1 MMWKMSNKKRKMAF
15 LTALIGSLMAGSSV
29 GAANLMATIP
39 SDYTNSQM
47 GGVTGSRV
55 TTKVDAAPVVG
66 AVKGLNKDPAT
77 FSVML
82 DGKSKIFLRQYVSG
96 DTELKGSI
104 LMDADGDWASS
115 SNPTGVTQAVPNAH
129 AVTGF
134 GNTIYAAGYDQGQV
148 GIAHVVGNRIVE
160 DINKTVDLKQDIK
173 EKTGDV
179 DAKKYDT
186 YTDTNGSIQ
195 KTSVHGEGLLV
206 KDGYLYVAASVNLK
220 GGYDNYDN
228 GYLMQY
234 KINSDGGLSYNG
246 YARIG
251 KNTDQVRL
259 NNYNNFILNTSVGG
273 YQNYGSRN
281 EETSLDYVDI
291 NGNNIGNLHDKNSII
306 LPEQVKNDGYDFRDM
321 KILPD
326 GTVYVMKY
334 TLSGGGGTGR
344 QGDSGFNGKVYKTT
358 MANLMSEKPDDWQ
371 VVLDGKVADGGG
383 WFGKLNAEYY
393 TKRLWVEWGNNLY
406 VYEDGDTNPT
416 HQWETKDFS
425 TDTQFYQFNSVT
437 MLPTDQVWGNLA
449 KLTTY
454 RPEGLTASSETKITV
469 ENADAKVGTVTRK
482 AGITGTSADQTTFSD
497 ATLDYGKYS
506 FTKDEVLS
514 INLEKEGDH
523 ATNAVAVIQAKDG
536 KNITIDASGHTLQL
550 ASKNYIASPV
560 GIYAGNGKNVSIT
573 ADKVDVVTAGYS
585 NGNSLTNAI
594 WNDGG
599 KNTASQI
606 TVNGDVNI
614 SMSGGYGG
622 NGIAVQK
629 SDRWGE
635 NSQESTQSSTVTIN
649 GNLKIA
655 GGDSA
660 TWGIPVNRENVLS
673 RFNNAGI
680 LTNIEKSKVT
690 VTGDVDMA
698 VYGNG
703 ITTNALGSEVSIGG
717 GHIAVPQGTKYG
729 YYTLGAYVGTINV
742 NMNETGSAAGT
753 HDVQLDGDVFALKS
767 TGTIN
772 LGLTTKNSYLHGIVD
787 NGGKVNM
794 WLQNGAVWTNEAKN
808 TRYKQD
814 DEDVGS
820 NEVSRVT
827 FLHGGTKS
835 GTSDTAGVIIQTEN
849 SKSLTIDKFSGA
861 AKVLYSHDSNT
872 PTKILGGDVNIG
884 TASSGSE
891 IVLRTDY
898 DDNMQSDAV
907 KNQVLNALAEKLYY
921 KNAVYGEK
929 FLSGKVEIAEGLT
942 ASSVA
947 KYTGNIA
954 FNQTNGQGSFAGSGE
969 TPEPPAEQSKTLFT
983 SSITGGDDKEYKDD
997 HVWQDQV
1004 YTFTKDK
1011 TTVQVEGGAAVDAV
1025 KDVTITADGN
1035 ELDLTGGE
1043 AGIRAAAGKTVDITA
1058 GTLKVNGKTGIDAAG
1073 TVTLKGKSEI
1083 TGTEKAVNVQ
1093 KGGSVTLGTSTISGD
1108 VENSGHLTLDAATTV
1123 SGSIANAGVLAVN
1136 GETHAKDLTTTGTM
1150 TVGTDGVLAADNI
1163 NVNGGTFTAN
1173 GSVSS
1178 TVKADEGG
1186 KAILKG
1192 KKTALK
1198 GLVSGDHSSIEAT
1211 LSGKDSALNGSL
1223 EGAGSVTLSL
1233 ADQANWT
1240 GNAVGNGAY
1249 AVTIGKDS
1257 TWTGSSAGNNTSL
1270 TLGGTWN
1277 NRGTSSLKQMAGNGG
1292 VIDMTDAKAGTVTIQ
1307 NYGGSSTYIYKHDT
1321 TKPADANSG
1330 YAILGGDVKIS
1341 HADKGSEI
1349 TLLTDRAGLDFTST
1363 KADEKNLISG
1373 TLNALA
1379 GKLYYT
1385 GYADGNLSGT
1395 VKIAEGLTA
1404 SSASLRSETITFSTA
1419 DTGTKQAGQG
1429 FYDYTPATDD
1439 KPYETGPIVKSENI
1453 GETRESDVNGIVSIN
1468 VTEAQDSV
1476 ASSAPSAMY
1485 VAGDAVSPLVVDLQ
1499 GHTLKL
1505 NANNQTANYVSTV
1518 YVDENK
1524 SMEIKDTKGNGVL
1537 KVSAGLG
1544 ADGNADT
1551 KANYVYGIRVGENG
1565 SFTASTDVEIDGV
1578 KSGSN
1583 QRAYGL
1589 YVSTK
1594 GNVVFEKDLTIK
1606 NVQTG
1611 NKVAPNTAGIY
1622 ADSSS
1627 SADAPINIT
1636 VKGNLNIENVLGSAI
1651 RALNS
1656 STISTAGATI
1666 KAADMSNGT
1675 DYSQYYA
1682 LQANKGTINLNTG
1695 EGITAG
1701 VLDVT
1706 GDMKVTDNKASVIN
1720 VNMTKGSQWTGA
1732 VSNIPGSTY
1741 NAPAGQFN
1749 LTMAEGSVWNHETGR
1764 SVDTLKTTFA
1774 GSNVSKL
1781 DGSGV
1786 IYQNSDKGITVYD
1799 YSGDTTVVYGHD
1811 ANDPLTIHGGDFTIK
1826 AAAADSKITLVTDSQ
1841 GITGGFADGDTAA
1854 EKNHVKEVLNK
1865 LANKLFYTGY
1875 KDANLSGVVKIA
1887 DGLTAS
1893 SVSATV
1899 KASGDVTFS
1908 DGTNGTKKAGQGF
1921 YAYTPEQEKPNY
1933 KTGAITKSEDIS
1945 LSRELDESGVAH
1957 VAVTESNVTSNFAS
1971 AIYAGESTSPSSP
1984 MTVKMS
1990 GKGLALNAAQSSG
2003 QAAVIYAGANTYIKV
2018 INPSADQ
2025 KLTITANNT
2034 DTRASHG
2041 IYALGNAHL
2050 NISGPVEITDVIT
2063 QGDSATGIN
2072 IQGQQSEITID
2083 GPLTI
2088 SNVKGLRERGA
2099 GVSASGILVT
2109 GDSSTVTVSG
2119 PVDIS
2124 GVRGSGIKLVGANT
2138 KVSVGGGTITAAED
2152 SDHSHNF
2159 YAVRVDKG
2167 TLDINM
2173 KDGAAGDTTTK
2184 ITGDMYAT
2192 GQYGKKVVEYTGG
2205 ELIDWND
2212 AGILNVALTDKDS
2225 FWKGVAA
2232 YDMYNDNYGTG
2243 GNTVHDIG
2251 QFNLYLQNG
2260 ATWTNEQQSHVT
2272 TTTIASKNPVWA
2284 GSTLATLHG
2293 GKDADNAGLIYQKD
2307 NHPISVVNYSG
2318 HTTVFYEHDANDPTK
2333 MIGGSFHIT
2342 NAAEG
2347 SAITFITDNK
2357 GITSGFADG
2366 DSSVAKD
2373 KVANVL
2379 NSLAGKLFYTN
2390 YTDGHL
2396 AGVVKIADG
2405 LTASSAA
2412 LKTGDIS
2419 FSTDQTGTGVAGQG
2433 YYAYTTSKPGSQ
2445 TNKEFTAA
2453 ITGDAS
2459 VDTVYVDK
2467 GVLKDDGTYVF
2478 TADSTTITPEK
2489 HLVAG
2494 GAGVPQ
2500 IGAAISGSDENH
2512 NVTMDMNGNKLTVDT
2527 TTDTHTTG
2535 IAAIGKGVV
2544 NIKNAGAMSVSATST
2559 KGGQTGAL
2567 FVNAGGT
2574 INIHN
2579 AGADHVLTL
2588 RAKSTAPANAA
2599 VIKSMNGVSG
2609 VMSSITVDGLV
2620 DVVADK
2626 SNASGAN
2633 EAISAVAS
2641 KIEVGGGVIKAV
2653 NGAEYAIRA
2662 YGEYNSKNRGQVN
2675 VNVKKDAEGAIIG
2688 AGNNNVQ
2695 LEGNVYL
2702 GGGMDNAG
2710 ANADVSLGLNTKDS
2724 FWKGDVSNANGSSA
2738 GIVNLYM
2745 GSGASWTGNNLSG
2758 NTVNADLDHAT
2769 WTGSS
2774 SGNAMHLKL
2783 DNSIWHVNGAS
2794 KLASFSGNKGSI
2806 FVASDA
2812 GDISVGDY
2820 SGNTTVIYNHDADH
2834 PTNILGGSFTIG
2846 QAKDG
2851 SAITLITDNQG
2862 ITKGF
2867 TAKDKAEDQN
2877 TVNEVLNKLAQ
2888 KLFYTANDGKLA
2900 GTVKI
2905 AEGLTASSIALKT
2918 GDISFS
2924 TDTTG
2929 TKTPGQGFYEYTA
2942 ADDSVLT
2949 AKITGGNDTKY
2960 ENLGIETEKGI
2971 YNFTDDATIAVTQG
2985 TYDSN
2990 LGAIESSG
2998 GPITINAAGKSLD
3011 VSYHVLKGSNVARAV
3026 ATGLRTGIKDVTIKA
3041 KSLKLST
3048 DTTGFR
3054 AQGVYA
3060 TGGKISIDADTTIST
3075 SAQTESNGIYSGNG
3089 GTVTMNGNLT
3099 IQKDSKA
3106 ANYIALK
3113 SDDNGVINVNMK
3125 DGKAGTGVV
3134 KIDGDV
3140 FTKSAESYDYWE
3152 DETTSTTS
3160 TVNLALQGKDSS
3172 WNGRSLY
3179 EVTSSGDDSTS
3190 YGTFNLWL
3198 ADGASWTNEK
3208 NGKEVPSG
3216 FTGSRVTK
3224 FTGGSDAAH
3233 AGNIFQ
3239 KDSKAL
3245 TIDNYSGNTNIYY
3258 AHTGN
3263 GEAASDYAAGDTII
3277 KHAEKDSVVSLITD
3291 NSGVNMSSADSIVNV
3306 LNSLAGKLTYSNF
3319 TKDENNL
3326 TGYVKIADG
3335 LTSSSAAM
3343 YTGDMA
3349 FSKKD
3354 GKGSLK
3360 DEDSIRPDLPAPDH
3374 QIKNEF
3380 TTTLTGVKSKD
3391 KEYYKAGVI
3400 KSDGLY
3406 QFTQNS
3412 SITTTNAHGAD
3423 MNQVTTIDAKGKTL
3437 TFNTD
3442 LTYGTTVHAIGAN
3455 STDGVTINAGKLVL
3469 NAHSTNGRIEG
3480 INVGQG
3486 ALTIN
3491 GNTEMN
3497 IKGVGYT
3504 LGLYAAGDSALTFNG
3519 NVTAMGDETSE
3530 WGLTAKNGAWGYYRC
3545 SLVYSD
3551 SNYGLQKGPK
3561 VTINGD
3567 VNAKIDG
3574 NCLFAKG
3581 GHAKLTIN
3589 GGGNIEINKDN
3600 EHTYYAM
3607 IAECGTTSMNVN
3619 LDENYDAVSARDN
3632 KLVLKGNIG
3641 ASTGAI
3647 SAHETELY
3655 TKVNLGL
3662 ATADSVWTGVA
3673 HNRFNDDGNSAYS
3686 SDKKFYGAINVFL
3699 QNGAT
3704 WNNEKWGATY
3714 KPWGSSG
3721 FAGSHV
3727 AKFVGGSDVAHAGNI
3742 FQNDQNTLTIDN
3754 YSGNTNIYYAHTG
3767 NGEAASD
3774 YVAGDTIIRSAAE
3787 GSAVSLITD
3796 NSGIAMDNEY
3806 SVANVLNALAGK
3818 LTYSSF
3824 VTGEK
3829 NLTGYV
3835 KIADGLTAS
3844 SAAKQTG
3851 NIAFN
3856 ADTGKGSLE
3865 NGSMKPGFTY
3875 PETQKPEAT
3884 EKNQGITGDA
3894 KTDYQ
3899 YKKDGILKEDG
3910 SYVFTQNPTKI
3921 EVESG
3926 AAVDATEN
3934 NINIDSTQAKLELK
3948 GETGIHA
3955 NGADVTVNGNTGIS
3969 GKVGIDAANGN
3980 VTLNGSTDIVGTDA
3994 AINAGEGGNVDINT
4008 NNSALNIKG
4017 DINADGGSIT
4027 VDSGKATGVIDGDVS
4042 ASNGGSVEIS
4052 LNDAKSSLTGSYR
4065 VDDSSSIVMNIANGA
4080 TWNLT
4085 DDEDDAEGMSLFRM
4099 AKAPAATADK
4109 GLTINGGESKAKT
4122 GYLNMTKRTKNL
4134 NIASYSGWET
4144 IIYGHE
4150 NAGEK
4155 DEDYKSGNTIINK
4168 AAKDSGVILSTD
4180 NSGINMGDKVAVEA
4194 TLKALAHKLTYTDH
4208 EENGSNLTGK
4218 VQIADGLTASSAS
4231 KYLGNMRWD
4240 ENGKGQLVAGSIQWE
4255 PTIETGD
4262 YETFVMKGAR
4272 SAVTTSF
4279 HSWRDNMQDTYTG
4292 ADLAD
4297 EDGIFA
4303 KALGGKTSSD
4313 VSGLKDSNSYWGA
4326 QIGYDKALANGWHT
4340 GVAFDYR
4347 DGDSDY
4353 LLGGKGD
4360 NKLYSFGVYG
4370 VKKMDNGS
4378 YFRVAAKA
4386 GRVENEY
4393 DVYTELRNKLH
4404 ADYKANAYGLTAEYG
4419 KTFGSEM
4426 SYITPKVQL
4435 TWSRVGSKDYTGSA
4449 NNGAIMNIYQDS
4461 YDSLVGRLGFE
4472 AGMKKA
4478 HGSLH
4483 AGLYLAHEFNG
4494 DIDTRYFAKD
4504 GGWKSTSFDGDDTWA
4519 ELVLGGE
4526 YRLGGNSQLYAD
4538 FARDLGGDFQ
4548 RKWKLN
4554 AGIRL
4559 RF

>member
-39 SDYTNSQM
+39 SDFNNSQM

-66 AVKGLNKDPAT
+66 AVKNLNGDPAT
-77 FSVML
+77 FSVFIN
-82 DGKSKIFLRQYVSG
+82 GESQIFLRQYTYSTVA
-96 DTELKGSI
+96 LKGSV
-104 LMDADGDWASS
+104 LMDADGDWASVN
-115 SNPTGVTQAVPNAH
+115 NPTGEITAVPNAH
-129 AVTGF
+129 AAVGYW
-134 GNTIYAAGYDQGQV
+134 NTLYTTGYDKGQIGLAKV
-148 GIAHVVGNRIVE
+148 NGKQLVE
-160 DINKTVDLKQDIK
+160 NKLKTVNLKTDIK

-179 DAKKYDT
+179 DAASYDT
-186 YTDTNGSIQ
+186 YKDTNGEVQ
-195 KTSVHGEGLLV
+195 FTSVHGEGLLI

-234 KINSDGGLSYNG
+234 KINSDGGLSYHG

-251 KNTDQVRL
+251 KNAEQVKL
-259 NNYNNFILNTSVGG
+259 NNYNHLILNTSAGG
-273 YQNYGSRN
+273 YQNYGSGN
-281 EETSLDYVDI
+281 EETSLDYVNI
-291 NGNNIGNLHDKNSII
+291 TGNNIGNLHDKKSII

-321 KILPD
+321 KVLPD

-334 TLSGGGGTGR
+334 TLSGTGR
-344 QGDSGFNGKVYKTT
+344 KFTGRVYQTT
-358 MANLMSEKPDDWQ
+358 MANLMSKNPDDWQ
-371 VVLDGKVADGGG
+371 VVLDGEVDDGS
-383 WFGKLNAEYY
+383 FGKLNAEYY

-406 VYEDGDTNPT
+406 VYEDGDTKPT

-425 TDTQFYQFNSVT
+425 TDKQFYNFNSVT

-482 AGITGTSADQTTFSD
+482 AGITGTSADQTAFSD
-497 ATLDYGKYS
+497 VTSDDGTYS

-514 INLEKEGDH
+514 INLGKEGDH
-523 ATNAVAVIQAKDG
+523 ATNAAAVIQAKDG
-536 KNITIDASGHTLQL
+536 KDITIDASGHSLQL

-573 ADKVDVVTAGYS
+573 ADKVDVVTSGYS
-585 NGNSLTNAI
+585 SGNSLTNAI

-622 NGIAVQK
+622 NGVAIQK
-629 SDRWGE
+629 SFRWGE
-635 NSQESTQSSTVTIN
+635 NSQESTASSAITIH

-655 GGDSA
+655 GEDSA

-703 ITTNALGSEVSIGG
+703 ITTNARDSEVSIGG
-717 GHIAVPQGTKYG
+717 GHIVVPQGTKYG
-729 YYTLGAYVGTINV
+729 YYTLGAYAGTINV
-742 NMNETGSAAGT
+742 NMNEAGSAAGT

-767 TGTIN
+767 TGAIN
-772 LGLTTKNSYLHGIVD
+772 LGLATKNSYLHGIVD

-814 DEDVGS
+814 DEDVGN

-835 GTSDTAGVIIQTEN
+835 GTGDTAGVIIQKEN

-861 AKVLYSHDSNT
+861 AKVLYSHDSDT

-921 KNAVYGEK
+921 KNAVNGEK

-1178 TVKADEGG
+1178 TVKADKGG

-1192 KKTALK
+1192 KKTVLK

-1223 EGAGSVTLSL
+1223 DGAGSVTLSL

-1292 VIDMTDAKAGTVTIQ
+1292 VIDMKDAKAGTVTIQ

-1349 TLLTDRAGLDFTST
+1349 TLLTDRAGLDFDST

-1404 SSASLRSETITFSTA
+1404 SSTSLRSETITFSTA
-1419 DTGTKQAGQG
+1419 DT
-1429 FYDYTPATDD
+1429 
-1439 KPYETGPIVKSENI
+1439 
-1453 GETRESDVNGIVSIN
+1453 
-1468 VTEAQDSV
+1468 
-1476 ASSAPSAMY
+1476 
-1485 VAGDAVSPLVVDLQ
+1485 
-1499 GHTLKL
+1499 
-1505 NANNQTANYVSTV
+1505 
-1518 YVDENK
+1518 
-1524 SMEIKDTKGNGVL
+1524 
-1537 KVSAGLG
+1537 
-1544 ADGNADT
+1544 
-1551 KANYVYGIRVGENG
+1551 
-1565 SFTASTDVEIDGV
+1565 
-1578 KSGSN
+1578 
-1583 QRAYGL
+1583 
-1589 YVSTK
+1589 
-1594 GNVVFEKDLTIK
+1594 
-1606 NVQTG
+1606 
-1611 NKVAPNTAGIY
+1611 
-1622 ADSSS
+1622 
-1627 SADAPINIT
+1627 
-1636 VKGNLNIENVLGSAI
+1636 
-1651 RALNS
+1651 
-1656 STISTAGATI
+1656 
-1666 KAADMSNGT
+1666 
-1675 DYSQYYA
+1675 
-1682 LQANKGTINLNTG
+1682 
-1695 EGITAG
+1695 
-1701 VLDVT
+1701 
-1706 GDMKVTDNKASVIN
+1706 
-1720 VNMTKGSQWTGA
+1720 
-1732 VSNIPGSTY
+1732 
-1741 NAPAGQFN
+1741 
-1749 LTMAEGSVWNHETGR
+1749 
-1764 SVDTLKTTFA
+1764 
-1774 GSNVSKL
+1774 
-1781 DGSGV
+1781 
-1786 IYQNSDKGITVYD
+1786 
-1799 YSGDTTVVYGHD
+1799 
-1811 ANDPLTIHGGDFTIK
+1811 
-1826 AAAADSKITLVTDSQ
+1826 
-1841 GITGGFADGDTAA
+1841 
-1854 EKNHVKEVLNK
+1854 
-1865 LANKLFYTGY
+1865 
-1875 KDANLSGVVKIA
+1875 
-1887 DGLTAS
+1887 
-1893 SVSATV
+1893 
-1899 KASGDVTFS
+1899 
-1908 DGTNGTKKAGQGF
+1908 GTKKAGQGF

-1945 LSRELDESGVAH
+1945 LSRELDENGVAH
-1957 VAVTESNVTSNFAS
+1957 VNVAELNAGNNKFAS
-1971 AIYAGESTSPSSP
+1971 ALYAGEETSPSKP
-1984 MTVKMS
+1984 MTVNMS
-1990 GKGLALNAAQSSG
+1990 GKGLALSSAISGG
-2003 QAAVIYAGANTYIKV
+2003 QAAAIYAGANTYIKV

-2034 DTRASHG
+2034 ETKGAHG
-2041 IYALGNAHL
+2041 IYADINAHL
-2050 NISGPVEITDVIT
+2050 NISGPVEITDIVT
-2063 QGDSATGIN
+2063 KGDAATGIN
-2072 IQGQQSEITID
+2072 IQGQRSEITID

-2088 SNVKGLRERGA
+2088 RNVKGLKERGA
-2099 GVSASGILVT
+2099 GMNAAGILVT
-2109 GDSSTVTVSG
+2109 GSSSTVTVSG
-2119 PVDIS
+2119 AVDIS
-2124 GVRGSGIKLVGANT
+2124 GVRGSGIKLAGEDT

-2167 TLDINM
+2167 ALDINM

-2205 ELIDWND
+2205 ELIDWNA

-2232 YDMYNDNYGTG
+2232 YDMYNENYGAG
-2243 GNTVHDIG
+2243 GNTTHDIG

-2260 ATWTNEQQSHVT
+2260 AAWTNEQQSHVT

-2293 GKDADNAGLIYQKD
+2293 GKDADNAGLIYQK
-2307 NHPISVVNYSG
+2307 NNNPISVVNYSG
-2318 HTTVFYEHDANDPTK
+2318 HTTVFYEHDASDPTK

-2366 DSSVAKD
+2366 DSADAKD

-2379 NSLAGKLFYTN
+2379 NNLAGKLFYKN

-2396 AGVVKIADG
+2396 SGVVKIAEG
-2405 LTASSAA
+2405 LTASSRA

-2419 FSTDQTGTGVAGQG
+2419 FSTDATGTKTPGQG
-2433 YYAYTTSKPGSQ
+2433 YYEYKTSKPGSQ
-2445 TNKEFTAA
+2445 ITKEFTTA
-2453 ITGDAS
+2453 ITGDAAA
-2459 VDTVYVDK
+2459 DTVYVEK

-2489 HLVAG
+2489 HLIAG
-2494 GAGVPQ
+2494 GGYLPQ
-2500 IGAAISGSDENH
+2500 ISAGISGSDENH
-2512 NVTMDMNGNKLTVDT
+2512 NVTMDMNGNKLTVET

-2535 IAAIGKGVV
+2535 IAAISKGVV

-2567 FVNAGGT
+2567 FVNGGGT
-2574 INIHN
+2574 IQIHN
-2579 AGADHVLTL
+2579 DGADHVLTL
-2588 RAKSTAPANAA
+2588 RAKSTDPANTA

-2609 VMSSITVDGLV
+2609 VMSAITVDGLV

-2641 KIEVGGGVIKAV
+2641 KVEIGGGVIKAI

-2662 YGEYNSKNRGQVN
+2662 YGESVSNNRGQVN

-2688 AGNNNVQ
+2688 AGSNHVQ
-2695 LEGNVYL
+2695 LEGNIYL

-2758 NTVNADLDHAT
+2758 NTVNANLDHAT
-2769 WTGSS
+2769 WTGYSN
-2774 SGNAMHLKL
+2774 GNAMHLKL

-2812 GDISVGDY
+2812 GDVSVGDY

-2851 SAITLITDNQG
+2851 SAITFITDNQG

-2867 TAKDKAEDQN
+2867 NAYDKAEDQN

-2905 AEGLTASSIALKT
+2905 AEGLTASSKALKT
-2918 GDISFS
+2918 GNISFS
-2924 TDTTG
+2924 TDASG

-2942 ADDSVLT
+2942 KDDSVIT
-2949 AKITGGNDTKY
+2949 DPITGDLDKKY
-2960 ENLGIETEKGI
+2960 VNLGIETEKGI
-2971 YNFTDDATIAVTQG
+2971 YNFTQDAVIDVTKG
-2985 TYDSN
+2985 DYSSN
-2990 LGAIESSG
+2990 QGAIESSS
-2998 GPITINAAGKSLD
+2998 GPITINAKGQDLNVA
-3011 VSYHVLKGSNVARAV
+3011 YHVLKHSYVARAV
-3026 ATGLRTGIKDVTIKA
+3026 ATGLRTGIIKDVTIKA

-3048 DTTGFR
+3048 DTTGFY

-3060 TGGKISIDADTTIST
+3060 TGGKITIDADTTIST

-3125 DGKAGTGVV
+3125 DGKEGAGIV

-3140 FTKSAESYDYWE
+3140 YTKSAESYDYWE
-3152 DETTSTTS
+3152 EETTSTSS

-3179 EVTSSGDDSTS
+3179 EVTSGDDSTS

-3198 ADGASWTNEK
+3198 TDGATWTNEK

-3216 FTGSRVTK
+3216 FTGSHVTK
-3224 FTGGSDAAH
+3224 LTGGSDAAH

-3239 KDSKAL
+3239 NDTKKI
-3245 TIDNYSGNTNIYY
+3245 TIDNYSGYANIYY
-3258 AHTGN
+3258 AHEGN
-3263 GEAASDYAAGDTII
+3263 GEAAENYKAGDTII
-3277 KHAEKDSVVSLITD
+3277 TKAAAGSQISLITD
-3291 NSGVNMSSADSIVNV
+3291 NTNV
-3306 LNSLAGKLTYSNF
+3306 
-3319 TKDENNL
+3319 
-3326 TGYVKIADG
+3326 
-3335 LTSSSAAM
+3335 
-3343 YTGDMA
+3343 
-3349 FSKKD
+3349 
-3354 GKGSLK
+3354 
-3360 DEDSIRPDLPAPDH
+3360 
-3374 QIKNEF
+3374 
-3380 TTTLTGVKSKD
+3380 
-3391 KEYYKAGVI
+3391 
-3400 KSDGLY
+3400 
-3406 QFTQNS
+3406 
-3412 SITTTNAHGAD
+3412 
-3423 MNQVTTIDAKGKTL
+3423 
-3437 TFNTD
+3437 
-3442 LTYGTTVHAIGAN
+3442 
-3455 STDGVTINAGKLVL
+3455 
-3469 NAHSTNGRIEG
+3469 
-3480 INVGQG
+3480 
-3486 ALTIN
+3486 
-3491 GNTEMN
+3491 
-3497 IKGVGYT
+3497 
-3504 LGLYAAGDSALTFNG
+3504 
-3519 NVTAMGDETSE
+3519 
-3530 WGLTAKNGAWGYYRC
+3530 
-3545 SLVYSD
+3545 
-3551 SNYGLQKGPK
+3551 
-3561 VTINGD
+3561 
-3567 VNAKIDG
+3567 
-3574 NCLFAKG
+3574 
-3581 GHAKLTIN
+3581 
-3589 GGGNIEINKDN
+3589 
-3600 EHTYYAM
+3600 
-3607 IAECGTTSMNVN
+3607 
-3619 LDENYDAVSARDN
+3619 
-3632 KLVLKGNIG
+3632 
-3641 ASTGAI
+3641 
-3647 SAHETELY
+3647 
-3655 TKVNLGL
+3655 
-3662 ATADSVWTGVA
+3662 
-3673 HNRFNDDGNSAYS
+3673 
-3686 SDKKFYGAINVFL
+3686 
-3699 QNGAT
+3699 
-3704 WNNEKWGATY
+3704 
-3714 KPWGSSG
+3714 
-3721 FAGSHV
+3721 
-3727 AKFVGGSDVAHAGNI
+3727 
-3742 FQNDQNTLTIDN
+3742 
-3754 YSGNTNIYYAHTG
+3754 
-3767 NGEAASD
+3767 
-3774 YVAGDTIIRSAAE
+3774 
-3787 GSAVSLITD
+3787 
-3796 NSGIAMDNEY
+3796 AMDNEY
-3806 SVANVLNALAGK
+3806 SVANVLNALASK
-3818 LTYSSF
+3818 LTYSNF
-3824 VTGEK
+3824 TKGEK

-3835 KIADGLTAS
+3835 KIAGGLTAS
-3844 SAAKQTG
+3844 SQTLQTG
-3851 NIAFN
+3851 SIAFSKK
-3856 ADTGKGSLE
+3856 DGKGSYKD
-3865 NGSMKPGFTY
+3865 GTMTPGITY
-3875 PETQKPEAT
+3875 PEEQVKNSYTQA
-3884 EKNQGITGDA
+3884 ITGNT
-3894 KTDYQ
+3894 KEDYL
-3899 YKKDGILKEDG
+3899 YKQNGVLKEEG
-3910 SYVFTQNPTKI
+3910 KYTFTKDPTKI
-3921 EVESG
+3921 AVAEG
-3926 AAVDATEN
+3926 AAVNAKADIT
-3934 NINIDSTQAKLELK
+3934 IDTTKAKLELK
-3948 GETGIHA
+3948 GADAGINA
-3955 NGADVTVNGNTGIS
+3955 EGASVTVNGNTSIS
-3969 GKVGIDAANGN
+3969 GATGINAANGN
-3980 VTLNGSTDIVGTDA
+3980 VTLTGSTVINGTDA
-3994 AINAGEGGNVDINT
+3994 AINAGADANVVVNG
-4008 NNSALNIKG
+4008 NNSALT
-4017 DINADGGSIT
+4017 INGGIHADGGSIT
-4027 VDSGKATGVIDGDVS
+4027 VDSGKATGIINGDVS

-4052 LNDAKSSLTGSYR
+4052 LNDAQSKLTGSYK
-4065 VDDSSSIVMNIANGA
+4065 VDANSGIVMNIKNGA
-4080 TWNLT
+4080 TWVLT
-4085 DDEDDAEGMSLFRM
+4085 DDRDETAGMSLLRM
-4099 AKAPAATADK
+4099 AKAPAAASAA
-4109 GLTINGGESKAKT
+4109 GLTVNGGATKADT
-4122 GYLNMTKRTKNL
+4122 GYIDMTKRTQEL
-4134 NIASYSGWET
+4134 NISNYSGYET
-4144 IIYGHE
+4144 FILAHKDDGTFTSGDVKITKAK
-4150 NAGEK
+4150 AG
-4155 DEDYKSGNTIINK
+4155 SGMTLFTANN
-4168 AAKDSGVILSTD
+4168 
-4180 NSGINMGDKVAVEA
+4180 GINMADKDAV
-4194 TLKALAHKLTYTDH
+4194 TGMLKALAKKAFYAEGNDAG
-4208 EENGSNLTGK
+4208 NGKNLTGEVK
-4218 VQIADGLTASSAS
+4218 IGEGLTSSSA
-4231 KYLGNMRWD
+4231 KTGLINFA
-4240 ENGKGQLVAGSIQWE
+4240 EKQGQLVAGSIQWE

-4370 VKKMDNGS
+4370 VKKMEDGS

-4404 ADYKANAYGLTAEYG
+4404 ADYKASAYGLTAEYG

>member
-39 SDYTNSQM
+39 SDYANSQM

-66 AVKGLNKDPAT
+66 AVKDLNRDPAT

-82 DGKSKIFLRQYVSG
+82 DGESKIFLRQYVYG
-96 DTELKGSI
+96 NTELKGSI
-104 LMDADGDWASS
+104 LMDADGDWASGA
-115 SNPTGVTQAVPNAH
+115 NPTGVIKAVTNAH

-134 GNTIYAAGYDQGQV
+134 GNTIYATGYDLGQV
-148 GIAHVVGNRIVE
+148 GIAHVVDDQIAE
-160 DINKTVDLKQDIK
+160 DTTKTVNLKQDIK
-173 EKTGDV
+173 EKTGDI
-179 DAKKYDT
+179 DAKAYDT

-195 KTSVHGEGLLV
+195 TTTVHGEGLLV

-251 KNTDQVRL
+251 KNTDQLKL
-259 NNYNNFILNTSVGG
+259 NNYNHLILSTSIGG
-273 YQNYGSRN
+273 YQNYGFGN
-281 EETSLDYVDI
+281 KETSLDYVNI
-291 NGNNIGNLHDKNSII
+291 NGNNIGNLHDKKSII

-321 KILPD
+321 KVLPD

-334 TLSGGGGTGR
+334 TLSDVGGDNKSGFTGR
-344 QGDSGFNGKVYKTT
+344 VYQTT
-358 MANLMSEKPDDWQ
+358 MANLMSKNPDDWNI
-371 VVLDGKVADGGG
+371 VLAGTVGEDGG
-383 WFGKLNAEYY
+383 WFGRLNAEYY

-406 VYEDGDTNPT
+406 VYEDGDTKPT

-425 TDTQFYQFNSVT
+425 TDKQFYQFNSVT
-437 MLPTDQVWGNLA
+437 MLPTDQVWGSLA

-454 RPEGLTASSETKITV
+454 RPEGFTASSETKITL
-469 ENADAKVGTVTRK
+469 ENADAKIGTVTRK
-482 AGITGTSADQTTFSD
+482 AGITGTSADQTAFSD
-497 ATLDYGKYS
+497 VISDDGTYS

-514 INLEKEGDH
+514 INLGKEGDH
-523 ATNAVAVIQAKDG
+523 ATNAAAVIQAKDG
-536 KNITIDASGHTLQL
+536 KDITIDASGHTLQL

-560 GIYAGNGKNVSIT
+560 GIYAGNGKNVTIT
-573 ADKVDVVTAGYS
+573 ADKVDVVTSGYS
-585 NGNSLTNAI
+585 SGNSLTNAI

-622 NGIAVQK
+622 NGVAIQK
-629 SDRWGE
+629 SFRWGE
-635 NSQESTQSSTVTIN
+635 NSQESKVSSVVTIH

-655 GGDSA
+655 GEDSA
-660 TWGIPVNRENVLS
+660 TWGIPVNQENVLS

-680 LTNIEKSKVT
+680 LTNIENSKVT

-703 ITTNALGSEVSIGG
+703 ITTNAVGSEVSIGG
-717 GHIAVPQGTKYG
+717 GHITVPQGTKYG
-729 YYTLGAYVGTINV
+729 YYTLGAYAGTINV
-742 NMNETGSAAGT
+742 NMNAAGSAAGT
-753 HDVQLDGDVFALKS
+753 HDVRLDGDVFALKS
-767 TGTIN
+767 TGAIN
-772 LGLTTKNSYLHGIVD
+772 LGLATKNSYLNGIID

-814 DEDVGS
+814 DEDVGN

-835 GTSDTAGVIIQTEN
+835 GTGDTAGVIIQTAN

-861 AKVLYSHDSNT
+861 VKVLYSHDSNT

-884 TASSGSE
+884 SAIRRSE

-921 KNAVYGEK
+921 KNAVNGEK

-969 TPEPPAEQSKTLFT
+969 TPKPPAEQTKTLFT
-983 SSITGGDDKEYKDD
+983 SSMTGGDDKEYKDD

-1011 TTVQVEGGAAVDAV
+1011 TTVQVEGGAAVDAA

-1035 ELDLTGGE
+1035 ELDLNGGE

-1058 GTLKVNGKTGIDAAG
+1058 GILKVNGKTGIDAAG

-1093 KGGSVTLGTSTISGD
+1093 KGGSVTLGTSTISGN

-1150 TVGTDGVLAADNI
+1150 TVGTDGVLAAENL

-1178 TVKADEGG
+1178 TVKADKGG

-1223 EGAGSVTLSL
+1223 DGAGSVTLSL

-1349 TLLTDRAGLDFTST
+1349 TLLTDRIGLDFAST

-1419 DTGTKQAGQG
+1419 DTGTKKAGQG
-1429 FYDYTPATDD
+1429 FYDYTPATDE
-1439 KPYETGPIVKSENI
+1439 KPHETGPIVKSENI
-1453 GETRESDVNGIVSIN
+1453 DETRVGDVNGIVSIN

-1476 ASSAPSAMY
+1476 AASAPSAMY

-1505 NANNQTANYVSTV
+1505 NTSGDAKKYLSTV
-1518 YVDENK
+1518 YVAGGK
-1524 SMEIKDTKGNGVL
+1524 TIQIKDSSGSGSVKI
-1537 KVSAGLG
+1537 SAGVG
-1544 ADGNADT
+1544 NDGNADNKT
-1551 KANYVYGIRVGENG
+1551 NYTYGIQVSSEG
-1565 SFTASTDVEIDGV
+1565 SLISDANVEVDGV
-1578 KSGSN
+1578 KSNGSSK
-1583 QRAYGL
+1583 AYGI
-1589 YVSTK
+1589 YVNRS
-1594 GNVVFEKDLTIK
+1594 GQVAFNKDLTIK
-1606 NVQTG
+1606 GVQNA
-1611 NKVAPNTAGIY
+1611 NKVGPNTAGIY
-1622 ADSSS
+1622 LDTNANMT
-1627 SADAPINIT
+1627 IH
-1636 VKGNLNIENVLGSAI
+1636 GNMDIENVAGYAI
-1651 RALNS
+1651 S
-1656 STISTAGATI
+1656 VMSGATLTTSGGVI
-1666 KAADMSNGT
+1666 KAMDMANGT
-1675 DYSQYYA
+1675 ANSNYYA
-1682 LQANKGTINLNTG
+1682 LFANKGTINLNTG
-1695 EGITAG
+1695 DGITAG
-1701 VLDVT
+1701 VLDMT
-1706 GDMKVTDNKASVIN
+1706 GDMKVTDNAASVIN

-1732 VSNIPGSTY
+1732 VSNIPSSTY
-1741 NAPAGQFN
+1741 NAPDGQFN
-1749 LTMAEGSVWNHETGR
+1749 LTMAEGSVWKHETGR

-1786 IYQNSDKGITVYD
+1786 IYQNSDKGITVYN

-1957 VAVTESNVTSNFAS
+1957 VSVTESNAGGGKFAS
-1971 AIYAGESTSPSSP
+1971 ALYAGESTDPSSP
-1984 MTVKMS
+1984 LTVKMS
-1990 GKGLALNAAQSSG
+1990 GKGLALNAAQSDG
-2003 QAAVIYAGANTYIKV
+2003 QAAAIYAGANTYIKV
-2018 INPSADQ
+2018 VNPSADQ
-2025 KLTITANNT
+2025 KLSITATNT

-2050 NISGPVEITDVIT
+2050 NISGPVEITEVIT
-2063 QGDSATGIN
+2063 KGDSATGIN

-2088 SNVKGLRERGA
+2088 SNVKGLRERGK
-2099 GVSASGILVT
+2099 GMSASGILVT

-2119 PVDIS
+2119 SVDIS

-2167 TLDINM
+2167 ALDINM

-2232 YDMYNDNYGTG
+2232 YDQYNSDYGAG
-2243 GNTVHDIG
+2243 GNTTHDIG

-2260 ATWTNEQQSHVT
+2260 AAWTNEQQSHVT
-2272 TTTIASKNPVWA
+2272 TTTVSKAEWG

-2307 NHPISVVNYSG
+2307 TNPISVVNYSG
-2318 HTTVFYEHDANDPTK
+2318 HTTVFYDHDAADPTK

-2366 DSSVAKD
+2366 DSADAKD

-2379 NSLAGKLFYTN
+2379 NNLAGKLFYKN

-2396 AGVVKIADG
+2396 SGVVKIAEG

-2419 FSTDQTGTGVAGQG
+2419 FSTEDTGTFTPGQG
-2433 YYAYTTSKPGSQ
+2433 YYAYKTSKPGSQ
-2445 TNKEFTAA
+2445 ITKEFTTA
-2453 ITGDAS
+2453 ITGDAAA
-2459 VDTVYVDK
+2459 DAVYIEK

-2489 HLVAG
+2489 HLIAG
-2494 GAGVPQ
+2494 GAYVPQ
-2500 IGAAISGSDENH
+2500 IGAAISGSDETH

-2544 NIKNAGAMSVSATST
+2544 NINNAGAMSVSATST

-2579 AGADHVLTL
+2579 AGADNVLTL

-2620 DVVADK
+2620 DILAEK

-2641 KIEVGGGVIKAV
+2641 KVEIGGGIIKAI

-2662 YGEYNSKNRGQVN
+2662 YGEFASKNRGQVN
-2675 VNVKKDAEGAIIG
+2675 VNVKKDAKGAIIG
-2688 AGNNNVQ
+2688 AGSNTVQ

-2710 ANADVSLGLNTKDS
+2710 AKADVSLGLNTKDS
-2724 FWKGDVSNANGSSA
+2724 FWKGDVSNANGSNA

-2745 GSGASWTGNNLSG
+2745 GSDASWTGNNLSG

-2783 DNSIWHVNGAS
+2783 DNSIWNVNGAS
-2794 KLASFSGNKGSI
+2794 KLASFSGDKGSI
-2806 FVASDA
+2806 FVASNA
-2812 GDISVGDY
+2812 GNISVGDY
-2820 SGNTTVIYNHDADH
+2820 SGNTTVIYSHDAAH
-2834 PTNILGGSFTIG
+2834 PTDILGGSFTIG

-2867 TAKDKAEDQN
+2867 TAQDKAKDQN

-2905 AEGLTASSIALKT
+2905 AEGLTASSKALKT

-2924 TDTTG
+2924 TDATG

-2942 ADDSVLT
+2942 KDDSVIT
-2949 AKITGGNDTKY
+2949 DPITGNLDKKY
-2960 ENLGIETEKGI
+2960 VNLGIETEKGI
-2971 YNFTDDATIAVTQG
+2971 YNFTQDTVINVTKG
-2985 TYDSN
+2985 DYSSN
-2990 LGAIESSG
+2990 LSAIESSG
-2998 GPITINAAGKSLD
+2998 GPITIHADGKNLD

-3026 ATGLRTGIKDVTIKA
+3026 ATGLSYGKSKDVTITA

-3060 TGGKISIDADTTIST
+3060 TGGKITIDADTTIST

-3089 GTVTMNGNLT
+3089 GTVTMNGNLD
-3099 IQKDSKA
+3099 IHKDSKA

-3125 DGKAGTGVV
+3125 DGKAGAGIV

-3140 FTKSAESYDYWE
+3140 YTKSAETYDYWE
-3152 DETTSTTS
+3152 DETTSTSS

-3179 EVTSSGDDSTS
+3179 EVTSGDDSTS

-3198 ADGASWTNEK
+3198 TDGATWTNEK

-3216 FTGSRVTK
+3216 FAGSHVTN

-3239 KDSKAL
+3239 NDTKKI
-3245 TIDNYSGNTNIYY
+3245 TIDNYSGYANIYY
-3258 AHTGN
+3258 AHEGN
-3263 GEAASDYAAGDTII
+3263 GEAAENYKAGDTII
-3277 KHAEKDSVVSLITD
+3277 TTAAAGSQISLITD
-3291 NSGVNMSSADSIVNV
+3291 NA
-3306 LNSLAGKLTYSNF
+3306 
-3319 TKDENNL
+3319 
-3326 TGYVKIADG
+3326 
-3335 LTSSSAAM
+3335 
-3343 YTGDMA
+3343 
-3349 FSKKD
+3349 
-3354 GKGSLK
+3354 
-3360 DEDSIRPDLPAPDH
+3360 
-3374 QIKNEF
+3374 
-3380 TTTLTGVKSKD
+3380 
-3391 KEYYKAGVI
+3391 
-3400 KSDGLY
+3400 
-3406 QFTQNS
+3406 
-3412 SITTTNAHGAD
+3412 
-3423 MNQVTTIDAKGKTL
+3423 
-3437 TFNTD
+3437 
-3442 LTYGTTVHAIGAN
+3442 
-3455 STDGVTINAGKLVL
+3455 
-3469 NAHSTNGRIEG
+3469 
-3480 INVGQG
+3480 
-3486 ALTIN
+3486 
-3491 GNTEMN
+3491 
-3497 IKGVGYT
+3497 
-3504 LGLYAAGDSALTFNG
+3504 
-3519 NVTAMGDETSE
+3519 
-3530 WGLTAKNGAWGYYRC
+3530 
-3545 SLVYSD
+3545 
-3551 SNYGLQKGPK
+3551 
-3561 VTINGD
+3561 
-3567 VNAKIDG
+3567 
-3574 NCLFAKG
+3574 
-3581 GHAKLTIN
+3581 
-3589 GGGNIEINKDN
+3589 
-3600 EHTYYAM
+3600 
-3607 IAECGTTSMNVN
+3607 
-3619 LDENYDAVSARDN
+3619 
-3632 KLVLKGNIG
+3632 
-3641 ASTGAI
+3641 
-3647 SAHETELY
+3647 
-3655 TKVNLGL
+3655 
-3662 ATADSVWTGVA
+3662 
-3673 HNRFNDDGNSAYS
+3673 
-3686 SDKKFYGAINVFL
+3686 
-3699 QNGAT
+3699 
-3704 WNNEKWGATY
+3704 
-3714 KPWGSSG
+3714 
-3721 FAGSHV
+3721 
-3727 AKFVGGSDVAHAGNI
+3727 
-3742 FQNDQNTLTIDN
+3742 
-3754 YSGNTNIYYAHTG
+3754 
-3767 NGEAASD
+3767 
-3774 YVAGDTIIRSAAE
+3774 
-3787 GSAVSLITD
+3787 
-3796 NSGIAMDNEY
+3796 GIAMDNEY

-3818 LTYSSF
+3818 LTYSAYA
-3824 VTGEK
+3824 TKGEK
-3829 NLTGYV
+3829 NLTGFV

-3844 SAAKQTG
+3844 SKALQTG
-3851 NIAFN
+3851 NIAFS
-3856 ADTGKGSLE
+3856 DKDGKGSLAE
-3865 NGSMKPGFTY
+3865 GTVTPGVTY
-3875 PETQKPEAT
+3875 PEEQVKDTYTQAIT
-3884 EKNQGITGDA
+3884 GITKD
-3894 KTDYQ
+3894 DYI
-3899 YKKDGILKEDG
+3899 YKQNGVLKEEG
-3910 SYVFTQNPTKI
+3910 KYTFTKDPTKI
-3921 EVESG
+3921 TVEKGS
-3926 AAVDATEN
+3926 AIDAKADIT
-3934 NINIDSTQAKLELK
+3934 IDTSKAKLEL
-3948 GETGIHA
+3948 
-3955 NGADVTVNGNTGIS
+3955 S
-3969 GKVGIDAANGN
+3969 GKDAGIKADGHQ
-3980 VTLNGSTDIVGTDA
+3980 VSITGSTVITGKDA
-3994 AINAGEGGNVDINT
+3994 I
-4008 NNSALNIKG
+4008 
-4017 DINADGGSIT
+4017 
-4027 VDSGKATGVIDGDVS
+4027 S
-4042 ASNGGSVEIS
+4042 ASNGGKVTLNGMTDIKAAGEDGTAISVADKDSEVAITGNVAAS
-4052 LNDAKSSLTGSYR
+4052 ITGAVYVAGGNLTVNTGATTMTGDVVIDGGKADITLGDKASTLTGDLSVSKGGQLTLNVTNGAKATGSYAAS
-4065 VDDSSSIVMNIANGA
+4065 DGTLTMNVKDGGYWI
-4080 TWNLT
+4080 LK
-4085 DDEDDAEGMSLFRM
+4085 DAENTTSLY
-4099 AKAPAATADK
+4099 ATSLADAAEDANAPAAGKLIVNGGSDK
-4109 GLTINGGESKAKT
+4109 AHTGYIDMTERTQNLDIANFSGHGTFIMEHKDDGTFTSGNVNIAKAANGSGLTLYTANNGIQ
-4122 GYLNMTKRTKNL
+4122 MTDKSAVTK
-4134 NIASYSGWET
+4134 I
-4144 IIYGHE
+4144 
-4150 NAGEK
+4150 
-4155 DEDYKSGNTIINK
+4155 
-4168 AAKDSGVILSTD
+4168 
-4180 NSGINMGDKVAVEA
+4180 
-4194 TLKALAHKLTYTDH
+4194 LKALAQKAIYAEGNDAGNGKKLTG
-4208 EENGSNLTGK
+4208 EVKIGE
-4218 VQIADGLTASSAS
+4218 GLTSSSA
-4231 KYLGNMRWD
+4231 KT
-4240 ENGKGQLVAGSIQWE
+4240 GSISFEDKTGGLVDGSIKWE
-4255 PTIETGD
+4255 PTIEEGD

-4370 VKKMDNGS
+4370 VKKMEDGS

-4449 NNGAIMNIYQDS
+4449 NNGATMNIYQDS

-4483 AGLYLAHEFNG
+4483 AGLYLAHEFSG

-4526 YRLGGNSQLYAD
+4526 YRLGRNSQLYAD

>member
-39 SDYTNSQM
+39 SDYANSQM

-66 AVKGLNKDPAT
+66 AVKDLNRDPAT

-82 DGKSKIFLRQYVSG
+82 DGESKIFLRQYVYN
-96 DTELKGSI
+96 DTELKGNI
-104 LMDADGDWASS
+104 LMDADGDWASGA
-115 SNPTGVTQAVPNAH
+115 NPTGVIKAVPNVH

-134 GNTIYAAGYDQGQV
+134 GNTIYATGYDQGQV
-148 GIAHVVGNRIVE
+148 GIAHVVDHRIAE
-160 DINKTVDLKQDIK
+160 DTTKTVNLKQDIK

-186 YTDTNGSIQ
+186 YTDTDGSLQ
-195 KTSVHGEGLLV
+195 TPTVHGEGLLV
-206 KDGYLYVAASVNLK
+206 KDGYLYVAASVNLT
-220 GGYDNYDN
+220 GDYHNYDN

-234 KINSDGGLSYNG
+234 KINSDGGLSYHG

-251 KNTDQVRL
+251 KNTDQVKL
-259 NNYNNFILNTSVGG
+259 NNYNHLILNTSIGG
-273 YQNYGSRN
+273 YQNYGFGN
-281 EETSLDYVDI
+281 KETSLDYVNI
-291 NGNNIGNLHDKNSII
+291 TGNNIGNLHDKKSII

-321 KILPD
+321 KVLPD

-334 TLSGGGGTGR
+334 ILSEAGGDNQSGFTGR
-344 QGDSGFNGKVYKTT
+344 VYQTT
-358 MANLMSEKPDDWQ
+358 MANLMSKNPDDWQ
-371 VVLDGKVADGGG
+371 VVLDGKVVDGGG
-383 WFGKLNAEYY
+383 WFGRLNAEYY

-406 VYEDGDTNPT
+406 VYEDGDTKPT
-416 HQWETKDFS
+416 HQWATKDFS
-425 TDTQFYQFNSVT
+425 TDKQFYQFNSVT
-437 MLPTDQVWGNLA
+437 MLPTDQVWGSLA

-454 RPEGLTASSETKITV
+454 RPEGFTASSETKITL
-469 ENADAKVGTVTRK
+469 ENADAKIGTVTRK
-482 AGITGTSADQTTFSD
+482 AGITGTSADQTAFSD
-497 ATLDYGKYS
+497 VTSDDGTYS

-514 INLEKEGDH
+514 INLRKEGDH
-523 ATNAVAVIQAKDG
+523 ATNAAAVIQAKDG
-536 KNITIDASGHTLQL
+536 KDITIDASGHTLQL

-560 GIYAGNGKNVSIT
+560 GIYAGNGKNVTVT
-573 ADKVDVVTAGYS
+573 ADKVNIITEGYQD
-585 NGNSLTNAI
+585 GNSLTNAI

-622 NGIAVQK
+622 NGVAIQK
-629 SDRWGE
+629 SFRWGE
-635 NSQESTQSSTVTIN
+635 NSQESTASSAITIH

-655 GGDSA
+655 GEDSA

-703 ITTNALGSEVSIGG
+703 ITTNARDSEVSIGG
-717 GHIAVPQGTKYG
+717 GHIVVPQGTKYG

-742 NMNETGSAAGT
+742 NMNEAGSAAGT

-767 TGTIN
+767 TGAIN
-772 LGLTTKNSYLHGIVD
+772 LGLATKHSYLNGIID

-814 DEDVGS
+814 DEDVGN

-835 GTSDTAGVIIQTEN
+835 GTGDTAGVIIQTAN

-861 AKVLYSHDSNT
+861 AKVLYSHDSDT

-921 KNAVYGEK
+921 KDAVNGQTA
-929 FLSGKVEIAEGLT
+929 LSGKVEIAEGLT

-1178 TVKADEGG
+1178 TVKADKGG

-1223 EGAGSVTLSL
+1223 DGAGSVTLSL

-1277 NRGTSSLKQMAGNGG
+1277 NRGTSSLKQMEGNGG

-1341 HADKGSEI
+1341 QADKGSEI
-1349 TLLTDRAGLDFTST
+1349 TLLTDRAGLDFAST

-1395 VKIAEGLTA
+1395 VKIVEGLTA

-1419 DTGTKQAGQG
+1419 DTGTKKAGQG
-1429 FYDYTPATDD
+1429 FYAYTPEEDT
-1439 KPYETGPIVKSENI
+1439 KTYETGAIKKSENI
-1453 GETRESDVNGIVSIN
+1453 GETRESDVNGLVSVK
-1468 VTEAQDSV
+1468 VTDAQTGV
-1476 ASSAPSAMY
+1476 ANGAPSALY
-1485 VAGDAVSPLVVDLQ
+1485 ASSDLVDSLVVDLQ
-1499 GHTLKL
+1499 GHALQLSTGGD
-1505 NANNQTANYVSTV
+1505 ANKYLSTV
-1518 YVDENK
+1518 YVAGGK
-1524 SMEIKDTKGNGVL
+1524 TIQIKDSSGNGAV
-1537 KVSAGLG
+1537 KISAGVG
-1544 ADGNADT
+1544 NDGNADNKT
-1551 KANYVYGIRVGENG
+1551 NYTYGIQVSSEG
-1565 SFTASTDVEIDGV
+1565 SLISDANVEVDGV
-1578 KSGSN
+1578 KSNGSS
-1583 QRAYGL
+1583 RAYGV
-1589 YVSTK
+1589 YVNRS
-1594 GNVVFEKDLTIK
+1594 GQVAFNKDLTIK
-1606 NVQTG
+1606 GVQNA
-1611 NKVAPNTAGIY
+1611 NKVGPNTAGIY
-1622 ADSSS
+1622 LDSS
-1627 SADAPINIT
+1627 ANMTIH
-1636 VKGNLNIENVLGSAI
+1636 GNMDIENVAGYSI
-1651 RALNS
+1651 RVMS
-1656 STISTAGATI
+1656 GATLTTSGGVI
-1666 KAADMSNGT
+1666 KAMDMANGT
-1675 DYSQYYA
+1675 ANSNYYA
-1682 LQANKGTINLNTG
+1682 LFANKGTINLNTG

-1732 VSNIPGSTY
+1732 VSNIPSSTY
-1741 NAPAGQFN
+1741 NAPDGQFN

-1764 SVDTLKTTFA
+1764 SVDTLNTTFA

-1786 IYQNSDKGITVYD
+1786 IYQNSDKGITVYN
-1799 YSGDTTVVYGHD
+1799 YSGDTTVFYGHD
-1811 ANDPLTIHGGDFTIK
+1811 ANDPLTINGGDFTIK

-1921 YAYTPEQEKPNY
+1921 YDYTPEQEKPNY

-1945 LSRELDESGVAH
+1945 LSRELGESGVAH
-1957 VAVTESNVTSNFAS
+1957 VSVTESNAGNNKFAS

-2003 QAAVIYAGANTYIKV
+2003 QAAAIYAGANTYIKV

-2034 DTRASHG
+2034 DTRGAHG
-2041 IYALGNAHL
+2041 IYADAYAHL
-2050 NISGPVEITDVIT
+2050 NISGPVEITDIVT
-2063 QGDSATGIN
+2063 KGDAATGIN
-2072 IQGQQSEITID
+2072 IQGKQSEITID

-2088 SNVKGLRERGA
+2088 SNVKGVRERGA
-2099 GVSASGILVT
+2099 GMNAAGILVT

-2124 GVRGSGIKLVGANT
+2124 NVRGSGILLKGKDT
-2138 KVSVGGGTITAAED
+2138 KVAVGGGTITAAED

-2232 YDMYNDNYGTG
+2232 YDMYNDNYGAG
-2243 GNTVHDIG
+2243 GNTMHDIG

-2260 ATWTNEQQSHVT
+2260 AAWTNEQQSHVT

-2293 GKDADNAGLIYQKD
+2293 GSNAANAGLIYQKD
-2307 NHPISVVNYSG
+2307 TNPISVVNYSG
-2318 HTTVFYEHDANDPTK
+2318 HTTVFYDHDAADPTK

-2366 DSSVAKD
+2366 DSADAKD

-2379 NSLAGKLFYTN
+2379 NNLASKLFYKN

-2396 AGVVKIADG
+2396 SGVVKIAEG
-2405 LTASSAA
+2405 LTASSKA

-2419 FSTDQTGTGVAGQG
+2419 FSTDQTGIGVAGQG
-2433 YYAYTTSKPGSQ
+2433 YYAYTASKPGSQ
-2445 TNKEFTAA
+2445 TAKEFTAG

-2459 VDTVYVDK
+2459 VDTAYADK

-2489 HLVAG
+2489 HLIAG
-2494 GAGVPQ
+2494 GAWLPQ
-2500 IGAAISGSDENH
+2500 IGAAISGSDEKH

-2544 NIKNAGAMSVSATST
+2544 NINNAGAMSVSAAST

-2579 AGADHVLTL
+2579 AGADNVLTL
-2588 RAKSTAPANAA
+2588 RAKSTDPANTA

-2609 VMSSITVDGLV
+2609 VMSAITVDGLV
-2620 DVVADK
+2620 DILAEK

-2641 KIEVGGGVIKAV
+2641 KIEVGGGVIKAI

-2662 YGEYNSKNRGQVN
+2662 YGEYVSKNRGQVN
-2675 VNVKKDAEGAIIG
+2675 VNVEKDAEGAIIG
-2688 AGNNNVQ
+2688 AGSNHVQ
-2695 LEGNVYL
+2695 LEGNIYL

-2724 FWKGDVSNANGSSA
+2724 FWKGDVSNTKGSSA

-2745 GSGASWTGNNLSG
+2745 GNGASWTGNNLSG
-2758 NTVNADLDHAT
+2758 NTVNADLDNAT
-2769 WTGSS
+2769 WTGYSN
-2774 SGNAMHLKL
+2774 GNAMHLKL
-2783 DNSIWHVNGAS
+2783 DNSIWNVNGAS
-2794 KLASFSGNKGSI
+2794 KLASFSGDKGSI

-2812 GDISVGDY
+2812 GNISVGDY
-2820 SGNTTVIYNHDADH
+2820 SGNTTVIYSHDADH
-2834 PTNILGGSFTIG
+2834 PTDILGGSFTIG
-2846 QAKDG
+2846 QANTG
-2851 SAITLITDNQG
+2851 SHITLITDNQG

-2867 TAKDKAEDQN
+2867 NAYDKAEDQN

-2905 AEGLTASSIALKT
+2905 AEGLTAASKELKT

-2924 TDTTG
+2924 TDATG
-2929 TKTPGQGFYEYTA
+2929 TKTPGQGFYEYTVK
-2942 ADDSVLT
+2942 DDSVIT
-2949 AKITGGNDTKY
+2949 DPITGNLDKKY

-2971 YNFTDDATIAVTQG
+2971 YNFTQDTVINVTKG
-2985 TYDSN
+2985 AYSSY

-2998 GPITINAAGKSLD
+2998 GPITINADGKALD
-3011 VSYHVLKGSNVARAV
+3011 VSYTVPRGDNVARAV
-3026 ATGLRTGIKDVTIKA
+3026 ATGNSFGKSKDITIKA
-3041 KSLKLST
+3041 DSLKLSV

-3054 AQGVYA
+3054 AQGIYA
-3060 TGGKISIDADTTIST
+3060 VGGKITIDADTTISA
-3075 SAQTESNGIYSGNG
+3075 SAQRESNGIYSG
-3089 GTVTMNGNLT
+3089 GTVTMSGNLT
-3099 IQKDSKA
+3099 IQKDTKA
-3106 ANYIALK
+3106 DTYYALNA
-3113 SDDNGVINVNMK
+3113 DDNGVINVNMK
-3125 DGKAGTGVV
+3125 DGKAGAGIV

-3140 FTKSAESYDYWE
+3140 FTKSEEIYDE
-3152 DETTSTTS
+3152 DDDETTSTSS

-3179 EVTSSGDDSTS
+3179 KVTSGDDSTS

-3198 ADGASWTNEK
+3198 TDGATWTNEK
-3208 NGKEVPSG
+3208 NGKEVPRG
-3216 FTGSRVTK
+3216 FTGSHVTK
-3224 FTGGSDAAH
+3224 LTGGNDEAH

-3239 KDSKAL
+3239 NDANSL
-3245 TIDNYSGNTNIYY
+3245 TIDNYSGNTNIFY

-3263 GEAASDYAAGDTII
+3263 GEAAGDYAAGDTII

-3291 NSGVNMSSADSIVNV
+3291 N
-3306 LNSLAGKLTYSNF
+3306 
-3319 TKDENNL
+3319 
-3326 TGYVKIADG
+3326 
-3335 LTSSSAAM
+3335 
-3343 YTGDMA
+3343 
-3349 FSKKD
+3349 
-3354 GKGSLK
+3354 
-3360 DEDSIRPDLPAPDH
+3360 
-3374 QIKNEF
+3374 
-3380 TTTLTGVKSKD
+3380 
-3391 KEYYKAGVI
+3391 
-3400 KSDGLY
+3400 
-3406 QFTQNS
+3406 
-3412 SITTTNAHGAD
+3412 
-3423 MNQVTTIDAKGKTL
+3423 
-3437 TFNTD
+3437 
-3442 LTYGTTVHAIGAN
+3442 
-3455 STDGVTINAGKLVL
+3455 
-3469 NAHSTNGRIEG
+3469 NGIE
-3480 INVGQG
+3480 
-3486 ALTIN
+3486 
-3491 GNTEMN
+3491 
-3497 IKGVGYT
+3497 
-3504 LGLYAAGDSALTFNG
+3504 
-3519 NVTAMGDETSE
+3519 
-3530 WGLTAKNGAWGYYRC
+3530 
-3545 SLVYSD
+3545 
-3551 SNYGLQKGPK
+3551 
-3561 VTINGD
+3561 
-3567 VNAKIDG
+3567 
-3574 NCLFAKG
+3574 
-3581 GHAKLTIN
+3581 
-3589 GGGNIEINKDN
+3589 
-3600 EHTYYAM
+3600 
-3607 IAECGTTSMNVN
+3607 
-3619 LDENYDAVSARDN
+3619 
-3632 KLVLKGNIG
+3632 
-3641 ASTGAI
+3641 
-3647 SAHETELY
+3647 
-3655 TKVNLGL
+3655 
-3662 ATADSVWTGVA
+3662 
-3673 HNRFNDDGNSAYS
+3673 
-3686 SDKKFYGAINVFL
+3686 
-3699 QNGAT
+3699 
-3704 WNNEKWGATY
+3704 
-3714 KPWGSSG
+3714 
-3721 FAGSHV
+3721 
-3727 AKFVGGSDVAHAGNI
+3727 
-3742 FQNDQNTLTIDN
+3742 
-3754 YSGNTNIYYAHTG
+3754 
-3767 NGEAASD
+3767 
-3774 YVAGDTIIRSAAE
+3774 
-3787 GSAVSLITD
+3787 
-3796 NSGIAMDNEY
+3796 MDNEY

-3818 LTYSSF
+3818 LTYSAYA
-3824 VTGEK
+3824 TGEK
-3829 NLTGYV
+3829 HLTGYV

-3844 SAAKQTG
+3844 SKALQTG
-3851 NIAFN
+3851 NIAFS
-3856 ADTGKGSLE
+3856 DKDGKGSLAE
-3865 NGSMKPGFTY
+3865 GSVTPGVKY

-3899 YKKDGILKEDG
+3899 YKKDGILKKDG

-3921 EVESG
+3921 TVEEG
-3926 AAVDATEN
+3926 VAIDAKADIT
-3934 NINIDSTQAKLELK
+3934 IDTSKAKLEL
-3948 GETGIHA
+3948 TGKDAGIK
-3955 NGADVTVNGNTGIS
+3955 ADGHQVSIT
-3969 GKVGIDAANGN
+3969 
-3980 VTLNGSTDIVGTDA
+3980 GSTVITGKDA
-3994 AINAGEGGNVDINT
+3994 I
-4008 NNSALNIKG
+4008 
-4017 DINADGGSIT
+4017 
-4027 VDSGKATGVIDGDVS
+4027 S
-4042 ASNGGSVEIS
+4042 ASNGGKVTLNGMTDIKAAGEDGTAISVADKDSEVAITGNAAAS
-4052 LNDAKSSLTGSYR
+4052 ITGAVYVAGGNLTVNTGATTTMTGDVVIDGGKADITLGDKASTLTGNLTVSNNGQLTLNVTNGAKVTGSYAASAGTLTMNVKDGGCWILKDAENTTSLYATNLADAAEDANAPAVGTLNVNGGR
-4065 VDDSSSIVMNIANGA
+4065 DKAHTGYFDMTERTQNLDIANFSGHETFIMAHEDDGTFTSGDVNIATAETGSGLTLYTANNGIQMTDKAAVTNILTALAQKVIYAEGNDAGNGKNLTGEVKIGEGLTSSS
-4080 TWNLT
+4080 
-4085 DDEDDAEGMSLFRM
+4085 
-4099 AKAPAATADK
+4099 
-4109 GLTINGGESKAKT
+4109 AKT
-4122 GYLNMTKRTKNL
+4122 GK
-4134 NIASYSGWET
+4134 I
-4144 IIYGHE
+4144 
-4150 NAGEK
+4150 
-4155 DEDYKSGNTIINK
+4155 DF
-4168 AAKDSGVILSTD
+4168 
-4180 NSGINMGDKVAVEA
+4180 
-4194 TLKALAHKLTYTDH
+4194 
-4208 EENGSNLTGK
+4208 SNL
-4218 VQIADGLTASSAS
+4218 
-4231 KYLGNMRWD
+4231 R
-4240 ENGKGQLVAGSIQWE
+4240 GQLVAGSIQWE

-4326 QIGYDKALANGWHT
+4326 QVGYDKALANGWHT

-4370 VKKMDNGS
+4370 VKKMEDGS

-4449 NNGAIMNIYQDS
+4449 NNGATMNIYQDS

-4526 YRLGGNSQLYAD
+4526 YRLGRNSQLYAD

>member
-1 MMWKMSNKKRKMAF
+1 MWKMSNKKRKMAF

-39 SDYTNSQM
+39 SDYANSQM

-66 AVKGLNKDPAT
+66 AVKNLNRDPAT

-82 DGKSKIFLRQYVSG
+82 DGESKIFLRQYVYG
-96 DTELKGSI
+96 VTDLKGSI
-104 LMDADGDWASS
+104 LMDADGDWASGA
-115 SNPTGVTQAVPNAH
+115 NPTGVIKAVPNAH

-134 GNTIYAAGYDQGQV
+134 GNTIYATGYDQGQV
-148 GIAHVVGNRIVE
+148 GIAHIVDNQIAE
-160 DINKTVDLKQDIK
+160 DTTKTVDLKKDIK
-173 EKTGDV
+173 EKTGDI
-179 DAKKYDT
+179 DAKAYDT

-195 KTSVHGEGLLV
+195 TTTVHGEGLLV

-251 KNTDQVRL
+251 KNTDQVKL
-259 NNYNNFILNTSVGG
+259 NNYNHLILSTSIGG
-273 YQNYGSRN
+273 YQNYGFGN
-281 EETSLDYVDI
+281 KETSLDYVNI
-291 NGNNIGNLHDKNSII
+291 NGNNIGNLHDKKSII

-321 KILPD
+321 KVLPD

-334 TLSGGGGTGR
+334 TLSDVGGDNKSGFTGR
-344 QGDSGFNGKVYKTT
+344 VYQTT
-358 MANLMSEKPDDWQ
+358 MANLMSKNPDDWNI
-371 VVLDGKVADGGG
+371 VLAGTVGEDGG
-383 WFGKLNAEYY
+383 WFGRLNAEYY

-406 VYEDGDTNPT
+406 VYEDGDTKPT

-425 TDTQFYQFNSVT
+425 TDKQFYQFNSVT
-437 MLPTDQVWGNLA
+437 MLPTDQVWGSLA

-454 RPEGLTASSETKITV
+454 RPEGFTASSETKITL
-469 ENADAKVGTVTRK
+469 ENADAKIGTVTRK
-482 AGITGTSADQTTFSD
+482 AGITGTSADQTAFSD
-497 ATLDYGKYS
+497 VTSDDGTYS
-506 FTKDEVLS
+506 FNKDEVLS
-514 INLEKEGDH
+514 INLGKEGDH
-523 ATNAVAVIQAKDG
+523 ATNAAAVIQAKDG
-536 KNITIDASGHTLQL
+536 KDITIDASGHTLQL

-560 GIYAGNGKNVSIT
+560 GIYAGNGKNVTVT
-573 ADKVDVVTAGYS
+573 ADKVNIITEGYQD
-585 NGNSLTNAI
+585 GNSLTNAI

-622 NGIAVQK
+622 NGVAIQK
-629 SDRWGE
+629 SFRWGE
-635 NSQESTQSSTVTIN
+635 NSQESTASSAITIH

-655 GGDSA
+655 GEDSA

-703 ITTNALGSEVSIGG
+703 ITTNARDSEVSIGG
-717 GHIAVPQGTKYG
+717 GHIVVPQGTKYG
-729 YYTLGAYVGTINV
+729 YYTLGAYVGTIN
-742 NMNETGSAAGT
+742 MNTGEDGATPGT
-753 HDVQLDGDVFALKS
+753 HDVQLDGDLFALKT
-767 TGTIN
+767 TGHIN
-772 LGLTTKNSYLHGIVD
+772 LALTTEKSYLNGIID
-787 NGGKVNM
+787 NGGKVNL
-794 WLQNGAVWTNEAKN
+794 WLQNGAVWTNEANN

-814 DEDVGS
+814 DEDVG
-820 NEVSRVT
+820 NQGISRVT
-827 FLHGGTKS
+827 YLHGGTKS
-835 GTSDTAGVIIQTEN
+835 GTSDTAGVIIQTAN
-849 SKSLTIDKFSGA
+849 SNSLTIDKFSGA
-861 AKVLYSHDSNT
+861 AKVLYSHDSEN
-872 PTKILGGDVNIG
+872 PIKILGGDVTIG
-884 TASSGSE
+884 SASRGSE
-891 IVLRTDY
+891 IVLRTNY
-898 DDNMQSDAV
+898 DDHMQSDAIR
-907 KNQVLNALAEKLYY
+907 NQVLDALAEKLYY
-921 KNAVYGEK
+921 RDAVNK
-929 FLSGKVEIAEGLT
+929 RTSLSGKVEIAEGLT

-954 FNQTNGQGSFAGSGE
+954 FNQTDGQGSFAGSGE
-969 TPEPPAEQSKTLFT
+969 TPQPPAEQSKTLFT

-1150 TVGTDGVLAADNI
+1150 TVGTDDVLAADNI

-1178 TVKADEGG
+1178 TIKADKGG

-1192 KKTALK
+1192 KKTVLK
-1198 GLVSGDHSSIEAT
+1198 GLVSGDHSSIEAI
-1211 LSGKDSALNGSL
+1211 LSGKDSTLNGSL
-1223 EGAGSVTLSL
+1223 DGAGSVTLSL

-1341 HADKGSEI
+1341 QADKGSEI
-1349 TLLTDRAGLDFTST
+1349 TLLTDRAGLDFDST

-1404 SSASLRSETITFSTA
+1404 SSTSLRSETITFSTA
-1419 DTGTKQAGQG
+1419 DT
-1429 FYDYTPATDD
+1429 
-1439 KPYETGPIVKSENI
+1439 
-1453 GETRESDVNGIVSIN
+1453 
-1468 VTEAQDSV
+1468 
-1476 ASSAPSAMY
+1476 
-1485 VAGDAVSPLVVDLQ
+1485 
-1499 GHTLKL
+1499 
-1505 NANNQTANYVSTV
+1505 
-1518 YVDENK
+1518 
-1524 SMEIKDTKGNGVL
+1524 
-1537 KVSAGLG
+1537 
-1544 ADGNADT
+1544 
-1551 KANYVYGIRVGENG
+1551 
-1565 SFTASTDVEIDGV
+1565 
-1578 KSGSN
+1578 
-1583 QRAYGL
+1583 
-1589 YVSTK
+1589 
-1594 GNVVFEKDLTIK
+1594 
-1606 NVQTG
+1606 
-1611 NKVAPNTAGIY
+1611 
-1622 ADSSS
+1622 
-1627 SADAPINIT
+1627 
-1636 VKGNLNIENVLGSAI
+1636 
-1651 RALNS
+1651 
-1656 STISTAGATI
+1656 
-1666 KAADMSNGT
+1666 
-1675 DYSQYYA
+1675 
-1682 LQANKGTINLNTG
+1682 
-1695 EGITAG
+1695 
-1701 VLDVT
+1701 
-1706 GDMKVTDNKASVIN
+1706 
-1720 VNMTKGSQWTGA
+1720 
-1732 VSNIPGSTY
+1732 
-1741 NAPAGQFN
+1741 
-1749 LTMAEGSVWNHETGR
+1749 
-1764 SVDTLKTTFA
+1764 
-1774 GSNVSKL
+1774 
-1781 DGSGV
+1781 
-1786 IYQNSDKGITVYD
+1786 
-1799 YSGDTTVVYGHD
+1799 
-1811 ANDPLTIHGGDFTIK
+1811 
-1826 AAAADSKITLVTDSQ
+1826 
-1841 GITGGFADGDTAA
+1841 
-1854 EKNHVKEVLNK
+1854 
-1865 LANKLFYTGY
+1865 
-1875 KDANLSGVVKIA
+1875 
-1887 DGLTAS
+1887 
-1893 SVSATV
+1893 
-1899 KASGDVTFS
+1899 
-1908 DGTNGTKKAGQGF
+1908 GTKKAGQGF

-1957 VAVTESNVTSNFAS
+1957 VSVTESNVGNNKFAS
-1971 AIYAGESTSPSSP
+1971 ALYAGESTSLSSP

-1990 GKGLALNAAQSSG
+1990 GKGLALSAQQSSG
-2003 QAAVIYAGANTYIKV
+2003 QAAGIYVDANSYIKV
-2018 INPSADQ
+2018 VNPSADQ
-2025 KLTITANNT
+2025 KLAITASNT
-2034 DTRASHG
+2034 DTRGSHG

-2063 QGDSATGIN
+2063 KGDAATGIN

-2099 GVSASGILVT
+2099 GMNASGIQVT
-2109 GDSSTVTVSG
+2109 GDSSTVTVSS

-2124 GVRGSGIKLVGANT
+2124 GVRGSGIKLAGKDT

-2152 SDHSHNF
+2152 SGKSHNF

-2205 ELIDWND
+2205 ELIDWKD

-2232 YDMYNDNYGTG
+2232 YDMYNDNYGAG
-2243 GNTVHDIG
+2243 GNTMHDIG

-2307 NHPISVVNYSG
+2307 NNPISVVNYSG

-2366 DSSVAKD
+2366 DSADAKD

-2379 NSLAGKLFYTN
+2379 NNLAGKLFYKN

-2396 AGVVKIADG
+2396 SGVVKIAEG
-2405 LTASSAA
+2405 LTASSAE

-2419 FSTDQTGTGVAGQG
+2419 FSTEDTGTFTPGQG
-2433 YYAYTTSKPGSQ
+2433 YYDYKTSKPGSQ
-2445 TNKEFTAA
+2445 ITKEFTTA
-2453 ITGDAS
+2453 ITGDA
-2459 VDTVYVDK
+2459 VADTVYIEK
-2467 GVLKDDGTYVF
+2467 GVLKDDDTYVF

-2489 HLVAG
+2489 HLIAG
-2494 GAGVPQ
+2494 GAWLPQ
-2500 IGAAISGSDENH
+2500 ISAAISGSDENH

-2544 NIKNAGAMSVSATST
+2544 NINNAGAMSVTATST

-2574 INIHN
+2574 IQIHN
-2579 AGADHVLTL
+2579 AGADNVLTL

-2620 DVVADK
+2620 DILAEK

-2641 KIEVGGGVIKAV
+2641 KVEIGGGVIKAI

-2662 YGEYNSKNRGQVN
+2662 YGEFASKNRGQVN
-2675 VNVKKDAEGAIIG
+2675 VNVKKDAKGAIIG
-2688 AGNNNVQ
+2688 AGSNTVQ

-2724 FWKGDVSNANGSSA
+2724 FWKGDVSNANGSNA

-2758 NTVNADLDHAT
+2758 NTVNANLDNAT
-2769 WTGSS
+2769 WTGYSN
-2774 SGNAMHLKL
+2774 GNAMHLKL

-2794 KLASFSGNKGSI
+2794 KIAFFSGNKGSI

-2820 SGNTTVIYNHDADH
+2820 SGNATVIYNHDADH
-2834 PTNILGGSFTIG
+2834 PTNILGGNFTIG
-2846 QAKDG
+2846 QANTG
-2851 SAITLITDNQG
+2851 SHITLITDNQG

-2867 TAKDKAEDQN
+2867 NAYDKAEDQN

-2905 AEGLTASSIALKT
+2905 AEGLTASSKALKT
-2918 GDISFS
+2918 GKISFS
-2924 TDTTG
+2924 TDATG
-2929 TKTPGQGFYEYTA
+2929 TKTPGQGFYEYTVK
-2942 ADDSVLT
+2942 DDSVIT
-2949 AKITGGNDTKY
+2949 DPITGNLDKKY

-2971 YNFTDDATIAVTQG
+2971 YNFTQDTVIDVTKG
-2985 TYDSN
+2985 DYSSN
-2990 LGAIESSG
+2990 LSAIESSG
-2998 GPITINAAGKSLD
+2998 GPITINAKGQDLD
-3011 VSYHVLKGSNVARAV
+3011 VAYHVLKGSNVARAV
-3026 ATGLRTGIKDVTIKA
+3026 ATGLSYGKSKDVTITA
-3041 KSLKLST
+3041 KNLKLST

-3060 TGGKISIDADTTIST
+3060 TGGKITIDADTTIST

-3089 GTVTMNGNLT
+3089 GTVTMSGNLT

-3125 DGKAGTGVV
+3125 DGKEGAGIV

-3140 FTKSAESYDYWE
+3140 YTKSAESYDYWE
-3152 DETTSTTS
+3152 EETTSTSS
-3160 TVNLALQGKDSS
+3160 TVNLALQGKDSN

-3179 EVTSSGDDSTS
+3179 EVTSGDDSTS

-3198 ADGASWTNEK
+3198 TDGATWTNEK

-3216 FTGSRVTK
+3216 FTGSHVTK
-3224 FTGGSDAAH
+3224 LTGGSDAAH

-3239 KDSKAL
+3239 NDTKKI
-3245 TIDNYSGNTNIYY
+3245 TIDNYSGYANIYY
-3258 AHTGN
+3258 AHEGN
-3263 GEAASDYAAGDTII
+3263 GEAAENYKAGDTII
-3277 KHAEKDSVVSLITD
+3277 TKAAAGSQISLITD
-3291 NSGVNMSSADSIVNV
+3291 NTNV
-3306 LNSLAGKLTYSNF
+3306 
-3319 TKDENNL
+3319 
-3326 TGYVKIADG
+3326 
-3335 LTSSSAAM
+3335 
-3343 YTGDMA
+3343 
-3349 FSKKD
+3349 
-3354 GKGSLK
+3354 
-3360 DEDSIRPDLPAPDH
+3360 
-3374 QIKNEF
+3374 
-3380 TTTLTGVKSKD
+3380 
-3391 KEYYKAGVI
+3391 
-3400 KSDGLY
+3400 
-3406 QFTQNS
+3406 
-3412 SITTTNAHGAD
+3412 
-3423 MNQVTTIDAKGKTL
+3423 
-3437 TFNTD
+3437 
-3442 LTYGTTVHAIGAN
+3442 
-3455 STDGVTINAGKLVL
+3455 
-3469 NAHSTNGRIEG
+3469 
-3480 INVGQG
+3480 
-3486 ALTIN
+3486 
-3491 GNTEMN
+3491 
-3497 IKGVGYT
+3497 
-3504 LGLYAAGDSALTFNG
+3504 
-3519 NVTAMGDETSE
+3519 
-3530 WGLTAKNGAWGYYRC
+3530 
-3545 SLVYSD
+3545 
-3551 SNYGLQKGPK
+3551 
-3561 VTINGD
+3561 
-3567 VNAKIDG
+3567 
-3574 NCLFAKG
+3574 
-3581 GHAKLTIN
+3581 
-3589 GGGNIEINKDN
+3589 
-3600 EHTYYAM
+3600 
-3607 IAECGTTSMNVN
+3607 
-3619 LDENYDAVSARDN
+3619 
-3632 KLVLKGNIG
+3632 
-3641 ASTGAI
+3641 
-3647 SAHETELY
+3647 
-3655 TKVNLGL
+3655 
-3662 ATADSVWTGVA
+3662 
-3673 HNRFNDDGNSAYS
+3673 
-3686 SDKKFYGAINVFL
+3686 
-3699 QNGAT
+3699 
-3704 WNNEKWGATY
+3704 
-3714 KPWGSSG
+3714 
-3721 FAGSHV
+3721 
-3727 AKFVGGSDVAHAGNI
+3727 
-3742 FQNDQNTLTIDN
+3742 
-3754 YSGNTNIYYAHTG
+3754 
-3767 NGEAASD
+3767 
-3774 YVAGDTIIRSAAE
+3774 
-3787 GSAVSLITD
+3787 
-3796 NSGIAMDNEY
+3796 AMDNEY

-3818 LTYSSF
+3818 LTYSAYAK
-3824 VTGEK
+3824 GEK
-3829 NLTGYV
+3829 HLTGYV

-3844 SAAKQTG
+3844 SKALQTG
-3851 NIAFN
+3851 NIDFS
-3856 ADTGKGSLE
+3856 DKDGKGSLAE
-3865 NGSMKPGFTY
+3865 GTVTPGVTY
-3875 PETQKPEAT
+3875 PEEQVKDSYTQAIT
-3884 EKNQGITGDA
+3884 GITKD
-3894 KTDYQ
+3894 DYI
-3899 YKKDGILKEDG
+3899 YKQNGVLKEEG
-3910 SYVFTQNPTKI
+3910 KYTFTKDPTKI
-3921 EVESG
+3921 MVEKGS
-3926 AAVDATEN
+3926 AIDAKADIT
-3934 NINIDSTQAKLELK
+3934 IDTSKAKLEL
-3948 GETGIHA
+3948 
-3955 NGADVTVNGNTGIS
+3955 S
-3969 GKVGIDAANGN
+3969 GKDAGIKADGHQVSITGSTVITGKDAISVSNGGK
-3980 VTLNGSTDIVGTDA
+3980 VTLNGMTDIKA
-3994 AINAGEGGNVDINT
+3994 AGEDGTAISVADKDSEVAITGNAAASITGAVYVAGGNLTVNT
-4008 NNSALNIKG
+4008 GATTTMTG
-4017 DINADGGSIT
+4017 D
-4027 VDSGKATGVIDGDVS
+4027 VVIDGGKADITLGDKASTLTGDLSVS
-4042 ASNGGSVEIS
+4042 NNGQLTLNVSNGAKVTGSYAASNGTLTMNVKDGGYWI
-4052 LNDAKSSLTGSYR
+4052 LNDAENTTSLY
-4065 VDDSSSIVMNIANGA
+4065 A
-4080 TWNLT
+4080 TSLA
-4085 DDEDDAEGMSLFRM
+4085 DEAGDTN
-4099 AKAPAATADK
+4099 APAAGK
-4109 GLTINGGESKAKT
+4109 LIVNGGSDKAHTGYIDMTKRTQALDIANFSGHETFIMAHKDDGTFTSGNVNIAKAKT
-4122 GYLNMTKRTKNL
+4122 GSGLTLYTANNGIQMT
-4134 NIASYSGWET
+4134 
-4144 IIYGHE
+4144 
-4150 NAGEK
+4150 
-4155 DEDYKSGNTIINK
+4155 DK
-4168 AAKDSGVILSTD
+4168 AAVTKI
-4180 NSGINMGDKVAVEA
+4180 
-4194 TLKALAHKLTYTDH
+4194 LKALAQKAIYAEGNDAG
-4208 EENGSNLTGK
+4208 NGKNLTGEVK
-4218 VQIADGLTASSAS
+4218 IGEGLTSSSA
-4231 KYLGNMRWD
+4231 KT
-4240 ENGKGQLVAGSIQWE
+4240 GKIDFSNLSGQLVDGSIQWE
-4255 PTIETGD
+4255 PTIEEGD

-4326 QIGYDKALANGWHT
+4326 QVGYDKALANGWHT

-4494 DIDTRYFAKD
+4494 DINTRYFAKD

-4526 YRLGGNSQLYAD
+4526 YRLGRNSQLYAD

>member
-39 SDYTNSQM
+39 SDYHNSQM

-55 TTKVDAAPVVG
+55 TTTVDAAPVVG
-66 AVKGLNKDPAT
+66 TVKNLNGDPAT
-77 FSVML
+77 FSVFIN
-82 DGKSKIFLRQYVSG
+82 GESQIFLRQYTYSTVA
-96 DTELKGSI
+96 LKGSV
-104 LMDADGDWASS
+104 LMDADGDWASVN
-115 SNPTGVTQAVPNAH
+115 NPTGEITAVPNAH
-129 AVTGF
+129 AAVGY
-134 GNTIYAAGYDQGQV
+134 GNTLYTTGYDNGQIGLAKV
-148 GIAHVVGNRIVE
+148 NGKQLVE
-160 DINKTVDLKQDIK
+160 NKLKTVNLKTDIK

-179 DAKKYDT
+179 DAASYDT
-186 YTDTNGSIQ
+186 YKDTNGEVQ
-195 KTSVHGEGLLV
+195 FTSVHGEGLLI
-206 KDGYLYVAASVNLK
+206 KDGYLYVAASVNKK
-220 GGYDNYDN
+220 GRTDDYDN
-228 GYLMQY
+228 GYFLQY
-234 KINSDGGLSYNG
+234 KIKNDGSLEYRD

-251 KNTDQVRL
+251 KNTNNVRL
-259 NNYNNFILNTSVGG
+259 NSYNNLILATAVGG
-273 YQNYGSRN
+273 YQHYGKLNPESALN
-281 EETSLDYVDI
+281 YVDVSD
-291 NGNNIGNLHDKNSII
+291 NHIGQIHETRSVH

-321 KILPD
+321 KVLPD

-334 TLSGGGGTGR
+334 TLSATGGEFTGR
-344 QGDSGFNGKVYKTT
+344 VYQTT
-358 MANLMSEKPDDWQ
+358 MANLMSKNPDDWQ
-371 VVLDGKVADGGG
+371 VVLDGKVDDGS
-383 WFGKLNAEYY
+383 FGRLNAEYY
-393 TKRLWVEWGNNLY
+393 TKRLWVQWGNNLY
-406 VYEDGDTNPT
+406 VYEDGDTKPT
-416 HQWETKDFS
+416 HQWKAKDFS
-425 TDTQFYQFNSVT
+425 TDKQFYQFNSVT

-482 AGITGTSADQTTFSD
+482 AGITGTSADQTAFSD
-497 ATLDYGKYS
+497 VTSDDGTYS

-514 INLEKEGDH
+514 INLGKEGDH
-523 ATNAVAVIQAKDG
+523 ATNAAAVIQAKDG
-536 KNITIDASGHTLQL
+536 KNITIDASGHSLQL

-573 ADKVDVVTAGYS
+573 ADKVDVVTSGYS
-585 NGNSLTNAI
+585 SGNSLTNAI

-622 NGIAVQK
+622 NGVAIQK
-629 SDRWGE
+629 SFRWGE
-635 NSQESTQSSTVTIN
+635 NSQESTASSAITIH

-655 GGDSA
+655 GEDSA

-703 ITTNALGSEVSIGG
+703 ITTNARDSEVSIGG
-717 GHIAVPQGTKYG
+717 GHITVPQGTKYG
-729 YYTLGAYVGTINV
+729 YYTLGAYAGTINV
-742 NMNETGSAAGT
+742 NMNEAGSAAGT

-814 DEDVGS
+814 DEDVGN

-827 FLHGGTKS
+827 VLRGGTKS

-872 PTKILGGDVNIG
+872 PAKILGGDVTIG

-891 IVLRTDY
+891 IVLRTNY

-921 KNAVYGEK
+921 KDAVNRQTA
-929 FLSGKVEIAEGLT
+929 LSGKVEIAEGLT
-942 ASSVA
+942 ASSAA
-947 KYTGNIA
+947 KYIGNIA
-954 FNQTNGQGSFAGSGE
+954 FNQTNGQGSLGSGE

-983 SSITGGDDKEYKDD
+983 SSMTGGDDKEYKDD

-1011 TTVQVEGGAAVDAV
+1011 TTVQVEGGAAVDAA

-1043 AGIRAAAGKTVDITA
+1043 AGIRAVAGKTVDITA
-1058 GTLKVNGKTGIDAAG
+1058 GILKVNGKTGIDAAG

-1083 TGTEKAVNVQ
+1083 TGTEKAVVNVQ
-1093 KGGSVTLGTSTISGD
+1093 KGGSVMLDAATISGD
-1108 VENSGHLTLDAATTV
+1108 VANSGHLTLGAVTTV
-1123 SGSIANAGVLAVN
+1123 NGDITNAGVLDIN
-1136 GETHAKDLTTTGTM
+1136 GKTDAKDLTTTGTM
-1150 TVGTDGVLAADNI
+1150 TVGTDGVLAAENI

-1178 TVKADEGG
+1178 TVKADKGG

-1198 GLVSGDHSSIEAT
+1198 GLMSGDQSSIEAT

-1223 EGAGSVTLSL
+1223 DGAGSVTLSL

-1249 AVTIGKDS
+1249 AVTVGEDS
-1257 TWTGSSAGNNTSL
+1257 TWTGSSSGNNTSL

-1349 TLLTDRAGLDFTST
+1349 TLLTDRAGLDFDST

-1419 DTGTKQAGQG
+1419 DTGTKKAGQG
-1429 FYDYTPATDD
+1429 FYAYTPATDE

-1453 GETRESDVNGIVSIN
+1453 DETRVGDVNGIVSIN

-1505 NANNQTANYVSTV
+1505 NTSGDAKKYLSTV
-1518 YVDENK
+1518 YVDADK
-1524 SMEIKDTKGNGVL
+1524 SMEIKDSKGNGVL

-1544 ADGNADT
+1544 ADGNAET
-1551 KANYVYGIRVGENG
+1551 KANYVYGIRVGESG
-1565 SFTASTDVEIDGV
+1565 SFTANTDVEIDGI
-1578 KSGSN
+1578 KSGST

-1611 NKVAPNTAGIY
+1611 NNVAPNTAGIY

-1627 SADAPINIT
+1627 SADAPVNIT

-1651 RALNS
+1651 RALNT

-1701 VLDVT
+1701 ILDVT
-1706 GDMKVTDNKASVIN
+1706 GDMKVTDYAASVIN
-1720 VNMTKGSQWTGA
+1720 VNMTKGSKWTGA

-1786 IYQNSDKGITVYD
+1786 IYQNSDKGITVYN

-1811 ANDPLTIHGGDFTIK
+1811 AKDPLTINGGDFTIK

-1899 KASGDVTFS
+1899 KASGNVTFS

-1971 AIYAGESTSPSSP
+1971 ALYAGESTDPSSP

-2003 QAAVIYAGANTYIKV
+2003 QAAAIYAGANTYIKV

-2034 DTRASHG
+2034 ETRASHG

-2063 QGDSATGIN
+2063 QGDPATGIN
-2072 IQGQQSEITID
+2072 IQGQQSEITIE

-2088 SNVKGLRERGA
+2088 RNVKGIKERSKGMSAA
-2099 GVSASGILVT
+2099 GIQVT
-2109 GDSSTVTVSG
+2109 GESSTVTVSG

-2124 GVRGSGIKLVGANT
+2124 GVRGSGIKLTGADT

-2167 TLDINM
+2167 ALDINM

-2192 GQYGKKVVEYTGG
+2192 CQYGKKVVEYTGG
-2205 ELIDWND
+2205 ELIDWKD

-2232 YDMYNDNYGTG
+2232 YDQYNDDYGTG
-2243 GNTVHDIG
+2243 GNTAHDIG

-2260 ATWTNEQQSHVT
+2260 ATWTNEKQSHVT
-2272 TTTIASKNPVWA
+2272 TTTIAYKNPVWE

-2307 NHPISVVNYSG
+2307 TNPISVVNYSG

-2366 DSSVAKD
+2366 DSADAKD

-2379 NSLAGKLFYTN
+2379 NNLAGKLFYKN

-2396 AGVVKIADG
+2396 SGVVKIAEG
-2405 LTASSAA
+2405 LTASSEA

-2419 FSTDQTGTGVAGQG
+2419 FSTEDTGTFTPGQG
-2433 YYAYTTSKPGSQ
+2433 YYDYKTSKPGSQ
-2445 TNKEFTAA
+2445 ITKEFTTA
-2453 ITGDAS
+2453 ITGDAAA
-2459 VDTVYVDK
+2459 DTVYIEK
-2467 GVLKDDGTYVF
+2467 GVLKDDDTYVF

-2489 HLVAG
+2489 HLIAG
-2494 GAGVPQ
+2494 
-2500 IGAAISGSDENH
+2500 ISAAISGSDEKH

-2544 NIKNAGAMSVSATST
+2544 NIKNAGAMSVSAASA

-2567 FVNAGGT
+2567 FVNGGGT
-2574 INIHN
+2574 IQIHN
-2579 AGADHVLTL
+2579 AGADNVLTL
-2588 RAKSTAPANAA
+2588 RAKSADPANAA

-2609 VMSSITVDGLV
+2609 VMSAITVDGLV

-2641 KIEVGGGVIKAV
+2641 KVEIGGGVIKAI

-2662 YGEYNSKNRGQVN
+2662 YGESVSNNRGQVN
-2675 VNVKKDAEGAIIG
+2675 VNVKKDDKGAIIG
-2688 AGNNNVQ
+2688 AGRNTVQ

-2710 ANADVSLGLNTKDS
+2710 AKADVSLGLNTKDS
-2724 FWKGDVSNANGSSA
+2724 FWKGDVSNTKGSSA

-2745 GSGASWTGNNLSG
+2745 GNGATWTGNNLSG
-2758 NTVNADLDHAT
+2758 NTVNANLDNAT
-2769 WTGSS
+2769 WTGYSN
-2774 SGNAMHLKL
+2774 GNAMHLKL
-2783 DNSIWHVNGAS
+2783 DNSIWNVNGAS
-2794 KLASFSGNKGSI
+2794 KIASFSGNKGSI

-2812 GDISVGDY
+2812 GNISVGDY

-2846 QAKDG
+2846 QAKNG

-2867 TAKDKAEDQN
+2867 NAYDKAEDQN

-2905 AEGLTASSIALKT
+2905 ASGLTASSAALKT
-2918 GDISFS
+2918 GNISFS
-2924 TDTTG
+2924 TDATG
-2929 TKTPGQGFYEYTA
+2929 TKTPGQGFYEYTVK
-2942 ADDSVLT
+2942 DDSVIT
-2949 AKITGGNDTKY
+2949 DRITGDLDKKY
-2960 ENLGIETEKGI
+2960 VNLGIETEKGI
-2971 YNFTDDATIAVTQG
+2971 YNFTQDAVIDVTKG
-2985 TYDSN
+2985 DYYSSG
-2990 LGAIESSG
+2990 LGAIESNG
-2998 GPITINAAGKSLD
+2998 GPITINAGGKNLD
-3011 VSYHVLKGSNVARAV
+3011 VSYHVRKGSDVAHAV
-3026 ATGLRTGIKDVTIKA
+3026 ATGNSYGKSKDVTITA

-3048 DTTGFR
+3048 DTTTGFR
-3054 AQGVYA
+3054 ARGVYA
-3060 TGGKISIDADTTIST
+3060 TGGKIIIDADTTIST
-3075 SAQTESNGIYSGNG
+3075 SAQTESNGIYSSTG
-3089 GTVTMNGNLT
+3089 GTITMSGNLT

-3113 SDDNGVINVNMK
+3113 SDGNGEINVNMK
-3125 DGKAGTGVV
+3125 DGKAGAGIV

-3140 FTKSAESYDYWE
+3140 FTKSEETEDYWG
-3152 DETTSTTS
+3152 DETTSTSS
-3160 TVNLALQGKDSS
+3160 TVNLALQGKDST

-3179 EVTSSGDDSTS
+3179 EVSSDDDSTS
-3190 YGTFNLWL
+3190 SYGAFNLWL
-3198 ADGASWTNEK
+3198 TDGATWTNEK
-3208 NGKEVPSG
+3208 NGKKVPSG
-3216 FTGSRVTK
+3216 FTGSHVTN

-3239 KDSKAL
+3239 NDTKKI
-3245 TIDNYSGNTNIYY
+3245 TIDNYSGYANIYY
-3258 AHTGN
+3258 AHEGN
-3263 GEAASDYAAGDTII
+3263 GEAAENYKAGDTII
-3277 KHAEKDSVVSLITD
+3277 
-3291 NSGVNMSSADSIVNV
+3291 N
-3306 LNSLAGKLTYSNF
+3306 
-3319 TKDENNL
+3319 
-3326 TGYVKIADG
+3326 
-3335 LTSSSAAM
+3335 
-3343 YTGDMA
+3343 
-3349 FSKKD
+3349 
-3354 GKGSLK
+3354 
-3360 DEDSIRPDLPAPDH
+3360 
-3374 QIKNEF
+3374 
-3380 TTTLTGVKSKD
+3380 
-3391 KEYYKAGVI
+3391 KA
-3400 KSDGLY
+3400 
-3406 QFTQNS
+3406 
-3412 SITTTNAHGAD
+3412 
-3423 MNQVTTIDAKGKTL
+3423 
-3437 TFNTD
+3437 
-3442 LTYGTTVHAIGAN
+3442 
-3455 STDGVTINAGKLVL
+3455 
-3469 NAHSTNGRIEG
+3469 
-3480 INVGQG
+3480 
-3486 ALTIN
+3486 
-3491 GNTEMN
+3491 
-3497 IKGVGYT
+3497 
-3504 LGLYAAGDSALTFNG
+3504 AAGS
-3519 NVTAMGDETSE
+3519 
-3530 WGLTAKNGAWGYYRC
+3530 
-3545 SLVYSD
+3545 
-3551 SNYGLQKGPK
+3551 Q
-3561 VTINGD
+3561 I
-3567 VNAKIDG
+3567 
-3574 NCLFAKG
+3574 
-3581 GHAKLTIN
+3581 
-3589 GGGNIEINKDN
+3589 
-3600 EHTYYAM
+3600 
-3607 IAECGTTSMNVN
+3607 
-3619 LDENYDAVSARDN
+3619 
-3632 KLVLKGNIG
+3632 
-3641 ASTGAI
+3641 
-3647 SAHETELY
+3647 
-3655 TKVNLGL
+3655 
-3662 ATADSVWTGVA
+3662 
-3673 HNRFNDDGNSAYS
+3673 
-3686 SDKKFYGAINVFL
+3686 
-3699 QNGAT
+3699 
-3704 WNNEKWGATY
+3704 
-3714 KPWGSSG
+3714 
-3721 FAGSHV
+3721 
-3727 AKFVGGSDVAHAGNI
+3727 
-3742 FQNDQNTLTIDN
+3742 
-3754 YSGNTNIYYAHTG
+3754 
-3767 NGEAASD
+3767 
-3774 YVAGDTIIRSAAE
+3774 
-3787 GSAVSLITD
+3787 SLITD
-3796 NSGIAMDNEY
+3796 NSGIEMDNEY

-3818 LTYSSF
+3818 LTYSAYA
-3824 VTGEK
+3824 TGEK
-3829 NLTGYV
+3829 HLTGYV

-3844 SAAKQTG
+3844 SKALQTG
-3851 NIAFN
+3851 NIAFS
-3856 ADTGKGSLE
+3856 DKDGKGSLAE
-3865 NGSMKPGFTY
+3865 GTVTPGVKY
-3875 PETQKPEAT
+3875 PETQTPEAT

-3899 YKKDGILKEDG
+3899 YKKDGILKKDG

-3921 EVESG
+3921 TVEEG
-3926 AAVDATEN
+3926 AAIDAKADIT
-3934 NINIDSTQAKLELK
+3934 INTTKAKLELK
-3948 GETGIHA
+3948 GETGIK
-3955 NGADVTVNGNTGIS
+3955 ADGHQVSITGNTVIT
-3969 GKVGIDAANGN
+3969 GKDA
-3980 VTLNGSTDIVGTDA
+3980 I
-3994 AINAGEGGNVDINT
+3994 
-4008 NNSALNIKG
+4008 
-4017 DINADGGSIT
+4017 
-4027 VDSGKATGVIDGDVS
+4027 S
-4042 ASNGGSVEIS
+4042 ASNGGKVTLNGMTDIKAVGEDGTAISIADEGSEVAIKGNAAASITGAVYVAGGNLTVNTGGATTTMSGDVVIDGGKADITLGDKASTLTGNLSVS
-4052 LNDAKSSLTGSYR
+4052 NNGQLTLNVSNGAKATGSYAAS
-4065 VDDSSSIVMNIANGA
+4065 DGTLTMNVKDGGYWI
-4080 TWNLT
+4080 LK
-4085 DDEDDAEGMSLFRM
+4085 DAENTTSLY
-4099 AKAPAATADK
+4099 ATSLADEAGDTNAPAAGKLFVNGGRDKAHTGYIDMTERTQNLDIANFSGHETFIMAHKDDGTFTSGDVNIATADVGS
-4109 GLTINGGESKAKT
+4109 GLTLYTANNGIQMTDKAAVTNILTALAQKVIYAEGNDAGNGKNLTGEVKIGEGLTSSSAKT
-4122 GYLNMTKRTKNL
+4122 GK
-4134 NIASYSGWET
+4134 I
-4144 IIYGHE
+4144 
-4150 NAGEK
+4150 
-4155 DEDYKSGNTIINK
+4155 DF
-4168 AAKDSGVILSTD
+4168 
-4180 NSGINMGDKVAVEA
+4180 
-4194 TLKALAHKLTYTDH
+4194 
-4208 EENGSNLTGK
+4208 SNL
-4218 VQIADGLTASSAS
+4218 
-4231 KYLGNMRWD
+4231 R
-4240 ENGKGQLVAGSIQWE
+4240 GQLVAGSIQWE

-4370 VKKMDNGS
+4370 VKKMEDGS

-4526 YRLGGNSQLYAD
+4526 YRLGRNSQLYAD

>member
-1 MMWKMSNKKRKMAF
+1 MWKMSNKKRKMAF

-39 SDYTNSQM
+39 SDYANSQM

-66 AVKGLNKDPAT
+66 AVKDLNRDPAT

-82 DGKSKIFLRQYVSG
+82 DGESKIFLRQYVYG
-96 DTELKGSI
+96 DTELKGNI
-104 LMDADGDWASS
+104 LMDADGDWASGA
-115 SNPTGVTQAVPNAH
+115 NPTGVIKAVPNAH

-134 GNTIYAAGYDQGQV
+134 GNTIYATGYDQGQV
-148 GIAHVVGNRIVE
+148 GIAHIVDNQIAE
-160 DINKTVDLKQDIK
+160 DTTKTVDLKKDIK
-173 EKTGDV
+173 EKTGDI
-179 DAKKYDT
+179 DAKAYDT

-195 KTSVHGEGLLV
+195 TTTVHGEGLLV

-220 GGYDNYDN
+220 SGYDNYDN

-251 KNTDQVRL
+251 KNTDQVKL
-259 NNYNNFILNTSVGG
+259 NNYNHLILSTSIGG
-273 YQNYGSRN
+273 YQNYGFGN
-281 EETSLDYVDI
+281 KETSLDYVNI
-291 NGNNIGNLHDKNSII
+291 NGNNIGNLHDKKSII

-321 KILPD
+321 KVLPD

-334 TLSGGGGTGR
+334 ILSDVGGDNKSGFTGR
-344 QGDSGFNGKVYKTT
+344 VYQTT
-358 MANLMSEKPDDWQ
+358 MANLMSKNPDDWNI
-371 VVLDGKVADGGG
+371 VLAGTVGEDGG
-383 WFGKLNAEYY
+383 WFGRLNAEYY

-406 VYEDGDTNPT
+406 VYEDGDTKPT

-425 TDTQFYQFNSVT
+425 TDKQFYQFNSVT
-437 MLPTDQVWGNLA
+437 MLPTDQVWGSLA

-454 RPEGLTASSETKITV
+454 RPEGFTASSETKITL
-469 ENADAKVGTVTRK
+469 ENADAKIGTVTRK
-482 AGITGTSADQTTFSD
+482 AGITGTSADHKAFSD
-497 ATLDYGKYS
+497 VTSDDGTYS

-514 INLEKEGDH
+514 INLGKEGDH
-523 ATNAVAVIQAKDG
+523 ATNAAAVIQAKDG
-536 KNITIDASGHTLQL
+536 KDITIDASGHTLQL

-560 GIYAGNGKNVSIT
+560 GIYAGNGKNVTIT
-573 ADKVDVVTAGYS
+573 ADKVDVVTSGYS
-585 NGNSLTNAI
+585 SGNSLTNAI

-606 TVNGDVNI
+606 TVHGDVNI

-622 NGIAVQK
+622 NGVAIQK
-629 SDRWGE
+629 SFRWGE
-635 NSQESTQSSTVTIN
+635 NSQESKGSSAITVH

-655 GGDSA
+655 GEDSA
-660 TWGIPVNRENVLS
+660 TWGIPVNQENVLS

-703 ITTNALGSEVSIGG
+703 ITTNAVGSEVSIGG
-717 GHIAVPQGTKYG
+717 GHITVPQGTKYG
-729 YYTLGAYVGTINV
+729 YYTLGAYAGTINV
-742 NMNETGSAAGT
+742 NMNEAGSAAGT

-772 LGLTTKNSYLHGIVD
+772 LGLTTKKSYLNGIID

-814 DEDVGS
+814 DEDVGN

-835 GTSDTAGVIIQTEN
+835 GTGDTAGVIIQTAN
-849 SKSLTIDKFSGA
+849 SKLLTIDKFSGA

-884 TASSGSE
+884 SAIRGSE

-921 KNAVYGEK
+921 KNAVNGEK

-954 FNQTNGQGSFAGSGE
+954 FNQTDGQGSFAGSGE

-1136 GETHAKDLTTTGTM
+1136 GETHAKDLTTTGTT

-1292 VIDMTDAKAGTVTIQ
+1292 VIDMKDAKAGTVTIQ

-1349 TLLTDRAGLDFTST
+1349 TLLTDRAGLDFDST

-1404 SSASLRSETITFSTA
+1404 SSTSLRSETITFSTA
-1419 DTGTKQAGQG
+1419 DT
-1429 FYDYTPATDD
+1429 
-1439 KPYETGPIVKSENI
+1439 
-1453 GETRESDVNGIVSIN
+1453 
-1468 VTEAQDSV
+1468 
-1476 ASSAPSAMY
+1476 
-1485 VAGDAVSPLVVDLQ
+1485 
-1499 GHTLKL
+1499 
-1505 NANNQTANYVSTV
+1505 
-1518 YVDENK
+1518 
-1524 SMEIKDTKGNGVL
+1524 
-1537 KVSAGLG
+1537 
-1544 ADGNADT
+1544 
-1551 KANYVYGIRVGENG
+1551 
-1565 SFTASTDVEIDGV
+1565 
-1578 KSGSN
+1578 
-1583 QRAYGL
+1583 
-1589 YVSTK
+1589 
-1594 GNVVFEKDLTIK
+1594 
-1606 NVQTG
+1606 
-1611 NKVAPNTAGIY
+1611 
-1622 ADSSS
+1622 
-1627 SADAPINIT
+1627 
-1636 VKGNLNIENVLGSAI
+1636 
-1651 RALNS
+1651 
-1656 STISTAGATI
+1656 
-1666 KAADMSNGT
+1666 
-1675 DYSQYYA
+1675 
-1682 LQANKGTINLNTG
+1682 
-1695 EGITAG
+1695 
-1701 VLDVT
+1701 
-1706 GDMKVTDNKASVIN
+1706 
-1720 VNMTKGSQWTGA
+1720 
-1732 VSNIPGSTY
+1732 
-1741 NAPAGQFN
+1741 
-1749 LTMAEGSVWNHETGR
+1749 
-1764 SVDTLKTTFA
+1764 
-1774 GSNVSKL
+1774 
-1781 DGSGV
+1781 
-1786 IYQNSDKGITVYD
+1786 
-1799 YSGDTTVVYGHD
+1799 
-1811 ANDPLTIHGGDFTIK
+1811 
-1826 AAAADSKITLVTDSQ
+1826 
-1841 GITGGFADGDTAA
+1841 
-1854 EKNHVKEVLNK
+1854 
-1865 LANKLFYTGY
+1865 
-1875 KDANLSGVVKIA
+1875 
-1887 DGLTAS
+1887 
-1893 SVSATV
+1893 
-1899 KASGDVTFS
+1899 
-1908 DGTNGTKKAGQGF
+1908 GTKKAGQGF

-1957 VAVTESNVTSNFAS
+1957 VSVTESNAGNNKFAS

-2003 QAAVIYAGANTYIKV
+2003 QAAAIYAGANTYIKV

-2025 KLTITANNT
+2025 KLSIRATNT
-2034 DTRASHG
+2034 DTKGAHG
-2041 IYALGNAHL
+2041 IYADGYAHL
-2050 NISGPVEITDVIT
+2050 NISGPVEITDIVT
-2063 QGDSATGIN
+2063 EGDSATGIN
-2072 IQGQQSEITID
+2072 IQGKQSEIHMD
-2083 GPLTI
+2083 GPLAI
-2088 SNVKGLRERGA
+2088 NNVKGIRERGK
-2099 GVSASGILVT
+2099 GINASGILVT
-2109 GDSSTVTVSG
+2109 GDSSTVTVTG

-2124 GVRGSGIKLVGANT
+2124 GVRGSGIKLVGADT

-2173 KDGAAGDTTTK
+2173 KDGTAGDTTTK

-2205 ELIDWND
+2205 ELIDWKD
-2212 AGILNVALTDKDS
+2212 AGILNVALTNDQS

-2232 YDMYNDNYGTG
+2232 YDQYNSDYGAG
-2243 GNTVHDIG
+2243 GNTMHDIG

-2272 TTTIASKNPVWA
+2272 TTTASKAKWD

-2293 GKDADNAGLIYQKD
+2293 GKDADSAGLIYQKD
-2307 NHPISVVNYSG
+2307 TNPISVVNYSG
-2318 HTTVFYEHDANDPTK
+2318 HTTVFYEHDASDPTK
-2333 MIGGSFHIT
+2333 MIGGSFNIT

-2366 DSSVAKD
+2366 DSADAKD

-2379 NSLAGKLFYTN
+2379 NNLAGKLFYKN

-2396 AGVVKIADG
+2396 SGVVKIAEG
-2405 LTASSAA
+2405 LTASSEA

-2419 FSTDQTGTGVAGQG
+2419 FSTEATGTLTPGQG
-2433 YYAYTTSKPGSQ
+2433 YYDYKTSKPGSQ
-2445 TNKEFTAA
+2445 ITKEFTTA
-2453 ITGDAS
+2453 ITGDAAA
-2459 VDTVYVDK
+2459 DTVYIEK
-2467 GVLKDDGTYVF
+2467 GVLKDDDTYVF
-2478 TADSTTITPEK
+2478 TADSTTIKPEK
-2489 HLVAG
+2489 HLIAG
-2494 GAGVPQ
+2494 GAWLPQ
-2500 IGAAISGSDENH
+2500 ISAAISGSDEKH

-2559 KGGQTGAL
+2559 GNGQTGAL

-2609 VMSSITVDGLV
+2609 VMSAITVDGLV

-2641 KIEVGGGVIKAV
+2641 KVEVGGGVIKAI

-2662 YGEYNSKNRGQVN
+2662 YGEYASKNRGQVN
-2675 VNVKKDAEGAIIG
+2675 VNVKKDDKGAIIG
-2688 AGNNNVQ
+2688 AGSNTVQ

-2702 GGGMDNAG
+2702 GGCMDNAG
-2710 ANADVSLGLNTKDS
+2710 ASADVSVGLNTKDS
-2724 FWKGDVSNANGSSA
+2724 FWKGNVSNANGSSA

-2745 GSGASWTGNNLSG
+2745 GNGATWTGNNLSG
-2758 NTVNADLDHAT
+2758 NTVNANLDNAT
-2769 WTGSS
+2769 WTGYSN
-2774 SGNAMHLKL
+2774 GNAMHLKL

-2794 KLASFSGNKGSI
+2794 KIASFSGNKGSI

-2820 SGNTTVIYNHDADH
+2820 SGNATVIYSHDADH

-2846 QAKDG
+2846 QANTG
-2851 SAITLITDNQG
+2851 SNITLITDNQG

-2867 TAKDKAEDQN
+2867 NAYDKAEDQN

-2905 AEGLTASSIALKT
+2905 AEGLTASSKALKT

-2924 TDTTG
+2924 TDATG
-2929 TKTPGQGFYEYTA
+2929 TKTPGQGFYEYTVK
-2942 ADDSVLT
+2942 DDSVIT
-2949 AKITGGNDTKY
+2949 DRITGDLDKKY
-2960 ENLGIETEKGI
+2960 VNLGIETEKGI
-2971 YNFTDDATIAVTQG
+2971 YNFTQDTVIDVTKG
-2985 TYDSN
+2985 DYSSN
-2990 LGAIESSG
+2990 LGAIESSN
-2998 GPITINAAGKSLD
+2998 GPITINADGKNLD
-3011 VSYHVLKGSNVARAV
+3011 VSYHVRQGSNVANAV
-3026 ATGLRTGIKDVTIKA
+3026 ATGFRTGIIKDVNIKA

-3054 AQGVYA
+3054 ARGVYA
-3060 TGGKISIDADTTIST
+3060 AGGKITIDADTTIST
-3075 SAQTESNGIYSGNG
+3075 SAQTESNGIYSSTG
-3089 GTVTMNGNLT
+3089 GTVTMSGNLT

-3125 DGKAGTGVV
+3125 DGKAGAGIV

-3152 DETTSTTS
+3152 DETTSTSS

-3179 EVTSSGDDSTS
+3179 EVTSGDNSTS

-3198 ADGASWTNEK
+3198 TDGATWTNEK

-3216 FTGSRVTK
+3216 FTGSRVTQ

-3245 TIDNYSGNTNIYY
+3245 TIDNYSGNINIFY

-3263 GEAASDYAAGDTII
+3263 GEAADDYAAGDTII
-3277 KHAEKDSVVSLITD
+3277 KKAAEGSVVSLITD
-3291 NSGVNMSSADSIVNV
+3291 N
-3306 LNSLAGKLTYSNF
+3306 T
-3319 TKDENNL
+3319 
-3326 TGYVKIADG
+3326 
-3335 LTSSSAAM
+3335 
-3343 YTGDMA
+3343 
-3349 FSKKD
+3349 
-3354 GKGSLK
+3354 
-3360 DEDSIRPDLPAPDH
+3360 
-3374 QIKNEF
+3374 
-3380 TTTLTGVKSKD
+3380 
-3391 KEYYKAGVI
+3391 
-3400 KSDGLY
+3400 
-3406 QFTQNS
+3406 
-3412 SITTTNAHGAD
+3412 
-3423 MNQVTTIDAKGKTL
+3423 
-3437 TFNTD
+3437 
-3442 LTYGTTVHAIGAN
+3442 
-3455 STDGVTINAGKLVL
+3455 
-3469 NAHSTNGRIEG
+3469 
-3480 INVGQG
+3480 
-3486 ALTIN
+3486 
-3491 GNTEMN
+3491 
-3497 IKGVGYT
+3497 
-3504 LGLYAAGDSALTFNG
+3504 
-3519 NVTAMGDETSE
+3519 
-3530 WGLTAKNGAWGYYRC
+3530 
-3545 SLVYSD
+3545 
-3551 SNYGLQKGPK
+3551 
-3561 VTINGD
+3561 
-3567 VNAKIDG
+3567 
-3574 NCLFAKG
+3574 
-3581 GHAKLTIN
+3581 
-3589 GGGNIEINKDN
+3589 
-3600 EHTYYAM
+3600 
-3607 IAECGTTSMNVN
+3607 
-3619 LDENYDAVSARDN
+3619 
-3632 KLVLKGNIG
+3632 
-3641 ASTGAI
+3641 
-3647 SAHETELY
+3647 
-3655 TKVNLGL
+3655 
-3662 ATADSVWTGVA
+3662 
-3673 HNRFNDDGNSAYS
+3673 
-3686 SDKKFYGAINVFL
+3686 
-3699 QNGAT
+3699 
-3704 WNNEKWGATY
+3704 
-3714 KPWGSSG
+3714 
-3721 FAGSHV
+3721 
-3727 AKFVGGSDVAHAGNI
+3727 
-3742 FQNDQNTLTIDN
+3742 
-3754 YSGNTNIYYAHTG
+3754 
-3767 NGEAASD
+3767 
-3774 YVAGDTIIRSAAE
+3774 
-3787 GSAVSLITD
+3787 
-3796 NSGIAMDNEY
+3796 GIAMDNEY

-3818 LTYSSF
+3818 LTYSAYVNDEKNLTGYVKIAGGLTASSQTLQTGSIAFSKKDGKGSYKDGTMTPGITYPEEQVKNSYTQAITGNTKEDYLYKQNGVLKDDGTYVFTADSTTITPEKHLIAGGAWLPNISAGISGSDENHNVTMNMNGNKLTVDTTTDTHTTGIAAIGKGVVNINHAGAMSISAESTKGGQTGALFVNAGGAIHIHNAGANNVLTLRAKSTQPTNAAVIKSMNGVNGVMSTITVDGLVDIVADKSDASGTNEAISAVASKVEVGGGVIKAINGAAYAIRAYGEYVSKNRGQVNVNVKKDAEGAIIGAGNNHVQMEGNVYLGGGMDNVGASADVSIGLNTKDSF
-3824 VTGEK
+3824 WKGDVSNASGSTAGIVNLYMGSGATWTGSNLSGNTVNANLDHATWTGHSNGNAMNLTLDHSIWNVNGASQLASFSGHQGSIFVASDAGDISVGNYSGNTNIYYAHEGNGEAAENYK
-3829 NLTGYV
+3829 AGDTIIQKAAEGSVVSLITDNSGVSMDNEYSVANVLNALAGKLTYRAYVNGERNLTGYV

-3844 SAAKQTG
+3844 SQTQQTG
-3851 NIAFN
+3851 NIAFSEK
-3856 ADTGKGSLE
+3856 DGKGSYKD
-3865 NGSMKPGFTY
+3865 GTMTPGITY
-3875 PETQKPEAT
+3875 PDEQQADTYTQA
-3884 EKNQGITGDA
+3884 ITGNT
-3894 KTDYQ
+3894 KEDYL
-3899 YKKDGILKEDG
+3899 YKQNGVLKEEG
-3910 SYVFTQNPTKI
+3910 KYTFTKDPTKI
-3921 EVESG
+3921 AVAEG
-3926 AAVDATEN
+3926 AAVNAKADIT
-3934 NINIDSTQAKLELK
+3934 IDTTKAKLELK
-3948 GETGIHA
+3948 GADVGINA
-3955 NGADVTVNGNTGIS
+3955 EGASVTVNGNTSIS
-3969 GKVGIDAANGN
+3969 GATGINAANGN
-3980 VTLNGSTDIVGTDA
+3980 VTLTGSTVINGTDA
-3994 AINAGEGGNVDINT
+3994 AINAGADANVVVNG
-4008 NNSALNIKG
+4008 NNSALT
-4017 DINADGGSIT
+4017 INGGIHADGGSIT
-4027 VDSGKATGVIDGDVS
+4027 VDSGKATGIINGDVS

-4052 LNDAKSSLTGSYR
+4052 LNDAQSKLTGSYK
-4065 VDDSSSIVMNIANGA
+4065 VDANSGIVMNIKNGA
-4080 TWNLT
+4080 TWVLT
-4085 DDEDDAEGMSLFRM
+4085 DDKDETAGMSLLRM
-4099 AKAPAATADK
+4099 AKAPAATSAA
-4109 GLTINGGESKAKT
+4109 GLTVNGGATKADT
-4122 GYLNMTKRTKNL
+4122 GYIDMTKRTQEL
-4134 NIASYSGWET
+4134 NISNYSGYET
-4144 IIYGHE
+4144 FILAH
-4150 NAGEK
+4150 K
-4155 DEDYKSGNTIINK
+4155 DDGTFTSGDVKIAK
-4168 AAKDSGVILSTD
+4168 AAAGSGMTLYTA
-4180 NSGINMGDKVAVEA
+4180 NNGINMADKDAV
-4194 TLKALAHKLTYTDH
+4194 TGMLKALAKKAFYA
-4208 EENGSNLTGK
+4208 EGNNAGNGKNLTGEVK
-4218 VQIADGLTASSAS
+4218 IGEGLTSSSA
-4231 KYLGNMRWD
+4231 KTGLMNFA
-4240 ENGKGQLVAGSIQWE
+4240 EKQGQLVDGSIQWK
-4255 PTIETGD
+4255 PTIEAGD

-4326 QIGYDKALANGWHT
+4326 QVGYDKALANGWHT

-4404 ADYKANAYGLTAEYG
+4404 ADYKASAYGLTAEYG

-4449 NNGAIMNIYQDS
+4449 NNGATMNIYQDS

-4526 YRLGGNSQLYAD
+4526 YRLGRNSQLYAD

>member
-39 SDYTNSQM
+39 SDYANSQM

-66 AVKGLNKDPAT
+66 AVKNLNRDPAT

-82 DGKSKIFLRQYVSG
+82 DGESKIFLRQYVYG
-96 DTELKGSI
+96 VTDLKGSI
-104 LMDADGDWASS
+104 LMDADGDWASGA
-115 SNPTGVTQAVPNAH
+115 NPTGVIKAVPNAH

-134 GNTIYAAGYDQGQV
+134 GNTIYATGYDQGQV
-148 GIAHVVGNRIVE
+148 GIAHIVDNQIAE
-160 DINKTVDLKQDIK
+160 DTTKTVDLKKDIK
-173 EKTGDV
+173 EKTGDI
-179 DAKKYDT
+179 DAKAYDT

-195 KTSVHGEGLLV
+195 TTTVHGEGLLV

-251 KNTDQVRL
+251 KNTDQVKL
-259 NNYNNFILNTSVGG
+259 NNYNHLILSTSIGG
-273 YQNYGSRN
+273 YQNYGFGN
-281 EETSLDYVDI
+281 KETSLDYVNI
-291 NGNNIGNLHDKNSII
+291 NGNNIGNLHDKKSII

-321 KILPD
+321 KVLPD

-334 TLSGGGGTGR
+334 TLSDVGGDNKSGFTGR
-344 QGDSGFNGKVYKTT
+344 VYQTT
-358 MANLMSEKPDDWQ
+358 MANLMSKNPDDWNI
-371 VVLDGKVADGGG
+371 VLAGTVGEDGG
-383 WFGKLNAEYY
+383 WFGRLNAEYY

-406 VYEDGDTNPT
+406 VYEDGDTKPT

-425 TDTQFYQFNSVT
+425 TDKQFYQFNSVT
-437 MLPTDQVWGNLA
+437 MLPTDQVWGSLA

-454 RPEGLTASSETKITV
+454 RPEGFTASSETKITL
-469 ENADAKVGTVTRK
+469 ENADAKIGTVTRK
-482 AGITGTSADQTTFSD
+482 AGITGTSADQTAFSD
-497 ATLDYGKYS
+497 VISDDGTYS

-514 INLEKEGDH
+514 INLGKEGDH
-523 ATNAVAVIQAKDG
+523 ATNAAAVIQAKDG
-536 KNITIDASGHTLQL
+536 KDITIDASGHTLQL

-560 GIYAGNGKNVSIT
+560 GIYAGNGKNVTIT
-573 ADKVDVVTAGYS
+573 ADKVDVVTSGYS
-585 NGNSLTNAI
+585 SGNSLTNAI

-622 NGIAVQK
+622 NGVAIQK
-629 SDRWGE
+629 SFRWGE
-635 NSQESTQSSTVTIN
+635 NSQESTVSSAITIH

-655 GGDSA
+655 GEDSA
-660 TWGIPVNRENVLS
+660 TWGIPVNQENVLS

-703 ITTNALGSEVSIGG
+703 ITTNAVGSEVSIGG
-717 GHIAVPQGTKYG
+717 GHITVPQGTKYG

-742 NMNETGSAAGT
+742 NMNEAGSAAGT

-772 LGLTTKNSYLHGIVD
+772 LGLTTKNSYLNGIID
-787 NGGKVNM
+787 NGGKINM

-814 DEDVGS
+814 DEDVGN
-820 NEVSRVT
+820 NEISRVT

-835 GTSDTAGVIIQTEN
+835 GTGDTAGVIIQTAN

-872 PTKILGGDVNIG
+872 PTKILGGDVTIG
-884 TASSGSE
+884 RAIRGSE

-921 KNAVYGEK
+921 KDAVNGKK

-954 FNQTNGQGSFAGSGE
+954 FNQTDGQGSFAGSGE

-983 SSITGGDDKEYKDD
+983 SSITGGDDQEYKDD

-1108 VENSGHLTLDAATTV
+1108 VTNGGQLILDAATTV
-1123 SGSIANAGVLAVN
+1123 NGDITNAGVLAVN

-1178 TVKADEGG
+1178 TVKADKGG

-1198 GLVSGDHSSIEAT
+1198 GLVSGDQSSIEAT

-1223 EGAGSVTLSL
+1223 DGAGSVTLSL
-1233 ADQANWT
+1233 TDQANWT

-1349 TLLTDRAGLDFTST
+1349 TLLTDRIGLDFAST

-1419 DTGTKQAGQG
+1419 DTGTKKAGQG
-1429 FYDYTPATDD
+1429 FYDYTPATDE
-1439 KPYETGPIVKSENI
+1439 KPHETGPIVKSENI
-1453 GETRESDVNGIVSIN
+1453 DETRVGDVNGIVSIN

-1476 ASSAPSAMY
+1476 AASAPSAMY

-1505 NANNQTANYVSTV
+1505 NTSGDAKKYLSTV
-1518 YVDENK
+1518 YVAGGK
-1524 SMEIKDTKGNGVL
+1524 TIQIKDSSGSGSVKI
-1537 KVSAGLG
+1537 SAGVG
-1544 ADGNADT
+1544 NDGNADNKT
-1551 KANYVYGIRVGENG
+1551 NYTYGIQVSSEG
-1565 SFTASTDVEIDGV
+1565 SLISDANVEVDGV
-1578 KSGSN
+1578 KSNGSSK
-1583 QRAYGL
+1583 AYGI
-1589 YVSTK
+1589 YVNRS
-1594 GNVVFEKDLTIK
+1594 GQVAFNKDLTIK
-1606 NVQTG
+1606 GVQNA
-1611 NKVAPNTAGIY
+1611 NKVGPNTAGIY
-1622 ADSSS
+1622 LDTNANMT
-1627 SADAPINIT
+1627 IH
-1636 VKGNLNIENVLGSAI
+1636 GNMDIENVAGYAI
-1651 RALNS
+1651 RVMS
-1656 STISTAGATI
+1656 GATLTTSGGVI
-1666 KAADMSNGT
+1666 KAMDMANGT
-1675 DYSQYYA
+1675 ANSNYYA
-1682 LQANKGTINLNTG
+1682 LFANKGTINLNTG
-1695 EGITAG
+1695 DGITAG
-1701 VLDVT
+1701 VLDMT
-1706 GDMKVTDNKASVIN
+1706 GDMKVTDNAASVIN

-1732 VSNIPGSTY
+1732 VSNIPSSTY
-1741 NAPAGQFN
+1741 NAPDGQFN
-1749 LTMAEGSVWNHETGR
+1749 LTMAEGSVWKHETGR

-1786 IYQNSDKGITVYD
+1786 IYQNSDKGITVYN

-1971 AIYAGESTSPSSP
+1971 ALYAGESTDPSSP

-1990 GKGLALNAAQSSG
+1990 GKGLALHAEQSDG
-2003 QAAVIYAGANTYIKV
+2003 QAAAIYAGANTYIKV
-2018 INPSADQ
+2018 VNPSADQ
-2025 KLTITANNT
+2025 KLAITANNT

-2050 NISGPVEITDVIT
+2050 NISGPVEITEVIT
-2063 QGDSATGIN
+2063 KGDSATGIN

-2088 SNVKGLRERGA
+2088 SNVKGLRERGK
-2099 GVSASGILVT
+2099 GMSASGILVT
-2109 GDSSTVTVSG
+2109 GVSSTVTVSG
-2119 PVDIS
+2119 SVDIS

-2167 TLDINM
+2167 ALDINM

-2232 YDMYNDNYGTG
+2232 YDQYNSDYGAG
-2243 GNTVHDIG
+2243 GNTTHDIG

-2260 ATWTNEQQSHVT
+2260 AAWTNEQQSHVT
-2272 TTTIASKNPVWA
+2272 TTTVSKAEWG

-2307 NHPISVVNYSG
+2307 TNPISVVNYSG
-2318 HTTVFYEHDANDPTK
+2318 HTTVFYDHDAADPTK

-2366 DSSVAKD
+2366 DSADAKD

-2379 NSLAGKLFYTN
+2379 NNLAGKLFYKN

-2396 AGVVKIADG
+2396 SGVVKIAEG

-2419 FSTDQTGTGVAGQG
+2419 FSTEDTGTFTPGQG
-2433 YYAYTTSKPGSQ
+2433 YYAYKTSKPGSQ
-2445 TNKEFTAA
+2445 ITKEFTTA
-2453 ITGDAS
+2453 ITGDAAA
-2459 VDTVYVDK
+2459 DAVYIEK

-2489 HLVAG
+2489 HLIAG
-2494 GAGVPQ
+2494 GAYVPQ
-2500 IGAAISGSDENH
+2500 IGAAISGSDETH

-2544 NIKNAGAMSVSATST
+2544 NINNAGAMSVSATST

-2579 AGADHVLTL
+2579 AGADNVLTL

-2620 DVVADK
+2620 DILAEK

-2641 KIEVGGGVIKAV
+2641 KVEIGGGIIKAI

-2662 YGEYNSKNRGQVN
+2662 YGEFASKNRGQVN
-2675 VNVKKDAEGAIIG
+2675 VNVKKDAKGAIIG
-2688 AGNNNVQ
+2688 AGSNTVQ

-2710 ANADVSLGLNTKDS
+2710 AKADVSLGLNTKDS
-2724 FWKGDVSNANGSSA
+2724 FWKGDVSNANGSNA

-2745 GSGASWTGNNLSG
+2745 GSDASWTGNNLSG

-2783 DNSIWHVNGAS
+2783 DNSIWNVNGAS
-2794 KLASFSGNKGSI
+2794 KLASFSGDKGSI
-2806 FVASDA
+2806 FVASNA
-2812 GDISVGDY
+2812 GNISVGDY
-2820 SGNTTVIYNHDADH
+2820 SGNTTVIYSHDAAH
-2834 PTNILGGSFTIG
+2834 PTDILGGSFTIG

-2867 TAKDKAEDQN
+2867 TAQDKAKDQN

-2905 AEGLTASSIALKT
+2905 AEGLTASSKALKT

-2924 TDTTG
+2924 TDATG

-2942 ADDSVLT
+2942 KDDSVIT
-2949 AKITGGNDTKY
+2949 DPITGNLDKKY
-2960 ENLGIETEKGI
+2960 VNLGIETEKGI
-2971 YNFTDDATIAVTQG
+2971 YNFTQDTVINVTKG
-2985 TYDSN
+2985 DYSSN
-2990 LGAIESSG
+2990 LSAIESSG
-2998 GPITINAAGKSLD
+2998 GPITIHADGKNLD

-3026 ATGLRTGIKDVTIKA
+3026 ATGLSYGKSKDVIITA

-3060 TGGKISIDADTTIST
+3060 TGGQITIDADTTIST

-3089 GTVTMNGNLT
+3089 GTVTMSGNLT

-3125 DGKAGTGVV
+3125 DSKAGAGIV

-3140 FTKSAESYDYWE
+3140 YTKSAETYDDWE
-3152 DETTSTTS
+3152 EETTSTSS

-3179 EVTSSGDDSTS
+3179 EVTFGDDSTS

-3198 ADGASWTNEK
+3198 IEGASWTNEK

-3216 FTGSRVTK
+3216 FTGSHVTK
-3224 FTGGSDAAH
+3224 LTGGSDAAH

-3239 KDSKAL
+3239 NDTKKI
-3245 TIDNYSGNTNIYY
+3245 TIDNYSGYANIYY
-3258 AHTGN
+3258 AHEGN
-3263 GEAASDYAAGDTII
+3263 GEAAENYKAGDTII
-3277 KHAEKDSVVSLITD
+3277 KSAAADSQISLITD
-3291 NSGVNMSSADSIVNV
+3291 NTNV
-3306 LNSLAGKLTYSNF
+3306 
-3319 TKDENNL
+3319 
-3326 TGYVKIADG
+3326 
-3335 LTSSSAAM
+3335 
-3343 YTGDMA
+3343 
-3349 FSKKD
+3349 
-3354 GKGSLK
+3354 
-3360 DEDSIRPDLPAPDH
+3360 
-3374 QIKNEF
+3374 
-3380 TTTLTGVKSKD
+3380 
-3391 KEYYKAGVI
+3391 
-3400 KSDGLY
+3400 
-3406 QFTQNS
+3406 
-3412 SITTTNAHGAD
+3412 
-3423 MNQVTTIDAKGKTL
+3423 
-3437 TFNTD
+3437 
-3442 LTYGTTVHAIGAN
+3442 
-3455 STDGVTINAGKLVL
+3455 
-3469 NAHSTNGRIEG
+3469 
-3480 INVGQG
+3480 
-3486 ALTIN
+3486 
-3491 GNTEMN
+3491 
-3497 IKGVGYT
+3497 
-3504 LGLYAAGDSALTFNG
+3504 
-3519 NVTAMGDETSE
+3519 
-3530 WGLTAKNGAWGYYRC
+3530 
-3545 SLVYSD
+3545 
-3551 SNYGLQKGPK
+3551 
-3561 VTINGD
+3561 
-3567 VNAKIDG
+3567 
-3574 NCLFAKG
+3574 
-3581 GHAKLTIN
+3581 
-3589 GGGNIEINKDN
+3589 
-3600 EHTYYAM
+3600 
-3607 IAECGTTSMNVN
+3607 
-3619 LDENYDAVSARDN
+3619 
-3632 KLVLKGNIG
+3632 
-3641 ASTGAI
+3641 
-3647 SAHETELY
+3647 
-3655 TKVNLGL
+3655 
-3662 ATADSVWTGVA
+3662 
-3673 HNRFNDDGNSAYS
+3673 
-3686 SDKKFYGAINVFL
+3686 
-3699 QNGAT
+3699 
-3704 WNNEKWGATY
+3704 
-3714 KPWGSSG
+3714 
-3721 FAGSHV
+3721 
-3727 AKFVGGSDVAHAGNI
+3727 
-3742 FQNDQNTLTIDN
+3742 
-3754 YSGNTNIYYAHTG
+3754 
-3767 NGEAASD
+3767 
-3774 YVAGDTIIRSAAE
+3774 
-3787 GSAVSLITD
+3787 
-3796 NSGIAMDNEY
+3796 AMDNEY

-3818 LTYSSF
+3818 LTYSAYAK
-3824 VTGEK
+3824 GEK
-3829 NLTGYV
+3829 NLTGLV

-3844 SAAKQTG
+3844 SKALQTG
-3851 NIAFN
+3851 NIAFS
-3856 ADTGKGSLE
+3856 DKDGKGSLAE
-3865 NGSMKPGFTY
+3865 GTVTPGVTY
-3875 PETQKPEAT
+3875 PEEQVKDTYTQAIT
-3884 EKNQGITGDA
+3884 GITKD
-3894 KTDYQ
+3894 DYI
-3899 YKKDGILKEDG
+3899 YKQNGVLKEEG
-3910 SYVFTQNPTKI
+3910 KYTFTKDPTKI
-3921 EVESG
+3921 TVEKGS
-3926 AAVDATEN
+3926 AIDAKADIT
-3934 NINIDSTQAKLELK
+3934 IDTSKAKLELSGKDAGIKADGHQVSITGSTVITGKDAISVSNGGKVMLNGMTDIKAAGEDGTAISVADKDSEVAITGNAAASITGAVYVAGGNLTVNTGVTTMK
-3948 GETGIHA
+3948 GDVVVDGGKADITLGDKASTLTGNLSVSKGGQLTLNVS
-3955 NGADVTVNGNTGIS
+3955 NGA
-3969 GKVGIDAANGN
+3969 
-3980 VTLNGSTDIVGTDA
+3980 
-3994 AINAGEGGNVDINT
+3994 
-4008 NNSALNIKG
+4008 
-4017 DINADGGSIT
+4017 
-4027 VDSGKATGVIDGDVS
+4027 KATGS
-4042 ASNGGSVEIS
+4042 YAASNGT
-4052 LNDAKSSLTGSYR
+4052 LT
-4065 VDDSSSIVMNIANGA
+4065 MNVKDGGY
-4080 TWNLT
+4080 WMLK
-4085 DDEDDAEGMSLFRM
+4085 DAENTTSLYAIRL
-4099 AKAPAATADK
+4099 ADEAGDTNAPAAGKLIVNGGSDKAHTGYIDMTERTQKLDIANFSGHETFIMAHKDDGTFTSGDVNIATADAGS
-4109 GLTINGGESKAKT
+4109 GLTLYTANNGIQMTDKAAVTNILTTLARKVIYREGDDAGKGKNLTGEVKIGEGLTSSSAKT
-4122 GYLNMTKRTKNL
+4122 GSISFKE
-4134 NIASYSGWET
+4134 ET
-4144 IIYGHE
+4144 GT
-4150 NAGEK
+4150 G
-4155 DEDYKSGNTIINK
+4155 
-4168 AAKDSGVILSTD
+4168 
-4180 NSGINMGDKVAVEA
+4180 
-4194 TLKALAHKLTYTDH
+4194 ALVD
-4208 EENGSNLTGK
+4208 
-4218 VQIADGLTASSAS
+4218 
-4231 KYLGNMRWD
+4231 
-4240 ENGKGQLVAGSIQWE
+4240 GSIQWE
-4255 PTIETGD
+4255 PTIEEGD

-4370 VKKMDNGS
+4370 VKKMEDGS

-4449 NNGAIMNIYQDS
+4449 NNGATMNIYQDS

-4478 HGSLH
+4478 HGNLH

-4526 YRLGGNSQLYAD
+4526 YRLGRNSQLYAD

>member
-39 SDYTNSQM
+39 SDYANSQM

-66 AVKGLNKDPAT
+66 AVKNLNRDPAT
-77 FSVML
+77 FSVFIN
-82 DGKSKIFLRQYVSG
+82 GESQIFLRQYTYSTVA
-96 DTELKGSI
+96 LKGSV
-104 LMDADGDWASS
+104 LMDADGDWASVN
-115 SNPTGVTQAVPNAH
+115 NPTGEITAVPNAH
-129 AVTGF
+129 AAVGY
-134 GNTIYAAGYDQGQV
+134 GNTLYTTGYDNGQIGLAKV
-148 GIAHVVGNRIVE
+148 NGKQLVE
-160 DINKTVDLKQDIK
+160 NKLKTVNLKTDIK

-179 DAKKYDT
+179 DAASYDT
-186 YTDTNGSIQ
+186 YTDTDGSIQ
-195 KTSVHGEGLLV
+195 TTTVHGEGLLI

-220 GGYDNYDN
+220 SGYDNYDN

-251 KNTDQVRL
+251 KNTDQVKL
-259 NNYNNFILNTSVGG
+259 NNYNHLILNTSIGG
-273 YQNYGSRN
+273 SQNYGLGN
-281 EETSLDYVDI
+281 KETSLDYVNI
-291 NGNNIGNLHDKNSII
+291 NGNKIGNLHDKKSII

-321 KILPD
+321 KVLPD

-334 TLSGGGGTGR
+334 ILSDAGGDNKSGFTGR
-344 QGDSGFNGKVYKTT
+344 VYQTT
-358 MANLMSEKPDDWQ
+358 MANLMSKNPDDWNI
-371 VVLDGKVADGGG
+371 VLAGTVGEGGG
-383 WFGKLNAEYY
+383 WFGRLNAEYY

-406 VYEDGDTNPT
+406 VYEDGDTKPT
-416 HQWETKDFS
+416 HQWETRDFS
-425 TDTQFYQFNSVT
+425 TNKQFYQFNSVT
-437 MLPTDQVWGNLA
+437 MLPTDQVWGSLA

-454 RPEGLTASSETKITV
+454 RPEGFTASSETKITL
-469 ENADAKVGTVTRK
+469 ENADAKIGTVTRK
-482 AGITGTSADQTTFSD
+482 AGITGTSADQTAFSD
-497 ATLDYGKYS
+497 VISDDGTYS

-514 INLEKEGDH
+514 INLGKEGDH
-523 ATNAVAVIQAKDG
+523 ATNAAAVIQAKNG
-536 KNITIDASGHTLQL
+536 KDITIDASGHTLQL

-560 GIYAGNGKNVSIT
+560 GIYAGNGKNVTIT
-573 ADKVDVVTAGYS
+573 ADKVDVVTSGYS
-585 NGNSLTNAI
+585 SGNSLTNAI

-622 NGIAVQK
+622 NGVAIQK
-629 SDRWGE
+629 SFRWGE
-635 NSQESTQSSTVTIN
+635 NSQESKVSSAVTID

-655 GGDSA
+655 GEDSA
-660 TWGIPVNRENVLS
+660 TWGIPVNQENVLS

-680 LTNIEKSKVT
+680 LTNIENSKVT

-703 ITTNALGSEVSIGG
+703 ITTNAVGSEVSIGG
-717 GHIAVPQGTKYG
+717 GHITVPQGTKYG
-729 YYTLGAYVGTINV
+729 YYTLGAYAGTINV
-742 NMNETGSAAGT
+742 NMNAAGSAAGT
-753 HDVQLDGDVFALKS
+753 HDVRLDGDVFALKS
-767 TGTIN
+767 TGAIN
-772 LGLTTKNSYLHGIVD
+772 LGLATKNSYLNGIID

-814 DEDVGS
+814 DEDVGN

-835 GTSDTAGVIIQTEN
+835 GTGDTAGVIIQTAN

-861 AKVLYSHDSNT
+861 VKVLYSHDSNT

-884 TASSGSE
+884 SAIRRSE

-921 KNAVYGEK
+921 KNAVIGEK

-969 TPEPPAEQSKTLFT
+969 TPEPPAEQTKTLFT
-983 SSITGGDDKEYKDD
+983 SSMTGGDDKEYKDD

-1011 TTVQVEGGAAVDAV
+1011 TTVQVEGGVAVDAA

-1035 ELDLTGGE
+1035 ELDLNGGE

-1058 GTLKVNGKTGIDAAG
+1058 GILKVNGKTGIDAAG

-1108 VENSGHLTLDAATTV
+1108 VTNGGHLTLDAATTV
-1123 SGSIANAGVLAVN
+1123 NGNITNAGVLAVN

-1150 TVGTDGVLAADNI
+1150 TVGTDGVLAAENI

-1178 TVKADEGG
+1178 TVKADKGG

-1192 KKTALK
+1192 KKTVLK
-1198 GLVSGDHSSIEAT
+1198 GLVSGDQSSIEAT

-1223 EGAGSVTLSL
+1223 DGAGSVTLSL

-1349 TLLTDRAGLDFTST
+1349 TLLTDRTGLDFAST

-1385 GYADGNLSGT
+1385 GYADENLSGT

-1419 DTGTKQAGQG
+1419 DTGTKKAGQG
-1429 FYDYTPATDD
+1429 FYDYTPEEDT
-1439 KPYETGPIVKSENI
+1439 KTYETGAIKKSENI
-1453 GETRESDVNGIVSIN
+1453 GETRESDVNGLVSVN
-1468 VTEAQDSV
+1468 VTDAQTGV
-1476 ASSAPSAMY
+1476 ANSAPSALY
-1485 VAGDAVSPLVVDLQ
+1485 ASSDLSAPLVVDLQ
-1499 GHTLKL
+1499 GHALQLSTGGD
-1505 NANNQTANYVSTV
+1505 ANKYLSTV
-1518 YVDENK
+1518 YVADGK
-1524 SMEIKDTKGNGVL
+1524 TIQIKD
-1537 KVSAGLG
+1537 SAGSG
-1544 ADGNADT
+1544 SVKISAGVGNDGNADNKT
-1551 KANYVYGIRVGENG
+1551 NYTYGIQVSSEG
-1565 SFTASTDVEIDGV
+1565 SLISDANVEVDGV
-1578 KSGSN
+1578 KSNGSSK
-1583 QRAYGL
+1583 AYGI
-1589 YVSTK
+1589 YVNSS
-1594 GNVVFEKDLTIK
+1594 GQVAFNKDLTIK
-1606 NVQTG
+1606 GVQNA
-1611 NKVAPNTAGIY
+1611 NKVGPNTAGIY
-1622 ADSSS
+1622 LDSS
-1627 SADAPINIT
+1627 ANMTIH
-1636 VKGNLNIENVLGSAI
+1636 GNMDIENVAGYAI
-1651 RALNS
+1651 RAM
-1656 STISTAGATI
+1656 TGATLTTSGGVI
-1666 KAADMSNGT
+1666 KAMDMANGT
-1675 DYSQYYA
+1675 ANSNYYA
-1682 LQANKGTINLNTG
+1682 LFANKGTINLNTG
-1695 EGITAG
+1695 DGITAG
-1701 VLDVT
+1701 VLDMT
-1706 GDMKVTDNKASVIN
+1706 GDMKVTDNAASLIN
-1720 VNMTKGSQWTGA
+1720 VNLTKGSQWTGA
-1732 VSNIPGSTY
+1732 ASNIPSSTY
-1741 NAPAGQFN
+1741 NAPSGQIN
-1749 LTMAEGSVWNHETGR
+1749 MTMAEGSSWTHQTGM
-1764 SVDTLKTTFA
+1764 SADTLKSTFA
-1774 GSNVSKL
+1774 GSNISKL
-1781 DGSGV
+1781 NSNGGLV
-1786 IYQNSDKGITVYD
+1786 YQNSDKAITVYN
-1799 YSGDTTVVYGHD
+1799 YSGDTTVVYQHD

-1841 GITGGFADGDTAA
+1841 GITGGFEASDTAA

-1893 SVSATV
+1893 SASAIV

-1921 YAYTPEQEKPNY
+1921 YAYTPEQDKPTY

-1945 LSRELDESGVAH
+1945 LSREIDESGVAH
-1957 VAVTESNVTSNFAS
+1957 VSVTESNAGNNKFAS

-1990 GKGLALNAAQSSG
+1990 GKGLALSAAQSSG
-2003 QAAVIYAGANTYIKV
+2003 QAAAIYVDANSYIKV
-2018 INPSADQ
+2018 VNPSADQ
-2025 KLTITANNT
+2025 KLAITANNT
-2034 DTRASHG
+2034 DTKGAHG
-2041 IYALGNAHL
+2041 IYADANAHL
-2050 NISGPVEITDVIT
+2050 NISGAVEISGVTT
-2063 QGDSATGIN
+2063 KGDAATGIN
-2072 IQGQQSEITID
+2072 IQGQKSEIHID

-2099 GVSASGILVT
+2099 GMNASGIQVT

-2124 GVRGSGIKLVGANT
+2124 GVRGSGIKLAGKDT

-2152 SDHSHNF
+2152 SDKSHNF

-2192 GQYGKKVVEYTGG
+2192 GQYGKKVMEYTGG

-2212 AGILNVALTDKDS
+2212 AGILNVALTNDQS

-2243 GNTVHDIG
+2243 GNTAHDIG

-2293 GKDADNAGLIYQKD
+2293 GKDADSAGLIYQKD
-2307 NHPISVVNYSG
+2307 TNPISVVNYSG

-2366 DSSVAKD
+2366 DSADAKD

-2379 NSLAGKLFYTN
+2379 NNLAGKLFYKN

-2396 AGVVKIADG
+2396 SGVVKIAEG

-2412 LKTGDIS
+2412 LKTGNIS

-2433 YYAYTTSKPGSQ
+2433 YYDYKTSKPGSQ
-2445 TNKEFTAA
+2445 ITKEFTTA
-2453 ITGDAS
+2453 ITGDAA
-2459 VDTVYVDK
+2459 VDTVYIEK

-2489 HLVAG
+2489 HLIAG
-2494 GAGVPQ
+2494 
-2500 IGAAISGSDENH
+2500 ISAAISGSDEKH

-2527 TTDTHTTG
+2527 TTDTDTTG

-2567 FVNAGGT
+2567 FVNGGGT
-2574 INIHN
+2574 IQIHN
-2579 AGADHVLTL
+2579 TGADNVLTL
-2588 RAKSTAPANAA
+2588 RAKSTAPTNAA

-2641 KIEVGGGVIKAV
+2641 KVEVGGGVIKAI

-2662 YGEYNSKNRGQVN
+2662 YGEYVSKNRGQVN
-2675 VNVKKDAEGAIIG
+2675 VNVKKDAKGAIIG
-2688 AGNNNVQ
+2688 AGNKNVE

-2724 FWKGDVSNANGSSA
+2724 FWKGDVSNTGGSSA

-2745 GSGASWTGNNLSG
+2745 GNGASWTGNNLSG
-2758 NTVNADLDHAT
+2758 NTVNANLDQAT
-2769 WTGSS
+2769 WTGYSN
-2774 SGNAMHLKL
+2774 GNAMNLTL
-2783 DNSIWHVNGAS
+2783 DHSIWNVNGAS
-2794 KLASFSGNKGSI
+2794 KLASFSGDKGSI
-2806 FVASDA
+2806 FVASNS
-2812 GDISVGDY
+2812 GNISVGDY
-2820 SGNTTVIYNHDADH
+2820 SGNTTVIYNHDAAH
-2834 PTNILGGSFTIG
+2834 PTNILGGSFIIG
-2846 QAKDG
+2846 QADAG
-2851 SAITLITDNQG
+2851 SNITLITDNQG

-2867 TAKDKAEDQN
+2867 TAQDKAEDQN
-2877 TVNEVLNKLAQ
+2877 MVNEVLNKLAQ

-2905 AEGLTASSIALKT
+2905 AEGLTASSKALKT

-2924 TDTTG
+2924 TDATG

-2942 ADDSVLT
+2942 KDDSVIT
-2949 AKITGGNDTKY
+2949 DPITGNLDKKY

-2971 YNFTDDATIAVTQG
+2971 YNFTQDAVIDVTKG
-2985 TYDSN
+2985 DYSSN
-2990 LGAIESSG
+2990 LSAIESSG
-2998 GPITINAAGKSLD
+2998 GPITIHADGKNLD

-3026 ATGLRTGIKDVTIKA
+3026 ATGLSYGKSKDVTITA

-3048 DTTGFR
+3048 DTTGLR

-3060 TGGKISIDADTTIST
+3060 TGGKITIDADTTIST
-3075 SAQTESNGIYSGNG
+3075 SAQTESNGIYSGSD
-3089 GTVTMNGNLT
+3089 GTVTMSGNLT

-3125 DGKAGTGVV
+3125 DGKAGAGIV
-3134 KIDGDV
+3134 KIDGDI
-3140 FTKSAESYDYWE
+3140 FTKYAESHDYWE
-3152 DETTSTTS
+3152 DETTSTSS

-3179 EVTSSGDDSTS
+3179 KVTSGDDSTS

-3198 ADGASWTNEK
+3198 TDGATWTNEK

-3216 FTGSRVTK
+3216 FAGSHVTN
-3224 FTGGSDAAH
+3224 FVGGADAAH
-3233 AGNIFQ
+3233 AGHIFQ
-3239 KDSKAL
+3239 NDSKNL
-3245 TIDNYSGNTNIYY
+3245 TIDKYSGYTNIYY
-3258 AHTGN
+3258 AHEGN
-3263 GEAASDYAAGDTII
+3263 GEAAENYKAGDTII
-3277 KHAEKDSVVSLITD
+3277 QKAAEGSVVSLITD
-3291 NSGVNMSSADSIVNV
+3291 NSGVS
-3306 LNSLAGKLTYSNF
+3306 
-3319 TKDENNL
+3319 
-3326 TGYVKIADG
+3326 
-3335 LTSSSAAM
+3335 
-3343 YTGDMA
+3343 
-3349 FSKKD
+3349 
-3354 GKGSLK
+3354 
-3360 DEDSIRPDLPAPDH
+3360 
-3374 QIKNEF
+3374 
-3380 TTTLTGVKSKD
+3380 
-3391 KEYYKAGVI
+3391 
-3400 KSDGLY
+3400 
-3406 QFTQNS
+3406 
-3412 SITTTNAHGAD
+3412 
-3423 MNQVTTIDAKGKTL
+3423 
-3437 TFNTD
+3437 
-3442 LTYGTTVHAIGAN
+3442 
-3455 STDGVTINAGKLVL
+3455 
-3469 NAHSTNGRIEG
+3469 
-3480 INVGQG
+3480 
-3486 ALTIN
+3486 
-3491 GNTEMN
+3491 
-3497 IKGVGYT
+3497 
-3504 LGLYAAGDSALTFNG
+3504 
-3519 NVTAMGDETSE
+3519 
-3530 WGLTAKNGAWGYYRC
+3530 
-3545 SLVYSD
+3545 
-3551 SNYGLQKGPK
+3551 
-3561 VTINGD
+3561 
-3567 VNAKIDG
+3567 
-3574 NCLFAKG
+3574 
-3581 GHAKLTIN
+3581 
-3589 GGGNIEINKDN
+3589 
-3600 EHTYYAM
+3600 
-3607 IAECGTTSMNVN
+3607 
-3619 LDENYDAVSARDN
+3619 
-3632 KLVLKGNIG
+3632 
-3641 ASTGAI
+3641 
-3647 SAHETELY
+3647 
-3655 TKVNLGL
+3655 
-3662 ATADSVWTGVA
+3662 
-3673 HNRFNDDGNSAYS
+3673 
-3686 SDKKFYGAINVFL
+3686 
-3699 QNGAT
+3699 
-3704 WNNEKWGATY
+3704 
-3714 KPWGSSG
+3714 
-3721 FAGSHV
+3721 
-3727 AKFVGGSDVAHAGNI
+3727 
-3742 FQNDQNTLTIDN
+3742 
-3754 YSGNTNIYYAHTG
+3754 
-3767 NGEAASD
+3767 
-3774 YVAGDTIIRSAAE
+3774 
-3787 GSAVSLITD
+3787 
-3796 NSGIAMDNEY
+3796 MDNEY

-3818 LTYSSF
+3818 LTYRAY
-3824 VTGEK
+3824 VNGEK

-3835 KIADGLTAS
+3835 KIAGGLTAS
-3844 SAAKQTG
+3844 SQTLQTG
-3851 NIAFN
+3851 SIAFSKK
-3856 ADTGKGSLE
+3856 DGKGSYKD
-3865 NGSMKPGFTY
+3865 GTMTPGITY
-3875 PETQKPEAT
+3875 PDEQQADTYTQA
-3884 EKNQGITGDA
+3884 ITGNTKD
-3894 KTDYQ
+3894 DYL
-3899 YKKDGILKEDG
+3899 YKQNGVLKEEG
-3910 SYVFTQNPTKI
+3910 KYTFTKDPTKI
-3921 EVESG
+3921 AVAEG
-3926 AAVDATEN
+3926 AAVNAKADIT
-3934 NINIDSTQAKLELK
+3934 IDTTKAKLELK
-3948 GETGIHA
+3948 GADAGINA
-3955 NGADVTVNGNTGIS
+3955 EGASVTVNGNTSIS
-3969 GKVGIDAANGN
+3969 GATGINAANGN
-3980 VTLNGSTDIVGTDA
+3980 VTLTGSTVINGTDA
-3994 AINAGEGGNVDINT
+3994 AINAGADANVVVNG
-4008 NNSALNIKG
+4008 NNSALT
-4017 DINADGGSIT
+4017 INGGIHADGGSIT
-4027 VDSGKATGVIDGDVS
+4027 VNSGKATGIINGDVS

-4052 LNDAKSSLTGSYR
+4052 LNDAQSKLTGSYK
-4065 VDDSSSIVMNIANGA
+4065 VDANSGIVMNIKNGA
-4080 TWNLT
+4080 TWVLT
-4085 DDEDDAEGMSLFRM
+4085 DDKDETAGMSLLRM
-4099 AKAPAATADK
+4099 AKAPAAASAA
-4109 GLTINGGESKAKT
+4109 GLTVNGGATKADT
-4122 GYLNMTKRTKNL
+4122 GYIDMTKRTQEL
-4134 NIASYSGWET
+4134 NISNYSGYET
-4144 IIYGHE
+4144 FILVH
-4150 NAGEK
+4150 K
-4155 DEDYKSGNTIINK
+4155 DDGTFTSGDVKIAK
-4168 AAKDSGVILSTD
+4168 AAAGSGMTLFTA
-4180 NSGINMGDKVAVEA
+4180 NNGINMADKDAV
-4194 TLKALAHKLTYTDH
+4194 TGMLKALAKKAFYAEGNDAD
-4208 EENGSNLTGK
+4208 NGKNLTGEVK
-4218 VQIADGLTASSAS
+4218 IGEGLTSSSA
-4231 KYLGNMRWD
+4231 KTGLMNFA
-4240 ENGKGQLVAGSIQWE
+4240 EQQGQLVDGSIQWE
-4255 PTIETGD
+4255 PTIEEGD
-4262 YETFVMKGAR
+4262 YETFVMKGVR
-4272 SAVTTSF
+4272 SAATTTF

-4326 QIGYDKALANGWHT
+4326 QIGYDKALAGGWHT
-4340 GVAFDYR
+4340 GFAFDYR

-4370 VKKMDNGS
+4370 VKKMEDGS
-4378 YFRVAAKA
+4378 YFRVSAKA

-4435 TWSRVGSKDYTGSA
+4435 TWSRVGSKNYTGSA
-4449 NNGAIMNIYQDS
+4449 NNGATMDIYQDS
-4461 YDSLVGRLGFE
+4461 YDSLIGRLGFE

-4494 DIDTRYFAKD
+4494 DINTRYFAKD

-4526 YRLGGNSQLYAD
+4526 YRVGRNTQLYAD

>member
-39 SDYTNSQM
+39 SDYANSQM

-66 AVKGLNKDPAT
+66 AVKNLNRDPAT

-82 DGKSKIFLRQYVSG
+82 DGESKIFLRQYVYS
-96 DTELKGSI
+96 DTELKGNI
-104 LMDADGDWASS
+104 LMDADGDWASGA
-115 SNPTGVTQAVPNAH
+115 NPTGVIKAVTNAH

-134 GNTIYAAGYDQGQV
+134 GNTIYATGYDLGQV
-148 GIAHVVGNRIVE
+148 GIAHVVDDQIAE
-160 DINKTVDLKQDIK
+160 DTTKTVDLKKDIK
-173 EKTGDV
+173 EKTGDI
-179 DAKKYDT
+179 DAKAYDT

-195 KTSVHGEGLLV
+195 TTTVHGEGLLV

-220 GGYDNYDN
+220 VGYDNYDN

-251 KNTDQVRL
+251 KNTDQVKL
-259 NNYNNFILNTSVGG
+259 NNYNHLILNTSIGG
-273 YQNYGSRN
+273 SQNYGFGN
-281 EETSLDYVDI
+281 KETSLDYVNI
-291 NGNNIGNLHDKNSII
+291 NGNKIGNLHDKKSII

-321 KILPD
+321 KVLPD

-334 TLSGGGGTGR
+334 ILSDAGGDNKSGFTGR
-344 QGDSGFNGKVYKTT
+344 VYQTT
-358 MANLMSEKPDDWQ
+358 MANLMSKNPDDWNI
-371 VVLDGKVADGGG
+371 VLAGTVGEGGG
-383 WFGKLNAEYY
+383 WFGRLNAEYY

-406 VYEDGDTNPT
+406 VYEDGDTKPT
-416 HQWETKDFS
+416 HQWETRDFS
-425 TDTQFYQFNSVT
+425 TNKQFYQFNSVT
-437 MLPTDQVWGNLA
+437 MLPTDQVWGSLA

-454 RPEGLTASSETKITV
+454 RPEGFTASSETKITL
-469 ENADAKVGTVTRK
+469 ENADAKIGTVTRK
-482 AGITGTSADQTTFSD
+482 AGITGTSADQTAFSD
-497 ATLDYGKYS
+497 VISDDGTYS

-514 INLEKEGDH
+514 INLGKEGDH
-523 ATNAVAVIQAKDG
+523 ATNAAAVIQAKNG
-536 KNITIDASGHTLQL
+536 KDITIDASGHTLQL

-560 GIYAGNGKNVSIT
+560 GIYAGNGKNVTIT
-573 ADKVDVVTAGYS
+573 ADKVDVVTSGYS
-585 NGNSLTNAI
+585 SGNSLTNAI

-622 NGIAVQK
+622 NGVAIQK
-629 SDRWGE
+629 SFRWGE
-635 NSQESTQSSTVTIN
+635 NSQESKVSSAVTID

-655 GGDSA
+655 GEDSA
-660 TWGIPVNRENVLS
+660 TWGIPVNQENVLS

-680 LTNIEKSKVT
+680 LTNIENSKVT

-703 ITTNALGSEVSIGG
+703 ITTNAVGSEVSIGG
-717 GHIAVPQGTKYG
+717 GHITVPQGTKYG
-729 YYTLGAYVGTINV
+729 YYTLGAYAGTINV
-742 NMNETGSAAGT
+742 NMNAAGSAAGT
-753 HDVQLDGDVFALKS
+753 HDVRLDGDVFALKS
-767 TGTIN
+767 TGAIN
-772 LGLTTKNSYLHGIVD
+772 LGLATKNSYLNGIID

-814 DEDVGS
+814 DEDVGN

-835 GTSDTAGVIIQTEN
+835 GTGDTAGVIIQTAN

-861 AKVLYSHDSNT
+861 VKVLYSHDSNT

-884 TASSGSE
+884 SAIRRSE

-921 KNAVYGEK
+921 KNAVIGEK

-969 TPEPPAEQSKTLFT
+969 TPEPPAEQTKTLFT
-983 SSITGGDDKEYKDD
+983 SSMTGGDDKEYKDD

-1011 TTVQVEGGAAVDAV
+1011 TTVQVEGGAAVDAA

-1035 ELDLTGGE
+1035 ELDLNGGE

-1058 GTLKVNGKTGIDAAG
+1058 GILKVNGKTGIDAAG

-1108 VENSGHLTLDAATTV
+1108 VTNGGHLTLDAATTV
-1123 SGSIANAGVLAVN
+1123 NGNITNAGVLAVN

-1150 TVGTDGVLAADNI
+1150 TVGTDGVLAAENI

-1178 TVKADEGG
+1178 TVKADKGG

-1192 KKTALK
+1192 KKTVLK
-1198 GLVSGDHSSIEAT
+1198 GLVSGDQSSIEAT

-1223 EGAGSVTLSL
+1223 DGAGSVTLSL

-1349 TLLTDRAGLDFTST
+1349 TLLTDHTGLDFAST

-1419 DTGTKQAGQG
+1419 DTGTKKAGQG
-1429 FYDYTPATDD
+1429 FYDYTPATDE
-1439 KPYETGPIVKSENI
+1439 KPHETGPIVKSENI
-1453 GETRESDVNGIVSIN
+1453 DETRVGDVNGVVSIN
-1468 VTEAQDSV
+1468 VNEAQTGV
-1476 ASSAPSAMY
+1476 AGNAPSAMY
-1485 VAGDAVSPLVVDLQ
+1485 VAGEAASPLVVDLQ

-1505 NANNQTANYVSTV
+1505 NANNQAANNVSTV

-1524 SMEIKDTKGNGVL
+1524 SMEIKDSKGNGVL

-1551 KANYVYGIRVGENG
+1551 KAKYVYGIRVGENG
-1565 SFTASTDVEIDGV
+1565 SFTANTDVEIDGV
-1578 KSGSN
+1578 KSGST
-1583 QRAYGL
+1583 QRAYGV
-1589 YVSTK
+1589 YVSSK
-1594 GNVVFEKDLTIK
+1594 GNVVFEKDLSIK

-1611 NKVAPNTAGIY
+1611 NKVGPNTAGIY

-1651 RALNS
+1651 RALNT

-1675 DYSQYYA
+1675 ADSQYYA

-1741 NAPAGQFN
+1741 NAPDGQFN
-1749 LTMAEGSVWNHETGR
+1749 LTMAEGSVWKHETGR

-1786 IYQNSDKGITVYD
+1786 IYQNSDKGITVYN

-1971 AIYAGESTSPSSP
+1971 ALYAGESTDPSSP

-1990 GKGLALNAAQSSG
+1990 GKGLVLNAAQSSG
-2003 QAAVIYAGANTYIKV
+2003 QAAAIYAGANTYIKV
-2018 INPSADQ
+2018 MNPSADQ

-2034 DTRASHG
+2034 DTKGAHG
-2041 IYALGNAHL
+2041 IYADANAHL
-2050 NISGPVEITDVIT
+2050 NISGAVEISGVTT
-2063 QGDSATGIN
+2063 KGDAATGIN
-2072 IQGQQSEITID
+2072 IQGQKSEIHID

-2099 GVSASGILVT
+2099 GMNASGIQVT

-2124 GVRGSGIKLVGANT
+2124 GVRGSGIKLAGKDT

-2152 SDHSHNF
+2152 SDKSHNF

-2192 GQYGKKVVEYTGG
+2192 GQYGKKVMEYTGG

-2212 AGILNVALTDKDS
+2212 AGILNVALTNDQS

-2243 GNTVHDIG
+2243 GNTAHDIG

-2293 GKDADNAGLIYQKD
+2293 GKDADSAGLIYQKD
-2307 NHPISVVNYSG
+2307 TNPISVVNYSG

-2366 DSSVAKD
+2366 DSADAKD

-2379 NSLAGKLFYTN
+2379 NNLAGKLFYKN

-2396 AGVVKIADG
+2396 SGVVKIAEG

-2412 LKTGDIS
+2412 LKTGNIS

-2433 YYAYTTSKPGSQ
+2433 YYDYKTSKPGSQ
-2445 TNKEFTAA
+2445 ITKEFTTA
-2453 ITGDAS
+2453 ITGDAA
-2459 VDTVYVDK
+2459 VDTVYIEK

-2489 HLVAG
+2489 HLIAG
-2494 GAGVPQ
+2494 
-2500 IGAAISGSDENH
+2500 ISAAISGSDEKH

-2527 TTDTHTTG
+2527 TTDTDTTG

-2567 FVNAGGT
+2567 FVNGGGT
-2574 INIHN
+2574 IQIHN
-2579 AGADHVLTL
+2579 TGADNVLTL
-2588 RAKSTAPANAA
+2588 RAKSTAPTNAA

-2641 KIEVGGGVIKAV
+2641 KVEVGGGVIKAI

-2662 YGEYNSKNRGQVN
+2662 YGEYVSKNRGQVN
-2675 VNVKKDAEGAIIG
+2675 VNVKKDAKGAIIG
-2688 AGNNNVQ
+2688 AGNKNVE

-2724 FWKGDVSNANGSSA
+2724 FWKGDVSNTGGSSA

-2745 GSGASWTGNNLSG
+2745 GNGASWTGNNLSG
-2758 NTVNADLDHAT
+2758 NTVNANLDQAT
-2769 WTGSS
+2769 WTGYSN
-2774 SGNAMHLKL
+2774 GNAMNLTL
-2783 DNSIWHVNGAS
+2783 DHSIWNVNGAS
-2794 KLASFSGNKGSI
+2794 KLASFSGDKGSI
-2806 FVASDA
+2806 FVASNS
-2812 GDISVGDY
+2812 GNISVGDY
-2820 SGNTTVIYNHDADH
+2820 SGNTTVIYNHDAAH
-2834 PTNILGGSFTIG
+2834 PTNILGGSFIIG
-2846 QAKDG
+2846 QADAG
-2851 SAITLITDNQG
+2851 SNITLITDNQG

-2867 TAKDKAEDQN
+2867 TAQDKAEDQN
-2877 TVNEVLNKLAQ
+2877 MVNEVLNKLAQ

-2905 AEGLTASSIALKT
+2905 AEGLTASSKALKT

-2924 TDTTG
+2924 TDATG

-2942 ADDSVLT
+2942 KDDSVIT
-2949 AKITGGNDTKY
+2949 DPITGNLDKKY

-2971 YNFTDDATIAVTQG
+2971 YNFTQDAVIDVTKG
-2985 TYDSN
+2985 DYSSN
-2990 LGAIESSG
+2990 LSAIESSG
-2998 GPITINAAGKSLD
+2998 GPITIHADGKNLD

-3026 ATGLRTGIKDVTIKA
+3026 ATGLSYGKSKDVTITA

-3048 DTTGFR
+3048 DTTGLR

-3060 TGGKISIDADTTIST
+3060 TGGKITIDADTTIST
-3075 SAQTESNGIYSGNG
+3075 SAQTESNGIYSGSD
-3089 GTVTMNGNLT
+3089 GTVTMSGNLT

-3125 DGKAGTGVV
+3125 DGKAGAGIV
-3134 KIDGDV
+3134 KIDGDI
-3140 FTKSAESYDYWE
+3140 FTKYAESHDYWE
-3152 DETTSTTS
+3152 DETTSTSS

-3179 EVTSSGDDSTS
+3179 KVTSGDDSTS

-3198 ADGASWTNEK
+3198 TDGATWTNEK

-3216 FTGSRVTK
+3216 FAGSHVTN
-3224 FTGGSDAAH
+3224 FVGGADAAH
-3233 AGNIFQ
+3233 AGHIFQ
-3239 KDSKAL
+3239 NDSKNL
-3245 TIDNYSGNTNIYY
+3245 TIDKYSGYTNIYY
-3258 AHTGN
+3258 AHEGN
-3263 GEAASDYAAGDTII
+3263 GEAAENYKAGDTII
-3277 KHAEKDSVVSLITD
+3277 QKAAEGSVVSLITD
-3291 NSGVNMSSADSIVNV
+3291 NSGVS
-3306 LNSLAGKLTYSNF
+3306 
-3319 TKDENNL
+3319 
-3326 TGYVKIADG
+3326 
-3335 LTSSSAAM
+3335 
-3343 YTGDMA
+3343 
-3349 FSKKD
+3349 
-3354 GKGSLK
+3354 
-3360 DEDSIRPDLPAPDH
+3360 
-3374 QIKNEF
+3374 
-3380 TTTLTGVKSKD
+3380 
-3391 KEYYKAGVI
+3391 
-3400 KSDGLY
+3400 
-3406 QFTQNS
+3406 
-3412 SITTTNAHGAD
+3412 
-3423 MNQVTTIDAKGKTL
+3423 
-3437 TFNTD
+3437 
-3442 LTYGTTVHAIGAN
+3442 
-3455 STDGVTINAGKLVL
+3455 
-3469 NAHSTNGRIEG
+3469 
-3480 INVGQG
+3480 
-3486 ALTIN
+3486 
-3491 GNTEMN
+3491 
-3497 IKGVGYT
+3497 
-3504 LGLYAAGDSALTFNG
+3504 
-3519 NVTAMGDETSE
+3519 
-3530 WGLTAKNGAWGYYRC
+3530 
-3545 SLVYSD
+3545 
-3551 SNYGLQKGPK
+3551 
-3561 VTINGD
+3561 
-3567 VNAKIDG
+3567 
-3574 NCLFAKG
+3574 
-3581 GHAKLTIN
+3581 
-3589 GGGNIEINKDN
+3589 
-3600 EHTYYAM
+3600 
-3607 IAECGTTSMNVN
+3607 
-3619 LDENYDAVSARDN
+3619 
-3632 KLVLKGNIG
+3632 
-3641 ASTGAI
+3641 
-3647 SAHETELY
+3647 
-3655 TKVNLGL
+3655 
-3662 ATADSVWTGVA
+3662 
-3673 HNRFNDDGNSAYS
+3673 
-3686 SDKKFYGAINVFL
+3686 
-3699 QNGAT
+3699 
-3704 WNNEKWGATY
+3704 
-3714 KPWGSSG
+3714 
-3721 FAGSHV
+3721 
-3727 AKFVGGSDVAHAGNI
+3727 
-3742 FQNDQNTLTIDN
+3742 
-3754 YSGNTNIYYAHTG
+3754 
-3767 NGEAASD
+3767 
-3774 YVAGDTIIRSAAE
+3774 
-3787 GSAVSLITD
+3787 
-3796 NSGIAMDNEY
+3796 MDNEY

-3818 LTYSSF
+3818 LTYRAY
-3824 VTGEK
+3824 VNGEK

-3835 KIADGLTAS
+3835 KIAGGLTAS
-3844 SAAKQTG
+3844 SQTLQTG
-3851 NIAFN
+3851 SIAFSKK
-3856 ADTGKGSLE
+3856 DGKGSYKD
-3865 NGSMKPGFTY
+3865 GTMTPGITY
-3875 PETQKPEAT
+3875 PDEQQADTYTQA
-3884 EKNQGITGDA
+3884 ITGNTKD
-3894 KTDYQ
+3894 DYL
-3899 YKKDGILKEDG
+3899 YKQNGVLKEEG
-3910 SYVFTQNPTKI
+3910 KYTFTKDPTKI
-3921 EVESG
+3921 AVAEG
-3926 AAVDATEN
+3926 AAVNAKADIT
-3934 NINIDSTQAKLELK
+3934 IDTTKAKLELK
-3948 GETGIHA
+3948 GADAGINA
-3955 NGADVTVNGNTGIS
+3955 EGASVTVNGNTSIS
-3969 GKVGIDAANGN
+3969 GATGINAANGN
-3980 VTLNGSTDIVGTDA
+3980 VTLTGSTVINGTDA
-3994 AINAGEGGNVDINT
+3994 AINAGADANVVVNG
-4008 NNSALNIKG
+4008 NNSALT
-4017 DINADGGSIT
+4017 INGGIHADGGSIT
-4027 VDSGKATGVIDGDVS
+4027 VDSGKATGIINGDVS

-4052 LNDAKSSLTGSYR
+4052 LNDAQSKLTGSYK
-4065 VDDSSSIVMNIANGA
+4065 VDANSGIVMNIKNGA
-4080 TWNLT
+4080 TWVLT
-4085 DDEDDAEGMSLFRM
+4085 DDKDETAGMSLLRM
-4099 AKAPAATADK
+4099 AKAPAAASAA
-4109 GLTINGGESKAKT
+4109 GLTVNGGATKADT
-4122 GYLNMTKRTKNL
+4122 GYIDMTKRTQEL
-4134 NIASYSGWET
+4134 NISNYSGYET
-4144 IIYGHE
+4144 FILVH
-4150 NAGEK
+4150 K
-4155 DEDYKSGNTIINK
+4155 DDGTFTSGDVKIAK
-4168 AAKDSGVILSTD
+4168 AAAGSGMTLFTA
-4180 NSGINMGDKVAVEA
+4180 NNGINMADKDAV
-4194 TLKALAHKLTYTDH
+4194 TGMLKALAKKAFYAEGNDAD
-4208 EENGSNLTGK
+4208 NGKNLTGEVK
-4218 VQIADGLTASSAS
+4218 IGEGLTSSSA
-4231 KYLGNMRWD
+4231 KTGLMNFA
-4240 ENGKGQLVAGSIQWE
+4240 EQQGQLVDGSIQWE
-4255 PTIETGD
+4255 PTIEEGD
-4262 YETFVMKGAR
+4262 YETFVMKGVR
-4272 SAVTTSF
+4272 SAATTTF

-4326 QIGYDKALANGWHT
+4326 QIGYDKALAGGWHT
-4340 GVAFDYR
+4340 GFAFDYR

-4370 VKKMDNGS
+4370 VKKMEDGS
-4378 YFRVAAKA
+4378 YFRVSAKA

-4435 TWSRVGSKDYTGSA
+4435 TWSRVGSKNYTGSA
-4449 NNGAIMNIYQDS
+4449 NNGATMDIYQDS
-4461 YDSLVGRLGFE
+4461 YDSLIGRLGFE

-4494 DIDTRYFAKD
+4494 DINTRYFAKD

-4526 YRLGGNSQLYAD
+4526 YRVGRNTQLYAD

>member
-39 SDYTNSQM
+39 SDYANSQM

-66 AVKGLNKDPAT
+66 AVKDLNRDPAT

-82 DGKSKIFLRQYVSG
+82 DGESKIFLRQYVYG
-96 DTELKGSI
+96 NTELKGSI
-104 LMDADGDWASS
+104 LMDADGDWASGA
-115 SNPTGVTQAVPNAH
+115 NPTGVIKAVTNAH

-134 GNTIYAAGYDQGQV
+134 GNTIYATGYDLGQV
-148 GIAHVVGNRIVE
+148 GIAHVVDDQIAE
-160 DINKTVDLKQDIK
+160 DTTKTVNLKQDIK
-173 EKTGDV
+173 EKTGDI
-179 DAKKYDT
+179 DAKAYDT

-195 KTSVHGEGLLV
+195 TTTVHGEGLLV

-251 KNTDQVRL
+251 KNTDQLKL
-259 NNYNNFILNTSVGG
+259 NNYNHLILSTSIGG
-273 YQNYGSRN
+273 YQNYGFGN
-281 EETSLDYVDI
+281 KETSLDYVNI
-291 NGNNIGNLHDKNSII
+291 NGNNIGNLHDKKSII

-321 KILPD
+321 KVLPD

-334 TLSGGGGTGR
+334 TLSDVGGDNKSGFTGR
-344 QGDSGFNGKVYKTT
+344 VYQTT
-358 MANLMSEKPDDWQ
+358 MANLMSKNPDDWNI
-371 VVLDGKVADGGG
+371 VLAGTVGEDGG
-383 WFGKLNAEYY
+383 WFGRLNAEYY

-406 VYEDGDTNPT
+406 VYEDGDTKPT

-425 TDTQFYQFNSVT
+425 TDKQFYQFNSVT
-437 MLPTDQVWGNLA
+437 MLPTDQVWGSLA

-454 RPEGLTASSETKITV
+454 RPEGFTASSETKITL
-469 ENADAKVGTVTRK
+469 ENADAKIGTVTRK
-482 AGITGTSADQTTFSD
+482 AGITGTSADQTAFSD
-497 ATLDYGKYS
+497 VISDDGTYS

-514 INLEKEGDH
+514 INLGKEGDH
-523 ATNAVAVIQAKDG
+523 ATNAAAVIQAKDG
-536 KNITIDASGHTLQL
+536 KDITIDASGHTLQL

-560 GIYAGNGKNVSIT
+560 GIYAGNGKNVTIT
-573 ADKVDVVTAGYS
+573 ADKVDVVTSGYS
-585 NGNSLTNAI
+585 SGNSLTNAI

-622 NGIAVQK
+622 NGVAIQK
-629 SDRWGE
+629 SFRWGE
-635 NSQESTQSSTVTIN
+635 NSQESKVSSAVTIH

-655 GGDSA
+655 GEDSA
-660 TWGIPVNRENVLS
+660 TWGIPVNQENVLS

-680 LTNIEKSKVT
+680 LTNIENSKVT

-703 ITTNALGSEVSIGG
+703 ITTNAVGSEVSIGG
-717 GHIAVPQGTKYG
+717 GHITVPQGTKYG
-729 YYTLGAYVGTINV
+729 YYTLGAYAGTINV
-742 NMNETGSAAGT
+742 NMNAAGSAAGT
-753 HDVQLDGDVFALKS
+753 HDVRLDGDVFALKS
-767 TGTIN
+767 TGAIN
-772 LGLTTKNSYLHGIVD
+772 LGLATKNSYLNGIID

-814 DEDVGS
+814 DEDVGN

-835 GTSDTAGVIIQTEN
+835 GTGDTAGVIIQTAN

-861 AKVLYSHDSNT
+861 VKVLYSHDSNT

-884 TASSGSE
+884 SAIRRSE

-921 KNAVYGEK
+921 KNAVNGEK

-983 SSITGGDDKEYKDD
+983 SSMTGGDDKEYKDD

-1011 TTVQVEGGAAVDAV
+1011 TTVQVEGGAAVDAA

-1035 ELDLTGGE
+1035 ELDLNGGE

-1058 GTLKVNGKTGIDAAG
+1058 GILKVNGKTGINAAG

-1108 VENSGHLTLDAATTV
+1108 VTNGGQLTLDAATTV
-1123 SGSIANAGVLAVN
+1123 NGDITNAGVLAVN

-1178 TVKADEGG
+1178 TVKADKGG

-1198 GLVSGDHSSIEAT
+1198 GLVSGDQSSIEAT

-1223 EGAGSVTLSL
+1223 DGAGSVTLSL
-1233 ADQANWT
+1233 TDQANWT

-1349 TLLTDRAGLDFTST
+1349 TLLTDRIGLDFAST

-1419 DTGTKQAGQG
+1419 DTGTKKAGQG
-1429 FYDYTPATDD
+1429 FYDYTPATDE
-1439 KPYETGPIVKSENI
+1439 KPHETGPIVKSENI
-1453 GETRESDVNGIVSIN
+1453 DETRVGDVNGIVSIN

-1476 ASSAPSAMY
+1476 AASAPSAMY

-1505 NANNQTANYVSTV
+1505 NTSGDAKKYLSTV
-1518 YVDENK
+1518 YVAGGK
-1524 SMEIKDTKGNGVL
+1524 TIQIKDSSGSGSVKI
-1537 KVSAGLG
+1537 SAGVG
-1544 ADGNADT
+1544 NDGNADNKT
-1551 KANYVYGIRVGENG
+1551 NYTYGIQVSSEG
-1565 SFTASTDVEIDGV
+1565 SLISDANVEVDGV
-1578 KSGSN
+1578 KSNGSSK
-1583 QRAYGL
+1583 AYGI
-1589 YVSTK
+1589 YVNRS
-1594 GNVVFEKDLTIK
+1594 GQVAFNKDLTIK
-1606 NVQTG
+1606 GVQNA
-1611 NKVAPNTAGIY
+1611 NKVGPNTAGIY
-1622 ADSSS
+1622 LDTNANMT
-1627 SADAPINIT
+1627 IH
-1636 VKGNLNIENVLGSAI
+1636 GNMDIENVAGYAI
-1651 RALNS
+1651 RVMS
-1656 STISTAGATI
+1656 GATLTTSGGVI
-1666 KAADMSNGT
+1666 KAMDMANGT
-1675 DYSQYYA
+1675 ANSNYYA
-1682 LQANKGTINLNTG
+1682 LFANKGTINLNTG
-1695 EGITAG
+1695 DGITAG
-1701 VLDVT
+1701 VLDMT
-1706 GDMKVTDNKASVIN
+1706 GDMKVTDNAASVIN

-1732 VSNIPGSTY
+1732 VSNIPSSTY
-1741 NAPAGQFN
+1741 NAPDGQFN
-1749 LTMAEGSVWNHETGR
+1749 LTMAEGSVWKHETGR

-1786 IYQNSDKGITVYD
+1786 IYQNSDKGITVYN

-1957 VAVTESNVTSNFAS
+1957 VSVTESNAGGGKFAS
-1971 AIYAGESTSPSSP
+1971 ALYAGESTDPSSP
-1984 MTVKMS
+1984 LTVKMS
-1990 GKGLALNAAQSSG
+1990 GKGLALNAAQSDG
-2003 QAAVIYAGANTYIKV
+2003 QAAAIYAGANTYIKV
-2018 INPSADQ
+2018 VNPSADQ
-2025 KLTITANNT
+2025 KLSITATNT

-2050 NISGPVEITDVIT
+2050 NISGPVEITEVIT
-2063 QGDSATGIN
+2063 KGDSATGIN

-2088 SNVKGLRERGA
+2088 SNVKGHRERGA
-2099 GVSASGILVT
+2099 GMSASGILVT

-2192 GQYGKKVVEYTGG
+2192 GQYGKKVVEYSGG
-2205 ELIDWND
+2205 ELIDWKD

-2232 YDMYNDNYGTG
+2232 YDQYNDDYGTG
-2243 GNTVHDIG
+2243 GNTAHDIG

-2293 GKDADNAGLIYQKD
+2293 GKDVANAGLIYQKD
-2307 NHPISVVNYSG
+2307 TNPISVVNYSG
-2318 HTTVFYEHDANDPTK
+2318 HTTVFYDHDAADPTK

-2357 GITSGFADG
+2357 GITSGFAEG
-2366 DSSVAKD
+2366 DSADAKD

-2379 NSLAGKLFYTN
+2379 NNLAGKLFYKN

-2396 AGVVKIADG
+2396 SGVVKIAEG
-2405 LTASSAA
+2405 LTASSEA

-2419 FSTDQTGTGVAGQG
+2419 FSTEDTGTFTPGQG
-2433 YYAYTTSKPGSQ
+2433 YYAYKTSKPGSQ
-2445 TNKEFTAA
+2445 ITKEFTTA
-2453 ITGDAS
+2453 ITGDAAA
-2459 VDTVYVDK
+2459 DAVYIEK

-2489 HLVAG
+2489 HLIAG
-2494 GAGVPQ
+2494 GAYVPQ
-2500 IGAAISGSDENH
+2500 IGAAISGSDETH

-2544 NIKNAGAMSVSATST
+2544 NINNAGAMSVSAAST

-2620 DVVADK
+2620 DILAEK

-2641 KIEVGGGVIKAV
+2641 KVEIGGGIIKAI

-2662 YGEYNSKNRGQVN
+2662 YGEFASKNRGQVN
-2675 VNVKKDAEGAIIG
+2675 VNVKKDAKGAIIG
-2688 AGNNNVQ
+2688 AGSNTVQ

-2710 ANADVSLGLNTKDS
+2710 AKADVSLGLNTKDS
-2724 FWKGDVSNANGSSA
+2724 FWKGDVSNANGSNA

-2745 GSGASWTGNNLSG
+2745 GSDASWTGNNLSG

-2783 DNSIWHVNGAS
+2783 DNSIWNVNGAS
-2794 KLASFSGNKGSI
+2794 KLASFSGDKGSI
-2806 FVASDA
+2806 FVASNA
-2812 GDISVGDY
+2812 GNISVGDY
-2820 SGNTTVIYNHDADH
+2820 SGNTTVIYSHDAAH
-2834 PTNILGGSFTIG
+2834 PTDILGGSFTIG

-2867 TAKDKAEDQN
+2867 TAYDKAEDQN

-2905 AEGLTASSIALKT
+2905 AEGLTASSKALKT

-2924 TDTTG
+2924 TDATG
-2929 TKTPGQGFYEYTA
+2929 TKTPGQGFYEYTVK
-2942 ADDSVLT
+2942 DDSVIT
-2949 AKITGGNDTKY
+2949 DPITGNLDKKY
-2960 ENLGIETEKGI
+2960 VNLGIETEKGI
-2971 YNFTDDATIAVTQG
+2971 YNFTQDTVIDVTKG
-2985 TYDSN
+2985 DYSSN
-2990 LGAIESSG
+2990 LSAIESSG
-2998 GPITINAAGKSLD
+2998 GPITIHADGKNLD

-3026 ATGLRTGIKDVTIKA
+3026 ATGLSYGKSKDVTITA

-3060 TGGKISIDADTTIST
+3060 TGGKITIDADTTIST

-3089 GTVTMNGNLT
+3089 GTVTMSGNLT

-3125 DGKAGTGVV
+3125 DGKAGAGIV

-3140 FTKSAESYDYWE
+3140 YTKSAETYDYWE
-3152 DETTSTTS
+3152 EETTSTTSTSS

-3179 EVTSSGDDSTS
+3179 EVTSGDDSTS

-3198 ADGASWTNEK
+3198 TDGATWTNEK

-3216 FTGSRVTK
+3216 FAGSHVTN

-3239 KDSKAL
+3239 NDTKKI
-3245 TIDNYSGNTNIYY
+3245 TIDNYSGYANIYY
-3258 AHTGN
+3258 AHEGN
-3263 GEAASDYAAGDTII
+3263 GEAAENYKAGDTII
-3277 KHAEKDSVVSLITD
+3277 KSAAADSQISLITD
-3291 NSGVNMSSADSIVNV
+3291 NTNV
-3306 LNSLAGKLTYSNF
+3306 
-3319 TKDENNL
+3319 
-3326 TGYVKIADG
+3326 
-3335 LTSSSAAM
+3335 
-3343 YTGDMA
+3343 
-3349 FSKKD
+3349 
-3354 GKGSLK
+3354 
-3360 DEDSIRPDLPAPDH
+3360 
-3374 QIKNEF
+3374 
-3380 TTTLTGVKSKD
+3380 
-3391 KEYYKAGVI
+3391 
-3400 KSDGLY
+3400 
-3406 QFTQNS
+3406 
-3412 SITTTNAHGAD
+3412 
-3423 MNQVTTIDAKGKTL
+3423 
-3437 TFNTD
+3437 
-3442 LTYGTTVHAIGAN
+3442 
-3455 STDGVTINAGKLVL
+3455 
-3469 NAHSTNGRIEG
+3469 
-3480 INVGQG
+3480 
-3486 ALTIN
+3486 
-3491 GNTEMN
+3491 
-3497 IKGVGYT
+3497 
-3504 LGLYAAGDSALTFNG
+3504 
-3519 NVTAMGDETSE
+3519 
-3530 WGLTAKNGAWGYYRC
+3530 
-3545 SLVYSD
+3545 
-3551 SNYGLQKGPK
+3551 
-3561 VTINGD
+3561 
-3567 VNAKIDG
+3567 
-3574 NCLFAKG
+3574 
-3581 GHAKLTIN
+3581 
-3589 GGGNIEINKDN
+3589 
-3600 EHTYYAM
+3600 
-3607 IAECGTTSMNVN
+3607 
-3619 LDENYDAVSARDN
+3619 
-3632 KLVLKGNIG
+3632 
-3641 ASTGAI
+3641 
-3647 SAHETELY
+3647 
-3655 TKVNLGL
+3655 
-3662 ATADSVWTGVA
+3662 
-3673 HNRFNDDGNSAYS
+3673 
-3686 SDKKFYGAINVFL
+3686 
-3699 QNGAT
+3699 
-3704 WNNEKWGATY
+3704 
-3714 KPWGSSG
+3714 
-3721 FAGSHV
+3721 
-3727 AKFVGGSDVAHAGNI
+3727 
-3742 FQNDQNTLTIDN
+3742 
-3754 YSGNTNIYYAHTG
+3754 
-3767 NGEAASD
+3767 
-3774 YVAGDTIIRSAAE
+3774 
-3787 GSAVSLITD
+3787 
-3796 NSGIAMDNEY
+3796 AMDNEY

-3818 LTYSSF
+3818 LTYSAYAK
-3824 VTGEK
+3824 GEK
-3829 NLTGYV
+3829 NLTGLV

-3844 SAAKQTG
+3844 SKALQTG
-3851 NIAFN
+3851 NIAFS
-3856 ADTGKGSLE
+3856 DKDGKGSLAE
-3865 NGSMKPGFTY
+3865 GTVTPGVKY
-3875 PETQKPEAT
+3875 PEEQVKDTYTQAIT
-3884 EKNQGITGDA
+3884 GITKD
-3894 KTDYQ
+3894 DYI
-3899 YKKDGILKEDG
+3899 YKQNGVLKGEGKYTFTKD
-3910 SYVFTQNPTKI
+3910 PTKI
-3921 EVESG
+3921 TVEKGS
-3926 AAVDATEN
+3926 AIDAKADIT
-3934 NINIDSTQAKLELK
+3934 IDTSKAKLEL
-3948 GETGIHA
+3948 
-3955 NGADVTVNGNTGIS
+3955 S
-3969 GKVGIDAANGN
+3969 GKDAGIKADGHQ
-3980 VTLNGSTDIVGTDA
+3980 VSITGSTVITGKDA
-3994 AINAGEGGNVDINT
+3994 I
-4008 NNSALNIKG
+4008 
-4017 DINADGGSIT
+4017 
-4027 VDSGKATGVIDGDVS
+4027 S
-4042 ASNGGSVEIS
+4042 ASNGGKVTLNGMTDIKAAGDDGTAISVAGEGSEVAITGNAAAS
-4052 LNDAKSSLTGSYR
+4052 ITGAVYVAGGNLTVNTGATTMTGDVVIDGGKADITLGDKASTLTGDLSVSKGGQLTLNVTNGANVTGSYAA
-4065 VDDSSSIVMNIANGA
+4065 SNGTLTMNVKDGGY
-4080 TWNLT
+4080 WMLK
-4085 DDEDDAEGMSLFRM
+4085 DAENTTSLY
-4099 AKAPAATADK
+4099 ATSLADAAGDTNAPAAGKLIVNGGRDKAHTGYIDMTERTQNLDIANFSGHETFIMAHKDDGTFTSGDVNIAEADAGS
-4109 GLTINGGESKAKT
+4109 GLTLYTANNGIQMTDKAAVTKILRELAKKAIYAEGNDAGNGKNLTGEVKIGEGLTSSSAKT
-4122 GYLNMTKRTKNL
+4122 GL
-4134 NIASYSGWET
+4134 ISF
-4144 IIYGHE
+4144 
-4150 NAGEK
+4150 K
-4155 DEDYKSGNTIINK
+4155 DKT
-4168 AAKDSGVILSTD
+4168 GV
-4180 NSGINMGDKVAVEA
+4180 
-4194 TLKALAHKLTYTDH
+4194 
-4208 EENGSNLTGK
+4208 
-4218 VQIADGLTASSAS
+4218 
-4231 KYLGNMRWD
+4231 
-4240 ENGKGQLVAGSIQWE
+4240 LVDGSIKWE
-4255 PTIETGD
+4255 PTIEEGD

-4313 VSGLKDSNSYWGA
+4313 VSGLKDSNNYWGA
-4326 QIGYDKALANGWHT
+4326 QVGYDKALANGWHT

-4370 VKKMDNGS
+4370 VKKMEDGS

-4478 HGSLH
+4478 NGSLH

-4526 YRLGGNSQLYAD
+4526 YSVGRNSQLYAD

>member
-39 SDYTNSQM
+39 SDYANSQM

-66 AVKGLNKDPAT
+66 AVKNLNRDPAT

-82 DGKSKIFLRQYVSG
+82 DGESKIFLRQYVYG

-104 LMDADGDWASS
+104 LMDADGDWASGA
-115 SNPTGVTQAVPNAH
+115 NPTGVITAVPNAH

-134 GNTIYAAGYDQGQV
+134 GNTIYATGYDQGQV
-148 GIAHVVGNRIVE
+148 GIAHVVGNQIAE
-160 DINKTVDLKQDIK
+160 DTTKTIHLKQDIM

-179 DAKKYDT
+179 DAKSYDT
-186 YTDTNGSIQ
+186 YQDTNGSIQ
-195 KTSVHGEGLLV
+195 TTGVHGEGLLV

-251 KNTDQVRL
+251 KNTDQVKL
-259 NNYNNFILNTSVGG
+259 NNYNHLILSTSIGG
-273 YQNYGSRN
+273 YQNYGFGN
-281 EETSLDYVDI
+281 KETSLDYVNI
-291 NGNNIGNLHDKNSII
+291 TGNHIGNPHDKKSIV

-321 KILPD
+321 KVLPD

-334 TLSGGGGTGR
+334 ILSDAGGDHKSGFTGR
-344 QGDSGFNGKVYKTT
+344 VYQTT
-358 MANLMSEKPDDWQ
+358 MANLMSKNPDDWN
-371 VVLDGKVADGGG
+371 VVLDGTVAEDGG
-383 WFGKLNAEYY
+383 WFGRLNAEYY

-406 VYEDGDTNPT
+406 VYEDGDTKPT
-416 HQWETKDFS
+416 HQWATKDFS
-425 TDTQFYQFNSVT
+425 TDKQFYQFNSVT
-437 MLPTDQVWGNLA
+437 MLPTDQVWGSLA

-454 RPEGLTASSETKITV
+454 RPEGFTASSETKITV
-469 ENADAKVGTVTRK
+469 ENADAKIGTVTRK
-482 AGITGTSADQTTFSD
+482 EGITGTSADQTTFSD
-497 ATLDYGKYS
+497 VISDDGTYS

-514 INLEKEGDH
+514 INLGKEGDH
-523 ATNAVAVIQAKDG
+523 ATNAAAVIQAKDG
-536 KNITIDASGHTLQL
+536 KDITIDASGHTLQL

-560 GIYAGNGKNVSIT
+560 GIYAGNGKNVTIT
-573 ADKVDVVTAGYS
+573 ADKVDVVTSGYS
-585 NGNSLTNAI
+585 SGNSLTNAI

-622 NGIAVQK
+622 NGVAIQK
-629 SDRWGE
+629 SFRWGE
-635 NSQESTQSSTVTIN
+635 NSQESTASSAITIH

-655 GGDSA
+655 GEDSA
-660 TWGIPVNRENVLS
+660 TWGIPVNQENVLS

-703 ITTNALGSEVSIGG
+703 ITTNARDSEVSIGG
-717 GHIAVPQGTKYG
+717 GHITVSQGTKYG

-742 NMNETGSAAGT
+742 NMNEAGSAAGT

-814 DEDVGS
+814 DEDVGN

-827 FLHGGTKS
+827 VLRGGTKS

-861 AKVLYSHDSNT
+861 VKVLYSHDSNT
-872 PTKILGGDVNIG
+872 PTKILGGDVTIG
-884 TASSGSE
+884 SAIRGSK

-921 KNAVYGEK
+921 KNAVNGEK

-942 ASSVA
+942 ASSSA
-947 KYTGNIA
+947 KYIGNIA
-954 FNQTNGQGSFAGSGE
+954 FNQTNGQGSLGSGE
-969 TPEPPAEQSKTLFT
+969 TPEPPTEQSKTLFT
-983 SSITGGDDKEYKDD
+983 SSMTGGDDKEYKDD

-1011 TTVQVEGGAAVDAV
+1011 TTVQVEGGAAVDAA

-1058 GTLKVNGKTGIDAAG
+1058 GILKVNGKTGIDTAG

-1093 KGGSVTLGTSTISGD
+1093 KDGSVMLGASTIFGD
-1108 VENSGHLTLDAATTV
+1108 VTNGGHLTLGAATTV
-1123 SGSIANAGVLAVN
+1123 NGDITNAGVLAVN

-1150 TVGTDGVLAADNI
+1150 TVGTDGVLAAENI

-1178 TVKADEGG
+1178 TVKADKGG

-1192 KKTALK
+1192 KKNALK
-1198 GLVSGDHSSIEAT
+1198 GLVSGDQSSIEAT
-1211 LSGKDSALNGSL
+1211 LSGKDSALKGSL
-1223 EGAGSVTLSL
+1223 DGAGSVTLSF
-1233 ADQANWT
+1233 ADQANWR
-1240 GNAVGNGAY
+1240 GNAAGNGDY
-1249 AVTIGKDS
+1249 AVTIGEDS

-1277 NRGTSSLKQMAGNGG
+1277 NRGTSSLKRMTGNGG
-1292 VIDMTDAKAGTVTIQ
+1292 VVDMTDAEADSVTIQ

-1341 HADKGSEI
+1341 QADKGSKI
-1349 TLLTDRAGLDFTST
+1349 TLLTDRVGLDFTST

-1404 SSASLRSETITFSTA
+1404 SSASLRSEPITFSTA
-1419 DTGTKQAGQG
+1419 DT
-1429 FYDYTPATDD
+1429 
-1439 KPYETGPIVKSENI
+1439 
-1453 GETRESDVNGIVSIN
+1453 
-1468 VTEAQDSV
+1468 
-1476 ASSAPSAMY
+1476 
-1485 VAGDAVSPLVVDLQ
+1485 
-1499 GHTLKL
+1499 
-1505 NANNQTANYVSTV
+1505 
-1518 YVDENK
+1518 
-1524 SMEIKDTKGNGVL
+1524 
-1537 KVSAGLG
+1537 
-1544 ADGNADT
+1544 
-1551 KANYVYGIRVGENG
+1551 
-1565 SFTASTDVEIDGV
+1565 
-1578 KSGSN
+1578 
-1583 QRAYGL
+1583 
-1589 YVSTK
+1589 
-1594 GNVVFEKDLTIK
+1594 
-1606 NVQTG
+1606 
-1611 NKVAPNTAGIY
+1611 
-1622 ADSSS
+1622 
-1627 SADAPINIT
+1627 
-1636 VKGNLNIENVLGSAI
+1636 
-1651 RALNS
+1651 
-1656 STISTAGATI
+1656 
-1666 KAADMSNGT
+1666 
-1675 DYSQYYA
+1675 
-1682 LQANKGTINLNTG
+1682 
-1695 EGITAG
+1695 
-1701 VLDVT
+1701 
-1706 GDMKVTDNKASVIN
+1706 
-1720 VNMTKGSQWTGA
+1720 
-1732 VSNIPGSTY
+1732 
-1741 NAPAGQFN
+1741 
-1749 LTMAEGSVWNHETGR
+1749 
-1764 SVDTLKTTFA
+1764 
-1774 GSNVSKL
+1774 
-1781 DGSGV
+1781 
-1786 IYQNSDKGITVYD
+1786 
-1799 YSGDTTVVYGHD
+1799 
-1811 ANDPLTIHGGDFTIK
+1811 
-1826 AAAADSKITLVTDSQ
+1826 
-1841 GITGGFADGDTAA
+1841 
-1854 EKNHVKEVLNK
+1854 
-1865 LANKLFYTGY
+1865 
-1875 KDANLSGVVKIA
+1875 
-1887 DGLTAS
+1887 
-1893 SVSATV
+1893 
-1899 KASGDVTFS
+1899 
-1908 DGTNGTKKAGQGF
+1908 GTKKAGQGF

-1957 VAVTESNVTSNFAS
+1957 VTVTESNAGGNKFAS
-1971 AIYAGESTSPSSP
+1971 ALYAGESTDPSSP

-1990 GKGLALNAAQSSG
+1990 GKGLALRVAQTNG
-2003 QAAVIYAGANTYIKV
+2003 QAAAIYADNNAYIHV
-2018 INPSADQ
+2018 MNPSTDQ
-2025 KLTITANNT
+2025 KLSITASNT
-2034 DTRASHG
+2034 DTRGSHG

-2072 IQGQQSEITID
+2072 IQGQQSEIIVD

-2099 GVSASGILVT
+2099 GMSASGIQVT

-2124 GVRGSGIKLVGANT
+2124 GVRGSGIKLAGKDT

-2159 YAVRVDKG
+2159 YAVRVEKG

-2173 KDGAAGDTTTK
+2173 KDGAQGDTTTK

-2232 YDMYNDNYGTG
+2232 YDQYNDDYGIG
-2243 GNTVHDIG
+2243 GNTAHDIG

-2272 TTTIASKNPVWA
+2272 TTTVSKAEWG
-2284 GSTLATLHG
+2284 GSTLASLHG
-2293 GKDADNAGLIYQKD
+2293 GSNAANAGLIYQKD
-2307 NHPISVVNYSG
+2307 NNPISVVNYSG

-2333 MIGGSFHIT
+2333 MIGGGFHIT

-2366 DSSVAKD
+2366 DSADAKD

-2379 NSLAGKLFYTN
+2379 NNLAGKLFYKN

-2396 AGVVKIADG
+2396 SGVVKIADG

-2445 TNKEFTAA
+2445 TAKKFTAA

-2459 VDTVYVDK
+2459 VDTAYADK

-2478 TADSTTITPEK
+2478 TADSTTVTPEK
-2489 HLVAG
+2489 HLITG
-2494 GAGVPQ
+2494 GAYLPP
-2500 IGAAISGSDENH
+2500 ISAAISGSDEKH

-2544 NIKNAGAMSVSATST
+2544 NIKNAGAMSVTATST

-2567 FVNAGGT
+2567 FVNGGGT
-2574 INIHN
+2574 IQIHN
-2579 AGADHVLTL
+2579 AGADNVLTL

-2620 DVVADK
+2620 DILAEK
-2626 SNASGAN
+2626 SGGSGAN

-2641 KIEVGGGVIKAV
+2641 KVEIGGGIIKAI

-2662 YGEYNSKNRGQVN
+2662 YGEFASKNRGLVN
-2675 VNVKKDAEGAIIG
+2675 VNVKKDAKGAIIG
-2688 AGNNNVQ
+2688 AGSNHVQ
-2695 LEGNVYL
+2695 MEGNVYL

-2724 FWKGDVSNANGSSA
+2724 FWNGDVSNTNGSSA

-2745 GSGASWTGNNLSG
+2745 GCGATWTGNNLSG
-2758 NTVNADLDHAT
+2758 NTVNANLDHAT
-2769 WTGSS
+2769 WNGSS

-2783 DNSIWHVNGAS
+2783 DDSIWNVNGAS

-2806 FVASDA
+2806 LVESDA

-2834 PTNILGGSFTIG
+2834 PTDILGGSFTIAH
-2846 QAKDG
+2846 AKDG

-2862 ITKGF
+2862 IAKGF
-2867 TAKDKAEDQN
+2867 TAQDKAKDQN

-2905 AEGLTASSIALKT
+2905 AAGLTASSKELKT

-2924 TDTTG
+2924 TDATG
-2929 TKTPGQGFYEYTA
+2929 TKTPGQGFYEYTVK
-2942 ADDSVLT
+2942 DDSVIT
-2949 AKITGGNDTKY
+2949 DPITGNLDKKY
-2960 ENLGIETEKGI
+2960 VNLGIETEKGI
-2971 YNFTDDATIAVTQG
+2971 YNFTQDTVIDVKKG
-2985 TYDSN
+2985 DYSSN
-2990 LGAIESSG
+2990 LSAIESSG
-2998 GPITINAAGKSLD
+2998 GSITINAKGQDLD
-3011 VSYHVLKGSNVARAV
+3011 VAYHVLKGSNVARAV
-3026 ATGLRTGIKDVTIKA
+3026 ATGLSSGKSKDVTITA

-3060 TGGKISIDADTTIST
+3060 TGGKITIDADTTIST

-3089 GTVTMNGNLT
+3089 GTVTMSGNLT

-3125 DGKAGTGVV
+3125 DGKEGAGIV

-3140 FTKSAESYDYWE
+3140 FTKSAETYDYWE
-3152 DETTSTTS
+3152 EETTSTSS

-3179 EVTSSGDDSTS
+3179 EVTSGDDSTS

-3198 ADGASWTNEK
+3198 IDGATWTNEK

-3216 FTGSRVTK
+3216 FAGSHVTK
-3224 FTGGSDAAH
+3224 LTGGSDAAH

-3239 KDSKAL
+3239 NDTKNI
-3245 TIDNYSGNTNIYY
+3245 TIDNYSGYANIYY
-3258 AHTGN
+3258 AHEGN
-3263 GEAASDYAAGDTII
+3263 GEAAENYKVGDTII
-3277 KHAEKDSVVSLITD
+3277 NQAAAGSQISLITD
-3291 NSGVNMSSADSIVNV
+3291 N
-3306 LNSLAGKLTYSNF
+3306 
-3319 TKDENNL
+3319 
-3326 TGYVKIADG
+3326 
-3335 LTSSSAAM
+3335 
-3343 YTGDMA
+3343 
-3349 FSKKD
+3349 
-3354 GKGSLK
+3354 
-3360 DEDSIRPDLPAPDH
+3360 
-3374 QIKNEF
+3374 
-3380 TTTLTGVKSKD
+3380 TGV
-3391 KEYYKAGVI
+3391 
-3400 KSDGLY
+3400 
-3406 QFTQNS
+3406 
-3412 SITTTNAHGAD
+3412 
-3423 MNQVTTIDAKGKTL
+3423 
-3437 TFNTD
+3437 
-3442 LTYGTTVHAIGAN
+3442 
-3455 STDGVTINAGKLVL
+3455 
-3469 NAHSTNGRIEG
+3469 
-3480 INVGQG
+3480 
-3486 ALTIN
+3486 
-3491 GNTEMN
+3491 
-3497 IKGVGYT
+3497 
-3504 LGLYAAGDSALTFNG
+3504 
-3519 NVTAMGDETSE
+3519 
-3530 WGLTAKNGAWGYYRC
+3530 
-3545 SLVYSD
+3545 
-3551 SNYGLQKGPK
+3551 
-3561 VTINGD
+3561 
-3567 VNAKIDG
+3567 
-3574 NCLFAKG
+3574 
-3581 GHAKLTIN
+3581 
-3589 GGGNIEINKDN
+3589 
-3600 EHTYYAM
+3600 
-3607 IAECGTTSMNVN
+3607 
-3619 LDENYDAVSARDN
+3619 
-3632 KLVLKGNIG
+3632 
-3641 ASTGAI
+3641 
-3647 SAHETELY
+3647 
-3655 TKVNLGL
+3655 
-3662 ATADSVWTGVA
+3662 
-3673 HNRFNDDGNSAYS
+3673 
-3686 SDKKFYGAINVFL
+3686 
-3699 QNGAT
+3699 
-3704 WNNEKWGATY
+3704 
-3714 KPWGSSG
+3714 
-3721 FAGSHV
+3721 
-3727 AKFVGGSDVAHAGNI
+3727 
-3742 FQNDQNTLTIDN
+3742 
-3754 YSGNTNIYYAHTG
+3754 
-3767 NGEAASD
+3767 
-3774 YVAGDTIIRSAAE
+3774 
-3787 GSAVSLITD
+3787 
-3796 NSGIAMDNEY
+3796 AMDNEY

-3818 LTYSSF
+3818 LTYSAHAK
-3824 VTGEK
+3824 GEK

-3844 SAAKQTG
+3844 SKALQTG

-3856 ADTGKGSLE
+3856 DTDGKGGLAE
-3865 NGSMKPGFTY
+3865 GTVTPGVTY
-3875 PETQKPEAT
+3875 PEEQVKDTYTQSIT
-3884 EKNQGITGDA
+3884 GITKD
-3894 KTDYQ
+3894 DYIFKQ
-3899 YKKDGILKEDG
+3899 NGVLKADG
-3910 SYVFTQNPTKI
+3910 SYTFTKDPTKI
-3921 EVESG
+3921 TVEEGS
-3926 AAVDATEN
+3926 AIDAKADIT
-3934 NINIDSTQAKLELK
+3934 IDTSKAKLELSGK
-3948 GETGIHA
+3948 DAGIKA
-3955 NGADVTVNGNTGIS
+3955 NGHQVSIT
-3969 GKVGIDAANGN
+3969 
-3980 VTLNGSTDIVGTDA
+3980 GSTVITGKDA
-3994 AINAGEGGNVDINT
+3994 I
-4008 NNSALNIKG
+4008 
-4017 DINADGGSIT
+4017 
-4027 VDSGKATGVIDGDVS
+4027 S
-4042 ASNGGSVEIS
+4042 ASNGGKVMLNGMTDIKASGEDGTAISVTGEGSEVAITGNAAAS
-4052 LNDAKSSLTGSYR
+4052 ITGTVYVAGGNLIVNTSGATTMKGDVLVVDGGKAGITLGDKASTLTGNLSVSNGGQLTLNVTNGAKATGSYEAG
-4065 VDDSSSIVMNIANGA
+4065 DGTLTMNVKDGGYWI
-4080 TWNLT
+4080 LK
-4085 DDEDDAEGMSLFRM
+4085 DAASTTSLY
-4099 AKAPAATADK
+4099 APSLADAADHTNAPATGK
-4109 GLTINGGESKAKT
+4109 LIVNGGSDKEKT
-4122 GYLNMTKRTKNL
+4122 GYIDMTERTQNL
-4134 NIASYSGWET
+4134 NIANFS
-4144 IIYGHE
+4144 GHE
-4150 NAGEK
+4150 TFIMAHK
-4155 DEDYKSGNTIINK
+4155 DDGTFTSGNVNIAK
-4168 AAKDSGVILSTD
+4168 AAAGSGLTLYTANNGSIQMTDKAAVTKIL
-4180 NSGINMGDKVAVEA
+4180 E
-4194 TLKALAHKLTYTDH
+4194 ALAKKAIYTEGND
-4208 EENGSNLTGK
+4208 NLTGEVK
-4218 VQIADGLTASSAS
+4218 IGEGLTSSSAKAGLIS
-4231 KYLGNMRWD
+4231 FKDKTGA
-4240 ENGKGQLVAGSIQWE
+4240 LVDGSIQWE
-4255 PTIETGD
+4255 PTIEEGD

-4326 QIGYDKALANGWHT
+4326 QIGYDKALAGGWHT
-4340 GVAFDYR
+4340 GIAFDYR

-4370 VKKMDNGS
+4370 VKKMDDGS

-4404 ADYKANAYGLTAEYG
+4404 ADYKASAYGLTAEYG

-4435 TWSRVGSKDYTGSA
+4435 TWSRVGSKEYTGSA
-4449 NNGAIMNIYQDS
+4449 NNGATMNIYQDS

-4478 HGSLH
+4478 HGTLH

-4526 YRLGGNSQLYAD
+4526 YRLGRNSQLYAD

>member
-55 TTKVDAAPVVG
+55 TTKVDADPVVG

-259 NNYNNFILNTSVGG
+259 NNYNHFILNTSVGG

-425 TDTQFYQFNSVT
+425 TDKQFYQFNSVT
-437 MLPTDQVWGNLA
+437 MLPTDQVWGRLA

-454 RPEGLTASSETKITV
+454 RPEGFTASSETKITV
-469 ENADAKVGTVTRK
+469 ENADAKIGTVTRK
-482 AGITGTSADQTTFSD
+482 EGITGTSADQTAFGDVTSD
-497 ATLDYGKYS
+497 DGTYS

-514 INLEKEGDH
+514 IGLGKEGDH
-523 ATNAVAVIQAKDG
+523 ATNAAAVIQAKDG
-536 KNITIDASGHTLQL
+536 KDITIAASGHTLQL

-560 GIYAGNGKNVSIT
+560 GIYAGNGKNVTIT
-573 ADKVDVVTAGYS
+573 ADKVDVVTSGYS
-585 NGNSLTNAI
+585 SGNSLTNAI

-622 NGIAVQK
+622 NGVAIQK
-629 SDRWGE
+629 SFRWGE
-635 NSQESTQSSTVTIN
+635 NSQESTVSSAITIH

-655 GGDSA
+655 GEDSA
-660 TWGIPVNRENVLS
+660 TWGIPVNQENVLS

-703 ITTNALGSEVSIGG
+703 ITTNAVGSEVSIGG
-717 GHIAVPQGTKYG
+717 GHITVPQGTKYG
-729 YYTLGAYVGTINV
+729 YYTLGAYAGTINV
-742 NMNETGSAAGT
+742 NMNEAGSAAGT
-753 HDVQLDGDVFALKS
+753 HDVRLDGDVFALKS

-772 LGLTTKNSYLHGIVD
+772 LGLATKNSYLNGIID

-814 DEDVGS
+814 DEDVGN

-835 GTSDTAGVIIQTEN
+835 GTGDTAGVIIQTAN

-884 TASSGSE
+884 SAIRGSE

-921 KNAVYGEK
+921 KNAVNGET

-1011 TTVQVEGGAAVDAV
+1011 TTIRVEGGAAVDAV

-1043 AGIRAAAGKTVDITA
+1043 AGIRAAVGKTVDITA
-1058 GTLKVNGKTGIDAAG
+1058 GTLKVNGKMGIDAAG

-1108 VENSGHLTLDAATTV
+1108 VENSGQLILNAATTV

-1150 TVGTDGVLAADNI
+1150 TVGTDGVFAAENI

-1178 TVKADEGG
+1178 TVRADKGG

-1192 KKTALK
+1192 KKTVLK

-1223 EGAGSVTLSL
+1223 YGAGSVTLSL

-1240 GNAVGNGAY
+1240 GNIVGNGAY

-1277 NRGTSSLKQMAGNGG
+1277 NRGTSSLKQMTGNGG
-1292 VIDMTDAKAGTVTIQ
+1292 IIDMTDAKAGTVTIQ
-1307 NYGGSSTYIYKHDT
+1307 NYGGSSTYIFKHDT

-1341 HADKGSEI
+1341 QADKGSEI

-1385 GYADGNLSGT
+1385 GFADGNLSGT

-1419 DTGTKQAGQG
+1419 DT
-1429 FYDYTPATDD
+1429 
-1439 KPYETGPIVKSENI
+1439 
-1453 GETRESDVNGIVSIN
+1453 
-1468 VTEAQDSV
+1468 
-1476 ASSAPSAMY
+1476 
-1485 VAGDAVSPLVVDLQ
+1485 
-1499 GHTLKL
+1499 
-1505 NANNQTANYVSTV
+1505 
-1518 YVDENK
+1518 
-1524 SMEIKDTKGNGVL
+1524 
-1537 KVSAGLG
+1537 
-1544 ADGNADT
+1544 
-1551 KANYVYGIRVGENG
+1551 
-1565 SFTASTDVEIDGV
+1565 
-1578 KSGSN
+1578 
-1583 QRAYGL
+1583 
-1589 YVSTK
+1589 
-1594 GNVVFEKDLTIK
+1594 
-1606 NVQTG
+1606 
-1611 NKVAPNTAGIY
+1611 
-1622 ADSSS
+1622 
-1627 SADAPINIT
+1627 
-1636 VKGNLNIENVLGSAI
+1636 
-1651 RALNS
+1651 
-1656 STISTAGATI
+1656 
-1666 KAADMSNGT
+1666 
-1675 DYSQYYA
+1675 
-1682 LQANKGTINLNTG
+1682 
-1695 EGITAG
+1695 
-1701 VLDVT
+1701 
-1706 GDMKVTDNKASVIN
+1706 
-1720 VNMTKGSQWTGA
+1720 
-1732 VSNIPGSTY
+1732 
-1741 NAPAGQFN
+1741 
-1749 LTMAEGSVWNHETGR
+1749 
-1764 SVDTLKTTFA
+1764 
-1774 GSNVSKL
+1774 
-1781 DGSGV
+1781 
-1786 IYQNSDKGITVYD
+1786 
-1799 YSGDTTVVYGHD
+1799 
-1811 ANDPLTIHGGDFTIK
+1811 
-1826 AAAADSKITLVTDSQ
+1826 
-1841 GITGGFADGDTAA
+1841 
-1854 EKNHVKEVLNK
+1854 
-1865 LANKLFYTGY
+1865 
-1875 KDANLSGVVKIA
+1875 
-1887 DGLTAS
+1887 
-1893 SVSATV
+1893 
-1899 KASGDVTFS
+1899 
-1908 DGTNGTKKAGQGF
+1908 GTKKAGQGF

-1957 VAVTESNVTSNFAS
+1957 VAVTESNVTSATSNFAS
-1971 AIYAGESTSPSSP
+1971 ALYAGESTSPSSP
-1984 MTVKMS
+1984 MTVNMS
-1990 GKGLALNAAQSSG
+1990 GKGLALSSAISGG
-2003 QAAVIYAGANTYIKV
+2003 QAAAIYAGANTYIKV

-2034 DTRASHG
+2034 ETRGAHG
-2041 IYALGNAHL
+2041 IYADINAHL
-2050 NISGPVEITDVIT
+2050 NISGPVEITDIVT
-2063 QGDSATGIN
+2063 KGDAATGIN
-2072 IQGQQSEITID
+2072 IQGQRSEITID

-2088 SNVKGLRERGA
+2088 RNVKGLKERGA
-2099 GVSASGILVT
+2099 GMNAAGILVT
-2109 GDSSTVTVSG
+2109 GSSSTVTVSG
-2119 PVDIS
+2119 AVDIS
-2124 GVRGSGIKLVGANT
+2124 GVRGSGIKLAGEDT

-2205 ELIDWND
+2205 ELIDWNA

-2232 YDMYNDNYGTG
+2232 YDMYNENYGAG
-2243 GNTVHDIG
+2243 GNTTHDIG

-2307 NHPISVVNYSG
+2307 NNPISVVNYSG

-2366 DSSVAKD
+2366 DSADAKD

-2379 NSLAGKLFYTN
+2379 NNLAGKLFYKN

-2396 AGVVKIADG
+2396 SGVVKIAEG

-2419 FSTDQTGTGVAGQG
+2419 FSTEDTGTFTPGQG
-2433 YYAYTTSKPGSQ
+2433 YYDYKTSKPGSQ
-2445 TNKEFTAA
+2445 ITKEFTTA
-2453 ITGDAS
+2453 ITGDAAA
-2459 VDTVYVDK
+2459 DTVYIEK
-2467 GVLKDDGTYVF
+2467 GVLKDDDTYVF

-2489 HLVAG
+2489 HLIAG
-2494 GAGVPQ
+2494 GAWLPQ
-2500 IGAAISGSDENH
+2500 ISAAISGSDENH

-2544 NIKNAGAMSVSATST
+2544 NINNAGAMSVTATST

-2574 INIHN
+2574 IHIHN
-2579 AGADHVLTL
+2579 AGTDNVLTL
-2588 RAKSTAPANAA
+2588 RAKSTQPGNAA
-2599 VIKSMNGVSG
+2599 VIKSMNGVNG

-2620 DVVADK
+2620 DILAEK
-2626 SNASGAN
+2626 SGGSGAN

-2641 KIEVGGGVIKAV
+2641 KVEIGGGVIKAI

-2662 YGEYNSKNRGQVN
+2662 YGESVSKNRGQVN
-2675 VNVKKDAEGAIIG
+2675 VNVKKDAKGAIIG
-2688 AGNNNVQ
+2688 AGSNHVQ
-2695 LEGNVYL
+2695 LEGNIYL

-2710 ANADVSLGLNTKDS
+2710 ASADVSLGLNTKDS

-2745 GSGASWTGNNLSG
+2745 GSGATWTGNNLSG
-2758 NTVNADLDHAT
+2758 NTVNANLDQAT
-2769 WTGSS
+2769 WTGHSN
-2774 SGNAMHLKL
+2774 GNAMNLTL
-2783 DNSIWHVNGAS
+2783 DHSIWNVNGAS
-2794 KLASFSGNKGSI
+2794 KLASFSGDKGSI

-2846 QAKDG
+2846 QADAG
-2851 SAITLITDNQG
+2851 SHITLITDNQG

-2867 TAKDKAEDQN
+2867 TAQDKAEDKN

-2905 AEGLTASSIALKT
+2905 ASGLTASSAALKT

-2924 TDTTG
+2924 TDATG
-2929 TKTPGQGFYEYTA
+2929 TKTPGQGFYEYTE
-2942 ADDSVLT
+2942 ADDSVIT
-2949 AKITGGNDTKY
+2949 DPITGNLDKKY

-2971 YNFTDDATIAVTQG
+2971 YNFTQDTVINVTKG
-2985 TYDSN
+2985 DYSSN
-2990 LGAIESSG
+2990 LSAIESSG
-2998 GPITINAAGKSLD
+2998 GPITIHADGKNLD

-3026 ATGLRTGIKDVTIKA
+3026 ATGLSYGKSKDVTITA

-3048 DTTGFR
+3048 DTTGFYG
-3054 AQGVYA
+3054 QGVFA
-3060 TGGKISIDADTTIST
+3060 TGGKITIDADTTIST

-3089 GTVTMNGNLT
+3089 GTVTMNGNLD
-3099 IQKDSKA
+3099 IHKDSKA

-3179 EVTSSGDDSTS
+3179 GVTSGDDSTD
-3190 YGTFNLWL
+3190 YGIFNLWL

-3208 NGKEVPSG
+3208 NGKLVPSG

-3224 FTGGSDAAH
+3224 FTGGSDVAH

-3245 TIDNYSGNTNIYY
+3245 TIDNYSGYTNIYY
-3258 AHTGN
+3258 AHEGN
-3263 GEAASDYAAGDTII
+3263 GEAAENYKAGDTII
-3277 KHAEKDSVVSLITD
+3277 KKAAEGSVVSLITD
-3291 NSGVNMSSADSIVNV
+3291 NTGIVMDNEYSVAKV
-3306 LNSLAGKLTYSNF
+3306 LNALAGKLTYSNF

-3326 TGYVKIADG
+3326 TG
-3335 LTSSSAAM
+3335 
-3343 YTGDMA
+3343 
-3349 FSKKD
+3349 F
-3354 GKGSLK
+3354 
-3360 DEDSIRPDLPAPDH
+3360 
-3374 QIKNEF
+3374 
-3380 TTTLTGVKSKD
+3380 
-3391 KEYYKAGVI
+3391 
-3400 KSDGLY
+3400 
-3406 QFTQNS
+3406 
-3412 SITTTNAHGAD
+3412 
-3423 MNQVTTIDAKGKTL
+3423 
-3437 TFNTD
+3437 
-3442 LTYGTTVHAIGAN
+3442 
-3455 STDGVTINAGKLVL
+3455 
-3469 NAHSTNGRIEG
+3469 
-3480 INVGQG
+3480 
-3486 ALTIN
+3486 
-3491 GNTEMN
+3491 
-3497 IKGVGYT
+3497 
-3504 LGLYAAGDSALTFNG
+3504 
-3519 NVTAMGDETSE
+3519 
-3530 WGLTAKNGAWGYYRC
+3530 
-3545 SLVYSD
+3545 
-3551 SNYGLQKGPK
+3551 
-3561 VTINGD
+3561 
-3567 VNAKIDG
+3567 
-3574 NCLFAKG
+3574 
-3581 GHAKLTIN
+3581 
-3589 GGGNIEINKDN
+3589 
-3600 EHTYYAM
+3600 
-3607 IAECGTTSMNVN
+3607 
-3619 LDENYDAVSARDN
+3619 
-3632 KLVLKGNIG
+3632 
-3641 ASTGAI
+3641 
-3647 SAHETELY
+3647 
-3655 TKVNLGL
+3655 
-3662 ATADSVWTGVA
+3662 
-3673 HNRFNDDGNSAYS
+3673 
-3686 SDKKFYGAINVFL
+3686 
-3699 QNGAT
+3699 
-3704 WNNEKWGATY
+3704 
-3714 KPWGSSG
+3714 
-3721 FAGSHV
+3721 
-3727 AKFVGGSDVAHAGNI
+3727 
-3742 FQNDQNTLTIDN
+3742 
-3754 YSGNTNIYYAHTG
+3754 
-3767 NGEAASD
+3767 
-3774 YVAGDTIIRSAAE
+3774 
-3787 GSAVSLITD
+3787 
-3796 NSGIAMDNEY
+3796 
-3806 SVANVLNALAGK
+3806 
-3818 LTYSSF
+3818 
-3824 VTGEK
+3824 
-3829 NLTGYV
+3829 V

-3844 SAAKQTG
+3844 SQTLQTG
-3851 NIAFN
+3851 SIAFSEK
-3856 ADTGKGSLE
+3856 DGKGSYAD
-3865 NGSMKPGFTY
+3865 GTMTPGITY
-3875 PETQKPEAT
+3875 PEEQVKDSYTQA
-3884 EKNQGITGDA
+3884 ITGIM
-3894 KTDYQ
+3894 KEDYL
-3899 YKKDGILKEDG
+3899 YKQNGVLKEEG
-3910 SYVFTQNPTKI
+3910 KYTFTKDPTKI
-3921 EVESG
+3921 TVAEG
-3926 AAVDATEN
+3926 AAVNAKKDIT
-3934 NINIDSTQAKLELK
+3934 IDTTKAKLELSGK
-3948 GETGIHA
+3948 DAGIKNDGA
-3955 NGADVTVNGNTGIS
+3955 NVTVRGNIAIS
-3969 GKVGIDAANGN
+3969 GKVGIDAANGS
-3980 VTLNGSTDIVGTDA
+3980 VTLNGSTVINGTDA
-3994 AINAGEGGNVDINT
+3994 AIKAGADGKVDITT
-4008 NNSALNIKG
+4008 NNSALNVKG
-4017 DINADGGSIT
+4017 GIHADGGSIT
-4027 VDSGKATGVIDGDVS
+4027 VDSGKATGIINGDVS
-4042 ASNGGSVEIS
+4042 ASNGGSVGIS
-4052 LNDAKSSLTGSYR
+4052 LNDAQSKLTGSYK
-4065 VDDSSSIVMNIANGA
+4065 VDANSGIVMNIKNGA
-4080 TWNLT
+4080 TWVLT
-4085 DDEDDAEGMSLFRM
+4085 DDRDETAGMSLLRM
-4099 AKAPAATADK
+4099 AKAPAAASAA
-4109 GLTINGGESKAKT
+4109 GLTVNGGATKADT
-4122 GYLNMTKRTKNL
+4122 GYIDMTKRTQEL
-4134 NIASYSGWET
+4134 NISNYSGYET
-4144 IIYGHE
+4144 FILAHKDDGTFTSGDVKITKAK
-4150 NAGEK
+4150 AG
-4155 DEDYKSGNTIINK
+4155 SGMTLFTANN
-4168 AAKDSGVILSTD
+4168 
-4180 NSGINMGDKVAVEA
+4180 GINMADKDAV
-4194 TLKALAHKLTYTDH
+4194 TGMLKALAKKAFYAEGNDAG
-4208 EENGSNLTGK
+4208 NGKNLTGEVK
-4218 VQIADGLTASSAS
+4218 IGEGLTSSSA
-4231 KYLGNMRWD
+4231 KTGLMNFA
-4240 ENGKGQLVAGSIQWE
+4240 EKQGQLVDGSIQWE
-4255 PTIETGD
+4255 PTIEAGD
-4262 YETFVMKGAR
+4262 YETFVMKGVR
-4272 SAVTTSF
+4272 SAVTTTF

-4404 ADYKANAYGLTAEYG
+4404 ADYKASAYGLTAEYG

-4449 NNGAIMNIYQDS
+4449 NNGATMNIYQDS

-4526 YRLGGNSQLYAD
+4526 YRLGRNSQLYAD

>member
-66 AVKGLNKDPAT
+66 AVQDLNGDAAT
-77 FSVML
+77 FSVFIN
-82 DGKSKIFLRQYVSG
+82 GESQIFLRQYTYSTVA
-96 DTELKGSI
+96 LKGSV
-104 LMDADGDWASS
+104 LMDADGDWASVN
-115 SNPTGVTQAVPNAH
+115 NPTGEITAVANAH
-129 AVTGF
+129 AAVGY
-134 GNTIYAAGYDQGQV
+134 GNTIYATGYDLGQV
-148 GIAHVVGNRIVE
+148 GIAHVVDDQIAE
-160 DINKTVDLKQDIK
+160 DTTKTVNLKQDIK

-179 DAKKYDT
+179 DAASYDT
-186 YTDTNGSIQ
+186 YKDTNGNVQ
-195 KTSVHGEGLLV
+195 FTSVHGEGLLI
-206 KDGYLYVAASVNLK
+206 KDGYLYVAASVNKK
-220 GGYDNYDN
+220 GGADDYDN
-228 GYLMQY
+228 GYLLQY
-234 KINSDGGLSYNG
+234 KIKNDGSLEYRD

-251 KNTDQVRL
+251 KNTDKVRL
-259 NNYNNFILNTSVGG
+259 NSYNNLILATAVGG
-273 YQNYGSRN
+273 YQNYGKLNPESALN
-281 EETSLDYVDI
+281 YVDVSD
-291 NGNNIGNLHDKNSII
+291 NHIGQIHETRSVH

-321 KILPD
+321 KVLPN
-326 GTVYVMKY
+326 GTVYILKY
-334 TLSGGGGTGR
+334 VLSETGGSNK
-344 QGDSGFNGKVYKTT
+344 SGFTGKVYQTT
-358 MANLMSEKPDDWQ
+358 MANLMSKHPDDWKIVQ
-371 VVLDGKVADGGG
+371 DGTVAAGGG
-383 WFGKLNAEYY
+383 WFGQIDAEYY

-406 VYEDGDTNPT
+406 VYEDGDTKPT
-416 HQWETKDFS
+416 HQWVTKDFS
-425 TDTQFYQFNSVT
+425 TNTQLYQFNSVT

-454 RPEGLTASSETKITV
+454 RPEGFTASSETKITV
-469 ENADAKVGTVTRK
+469 ENADAKIGTVTRK
-482 AGITGTSADQTTFSD
+482 EGITGTSADLTAFSD
-497 ATLDYGKYS
+497 VISDDGTYS

-514 INLEKEGDH
+514 INLGKEGDH
-523 ATNAVAVIQAKDG
+523 ATNAAAVIQAKDG
-536 KNITIDASGHTLQL
+536 KDITIDASGHTLQL

-560 GIYAGNGKNVSIT
+560 GIYAGNGKNVTIT
-573 ADKVDVVTAGYS
+573 ADKVDVVTSGYS
-585 NGNSLTNAI
+585 SGNSLTNAI

-622 NGIAVQK
+622 HGVAIQK

-635 NSQESTQSSTVTIN
+635 NSQDSSVSSSVTIN

-655 GGDSA
+655 GKDSK
-660 TWGIPVNRENVLS
+660 TWGIPINWDNVLS

-703 ITTNALGSEVSIGG
+703 ITTNARDSEVSIGG
-717 GHIAVPQGTKYG
+717 GHIVVPQGTKYG

-742 NMNETGSAAGT
+742 NMNEAGSAAGT

-767 TGTIN
+767 TGAIN
-772 LGLTTKNSYLHGIVD
+772 LGLATKHSYLNGIID

-814 DEDVGS
+814 DEDVGN

-835 GTSDTAGVIIQTEN
+835 GTGDTAGVIIQTAN

-861 AKVLYSHDSNT
+861 AKVLYSHDSDT

-921 KNAVYGEK
+921 KNAVNGETY
-929 FLSGKVEIAEGLT
+929 LSGKVEIAEGLT

-1150 TVGTDGVLAADNI
+1150 TVGTDGVLAAENI

-1307 NYGGSSTYIYKHDT
+1307 SYGGSSTYIYKHDT

-1341 HADKGSEI
+1341 QADKGSEI
-1349 TLLTDRAGLDFTST
+1349 TLLTDRAGLDFDST

-1429 FYDYTPATDD
+1429 FYAYTPEQDT
-1439 KPYETGPIVKSENI
+1439 KTYETGAIKKSENI
-1453 GETRESDVNGIVSIN
+1453 GETRESDVNGVVSIN
-1468 VTEAQDSV
+1468 VTEAQTGVSGE
-1476 ASSAPSAMY
+1476 APSAMY

-1505 NANNQTANYVSTV
+1505 NTSGDAKKYLSTV
-1518 YVDENK
+1518 YVDADK

-1565 SFTASTDVEIDGV
+1565 SFTANTDVEIDGV
-1578 KSGSN
+1578 KSGST

-1627 SADAPINIT
+1627 SADAPVNIT

-1651 RALNS
+1651 RALNT

-1732 VSNIPGSTY
+1732 VSNIPSSTY

-1749 LTMAEGSVWNHETGR
+1749 LTMAEGSVWKHETGR
-1764 SVDTLKTTFA
+1764 SVDTLKTTFV

-1786 IYQNSDKGITVYD
+1786 IYQNSDKGITVYN

-1811 ANDPLTIHGGDFTIK
+1811 AKDPLTINGGDFTIK

-1841 GITGGFADGDTAA
+1841 GITGGFADGDTAT

-1921 YAYTPEQEKPNY
+1921 YDYTPEQEKPNY

-1971 AIYAGESTSPSSP
+1971 TLYAGESTDPSSP

-2003 QAAVIYAGANTYIKV
+2003 QAAAIYAGANTYIKV
-2018 INPSADQ
+2018 VNPSADQ
-2025 KLTITANNT
+2025 KLSITAKNT

-2063 QGDSATGIN
+2063 KGDSATGIN

-2088 SNVKGLRERGA
+2088 SNVKGLRERGK
-2099 GVSASGILVT
+2099 GMSASGILVT

-2232 YDMYNDNYGTG
+2232 YDQYNSDYGAG
-2243 GNTVHDIG
+2243 GNTTHDIG

-2260 ATWTNEQQSHVT
+2260 AAWTNEQQSHVT
-2272 TTTIASKNPVWA
+2272 TTTVSKAEWG

-2293 GKDADNAGLIYQKD
+2293 GKDADNAGLIYQK
-2307 NHPISVVNYSG
+2307 NTNPISVVNYSG

-2333 MIGGSFHIT
+2333 MIGGSFNIT

-2366 DSSVAKD
+2366 DSSDAKD

-2379 NSLAGKLFYTN
+2379 NNLAGKLFYKN

-2396 AGVVKIADG
+2396 SGVVKIAEG

-2419 FSTDQTGTGVAGQG
+2419 FSTEDTGTFTPGQG
-2433 YYAYTTSKPGSQ
+2433 YYDYKTSKPGSQ
-2445 TNKEFTAA
+2445 ITKEFTTA
-2453 ITGDAS
+2453 ITGDAAA
-2459 VDTVYVDK
+2459 DTIYIEK

-2489 HLVAG
+2489 HLIAG
-2494 GAGVPQ
+2494 GAYVPQ
-2500 IGAAISGSDENH
+2500 ISAAISGSDEKH

-2535 IAAIGKGVV
+2535 VAAIGKGVV

-2599 VIKSMNGVSG
+2599 VIKSMNGVNG
-2609 VMSSITVDGLV
+2609 VMSAITVDGLV
-2620 DVVADK
+2620 DILAEK

-2641 KIEVGGGVIKAV
+2641 KVEIGGGVIKAI

-2662 YGEYNSKNRGQVN
+2662 YGEFASKNRGQVN
-2675 VNVKKDAEGAIIG
+2675 VNVKKDAKGAIIG
-2688 AGNNNVQ
+2688 AGSNTVQ

-2758 NTVNADLDHAT
+2758 NTVNANLDHAT
-2769 WTGSS
+2769 WTGYSN
-2774 SGNAMHLKL
+2774 GNAMHLKL
-2783 DNSIWHVNGAS
+2783 DNSIWNVNGAS

-2806 FVASDA
+2806 FVASNA
-2812 GDISVGDY
+2812 GNISVGDY
-2820 SGNTTVIYNHDADH
+2820 SGNTTVIYSHDADH

-2846 QAKDG
+2846 QANTG
-2851 SAITLITDNQG
+2851 SNITLITDNQG

-2867 TAKDKAEDQN
+2867 TAYDKAEDQN

-2905 AEGLTASSIALKT
+2905 AEGLTASSKALKT

-2924 TDTTG
+2924 TDATG
-2929 TKTPGQGFYEYTA
+2929 TKTPGQGFYEYTVK
-2942 ADDSVLT
+2942 DDSVIT
-2949 AKITGGNDTKY
+2949 DPITGNLDKKY

-2971 YNFTDDATIAVTQG
+2971 YNFTQDTVIDVTKG
-2985 TYDSN
+2985 DYSSN
-2990 LGAIESSG
+2990 LSAIESSG
-2998 GPITINAAGKSLD
+2998 GPITIHADGKNLD
-3011 VSYHVLKGSNVARAV
+3011 VAYHVLKGSNVARAV
-3026 ATGLRTGIKDVTIKA
+3026 ATGLSYGKSKDITIKA
-3041 KSLKLST
+3041 DSLKLST
-3048 DTTGFR
+3048 DTTGFYG
-3054 AQGVYA
+3054 QGVYA
-3060 TGGKISIDADTTIST
+3060 IGGKITIDADTTIST

-3089 GTVTMNGNLT
+3089 GTVTMNGNLD
-3099 IQKDSKA
+3099 IHKDSNA

-3125 DGKAGTGVV
+3125 DGKAGAGIV
-3134 KIDGDV
+3134 KIDGDI

-3152 DETTSTTS
+3152 DETTSTSS
-3160 TVNLALQGKDSS
+3160 TVNLALQGKDST

-3179 EVTSSGDDSTS
+3179 EVTSSGDDSTD
-3190 YGTFNLWL
+3190 YGAFNLWL
-3198 ADGASWTNEK
+3198 ADGASWANEK

-3216 FTGSRVTK
+3216 FAGSHVTK
-3224 FTGGSDAAH
+3224 LTGGSDAAH

-3239 KDSKAL
+3239 NDTKKI

-3291 NSGVNMSSADSIVNV
+3291 NSGVNMNSADSIVNV

-3319 TKDENNL
+3319 TKNENNL

-3360 DEDSIRPDLPAPDH
+3360 DEDSIRPDLPAPDQ

-3400 KSDGLY
+3400 KGEGLY

-3423 MNQVTTIDAKGKTL
+3423 MNQATTIDAKGKTL

-3673 HNRFNDDGNSAYS
+3673 HNRFNDDGNLAYS

-3774 YVAGDTIIRSAAE
+3774 YAAGDTIIRSAAE

-3980 VTLNGSTDIVGTDA
+3980 VTLNGSTDIVGTDV

-4017 DINADGGSIT
+4017 DINANGGSII
-4027 VDSGKATGVIDGDVS
+4027 VDSSKATGVIDGDVS

-4122 GYLNMTKRTKNL
+4122 GYLNMTKRTKDL

-4150 NAGEK
+4150 NAGDK

-4168 AAKDSGVILSTD
+4168 AHKDSGVILSTD
-4180 NSGINMGDKVAVEA
+4180 NSGINMDDKAAVEA

-4240 ENGKGQLVAGSIQWE
+4240 ENGKGQYVDGSIQWE

-4326 QIGYDKALANGWHT
+4326 QVGYDKALANGWHT

-4526 YRLGGNSQLYAD
+4526 YSVGRNSQLYAD

>member
-39 SDYTNSQM
+39 SDFNNSQM

-66 AVKGLNKDPAT
+66 AVKNLNGDPAT
-77 FSVML
+77 FSVFIN
-82 DGKSKIFLRQYVSG
+82 GESQIFLRQYTYSTVA
-96 DTELKGSI
+96 LKGSV
-104 LMDADGDWASS
+104 LMDADGDWASVN
-115 SNPTGVTQAVPNAH
+115 NPTGEITAVPNAH
-129 AVTGF
+129 AAVGYW
-134 GNTIYAAGYDQGQV
+134 NTLYTTGYDKGQIGLAKV
-148 GIAHVVGNRIVE
+148 NGKQLVE
-160 DINKTVDLKQDIK
+160 NKLKTVNLKTDIK

-179 DAKKYDT
+179 DAASYDT
-186 YTDTNGSIQ
+186 YKDTNGEVQ
-195 KTSVHGEGLLV
+195 FTSVHGEGLLI

-234 KINSDGGLSYNG
+234 KINSDGGLSYHG

-251 KNTDQVRL
+251 KNAEQVKL
-259 NNYNNFILNTSVGG
+259 NNYNHLILNTSAGG
-273 YQNYGSRN
+273 YQNYGSGN
-281 EETSLDYVDI
+281 EETSLDYVNI
-291 NGNNIGNLHDKNSII
+291 TGNNIGNLHDKKSII

-321 KILPD
+321 KVLPD

-334 TLSGGGGTGR
+334 TLSGTGR
-344 QGDSGFNGKVYKTT
+344 KFTGRVYQTT
-358 MANLMSEKPDDWQ
+358 MANLMSKNPDDWQ
-371 VVLDGKVADGGG
+371 VVLDGEVDDGS
-383 WFGKLNAEYY
+383 FGKLNAEYY

-406 VYEDGDTNPT
+406 VYEDGDTKPT

-425 TDTQFYQFNSVT
+425 TDKQFYNFNSVT
-437 MLPTDQVWGNLA
+437 MLPTDQVWGSLA

-454 RPEGLTASSETKITV
+454 RPEGFTASSETKITL
-469 ENADAKVGTVTRK
+469 ENADAKIGTVTRK
-482 AGITGTSADQTTFSD
+482 EGITGTSADQTAFSNVISD
-497 ATLDYGKYS
+497 DGTYS

-514 INLEKEGDH
+514 INLGKEGDH
-523 ATNAVAVIQAKDG
+523 ATNAAAVIQAKDG
-536 KNITIDASGHTLQL
+536 KDITIDASGHTLQL

-560 GIYAGNGKNVSIT
+560 GIYAGNGKNVTVT
-573 ADKVDVVTAGYS
+573 ADKVNIITEGYQD
-585 NGNSLTNAI
+585 GNSLTNAI

-622 NGIAVQK
+622 NGVAIQK
-629 SDRWGE
+629 SFRWGE
-635 NSQESTQSSTVTIN
+635 NSQESTASSAITIH

-655 GGDSA
+655 GEDSA

-690 VTGDVDMA
+690 VTDDVDMA

-703 ITTNALGSEVSIGG
+703 ITTNARDSEVSIGG
-717 GHIAVPQGTKYG
+717 GHIVVPQGTKYG

-742 NMNETGSAAGT
+742 NMNEAGSAAGT

-767 TGTIN
+767 TGAIN
-772 LGLTTKNSYLHGIVD
+772 LGLATKHSYLNGIID

-814 DEDVGS
+814 DEDVGN

-835 GTSDTAGVIIQTEN
+835 GTGDTAGVIIQTAN

-861 AKVLYSHDSNT
+861 AKVLYSHDSDT

-921 KNAVYGEK
+921 KNAVNGEK

-1307 NYGGSSTYIYKHDT
+1307 SYGGSSTYIYKHDT

-1330 YAILGGDVKIS
+1330 YAILGGDVKIFQ
-1341 HADKGSEI
+1341 ADKGSEI
-1349 TLLTDRAGLDFTST
+1349 TLLTNRAGLDFDST

-1429 FYDYTPATDD
+1429 FYAYTPATDE

-1453 GETRESDVNGIVSIN
+1453 DETRVGDVNGIVSIN

-1505 NANNQTANYVSTV
+1505 NTSGNAKKYLSTV
-1518 YVDENK
+1518 YVDDNK
-1524 SMEIKDTKGNGVL
+1524 SMEIKDSKGNGVL

-1551 KANYVYGIRVGENG
+1551 NAKYVYGVRVSDGG
-1565 SFTASTDVEIDGV
+1565 TLTANTDVEIDGV
-1578 KSGSN
+1578 KSSATRG
-1583 QRAYGL
+1583 AYGV

-1627 SADAPINIT
+1627 SADAPVNIT

-1651 RALNS
+1651 RALNT

-1720 VNMTKGSQWTGA
+1720 VNMTKGSLWTGA
-1732 VSNIPGSTY
+1732 VSNIPSSTY
-1741 NAPAGQFN
+1741 NAPDGQFN
-1749 LTMAEGSVWNHETGR
+1749 LTMAEGSVWKHETGR

-1786 IYQNSDKGITVYD
+1786 IYQNSDKGITVYN

-1811 ANDPLTIHGGDFTIK
+1811 ANDPLTINGGDFRIK

-1841 GITGGFADGDTAA
+1841 GITGGFEASDTAA

-1933 KTGAITKSEDIS
+1933 KTGAITKFEDIS

-1971 AIYAGESTSPSSP
+1971 ALYAGESTDPSSP

-1990 GKGLALNAAQSSG
+1990 GKGLALHAEQSDG
-2003 QAAVIYAGANTYIKV
+2003 QAAAIYAGANTYIKV

-2063 QGDSATGIN
+2063 QGDAATGIN
-2072 IQGQQSEITID
+2072 IHGQQSEITID

-2099 GVSASGILVT
+2099 GMSASGILVT
-2109 GDSSTVTVSG
+2109 GDSSMVTVSG

-2124 GVRGSGIKLVGANT
+2124 GVRGSGIKLVGADT

-2167 TLDINM
+2167 ALDINM

-2232 YDMYNDNYGTG
+2232 YDQYNSDYGAG
-2243 GNTVHDIG
+2243 GNTTHDIG

-2260 ATWTNEQQSHVT
+2260 AAWTNEQQSHVT
-2272 TTTIASKNPVWA
+2272 TTTVSKAEWG

-2293 GKDADNAGLIYQKD
+2293 GKDADNAGLIYQK
-2307 NHPISVVNYSG
+2307 NTNPISVVNYSG

-2333 MIGGSFHIT
+2333 MIGGSFNIT

-2357 GITSGFADG
+2357 GITSGFADS
-2366 DSSVAKD
+2366 DSADAKD

-2379 NSLAGKLFYTN
+2379 NNLAGKLFYKN

-2396 AGVVKIADG
+2396 SGVVKIAEG

-2419 FSTDQTGTGVAGQG
+2419 FSTEDTGTFTPGQG
-2433 YYAYTTSKPGSQ
+2433 YYDYKTSKPGSQ
-2445 TNKEFTAA
+2445 ITKEFTTA
-2453 ITGDAS
+2453 ITGDAAA
-2459 VDTVYVDK
+2459 DTVYIEK
-2467 GVLKDDGTYVF
+2467 GVLKDDDTYVF
-2478 TADSTTITPEK
+2478 TADSTTIKPEK
-2489 HLVAG
+2489 HLIAG
-2494 GAGVPQ
+2494 
-2500 IGAAISGSDENH
+2500 ISAAISGSDENH

-2567 FVNAGGT
+2567 FVNGGGT
-2574 INIHN
+2574 IQIHN

-2588 RAKSTAPANAA
+2588 RAKSTVPANAA

-2641 KIEVGGGVIKAV
+2641 KVEVGGGVIKAI

-2662 YGEYNSKNRGQVN
+2662 YGEYVSKNRGQVN
-2675 VNVKKDAEGAIIG
+2675 VNVKKDAKGAIIG
-2688 AGNNNVQ
+2688 AGSNHVQ
-2695 LEGNVYL
+2695 LEGNIYL

-2724 FWKGDVSNANGSSA
+2724 FWKGDVSNAKGSSA

-2769 WTGSS
+2769 WTGYSN
-2774 SGNAMHLKL
+2774 GNAMHLKL
-2783 DNSIWHVNGAS
+2783 DNSIWNVNGAS

-2812 GDISVGDY
+2812 GDISVADY

-2867 TAKDKAEDQN
+2867 NDYDKAEDQN

-2905 AEGLTASSIALKT
+2905 ASGLTASSAALKT

-2924 TDTTG
+2924 TDASG

-2942 ADDSVLT
+2942 KDDSVIT
-2949 AKITGGNDTKY
+2949 DPITGDLDKKY
-2960 ENLGIETEKGI
+2960 VNLGIETEKGI
-2971 YNFTDDATIAVTQG
+2971 YNFTQDAVIDVTKG
-2985 TYDSN
+2985 DYSSN
-2990 LGAIESSG
+2990 QGAIESSS
-2998 GPITINAAGKSLD
+2998 GPITINAKGQDLNVA
-3011 VSYHVLKGSNVARAV
+3011 YHVLKGSYVARAV
-3026 ATGLRTGIKDVTIKA
+3026 ATGLRTGIIKDVTIKA

-3048 DTTGFR
+3048 DTTGFY

-3060 TGGKISIDADTTIST
+3060 TGGKITIDADTTIST

-3113 SDDNGVINVNMK
+3113 SDDNGIINVNMK
-3125 DGKAGTGVV
+3125 DGKEGAGIV

-3152 DETTSTTS
+3152 DETTSTS
-3160 TVNLALQGKDSS
+3160 SNVNLALQGKDSS

-3179 EVTSSGDDSTS
+3179 EVTSGDDSTS

-3198 ADGASWTNEK
+3198 TDGATWTNEK

-3216 FTGSRVTK
+3216 FTGSHVT
-3224 FTGGSDAAH
+3224 
-3233 AGNIFQ
+3233 
-3239 KDSKAL
+3239 
-3245 TIDNYSGNTNIYY
+3245 
-3258 AHTGN
+3258 
-3263 GEAASDYAAGDTII
+3263 
-3277 KHAEKDSVVSLITD
+3277 
-3291 NSGVNMSSADSIVNV
+3291 
-3306 LNSLAGKLTYSNF
+3306 NF
-3319 TKDENNL
+3319 T
-3326 TGYVKIADG
+3326 
-3335 LTSSSAAM
+3335 
-3343 YTGDMA
+3343 
-3349 FSKKD
+3349 
-3354 GKGSLK
+3354 
-3360 DEDSIRPDLPAPDH
+3360 
-3374 QIKNEF
+3374 
-3380 TTTLTGVKSKD
+3380 
-3391 KEYYKAGVI
+3391 
-3400 KSDGLY
+3400 
-3406 QFTQNS
+3406 
-3412 SITTTNAHGAD
+3412 
-3423 MNQVTTIDAKGKTL
+3423 
-3437 TFNTD
+3437 
-3442 LTYGTTVHAIGAN
+3442 
-3455 STDGVTINAGKLVL
+3455 
-3469 NAHSTNGRIEG
+3469 
-3480 INVGQG
+3480 
-3486 ALTIN
+3486 
-3491 GNTEMN
+3491 
-3497 IKGVGYT
+3497 
-3504 LGLYAAGDSALTFNG
+3504 
-3519 NVTAMGDETSE
+3519 
-3530 WGLTAKNGAWGYYRC
+3530 
-3545 SLVYSD
+3545 
-3551 SNYGLQKGPK
+3551 
-3561 VTINGD
+3561 
-3567 VNAKIDG
+3567 
-3574 NCLFAKG
+3574 
-3581 GHAKLTIN
+3581 
-3589 GGGNIEINKDN
+3589 
-3600 EHTYYAM
+3600 
-3607 IAECGTTSMNVN
+3607 
-3619 LDENYDAVSARDN
+3619 
-3632 KLVLKGNIG
+3632 
-3641 ASTGAI
+3641 
-3647 SAHETELY
+3647 
-3655 TKVNLGL
+3655 
-3662 ATADSVWTGVA
+3662 
-3673 HNRFNDDGNSAYS
+3673 
-3686 SDKKFYGAINVFL
+3686 
-3699 QNGAT
+3699 
-3704 WNNEKWGATY
+3704 
-3714 KPWGSSG
+3714 
-3721 FAGSHV
+3721 
-3727 AKFVGGSDVAHAGNI
+3727 GGSDVAHAGNI
-3742 FQNDQNTLTIDN
+3742 FQNDTKKITIDN
-3754 YSGNTNIYYAHTG
+3754 YSGYANIYYAHEG
-3767 NGEAASD
+3767 NGEAAEN
-3774 YVAGDTIIRSAAE
+3774 YKAGDTIIKKAAA
-3787 GSAVSLITD
+3787 GSQVSLITD
-3796 NSGIAMDNEY
+3796 NTGIAMDNEY
-3806 SVANVLNALAGK
+3806 SIANVLNALAGK
-3818 LTYSSF
+3818 LTYSEY
-3824 VTGEK
+3824 VKGEK

-3835 KIADGLTAS
+3835 KIAGGLTAS
-3844 SAAKQTG
+3844 SKALQTG
-3851 NIAFN
+3851 NIAFS
-3856 ADTGKGSLE
+3856 DKDGKGSLAE
-3865 NGSMKPGFTY
+3865 GTVTPGVTY
-3875 PETQKPEAT
+3875 PEEQKPEAT

-3899 YKKDGILKEDG
+3899 YKKDGILKKDG
-3910 SYVFTQNPTKI
+3910 SYVFTQDPTKI

-3926 AAVDATEN
+3926 AAVDATDKD
-3934 NINIDSTQAKLELK
+3934 INIDTTKAKLKLK
-3948 GETGIHA
+3948 GETGIKADGA
-3955 NGADVTVNGNTGIS
+3955 NVAVKGSTEIS
-3969 GKVGIDAANGN
+3969 GNVGIDAVNGN

-4017 DINADGGSIT
+4017 DINANGGSII
-4027 VDSGKATGVIDGDVS
+4027 VNSGKATGTINGDVT
-4042 ASNGGSVEIS
+4042 AANGGNVEIT
-4052 LNDAKSSLTGSYR
+4052 LDDANSQITGSYN
-4065 VDDSSSIVMNIANGA
+4065 VDDDSRVVMNIANGA

-4099 AKAPAATADK
+4099 AKAPAAAADK
-4109 GLTINGGESKAKT
+4109 GLNINGGESKAKT
-4122 GYLNMTKRTKNL
+4122 GYLNMTKRTKDL

-4150 NAGEK
+4150 NAGDK
-4155 DEDYKSGNTIINK
+4155 DEDYKSGDTIINK

-4180 NSGINMGDKVAVEA
+4180 NSGINMGDKAAVEA

-4231 KYLGNMRWD
+4231 KYLGNMSWD
-4240 ENGKGQLVAGSIQWE
+4240 ENGKGQYVVGSIQWE
-4255 PTIETGD
+4255 PTIEEGD

-4279 HSWRDNMQDTYTG
+4279 HSWRDNMQDTYIG

-4370 VKKMDNGS
+4370 VKKMENGS

-4449 NNGAIMNIYQDS
+4449 NNGATMNIYQDS

-4526 YRLGGNSQLYAD
+4526 YRLGRNSQLYAD

>member
-39 SDYTNSQM
+39 SDYANSQM

-66 AVKGLNKDPAT
+66 AVKNLNRDPAT

-82 DGKSKIFLRQYVSG
+82 DGESKIFLRQYVYG
-96 DTELKGSI
+96 VTDLKGSI
-104 LMDADGDWASS
+104 LMDADGDWASGA
-115 SNPTGVTQAVPNAH
+115 NPTGVIKAVPNAH

-134 GNTIYAAGYDQGQV
+134 GNTIYATGYDQGQV
-148 GIAHVVGNRIVE
+148 GIAHIVDNQIAE
-160 DINKTVDLKQDIK
+160 DTTKTVDLKKDIK
-173 EKTGDV
+173 EKTGDI
-179 DAKKYDT
+179 DAKTYDT

-195 KTSVHGEGLLV
+195 TTRVHGEGLLV

-251 KNTDQVRL
+251 KNTDQVKL
-259 NNYNNFILNTSVGG
+259 NNYNHLILSTSIGG
-273 YQNYGSRN
+273 YQNYGFGN
-281 EETSLDYVDI
+281 KETSLDYVNI
-291 NGNNIGNLHDKNSII
+291 NGNNIGNLHDKKSII

-321 KILPD
+321 KVLPD

-334 TLSGGGGTGR
+334 TLSNVGGDNKSGFTGR
-344 QGDSGFNGKVYKTT
+344 VYQTT
-358 MANLMSEKPDDWQ
+358 MANLMSKNPDDWNI
-371 VVLDGKVADGGG
+371 VLAGTVGEDGG
-383 WFGKLNAEYY
+383 WFGRLNAEYY

-406 VYEDGDTNPT
+406 VYEDGDTKPT

-425 TDTQFYQFNSVT
+425 TDKQFYQFNSVT
-437 MLPTDQVWGNLA
+437 MLPTDQVWGSLA

-454 RPEGLTASSETKITV
+454 RPEGFTASSETKITL
-469 ENADAKVGTVTRK
+469 ENADAKIGTVTRK
-482 AGITGTSADQTTFSD
+482 AGITGTSADQTAFSD
-497 ATLDYGKYS
+497 VISDDGTYS

-514 INLEKEGDH
+514 INLGKEGDH
-523 ATNAVAVIQAKDG
+523 ATNAAAVIQAKDG
-536 KNITIDASGHTLQL
+536 KDITIDASGHTLQL

-560 GIYAGNGKNVSIT
+560 GIYAGNGKNVTIT
-573 ADKVDVVTAGYS
+573 ADKVDVVTSGYS
-585 NGNSLTNAI
+585 SGNSLTNAI

-622 NGIAVQK
+622 NGVAIQK
-629 SDRWGE
+629 SFRWGE
-635 NSQESTQSSTVTIN
+635 NSQESTVSSAITIH

-655 GGDSA
+655 GEDSA
-660 TWGIPVNRENVLS
+660 TWGIPVNQENVLS

-703 ITTNALGSEVSIGG
+703 ITTNAVGSEVSIGG
-717 GHIAVPQGTKYG
+717 GHITVPQGTKYG

-742 NMNETGSAAGT
+742 NMNEAGSAAGT

-772 LGLTTKNSYLHGIVD
+772 LGLTTKNSYLNGIID

-814 DEDVGS
+814 DEDVGN
-820 NEVSRVT
+820 NEISRVT

-835 GTSDTAGVIIQTEN
+835 GTGDTAGVIIQTAN

-872 PTKILGGDVNIG
+872 PTKILGGDVTIG
-884 TASSGSE
+884 RAIRGSE

-921 KNAVYGEK
+921 KDAVNGKK

-954 FNQTNGQGSFAGSGE
+954 FNQTDGQGSFAGSGE
-969 TPEPPAEQSKTLFT
+969 KPEPPAEQSKTLFT
-983 SSITGGDDKEYKDD
+983 SSITGGDDQEYKDD

-1011 TTVQVEGGAAVDAV
+1011 TTIRVEGGAAVDAV

-1178 TVKADEGG
+1178 TVKADKGG
-1186 KAILKG
+1186 KVILKG
-1192 KKTALK
+1192 KKTVLK
-1198 GLVSGDHSSIEAT
+1198 GLVSGDHSSIEAI
-1211 LSGKDSALNGSL
+1211 LSGKDSALNGSFD
-1223 EGAGSVTLSL
+1223 GAGSVTLSL

-1249 AVTIGKDS
+1249 AVTIGKGS

-1270 TLGGTWN
+1270 SLGGTWN

-1292 VIDMTDAKAGTVTIQ
+1292 IIDMTDAKAGTVTIQ
-1307 NYGGSSTYIYKHDT
+1307 SYGGSSTYIYKHDT

-1341 HADKGSEI
+1341 QADKGSEI
-1349 TLLTDRAGLDFTST
+1349 TLLTDRAGLDFDSA

-1419 DTGTKQAGQG
+1419 DTGTK
-1429 FYDYTPATDD
+1429 
-1439 KPYETGPIVKSENI
+1439 
-1453 GETRESDVNGIVSIN
+1453 
-1468 VTEAQDSV
+1468 
-1476 ASSAPSAMY
+1476 
-1485 VAGDAVSPLVVDLQ
+1485 
-1499 GHTLKL
+1499 
-1505 NANNQTANYVSTV
+1505 
-1518 YVDENK
+1518 
-1524 SMEIKDTKGNGVL
+1524 
-1537 KVSAGLG
+1537 
-1544 ADGNADT
+1544 
-1551 KANYVYGIRVGENG
+1551 
-1565 SFTASTDVEIDGV
+1565 
-1578 KSGSN
+1578 
-1583 QRAYGL
+1583 
-1589 YVSTK
+1589 
-1594 GNVVFEKDLTIK
+1594 
-1606 NVQTG
+1606 
-1611 NKVAPNTAGIY
+1611 
-1622 ADSSS
+1622 
-1627 SADAPINIT
+1627 
-1636 VKGNLNIENVLGSAI
+1636 
-1651 RALNS
+1651 
-1656 STISTAGATI
+1656 
-1666 KAADMSNGT
+1666 
-1675 DYSQYYA
+1675 
-1682 LQANKGTINLNTG
+1682 
-1695 EGITAG
+1695 
-1701 VLDVT
+1701 
-1706 GDMKVTDNKASVIN
+1706 
-1720 VNMTKGSQWTGA
+1720 
-1732 VSNIPGSTY
+1732 
-1741 NAPAGQFN
+1741 
-1749 LTMAEGSVWNHETGR
+1749 
-1764 SVDTLKTTFA
+1764 
-1774 GSNVSKL
+1774 
-1781 DGSGV
+1781 
-1786 IYQNSDKGITVYD
+1786 
-1799 YSGDTTVVYGHD
+1799 
-1811 ANDPLTIHGGDFTIK
+1811 
-1826 AAAADSKITLVTDSQ
+1826 
-1841 GITGGFADGDTAA
+1841 
-1854 EKNHVKEVLNK
+1854 
-1865 LANKLFYTGY
+1865 
-1875 KDANLSGVVKIA
+1875 
-1887 DGLTAS
+1887 
-1893 SVSATV
+1893 
-1899 KASGDVTFS
+1899 
-1908 DGTNGTKKAGQGF
+1908 KAGQGF

-1957 VAVTESNVTSNFAS
+1957 VSVTESNAGGDKFAS
-1971 AIYAGESTSPSSP
+1971 AIYAGESTDPSSP

-1990 GKGLALNAAQSSG
+1990 GKGLALHVAQTNG
-2003 QAAVIYAGANTYIKV
+2003 QAAAIYADANTYIKV

-2034 DTRASHG
+2034 DTRGAHG
-2041 IYALGNAHL
+2041 IYADRNAHL
-2050 NISGPVEITDVIT
+2050 NISGPVEITDIVT
-2063 QGDSATGIN
+2063 KGDAATGIN
-2072 IQGQQSEITID
+2072 IQGQRSEITID
-2083 GPLTI
+2083 GTLTI

-2099 GVSASGILVT
+2099 GMSAAGIQVT

-2124 GVRGSGIKLVGANT
+2124 GVRGSGILLKGKDT

-2232 YDMYNDNYGTG
+2232 YDQYNSDYGAG
-2243 GNTVHDIG
+2243 GNTTHDIG

-2260 ATWTNEQQSHVT
+2260 AAWTNEQQSHVT
-2272 TTTIASKNPVWA
+2272 TTTVSKAEWG
-2284 GSTLATLHG
+2284 GSTLASLHG
-2293 GKDADNAGLIYQKD
+2293 GSNAANAGLIYQKD
-2307 NHPISVVNYSG
+2307 NNPISVVNYSG
-2318 HTTVFYEHDANDPTK
+2318 HTTVFYEHDASDPTK
-2333 MIGGSFHIT
+2333 MNGGSFNIT

-2366 DSSVAKD
+2366 DSADAKD

-2379 NSLAGKLFYTN
+2379 NNLAGKLFYKN

-2396 AGVVKIADG
+2396 SGVVKMADG

-2419 FSTDQTGTGVAGQG
+2419 FSTEDTGTFTPGQG
-2433 YYAYTTSKPGSQ
+2433 YYDYKTSKPGSQ
-2445 TNKEFTAA
+2445 ITKEFTTA
-2453 ITGDAS
+2453 ITGDAAA
-2459 VDTVYVDK
+2459 DTVYIEK
-2467 GVLKDDGTYVF
+2467 GVLKDNGTYVF

-2489 HLVAG
+2489 HLIAG
-2494 GAGVPQ
+2494 GAYVPQ
-2500 IGAAISGSDENH
+2500 ISAAISGSDETH

-2544 NIKNAGAMSVSATST
+2544 NINNAGAMSISATST
-2559 KGGQTGAL
+2559 GNGQTGAL

-2579 AGADHVLTL
+2579 AGADNVLTL
-2588 RAKSTAPANAA
+2588 RANSAAPANAA

-2609 VMSSITVDGLV
+2609 VMSTITVDGLV
-2620 DVVADK
+2620 DIVADK

-2641 KIEVGGGVIKAV
+2641 KVEVGGGVIKAI

-2662 YGEYNSKNRGQVN
+2662 YGEFASKNRGQVN

-2688 AGNNNVQ
+2688 AGSNHVQ
-2695 LEGNVYL
+2695 LEGNIHL

-2724 FWKGDVSNANGSSA
+2724 FWKGDVSNTNGSSA

-2758 NTVNADLDHAT
+2758 NTVNADLDNAT
-2769 WTGSS
+2769 WTGYSN
-2774 SGNAMHLKL
+2774 GNAMHLTL
-2783 DNSIWHVNGAS
+2783 DNSIWNVNGAS

-2806 FVASDA
+2806 FVASNA
-2812 GDISVGDY
+2812 GNISVGDY
-2820 SGNTTVIYNHDADH
+2820 SGNTTVIYSHDADH

-2867 TAKDKAEDQN
+2867 NDYDKAEDQN

-2888 KLFYTANDGKLA
+2888 KLFYTANDSKLA

-2905 AEGLTASSIALKT
+2905 AEGLTASSKALKT
-2918 GDISFS
+2918 GNISFS
-2924 TDTTG
+2924 TDATG

-2942 ADDSVLT
+2942 KDDSVIT
-2949 AKITGGNDTKY
+2949 DPITGNLDKKY
-2960 ENLGIETEKGI
+2960 VNLGIETEKGI
-2971 YNFTDDATIAVTQG
+2971 YNFTQDTVIDVTKG
-2985 TYDSN
+2985 DYSSN
-2990 LGAIESSG
+2990 LSAIESND
-2998 GPITINAAGKSLD
+2998 GPITIHADGKNLD

-3041 KSLKLST
+3041 KNLKLST

-3060 TGGKISIDADTTIST
+3060 TGGKITIDADTTIST
-3075 SAQTESNGIYSGNG
+3075 SAQTDSNGIYSGNG

-3113 SDDNGVINVNMK
+3113 SDDNGEINVNMK
-3125 DGKAGTGVV
+3125 DGKAGAGIV

-3140 FTKSAESYDYWE
+3140 FTQSKESCDYWE
-3152 DETTSTTS
+3152 DETTSTSS

-3179 EVTSSGDDSTS
+3179 EVTSGDDSTS

-3198 ADGASWTNEK
+3198 TDGATWTNEK

-3216 FTGSRVTK
+3216 FTGSHVTK
-3224 FTGGSDAAH
+3224 LTGGSDAAH

-3239 KDSKAL
+3239 NDTKKI
-3245 TIDNYSGNTNIYY
+3245 TIDNYSGYANIYY
-3258 AHTGN
+3258 AHEGN
-3263 GEAASDYAAGDTII
+3263 GEAAENYKAGDTII
-3277 KHAEKDSVVSLITD
+3277 KKAAAGSQVSLITD
-3291 NSGVNMSSADSIVNV
+3291 N
-3306 LNSLAGKLTYSNF
+3306 T
-3319 TKDENNL
+3319 
-3326 TGYVKIADG
+3326 
-3335 LTSSSAAM
+3335 
-3343 YTGDMA
+3343 
-3349 FSKKD
+3349 
-3354 GKGSLK
+3354 
-3360 DEDSIRPDLPAPDH
+3360 
-3374 QIKNEF
+3374 
-3380 TTTLTGVKSKD
+3380 
-3391 KEYYKAGVI
+3391 
-3400 KSDGLY
+3400 
-3406 QFTQNS
+3406 
-3412 SITTTNAHGAD
+3412 
-3423 MNQVTTIDAKGKTL
+3423 
-3437 TFNTD
+3437 
-3442 LTYGTTVHAIGAN
+3442 
-3455 STDGVTINAGKLVL
+3455 
-3469 NAHSTNGRIEG
+3469 
-3480 INVGQG
+3480 
-3486 ALTIN
+3486 
-3491 GNTEMN
+3491 
-3497 IKGVGYT
+3497 
-3504 LGLYAAGDSALTFNG
+3504 
-3519 NVTAMGDETSE
+3519 
-3530 WGLTAKNGAWGYYRC
+3530 
-3545 SLVYSD
+3545 
-3551 SNYGLQKGPK
+3551 
-3561 VTINGD
+3561 
-3567 VNAKIDG
+3567 
-3574 NCLFAKG
+3574 
-3581 GHAKLTIN
+3581 
-3589 GGGNIEINKDN
+3589 
-3600 EHTYYAM
+3600 
-3607 IAECGTTSMNVN
+3607 
-3619 LDENYDAVSARDN
+3619 
-3632 KLVLKGNIG
+3632 
-3641 ASTGAI
+3641 
-3647 SAHETELY
+3647 
-3655 TKVNLGL
+3655 
-3662 ATADSVWTGVA
+3662 
-3673 HNRFNDDGNSAYS
+3673 
-3686 SDKKFYGAINVFL
+3686 
-3699 QNGAT
+3699 
-3704 WNNEKWGATY
+3704 
-3714 KPWGSSG
+3714 
-3721 FAGSHV
+3721 
-3727 AKFVGGSDVAHAGNI
+3727 
-3742 FQNDQNTLTIDN
+3742 
-3754 YSGNTNIYYAHTG
+3754 
-3767 NGEAASD
+3767 
-3774 YVAGDTIIRSAAE
+3774 
-3787 GSAVSLITD
+3787 
-3796 NSGIAMDNEY
+3796 GIAMDNEY
-3806 SVANVLNALAGK
+3806 SIANVLNALAGK
-3818 LTYSSF
+3818 LTYSAY
-3824 VTGEK
+3824 VKDEK

-3844 SAAKQTG
+3844 SKALQTG
-3851 NIAFN
+3851 NIAFS
-3856 ADTGKGSLE
+3856 DKDGKGSLAE
-3865 NGSMKPGFTY
+3865 GTVTPGVTY
-3875 PETQKPEAT
+3875 PEEQVKDSYTQAIT
-3884 EKNQGITGDA
+3884 GITKD
-3894 KTDYQ
+3894 DYI
-3899 YKKDGILKEDG
+3899 YKQNGVLKEEG
-3910 SYVFTQNPTKI
+3910 KYTFTKDPTKI
-3921 EVESG
+3921 MVEKGS
-3926 AAVDATEN
+3926 AIDAKADIT
-3934 NINIDSTQAKLELK
+3934 IDTSKAKLEL
-3948 GETGIHA
+3948 
-3955 NGADVTVNGNTGIS
+3955 S
-3969 GKVGIDAANGN
+3969 GKDAGIKADGHQ
-3980 VTLNGSTDIVGTDA
+3980 VSITGSTVITGKDA
-3994 AINAGEGGNVDINT
+3994 I
-4008 NNSALNIKG
+4008 
-4017 DINADGGSIT
+4017 
-4027 VDSGKATGVIDGDVS
+4027 S
-4042 ASNGGSVEIS
+4042 ASNGGKVTLNGMTDIKAAGEDGTAISVADKDSEVAITGNAAAS
-4052 LNDAKSSLTGSYR
+4052 ITGAVYVAGGNLTVNTGATTTMTGDVVIDGGKADITLGDKASTLTGDLSVSKGGQLTLNVTNGAKVTGSYAA
-4065 VDDSSSIVMNIANGA
+4065 SAGTLTMNVKDGGYWI
-4080 TWNLT
+4080 LK
-4085 DDEDDAEGMSLFRM
+4085 DAENTTSLY
-4099 AKAPAATADK
+4099 ATSLADEAGDTNAPAAGK
-4109 GLTINGGESKAKT
+4109 LIVNGGSDKAHT
-4122 GYLNMTKRTKNL
+4122 GYIDMTKRTQALDIANFSGHGTFIMEHKDDGTFTSGNV
-4134 NIASYSGWET
+4134 NIAKAETGSGLT
-4144 IIYGHE
+4144 LYTANNGIQMT
-4150 NAGEK
+4150 
-4155 DEDYKSGNTIINK
+4155 DK
-4168 AAKDSGVILSTD
+4168 AAVTKIL
-4180 NSGINMGDKVAVEA
+4180 E
-4194 TLKALAHKLTYTDH
+4194 ALAKKAIYTEGND
-4208 EENGSNLTGK
+4208 NLTGEVK
-4218 VQIADGLTASSAS
+4218 IGEGLTSSSAKTGS
-4231 KYLGNMRWD
+4231 ISFKNETGTGD
-4240 ENGKGQLVAGSIQWE
+4240 LVDGSIQWE
-4255 PTIETGD
+4255 PTIEEGD

-4370 VKKMDNGS
+4370 VKKMEDGS

>member
-1 MMWKMSNKKRKMAF
+1 MRTRKWSTLLAALV
-15 LTALIGSLMAGSSV
+15 LTTGLSSV
-29 GAANLMATIP
+29 VQAA
-39 SDYTNSQM
+39 DYTQGLTGVVDEDQSLLM
-47 GGVTGSRV
+47 GAGNTVSFDQKSNTMTYDFKGQDHTFTVTDSDGIGTNTEGDYV
-55 TTKVDAAPVVG
+55 FNNVDAQGKKG
-66 AVKGLNKDPAT
+66 ALHIYQTNNGIN
-77 FSVML
+77 
-82 DGKSKIFLRQYVSG
+82 
-96 DTELKGSI
+96 
-104 LMDADGDWASS
+104 ASE
-115 SNPTGVTQAVPNAH
+115 N
-129 AVTGF
+129 VTGF
-134 GNTIYAAGYDQGQV
+134 SASTGHVTVNSDLDITAYSDYASMGVSAGNGADLVINGNVKMRKDDPSNPW
-148 GIAHVVGNRIVE
+148 GIITKN
-160 DINKTVDLKQDIK
+160 
-173 EKTGDV
+173 
-179 DAKKYDT
+179 
-186 YTDTNGSIQ
+186 
-195 KTSVHGEGLLV
+195 VHGNVGP
-206 KDGYLYVAASVNLK
+206 
-220 GGYDNYDN
+220 GGETTMDN
-228 GYLMQY
+228 GYDANY
-234 KINSDGGLSYNG
+234 TG
-246 YARIG
+246 ARW
-251 KNTDQVRL
+251 QPSA
-259 NNYNNFILNTSVGG
+259 FSVGHT
-273 YQNYGSRN
+273 R
-281 EETSLDYVDI
+281 
-291 NGNNIGNLHDKNSII
+291 GN
-306 LPEQVKNDGYDFRDM
+306 
-321 KILPD
+321 
-326 GTVYVMKY
+326 
-334 TLSGGGGTGR
+334 
-344 QGDSGFNGKVYKTT
+344 
-358 MANLMSEKPDDWQ
+358 
-371 VVLDGKVADGGG
+371 
-383 WFGKLNAEYY
+383 
-393 TKRLWVEWGNNLY
+393 
-406 VYEDGDTNPT
+406 
-416 HQWETKDFS
+416 
-425 TDTQFYQFNSVT
+425 
-437 MLPTDQVWGNLA
+437 
-449 KLTTY
+449 
-454 RPEGLTASSETKITV
+454 
-469 ENADAKVGTVTRK
+469 
-482 AGITGTSADQTTFSD
+482 
-497 ATLDYGKYS
+497 
-506 FTKDEVLS
+506 
-514 INLEKEGDH
+514 
-523 ATNAVAVIQAKDG
+523 
-536 KNITIDASGHTLQL
+536 
-550 ASKNYIASPV
+550 
-560 GIYAGNGKNVSIT
+560 
-573 ADKVDVVTAGYS
+573 
-585 NGNSLTNAI
+585 
-594 WNDGG
+594 
-599 KNTASQI
+599 I
-606 TVNGDVNI
+606 TVNGDVDV
-614 SMSGGYGG
+614 
-622 NGIAVQK
+622 AVRGTAVNVGAY
-629 SDRWGE
+629 DAAEGVHPYDLA
-635 NSQESTQSSTVTIN
+635 TVS
-649 GNLKIA
+649 LV
-655 GGDSA
+655 GDS
-660 TWGIPVNRENVLS
+660 TRIITPYREKNSVEG
-673 RFNNAGI
+673 FGEF
-680 LTNIEKSKVT
+680 IEPYYSL
-690 VTGDVDMA
+690 A
-698 VYGNG
+698 CYG
-703 ITTNALGSEVSIGG
+703 
-717 GHIAVPQGTKYG
+717 
-729 YYTLGAYVGTINV
+729 GTINV
-742 NMNETGSAAGT
+742 NVKNMEAQKGKVEIVGNIMAMKRSEYTRKP
-753 HDVQLDGDVFALKS
+753 DVYQDGR
-767 TGTIN
+767 IN
-772 LGLTTKNSYLHGIVD
+772 LALTTNDSSWKGIID
-787 NGGKVNM
+787 NTNLNYDVADSKVAFGWRYDPDMTPVYADHSGEVNL
-794 WLQNGAVWTNEAKN
+794 WLQNGAQWIYENA
-808 TRYKQD
+808 
-814 DEDVGS
+814 
-820 NEVSRVT
+820 SRKDG
-827 FLHGGTKS
+827 L
-835 GTSDTAGVIIQTEN
+835 D
-849 SKSLTIDKFSGA
+849 
-861 AKVLYSHDSNT
+861 YSHMPQYSQ
-872 PTKILGGDVNIG
+872 
-884 TASSGSE
+884 SSYGN
-891 IVLRTDY
+891 Y
-898 DDNMQSDAV
+898 DGMSH
-907 KNQVLNALAEKLYY
+907 
-921 KNAVYGEK
+921 
-929 FLSGKVEIAEGLT
+929 LSRL
-942 ASSVA
+942 
-947 KYTGNIA
+947 
-954 FNQTNGQGSFAGSGE
+954 
-969 TPEPPAEQSKTLFT
+969 
-983 SSITGGDDKEYKDD
+983 
-997 HVWQDQV
+997 
-1004 YTFTKDK
+1004 
-1011 TTVQVEGGAAVDAV
+1011 
-1025 KDVTITADGN
+1025 
-1035 ELDLTGGE
+1035 
-1043 AGIRAAAGKTVDITA
+1043 
-1058 GTLKVNGKTGIDAAG
+1058 
-1073 TVTLKGKSEI
+1073 
-1083 TGTEKAVNVQ
+1083 
-1093 KGGSVTLGTSTISGD
+1093 
-1108 VENSGHLTLDAATTV
+1108 
-1123 SGSIANAGVLAVN
+1123 
-1136 GETHAKDLTTTGTM
+1136 
-1150 TVGTDGVLAADNI
+1150 VG
-1163 NVNGGTFTAN
+1163 
-1173 GSVSS
+1173 
-1178 TVKADEGG
+1178 
-1186 KAILKG
+1186 
-1192 KKTALK
+1192 
-1198 GLVSGDHSSIEAT
+1198 
-1211 LSGKDSALNGSL
+1211 GKDSA
-1223 EGAGSVTLSL
+1223 
-1233 ADQANWT
+1233 
-1240 GNAVGNGAY
+1240 
-1249 AVTIGKDS
+1249 
-1257 TWTGSSAGNNTSL
+1257 SAGIIRVNDNDPI
-1270 TLGGTWN
+1270 
-1277 NRGTSSLKQMAGNGG
+1277 QIAEAEG
-1292 VIDMTDAKAGTVTIQ
+1292 V
-1307 NYGGSSTYIYKHDT
+1307 
-1321 TKPADANSG
+1321 TKVWYEHADATPG
-1330 YAILGGDVKIS
+1330 TIIGGDVKVLNAKTGTEMMLYTGNNGITKGLAEGDAA
-1341 HADKGSEI
+1341 ADKNNVSEVLNSLAHKLWYMAGDSNLTGSV
-1349 TLLTDRAGLDFTST
+1349 S
-1363 KADEKNLISG
+1363 
-1373 TLNALA
+1373 
-1379 GKLYYT
+1379 
-1385 GYADGNLSGT
+1385 
-1395 VKIAEGLTA
+1395 IAEGLTA
-1404 SSASLRSETITFSTA
+1404 SSATMKTGNITFA
-1419 DTGTKQAGQG
+1419 EGGQG

-1453 GETRESDVNGIVSIN
+1453 GETRESDVNGVVSIN
-1468 VTEAQDSV
+1468 VNEAQTGV
-1476 ASSAPSAMY
+1476 AGNAPSALY
-1485 VAGDAVSPLVVDLQ
+1485 VAGEAASPLVVDLQ

-1505 NANNQTANYVSTV
+1505 NANNQAANNVSTV

-1524 SMEIKDTKGNGVL
+1524 SMEIKDSKGNGVL

-1544 ADGNADT
+1544 ADGNTDT
-1551 KANYVYGIRVGENG
+1551 KAKYVYGIRVGEGG
-1565 SFTASTDVEIDGV
+1565 SLTADTDVEIDGV
-1578 KSGSN
+1578 KSNSSS
-1583 QRAYGL
+1583 RAFGVYA
-1589 YVSTK
+1589 YSE

-1606 NVQTG
+1606 NVQTA
-1611 NKVAPNTAGIY
+1611 NKVGPYTAGIY
-1622 ADSSS
+1622 ADASS
-1627 SADAPINIT
+1627 SAKSPINIT

-1732 VSNIPGSTY
+1732 VSNISSSTY
-1741 NAPAGQFN
+1741 NAPDGQFN

-1811 ANDPLTIHGGDFTIK
+1811 ANDPLTINGGDFTIK

-1899 KASGDVTFS
+1899 KASGNVTFS

-1957 VAVTESNVTSNFAS
+1957 VTVTESNAGGGKFAS
-1971 AIYAGESTSPSSP
+1971 ALYAGESTDPSSP

-1990 GKGLALNAAQSSG
+1990 GKGLALNAAQSNG
-2003 QAAVIYAGANTYIKV
+2003 QAAAIYADANTYIKV

-2063 QGDSATGIN
+2063 QGDAATGIN
-2072 IQGQQSEITID
+2072 IHGQQSEITID

-2099 GVSASGILVT
+2099 GMSASGILVT
-2109 GDSSTVTVSG
+2109 GDSSMVTVSG

-2167 TLDINM
+2167 ALDINM

-2192 GQYGKKVVEYTGG
+2192 SQYGKKVVEYSGG

-2232 YDMYNDNYGTG
+2232 YDQYNDDYGAG
-2243 GNTVHDIG
+2243 GNTTHDIG

-2260 ATWTNEQQSHVT
+2260 AAWTNEQQSHVT
-2272 TTTIASKNPVWA
+2272 TTTVSKAEWG

-2293 GKDADNAGLIYQKD
+2293 GKDADNAGLIYQK
-2307 NHPISVVNYSG
+2307 NTNPISVVNYSG

-2333 MIGGSFHIT
+2333 MIGGSFNIT

-2357 GITSGFADG
+2357 GITSGFADS
-2366 DSSVAKD
+2366 DSADAKD

-2379 NSLAGKLFYTN
+2379 NNLAGKLFYKN

-2396 AGVVKIADG
+2396 SGVVKIAEG

-2419 FSTDQTGTGVAGQG
+2419 FSTEDTGTFTPGQG
-2433 YYAYTTSKPGSQ
+2433 YYDYKTSKPGSQ
-2445 TNKEFTAA
+2445 ITKEFTTA
-2453 ITGDAS
+2453 ITGDAAA
-2459 VDTVYVDK
+2459 DTVYIEK
-2467 GVLKDDGTYVF
+2467 GVLKDDDTYVF
-2478 TADSTTITPEK
+2478 TADSTTIKPEK
-2489 HLVAG
+2489 HLIAG
-2494 GAGVPQ
+2494 
-2500 IGAAISGSDENH
+2500 ISAAISGSDENH

-2559 KGGQTGAL
+2559 KNGQTGAL

-2588 RAKSTAPANAA
+2588 RAKSTAPASAA

-2620 DVVADK
+2620 DILAEK
-2626 SNASGAN
+2626 SGGSGAN

-2641 KIEVGGGVIKAV
+2641 KVEVGGGVIKAI

-2662 YGEYNSKNRGQVN
+2662 YGESVSKNRGQVN
-2675 VNVKKDAEGAIIG
+2675 VNVKKDDKGAIIG
-2688 AGNNNVQ
+2688 AGSNHVQ
-2695 LEGNVYL
+2695 MEGNVYL
-2702 GGGMDNAG
+2702 GGMDNAG
-2710 ANADVSLGLNTKDS
+2710 AKADVSLGLNTKDS

-2745 GSGASWTGNNLSG
+2745 GNGATWTGNNLSG
-2758 NTVNADLDHAT
+2758 NTVNANLDNAT
-2769 WTGSS
+2769 WTGYSN
-2774 SGNAMHLKL
+2774 GNAMHLKL

-2877 TVNEVLNKLAQ
+2877 TVNEVLNQLAQ

-2905 AEGLTASSIALKT
+2905 ASGLTASSAALKT

-2924 TDTTG
+2924 TDATG
-2929 TKTPGQGFYEYTA
+2929 TKTPGQGFYDYVV
-2942 ADDSVLT
+2942 ADDSVI
-2949 AKITGGNDTKY
+2949 KDPITGNLDKKY

-2971 YNFTDDATIAVTQG
+2971 YNFTQDTVIDVTKG
-2985 TYDSN
+2985 DYSSN
-2990 LGAIESSG
+2990 LSAIESSG
-2998 GPITINAAGKSLD
+2998 GPITIHADGKNLD

-3026 ATGLRTGIKDVTIKA
+3026 ATGLSYGKSKDVTITA

-3048 DTTGFR
+3048 DTTGFYS
-3054 AQGVYA
+3054 QGVYA
-3060 TGGKISIDADTTIST
+3060 TGGQITIDADTTIST

-3089 GTVTMNGNLT
+3089 GTVTMSGNLT

-3106 ANYIALK
+3106 ANYMALK

-3125 DGKAGTGVV
+3125 DGKEGAGIV

-3140 FTKSAESYDYWE
+3140 YTKSAETYDYWE
-3152 DETTSTTS
+3152 DETTSTSS

-3198 ADGASWTNEK
+3198 TDGAIWTNEK

-3216 FTGSRVTK
+3216 FAGSHVTK
-3224 FTGGSDAAH
+3224 LTGGSDAAH

-3239 KDSKAL
+3239 NDTKKI

-3306 LNSLAGKLTYSNF
+3306 LNT
-3319 TKDENNL
+3319 
-3326 TGYVKIADG
+3326 
-3335 LTSSSAAM
+3335 
-3343 YTGDMA
+3343 
-3349 FSKKD
+3349 
-3354 GKGSLK
+3354 
-3360 DEDSIRPDLPAPDH
+3360 
-3374 QIKNEF
+3374 
-3380 TTTLTGVKSKD
+3380 
-3391 KEYYKAGVI
+3391 
-3400 KSDGLY
+3400 
-3406 QFTQNS
+3406 
-3412 SITTTNAHGAD
+3412 
-3423 MNQVTTIDAKGKTL
+3423 
-3437 TFNTD
+3437 
-3442 LTYGTTVHAIGAN
+3442 
-3455 STDGVTINAGKLVL
+3455 
-3469 NAHSTNGRIEG
+3469 
-3480 INVGQG
+3480 
-3486 ALTIN
+3486 
-3491 GNTEMN
+3491 
-3497 IKGVGYT
+3497 
-3504 LGLYAAGDSALTFNG
+3504 
-3519 NVTAMGDETSE
+3519 
-3530 WGLTAKNGAWGYYRC
+3530 
-3545 SLVYSD
+3545 
-3551 SNYGLQKGPK
+3551 
-3561 VTINGD
+3561 
-3567 VNAKIDG
+3567 
-3574 NCLFAKG
+3574 
-3581 GHAKLTIN
+3581 
-3589 GGGNIEINKDN
+3589 
-3600 EHTYYAM
+3600 
-3607 IAECGTTSMNVN
+3607 
-3619 LDENYDAVSARDN
+3619 
-3632 KLVLKGNIG
+3632 
-3641 ASTGAI
+3641 
-3647 SAHETELY
+3647 
-3655 TKVNLGL
+3655 
-3662 ATADSVWTGVA
+3662 
-3673 HNRFNDDGNSAYS
+3673 
-3686 SDKKFYGAINVFL
+3686 
-3699 QNGAT
+3699 
-3704 WNNEKWGATY
+3704 
-3714 KPWGSSG
+3714 
-3721 FAGSHV
+3721 
-3727 AKFVGGSDVAHAGNI
+3727 
-3742 FQNDQNTLTIDN
+3742 
-3754 YSGNTNIYYAHTG
+3754 
-3767 NGEAASD
+3767 
-3774 YVAGDTIIRSAAE
+3774 
-3787 GSAVSLITD
+3787 
-3796 NSGIAMDNEY
+3796 
-3806 SVANVLNALAGK
+3806 LAGK

-3844 SAAKQTG
+3844 SAAMQTG
-3851 NIAFN
+3851 NIAFS
-3856 ADTGKGSLE
+3856 DKDGKGSLE

-4099 AKAPAATADK
+4099 AKAPAAAADK

-4122 GYLNMTKRTKNL
+4122 GYLNMTKRTKDL

-4150 NAGEK
+4150 NAGDK

-4180 NSGINMGDKVAVEA
+4180 NSGINMDDKAAVEA

-4240 ENGKGQLVAGSIQWE
+4240 ENGKGQYVDGSIPWE

-4326 QIGYDKALANGWHT
+4326 QVGYDKALANGWHT

-4370 VKKMDNGS
+4370 VKKMENGS

-4435 TWSRVGSKDYTGSA
+4435 TWSRVGSKDYSGSA

-4478 HGSLH
+4478 NGSLH

-4526 YRLGGNSQLYAD
+4526 YRLGRNSQLYAD

>member
-39 SDYTNSQM
+39 SDYANSQM

-66 AVKGLNKDPAT
+66 AVKNLNRDPAT

-82 DGKSKIFLRQYVSG
+82 DGESKIFLRQYVYS
-96 DTELKGSI
+96 DTELKGNI
-104 LMDADGDWASS
+104 LMDADGDWASGA
-115 SNPTGVTQAVPNAH
+115 NPTGVIKAVTNAH

-134 GNTIYAAGYDQGQV
+134 GNTIYATGYDLGQV
-148 GIAHVVGNRIVE
+148 GIAHVVDDQIAE
-160 DINKTVDLKQDIK
+160 DTTKTVDLKKDIK
-173 EKTGDV
+173 EKTGDI
-179 DAKKYDT
+179 DAKAYDT

-195 KTSVHGEGLLV
+195 TTTVHGEGLLV

-220 GGYDNYDN
+220 VGYDNYDN

-251 KNTDQVRL
+251 KNTDQVKL
-259 NNYNNFILNTSVGG
+259 NNYNHLILNTSIGG
-273 YQNYGSRN
+273 YQNYGFGN
-281 EETSLDYVDI
+281 KETSLDYVNI
-291 NGNNIGNLHDKNSII
+291 NGNKIGNLHDKKSII

-321 KILPD
+321 KVLPD

-334 TLSGGGGTGR
+334 ILSDAGGDNKSGFTGR
-344 QGDSGFNGKVYKTT
+344 VYQTT
-358 MANLMSEKPDDWQ
+358 MANLMSKNPDDWNI
-371 VVLDGKVADGGG
+371 VLAGTVGEGGG
-383 WFGKLNAEYY
+383 WFGRLNAEYY

-406 VYEDGDTNPT
+406 VYEDGDTKPT
-416 HQWETKDFS
+416 HQWETRDFS
-425 TDTQFYQFNSVT
+425 TNKQFYQFNSVT
-437 MLPTDQVWGNLA
+437 MLPTDQVWGSLA

-454 RPEGLTASSETKITV
+454 RPEGFTASSETKITL
-469 ENADAKVGTVTRK
+469 ENADAKIGTVTRK
-482 AGITGTSADQTTFSD
+482 AGITGTSADQTAFSD
-497 ATLDYGKYS
+497 VISDDGTYS

-514 INLEKEGDH
+514 INLGKEGDH
-523 ATNAVAVIQAKDG
+523 ATNAAAVIQAKNG
-536 KNITIDASGHTLQL
+536 KDITIDASGHTLQL

-560 GIYAGNGKNVSIT
+560 GIYAGNGKNVTIT
-573 ADKVDVVTAGYS
+573 ADKVDVVTSGYS
-585 NGNSLTNAI
+585 SGNSLTNAI

-622 NGIAVQK
+622 NGVAIQK
-629 SDRWGE
+629 SFRWGE
-635 NSQESTQSSTVTIN
+635 NSQESKVSSAVTID

-655 GGDSA
+655 GEDSA
-660 TWGIPVNRENVLS
+660 TWGIPVNQENVLS

-680 LTNIEKSKVT
+680 LTNIENSKVT

-703 ITTNALGSEVSIGG
+703 ITTNAVGSEVSIGG
-717 GHIAVPQGTKYG
+717 GHITVPQGTKYG
-729 YYTLGAYVGTINV
+729 YYTLGAYAGTINV
-742 NMNETGSAAGT
+742 NMNAAGSAAGT
-753 HDVQLDGDVFALKS
+753 HDVRLDGDVFALKS
-767 TGTIN
+767 TGAIN
-772 LGLTTKNSYLHGIVD
+772 LGLATKNSYLNGIID

-814 DEDVGS
+814 DEDVGN

-835 GTSDTAGVIIQTEN
+835 GTGDTAGVIIQTAN

-861 AKVLYSHDSNT
+861 VKVLYSHDSNT

-884 TASSGSE
+884 SAIRRSE

-921 KNAVYGEK
+921 KNAVIGEK

-969 TPEPPAEQSKTLFT
+969 TPEPPAEQTKTLFT
-983 SSITGGDDKEYKDD
+983 SSMTGGDDKEYKDD

-1011 TTVQVEGGAAVDAV
+1011 TTVQVEGGAAVDAA

-1035 ELDLTGGE
+1035 ELDLNGGE

-1058 GTLKVNGKTGIDAAG
+1058 GILKVNGKTGIDAAG

-1108 VENSGHLTLDAATTV
+1108 VTNGGHLTLDAATTV
-1123 SGSIANAGVLAVN
+1123 NGNITNAGVLAVN

-1150 TVGTDGVLAADNI
+1150 TVGTDGVLAAENI

-1178 TVKADEGG
+1178 TVKADKGG

-1192 KKTALK
+1192 KKTVLK
-1198 GLVSGDHSSIEAT
+1198 GLVSGDQSSIEAT

-1223 EGAGSVTLSL
+1223 DGAGSVTLSL

-1349 TLLTDRAGLDFTST
+1349 TLLTDHTGLDFAST

-1419 DTGTKQAGQG
+1419 DTGTKKAGQG
-1429 FYDYTPATDD
+1429 FYDYTPATDE
-1439 KPYETGPIVKSENI
+1439 KPHETGPIVKSENI
-1453 GETRESDVNGIVSIN
+1453 DETRVGDVNGVVSIN
-1468 VTEAQDSV
+1468 VNEAQTGV
-1476 ASSAPSAMY
+1476 AGNAPSAMY
-1485 VAGDAVSPLVVDLQ
+1485 VAGEAASPLVVDLQ

-1505 NANNQTANYVSTV
+1505 NANNQAANNVSTV

-1524 SMEIKDTKGNGVL
+1524 SMEIKDSKGNGVL

-1551 KANYVYGIRVGENG
+1551 KAKYVYGIRVGENG
-1565 SFTASTDVEIDGV
+1565 SFTANTDVEIDGV
-1578 KSGSN
+1578 KSGST
-1583 QRAYGL
+1583 QRAYGV
-1589 YVSTK
+1589 YVSSK
-1594 GNVVFEKDLTIK
+1594 GNVVFEKDLSIK

-1611 NKVAPNTAGIY
+1611 NKVGPNTAGIY

-1651 RALNS
+1651 RALNT

-1675 DYSQYYA
+1675 ADSQYYA

-1741 NAPAGQFN
+1741 NAPDGQFN
-1749 LTMAEGSVWNHETGR
+1749 LTMAEGSVWKHETGR

-1786 IYQNSDKGITVYD
+1786 IYQNSDKGITVYN

-1971 AIYAGESTSPSSP
+1971 ALYAGESTDPSSP

-1990 GKGLALNAAQSSG
+1990 GKGLVLNAAQSSG
-2003 QAAVIYAGANTYIKV
+2003 QAAAIYAGANTYIKV
-2018 INPSADQ
+2018 MNPSADQ

-2034 DTRASHG
+2034 DTRGAYG
-2041 IYALGNAHL
+2041 IYADGYAHL
-2050 NISGPVEITDVIT
+2050 NISGPVEITDIVT
-2063 QGDSATGIN
+2063 KGDAATGIN
-2072 IQGQQSEITID
+2072 IQGKQSEITID

-2088 SNVKGLRERGA
+2088 RNVRGLREKGA
-2099 GVSASGILVT
+2099 GVNASGIQVT

-2124 GVRGSGIKLVGANT
+2124 GVRGSGIKLVGKDT

-2232 YDMYNDNYGTG
+2232 YDQYNDDYGTG
-2243 GNTVHDIG
+2243 GNTAHDIG

-2307 NHPISVVNYSG
+2307 TNPISVVNYSG
-2318 HTTVFYEHDANDPTK
+2318 HTTVFYDHDAADPTK
-2333 MIGGSFHIT
+2333 IIGGSFHIT

-2366 DSSVAKD
+2366 DSAAAKD
-2373 KVANVL
+2373 QVARVL
-2379 NSLAGKLFYTN
+2379 NNLAGKLFYKN

-2396 AGVVKIADG
+2396 SGVVKIAEG

-2419 FSTDQTGTGVAGQG
+2419 FSTEDTGTFTPGQG
-2433 YYAYTTSKPGSQ
+2433 YYAYKTSKPGSQ
-2445 TNKEFTAA
+2445 ITKEFTTA
-2453 ITGDAS
+2453 ITGDAAA
-2459 VDTVYVDK
+2459 DTVYIEK

-2489 HLVAG
+2489 HLIAG
-2494 GAGVPQ
+2494 GAYVPQ
-2500 IGAAISGSDENH
+2500 ISAAISGSDETH

-2544 NIKNAGAMSVSATST
+2544 NINNAGAMSVSATST

-2574 INIHN
+2574 IQIHN
-2579 AGADHVLTL
+2579 AGADNVLTL
-2588 RAKSTAPANAA
+2588 RAKSTVPTNAA

-2609 VMSSITVDGLV
+2609 VMSAITVDGLV
-2620 DVVADK
+2620 DILAEK
-2626 SNASGAN
+2626 SGGSGAN

-2641 KIEVGGGVIKAV
+2641 KVEVGGGIIKAI

-2662 YGEYNSKNRGQVN
+2662 YGEFNSKNRGQVN
-2675 VNVKKDAEGAIIG
+2675 VNVKKDAKGAIIG
-2688 AGNNNVQ
+2688 AGSNTVQ

-2710 ANADVSLGLNTKDS
+2710 ASADVSLGLNTKDS
-2724 FWKGDVSNANGSSA
+2724 LWKGDVSNTKGSSA

-2745 GSGASWTGNNLSG
+2745 GNGATWTGNNLSG

-2769 WTGSS
+2769 WTGYSN
-2774 SGNAMHLKL
+2774 GNAMHLTL

-2794 KLASFSGNKGSI
+2794 KLASFSGDKGSI
-2806 FVASDA
+2806 LVASDA

-2820 SGNTTVIYNHDADH
+2820 SGNTTVIYNHDAAH

-2867 TAKDKAEDQN
+2867 NAYDKAEDQN

-2905 AEGLTASSIALKT
+2905 AEGLTASSEALKT
-2918 GDISFS
+2918 GNISFS
-2924 TDTTG
+2924 TDATG
-2929 TKTPGQGFYEYTA
+2929 TKTPGQGYYEYTVK
-2942 ADDSVLT
+2942 DDSVIT
-2949 AKITGGNDTKY
+2949 DPITGNLDKKY
-2960 ENLGIETEKGI
+2960 VNLGIETEKGI
-2971 YNFTDDATIAVTQG
+2971 YNFTQDAVINVTKG
-2985 TYDSN
+2985 LSE

-2998 GPITINAAGKSLD
+2998 GPITIHADGKNLD

-3026 ATGLRTGIKDVTIKA
+3026 ATGLSYGKSKDVTITA

-3048 DTTGFR
+3048 DTTGLR

-3060 TGGKISIDADTTIST
+3060 TGGKITIDADTTIST
-3075 SAQTESNGIYSGNG
+3075 SAQTESNGIYSGSD
-3089 GTVTMNGNLT
+3089 GTVTMSGNLT

-3125 DGKAGTGVV
+3125 DGKAGAGIV
-3134 KIDGDV
+3134 KIDGDI
-3140 FTKSAESYDYWE
+3140 FTKYAESHDYWE
-3152 DETTSTTS
+3152 DETTSTSS

-3179 EVTSSGDDSTS
+3179 KVTSGDDSTS

-3198 ADGASWTNEK
+3198 TDGATWTNEK

-3216 FTGSRVTK
+3216 FAGSHVTN
-3224 FTGGSDAAH
+3224 FVGGADAAH
-3233 AGNIFQ
+3233 AGHIFQ
-3239 KDSKAL
+3239 NDSKNL
-3245 TIDNYSGNTNIYY
+3245 TIDKYSGYTNIYY
-3258 AHTGN
+3258 AHEGN
-3263 GEAASDYAAGDTII
+3263 GEAAENYKAGDTII
-3277 KHAEKDSVVSLITD
+3277 QKAAEGSVVSLITD
-3291 NSGVNMSSADSIVNV
+3291 NSGVS
-3306 LNSLAGKLTYSNF
+3306 
-3319 TKDENNL
+3319 
-3326 TGYVKIADG
+3326 
-3335 LTSSSAAM
+3335 
-3343 YTGDMA
+3343 
-3349 FSKKD
+3349 
-3354 GKGSLK
+3354 
-3360 DEDSIRPDLPAPDH
+3360 
-3374 QIKNEF
+3374 
-3380 TTTLTGVKSKD
+3380 
-3391 KEYYKAGVI
+3391 
-3400 KSDGLY
+3400 
-3406 QFTQNS
+3406 
-3412 SITTTNAHGAD
+3412 
-3423 MNQVTTIDAKGKTL
+3423 
-3437 TFNTD
+3437 
-3442 LTYGTTVHAIGAN
+3442 
-3455 STDGVTINAGKLVL
+3455 
-3469 NAHSTNGRIEG
+3469 
-3480 INVGQG
+3480 
-3486 ALTIN
+3486 
-3491 GNTEMN
+3491 
-3497 IKGVGYT
+3497 
-3504 LGLYAAGDSALTFNG
+3504 
-3519 NVTAMGDETSE
+3519 
-3530 WGLTAKNGAWGYYRC
+3530 
-3545 SLVYSD
+3545 
-3551 SNYGLQKGPK
+3551 
-3561 VTINGD
+3561 
-3567 VNAKIDG
+3567 
-3574 NCLFAKG
+3574 
-3581 GHAKLTIN
+3581 
-3589 GGGNIEINKDN
+3589 
-3600 EHTYYAM
+3600 
-3607 IAECGTTSMNVN
+3607 
-3619 LDENYDAVSARDN
+3619 
-3632 KLVLKGNIG
+3632 
-3641 ASTGAI
+3641 
-3647 SAHETELY
+3647 
-3655 TKVNLGL
+3655 
-3662 ATADSVWTGVA
+3662 
-3673 HNRFNDDGNSAYS
+3673 
-3686 SDKKFYGAINVFL
+3686 
-3699 QNGAT
+3699 
-3704 WNNEKWGATY
+3704 
-3714 KPWGSSG
+3714 
-3721 FAGSHV
+3721 
-3727 AKFVGGSDVAHAGNI
+3727 
-3742 FQNDQNTLTIDN
+3742 
-3754 YSGNTNIYYAHTG
+3754 
-3767 NGEAASD
+3767 
-3774 YVAGDTIIRSAAE
+3774 
-3787 GSAVSLITD
+3787 
-3796 NSGIAMDNEY
+3796 MDNEY

-3818 LTYSSF
+3818 LTYRAY
-3824 VTGEK
+3824 VNGEK

-3835 KIADGLTAS
+3835 KIAGGLTAS
-3844 SAAKQTG
+3844 SQTLQTG
-3851 NIAFN
+3851 SIAFSKK
-3856 ADTGKGSLE
+3856 DGKGSYKD
-3865 NGSMKPGFTY
+3865 GTMTPGITY
-3875 PETQKPEAT
+3875 PDEQQADTYTQA
-3884 EKNQGITGDA
+3884 ITGNTKD
-3894 KTDYQ
+3894 DYL
-3899 YKKDGILKEDG
+3899 YKQNGVLKEEG
-3910 SYVFTQNPTKI
+3910 KYTFTKDPTKI
-3921 EVESG
+3921 AVAEG
-3926 AAVDATEN
+3926 AAVNAKADIT
-3934 NINIDSTQAKLELK
+3934 IDTTKAKLELK
-3948 GETGIHA
+3948 GADAGINA
-3955 NGADVTVNGNTGIS
+3955 EGASVTVNGNTSIS
-3969 GKVGIDAANGN
+3969 GATGINAANGN
-3980 VTLNGSTDIVGTDA
+3980 VTLTGSTVINGTDA
-3994 AINAGEGGNVDINT
+3994 AINAGADANVVVNG
-4008 NNSALNIKG
+4008 NNSALT
-4017 DINADGGSIT
+4017 INGGIHADGGSIT
-4027 VDSGKATGVIDGDVS
+4027 VDSGKATGIINGDVS

-4052 LNDAKSSLTGSYR
+4052 LNDAQSKLTGSYK
-4065 VDDSSSIVMNIANGA
+4065 VDANSGIVMNIKNGA
-4080 TWNLT
+4080 TWVLT
-4085 DDEDDAEGMSLFRM
+4085 DDKDETAGMSLLRM
-4099 AKAPAATADK
+4099 AKAPAAASAA
-4109 GLTINGGESKAKT
+4109 GLTVNGGATKADT
-4122 GYLNMTKRTKNL
+4122 GYIDMTKRTQEL
-4134 NIASYSGWET
+4134 NISNYSGYET
-4144 IIYGHE
+4144 FILVH
-4150 NAGEK
+4150 K
-4155 DEDYKSGNTIINK
+4155 DDGTFTSGDVKIAK
-4168 AAKDSGVILSTD
+4168 AAAGSGMTLFTA
-4180 NSGINMGDKVAVEA
+4180 NNGINMADKDAV
-4194 TLKALAHKLTYTDH
+4194 TGMLKALAKKAFYAEGNDAD
-4208 EENGSNLTGK
+4208 NGKNLTGEVK
-4218 VQIADGLTASSAS
+4218 IGEGLTSSSA
-4231 KYLGNMRWD
+4231 KTGLMNFA
-4240 ENGKGQLVAGSIQWE
+4240 EQQGQLVDGSIQWE
-4255 PTIETGD
+4255 PTIEEGD
-4262 YETFVMKGAR
+4262 YETFVMKGVR
-4272 SAVTTSF
+4272 SAATTTF

-4326 QIGYDKALANGWHT
+4326 QIGYDKALAGGWHT
-4340 GVAFDYR
+4340 GFAFDYR

-4370 VKKMDNGS
+4370 VKKMEDGS
-4378 YFRVAAKA
+4378 YFRVSAKA

-4435 TWSRVGSKDYTGSA
+4435 TWSRVGSKNYTGSA
-4449 NNGAIMNIYQDS
+4449 NNGATMDIYQDS
-4461 YDSLVGRLGFE
+4461 YDSLIGRLGFE

-4494 DIDTRYFAKD
+4494 DINTRYFAKD

-4526 YRLGGNSQLYAD
+4526 YRVGRNTQLYAD

>member
-55 TTKVDAAPVVG
+55 TTKVDADPVVG

-77 FSVML
+77 FSMML

-425 TDTQFYQFNSVT
+425 TDKQFYQFNSVT
-437 MLPTDQVWGNLA
+437 MLPTDQVWGRLA

-454 RPEGLTASSETKITV
+454 RPEGFTASSETKITV
-469 ENADAKVGTVTRK
+469 ENADAKIGAVTRR
-482 AGITGTSADQTTFSD
+482 AGITGTSADQSAFSD
-497 ATLDYGKYS
+497 VTSDDGTYS

-514 INLEKEGDH
+514 IDLGKEGDH
-523 ATNAVAVIQAKDG
+523 ATNAAAVIQAKDG
-536 KNITIDASGHTLQL
+536 KDIKIDASGHTLQL

-560 GIYAGNGKNVSIT
+560 GIYAGNGKNVTIT
-573 ADKVDVVTAGYS
+573 ADKVDVVTSGYS
-585 NGNSLTNAI
+585 SGNSLTNAI

-622 NGIAVQK
+622 NGVAIQK
-629 SDRWGE
+629 SFRWGE
-635 NSQESTQSSTVTIN
+635 NSQESKVSSAITIH

-655 GGDSA
+655 GEDSA

-703 ITTNALGSEVSIGG
+703 ITTNARDSEVSIGG
-717 GHIAVPQGTKYG
+717 GHITVPQGTKYG
-729 YYTLGAYVGTINV
+729 YYTLGAYAGTINV
-742 NMNETGSAAGT
+742 NMNEAGSAAGT

-767 TGTIN
+767 TGAIN
-772 LGLTTKNSYLHGIVD
+772 LGLTTKNSYLNGIVD

-794 WLQNGAVWTNEAKN
+794 WLQNGAVWINEAKN

-814 DEDVGS
+814 DEDVGN

-835 GTSDTAGVIIQTEN
+835 GTGDTAGVIIQTEN

-884 TASSGSE
+884 SAIRGAE

-921 KNAVYGEK
+921 KNAVNGEK

-969 TPEPPAEQSKTLFT
+969 KPEPPAEQSKTLFT

-1011 TTVQVEGGAAVDAV
+1011 TTVQVEGGAAVDAA

-1178 TVKADEGG
+1178 TVKADKGG

-1192 KKTALK
+1192 KKTVLK

-1223 EGAGSVTLSL
+1223 DGAGSVTLSL

-1257 TWTGSSAGNNTSL
+1257 TWTGSSAGNNVSL

-1349 TLLTDRAGLDFTST
+1349 TLLTDRTGLDFAST

-1419 DTGTKQAGQG
+1419 DTGTKKAGQG
-1429 FYDYTPATDD
+1429 FYDYTPEEDT
-1439 KPYETGPIVKSENI
+1439 KTYETGAIKKSENI
-1453 GETRESDVNGIVSIN
+1453 GETRESDVNGLVSVN
-1468 VTEAQDSV
+1468 VTDAQTGV
-1476 ASSAPSAMY
+1476 ANSAPSALY
-1485 VAGDAVSPLVVDLQ
+1485 ASSDLSAPLVVDLQ
-1499 GHTLKL
+1499 GHALQLSTGGD
-1505 NANNQTANYVSTV
+1505 ANKYLSTV
-1518 YVDENK
+1518 YVADGK
-1524 SMEIKDTKGNGVL
+1524 TIQIKD
-1537 KVSAGLG
+1537 SAGSG
-1544 ADGNADT
+1544 SVKISAGVGNDGNADNKT
-1551 KANYVYGIRVGENG
+1551 NYTYGIQVSSEG
-1565 SFTASTDVEIDGV
+1565 SLISDANVEVDGV
-1578 KSGSN
+1578 KSNGSS
-1583 QRAYGL
+1583 RAYGI
-1589 YVSTK
+1589 YVNSS
-1594 GNVVFEKDLTIK
+1594 GQVAFNKDLTIK
-1606 NVQTG
+1606 GVQNA
-1611 NKVAPNTAGIY
+1611 NKVGPNTAGIY
-1622 ADSSS
+1622 LDSS
-1627 SADAPINIT
+1627 ANMTIH
-1636 VKGNLNIENVLGSAI
+1636 GNMDIENVAGYAI
-1651 RALNS
+1651 RAM
-1656 STISTAGATI
+1656 TGATLTTSGGVI
-1666 KAADMSNGT
+1666 KAMDMANGT
-1675 DYSQYYA
+1675 AYSNYYA
-1682 LQANKGTINLNTG
+1682 LFANKGTINLNTG
-1695 EGITAG
+1695 DGITAG
-1701 VLDVT
+1701 VLDMT
-1706 GDMKVTDNKASVIN
+1706 GDMKVTDNAASLIN
-1720 VNMTKGSQWTGA
+1720 VNLTKGSQWTGA
-1732 VSNIPGSTY
+1732 ASNIPSSTY
-1741 NAPAGQFN
+1741 NAPSGQIN
-1749 LTMAEGSVWNHETGR
+1749 MTMAEGSSWTHQTGM
-1764 SVDTLKTTFA
+1764 SADTLKSTFA
-1774 GSNVSKL
+1774 GSNISKL
-1781 DGSGV
+1781 NSNGGLV
-1786 IYQNSDKGITVYD
+1786 YQNSDKAITVYN
-1799 YSGDTTVVYGHD
+1799 YSGDATVVYQHD

-1921 YAYTPEQEKPNY
+1921 YDYTPEQEKPNY

-1971 AIYAGESTSPSSP
+1971 ALYAGESTDPSSP

-1990 GKGLALNAAQSSG
+1990 GKGLALNAAQSDG
-2003 QAAVIYAGANTYIKV
+2003 QAAAIYAGANTYIKV
-2018 INPSADQ
+2018 VNPSADQ
-2025 KLTITANNT
+2025 KLSITATNT

-2050 NISGPVEITDVIT
+2050 NISGPVEITDIT
-2063 QGDSATGIN
+2063 TKGDAATGIN

-2088 SNVKGLRERGA
+2088 SNVKGLRERGK
-2099 GVSASGILVT
+2099 GMSASGILVT

-2205 ELIDWND
+2205 ELIDWKD

-2232 YDMYNDNYGTG
+2232 YDQYNDDYGSG
-2243 GNTVHDIG
+2243 GNTAHDIG

-2260 ATWTNEQQSHVT
+2260 AAWTNEQQSHVT
-2272 TTTIASKNPVWA
+2272 TTTIASKNPVWT
-2284 GSTLATLHG
+2284 GSTLATLQG

-2307 NHPISVVNYSG
+2307 NNPISVVNYSG

-2333 MIGGSFHIT
+2333 MIGGSFNIT

-2357 GITSGFADG
+2357 GITSGFEDG
-2366 DSSVAKD
+2366 DSADAKD

-2379 NSLAGKLFYTN
+2379 NNLAGKLFYKN

-2396 AGVVKIADG
+2396 SGVVKIAEG

-2419 FSTDQTGTGVAGQG
+2419 FSTEDTGTLTPGQG
-2433 YYAYTTSKPGSQ
+2433 YYAYKTSKPGSQ
-2445 TNKEFTAA
+2445 ITKEFTTA
-2453 ITGDAS
+2453 ITGDAAA
-2459 VDTVYVDK
+2459 DTVYIEK
-2467 GVLKDDGTYVF
+2467 GVLKDDDTYVF

-2489 HLVAG
+2489 HLIAG
-2494 GAGVPQ
+2494 GAWLPQ
-2500 IGAAISGSDENH
+2500 ISAAISGSDEKH

-2544 NIKNAGAMSVSATST
+2544 NIDHAGAMSVSATST
-2559 KGGQTGAL
+2559 KNGQTGAL

-2588 RAKSTAPANAA
+2588 RAKSTAPASAA

-2620 DVVADK
+2620 DILAEK
-2626 SNASGAN
+2626 SGGSGAN

-2641 KIEVGGGVIKAV
+2641 KVEVGGGVIKAI

-2662 YGEYNSKNRGQVN
+2662 YGEFASKNRGQVN

-2688 AGNNNVQ
+2688 AGSNHVQ
-2695 LEGNVYL
+2695 MEGNVYL

-2745 GSGASWTGNNLSG
+2745 GNGATWTGNNLSG
-2758 NTVNADLDHAT
+2758 NTVNADLDNAT

-2783 DNSIWHVNGAS
+2783 DNSIWNVNGAS
-2794 KLASFSGNKGSI
+2794 KIDSFSGNKGSI
-2806 FVASDA
+2806 FVASDV

-2820 SGNTTVIYNHDADH
+2820 SGNTTVIYSHDADH
-2834 PTNILGGSFTIG
+2834 PTDILGGSFTIG

-2867 TAKDKAEDQN
+2867 TAYDKAEDQN

-2905 AEGLTASSIALKT
+2905 AEGLTASSKALKT

-2924 TDTTG
+2924 TDATG
-2929 TKTPGQGFYEYTA
+2929 TKTPGQGFYEYTVK
-2942 ADDSVLT
+2942 DDSVIT
-2949 AKITGGNDTKY
+2949 DPITGNLDKKY
-2960 ENLGIETEKGI
+2960 VNLGIETEKGI
-2971 YNFTDDATIAVTQG
+2971 YNFTQDTVIDVTKG
-2985 TYDSN
+2985 DYSSN
-2990 LGAIESSG
+2990 LSAIESSG
-2998 GPITINAAGKSLD
+2998 GPITIHADGKNLD

-3026 ATGLRTGIKDVTIKA
+3026 ATGLSYGKSKDVTITA

-3060 TGGKISIDADTTIST
+3060 TGGKITIDADTTIST

-3089 GTVTMNGNLT
+3089 GTVTMSGNLT

-3125 DGKAGTGVV
+3125 DGKEGAGIV

-3140 FTKSAESYDYWE
+3140 YTKSAETYDYWE
-3152 DETTSTTS
+3152 EETTSTSS

-3179 EVTSSGDDSTS
+3179 EVSSGDDSTS

-3198 ADGASWTNEK
+3198 TDGATWTNEK

-3216 FTGSRVTK
+3216 FAGSHVTN

-3239 KDSKAL
+3239 NDTKKI

-3277 KHAEKDSVVSLITD
+3277 KSAAAGSQISLITD
-3291 NSGVNMSSADSIVNV
+3291 NTNV
-3306 LNSLAGKLTYSNF
+3306 
-3319 TKDENNL
+3319 
-3326 TGYVKIADG
+3326 
-3335 LTSSSAAM
+3335 
-3343 YTGDMA
+3343 
-3349 FSKKD
+3349 
-3354 GKGSLK
+3354 
-3360 DEDSIRPDLPAPDH
+3360 
-3374 QIKNEF
+3374 
-3380 TTTLTGVKSKD
+3380 
-3391 KEYYKAGVI
+3391 
-3400 KSDGLY
+3400 
-3406 QFTQNS
+3406 
-3412 SITTTNAHGAD
+3412 
-3423 MNQVTTIDAKGKTL
+3423 
-3437 TFNTD
+3437 
-3442 LTYGTTVHAIGAN
+3442 
-3455 STDGVTINAGKLVL
+3455 
-3469 NAHSTNGRIEG
+3469 
-3480 INVGQG
+3480 
-3486 ALTIN
+3486 
-3491 GNTEMN
+3491 
-3497 IKGVGYT
+3497 
-3504 LGLYAAGDSALTFNG
+3504 
-3519 NVTAMGDETSE
+3519 
-3530 WGLTAKNGAWGYYRC
+3530 
-3545 SLVYSD
+3545 
-3551 SNYGLQKGPK
+3551 
-3561 VTINGD
+3561 
-3567 VNAKIDG
+3567 
-3574 NCLFAKG
+3574 
-3581 GHAKLTIN
+3581 
-3589 GGGNIEINKDN
+3589 
-3600 EHTYYAM
+3600 
-3607 IAECGTTSMNVN
+3607 
-3619 LDENYDAVSARDN
+3619 
-3632 KLVLKGNIG
+3632 
-3641 ASTGAI
+3641 
-3647 SAHETELY
+3647 
-3655 TKVNLGL
+3655 
-3662 ATADSVWTGVA
+3662 
-3673 HNRFNDDGNSAYS
+3673 
-3686 SDKKFYGAINVFL
+3686 
-3699 QNGAT
+3699 
-3704 WNNEKWGATY
+3704 
-3714 KPWGSSG
+3714 
-3721 FAGSHV
+3721 
-3727 AKFVGGSDVAHAGNI
+3727 
-3742 FQNDQNTLTIDN
+3742 
-3754 YSGNTNIYYAHTG
+3754 
-3767 NGEAASD
+3767 
-3774 YVAGDTIIRSAAE
+3774 
-3787 GSAVSLITD
+3787 
-3796 NSGIAMDNEY
+3796 AMDNEY

-3818 LTYSSF
+3818 LTYSAYAK
-3824 VTGEK
+3824 GEK
-3829 NLTGYV
+3829 NLTGFV

-3844 SAAKQTG
+3844 SKSLQTG
-3851 NIAFN
+3851 NIAFS
-3856 ADTGKGSLE
+3856 DKDGKGSLAE
-3865 NGSMKPGFTY
+3865 GTVTPGVTY
-3875 PETQKPEAT
+3875 PEEQVKDTYTQAIT
-3884 EKNQGITGDA
+3884 GITKD
-3894 KTDYQ
+3894 DYI
-3899 YKKDGILKEDG
+3899 YKQNGVLKEEG
-3910 SYVFTQNPTKI
+3910 KYTFTKDPTKI
-3921 EVESG
+3921 TVEKGS
-3926 AAVDATEN
+3926 AIDAKADIT
-3934 NINIDSTQAKLELK
+3934 IDASKAKLEL
-3948 GETGIHA
+3948 
-3955 NGADVTVNGNTGIS
+3955 S
-3969 GKVGIDAANGN
+3969 GKDAGIKADGHQVSITGSTVITGKDAISAANGGK
-3980 VTLNGSTDIVGTDA
+3980 VTLNGMTDIKA
-3994 AINAGEGGNVDINT
+3994 AGEDGTAISVADKDSEVAITGNAAASITGAVYVAGGNLTVNT
-4008 NNSALNIKG
+4008 GATTTMTG
-4017 DINADGGSIT
+4017 D
-4027 VDSGKATGVIDGDVS
+4027 VVIDGGKADITLGDKASTLTGDLSVSEGGQLTLNVTNGAKVTGSYAASDGTLTMNVKDGGYWILKDAENTTSLYATSLADV
-4042 ASNGGSVEIS
+4042 ADHTNAPAAGKLIVNGGS
-4052 LNDAKSSLTGSYR
+4052 D
-4065 VDDSSSIVMNIANGA
+4065 
-4080 TWNLT
+4080 
-4085 DDEDDAEGMSLFRM
+4085 
-4099 AKAPAATADK
+4099 KAH
-4109 GLTINGGESKAKT
+4109 T
-4122 GYLNMTKRTKNL
+4122 GYIDMTKRTQALDIANFSGHETFIMEHKDDGTFTSGNV
-4134 NIASYSGWET
+4134 NIA
-4144 IIYGHE
+4144 
-4150 NAGEK
+4150 
-4155 DEDYKSGNTIINK
+4155 K
-4168 AAKDSGVILSTD
+4168 AAVGSGLTLYTANNGIQMTD
-4180 NSGINMGDKVAVEA
+4180 KAAV
-4194 TLKALAHKLTYTDH
+4194 TKILKALAQKAIYAEGNDA
-4208 EENGSNLTGK
+4208 GSGKNLTGEVK
-4218 VQIADGLTASSAS
+4218 IGEGLTSSSAKTGS
-4231 KYLGNMRWD
+4231 ISF
-4240 ENGKGQLVAGSIQWE
+4240 EGQTGTGALVDGSIQWE
-4255 PTIETGD
+4255 PTIEEGD

-4404 ADYKANAYGLTAEYG
+4404 ADYKASAYGLTAEYG

>member
-1 MMWKMSNKKRKMAF
+1 MWKMSNKKRKMAF

-39 SDYTNSQM
+39 SDFRNSQM

-66 AVKGLNKDPAT
+66 AVKDLNRDPAT
-77 FSVML
+77 FSVFIN
-82 DGKSKIFLRQYVSG
+82 GESQIFLRQYTYSTVA
-96 DTELKGSI
+96 LKGSV
-104 LMDADGDWASS
+104 LMDADGDWASVN
-115 SNPTGVTQAVPNAH
+115 NPTGEITAVPNAH
-129 AVTGF
+129 AAVGYW
-134 GNTIYAAGYDQGQV
+134 NTLYTTGYDKGQIGLAKV
-148 GIAHVVGNRIVE
+148 NGKQLVE
-160 DINKTVDLKQDIK
+160 NKLKTVNLKTDIK

-179 DAKKYDT
+179 DAASYDT
-186 YTDTNGSIQ
+186 YKDTNGKVQ
-195 KTSVHGEGLLV
+195 FTSVHGEGLLI
-206 KDGYLYVAASVNLK
+206 KDGYLYVAASVNKK
-220 GGYDNYDN
+220 GSTDDYDN
-228 GYLMQY
+228 GYLLQY
-234 KINSDGGLSYNG
+234 KIKNDGSLEYRD

-251 KNTDQVRL
+251 KNTENVRL
-259 NNYNNFILNTSVGG
+259 NSYNNLILATAVGG
-273 YQNYGSRN
+273 YQHYGKLNPESALN
-281 EETSLDYVDI
+281 YVDVSD
-291 NGNNIGNLHDKNSII
+291 NHIGQIHETRSVH

-321 KILPD
+321 KVLPD

-334 TLSGGGGTGR
+334 TLSGTGGEFTGR
-344 QGDSGFNGKVYKTT
+344 VYQTT
-358 MANLMSEKPDDWQ
+358 MANLMSKNPDDWQ
-371 VVLDGKVADGGG
+371 VVLDGKVDKGS
-383 WFGKLNAEYY
+383 FGRLNAEYY

-406 VYEDGDTNPT
+406 VYEDGDTKPT

-425 TDTQFYQFNSVT
+425 TDKQFYNFNSVT
-437 MLPTDQVWGNLA
+437 MLPTDQVWGSLA

-454 RPEGLTASSETKITV
+454 RPEGLTASSETKITL
-469 ENADAKVGTVTRK
+469 ENADAKIGTVTRK
-482 AGITGTSADQTTFSD
+482 AGITGTSADQTAFSD
-497 ATLDYGKYS
+497 VTSDDGTYS

-514 INLEKEGDH
+514 INLGKEGDH
-523 ATNAVAVIQAKDG
+523 ATNAAAVIQAKDG
-536 KNITIDASGHTLQL
+536 KDITIDASGHTLQL

-560 GIYAGNGKNVSIT
+560 GIYAGNGKNVTIT
-573 ADKVDVVTAGYS
+573 ADKVDVVTSGYS
-585 NGNSLTNAI
+585 SGNSLTNAI

-622 NGIAVQK
+622 NGVAIQK
-629 SDRWGE
+629 SFRWGE
-635 NSQESTQSSTVTIN
+635 NSQESTASSAITIH

-655 GGDSA
+655 GEDSA

-703 ITTNALGSEVSIGG
+703 ITTNARDSEVSIGG
-717 GHIAVPQGTKYG
+717 GHITVPQGTKYG
-729 YYTLGAYVGTINV
+729 YYTLGAYAGTINV
-742 NMNETGSAAGT
+742 NMNEAGSAAGT

-814 DEDVGS
+814 DEDVGN

-827 FLHGGTKS
+827 VLRGGTKS

-872 PTKILGGDVNIG
+872 PAKILGGDVTIG

-891 IVLRTDY
+891 IVLRTNY

-921 KNAVYGEK
+921 KDAVNRQTA
-929 FLSGKVEIAEGLT
+929 LSGKVEIAEGLT
-942 ASSVA
+942 ASSAA
-947 KYTGNIA
+947 KYIGNIA
-954 FNQTNGQGSFAGSGE
+954 FNQTNGQGSLGSGE

-983 SSITGGDDKEYKDD
+983 SSMTGGDDKEYKDD

-1011 TTVQVEGGAAVDAV
+1011 TTVQVEGGAAVDAA

-1058 GTLKVNGKTGIDAAG
+1058 GILKVNGKTGIDAAG

-1123 SGSIANAGVLAVN
+1123 SGSIANAGVLTVN

-1178 TVKADEGG
+1178 TVKADKGG

-1192 KKTALK
+1192 KKTVLK
-1198 GLVSGDHSSIEAT
+1198 GLVSGDHSSIEAI

-1223 EGAGSVTLSL
+1223 DGAGSVTLSL

-1321 TKPADANSG
+1321 TKPADANGG

-1341 HADKGSEI
+1341 QADKGSEI
-1349 TLLTDRAGLDFTST
+1349 TLLTDRAGLDFDST

-1395 VKIAEGLTA
+1395 VKIADGLTA
-1404 SSASLRSETITFSTA
+1404 SSASLRSETISFSTS
-1419 DTGTKQAGQG
+1419 DT
-1429 FYDYTPATDD
+1429 
-1439 KPYETGPIVKSENI
+1439 
-1453 GETRESDVNGIVSIN
+1453 
-1468 VTEAQDSV
+1468 
-1476 ASSAPSAMY
+1476 
-1485 VAGDAVSPLVVDLQ
+1485 
-1499 GHTLKL
+1499 
-1505 NANNQTANYVSTV
+1505 
-1518 YVDENK
+1518 
-1524 SMEIKDTKGNGVL
+1524 
-1537 KVSAGLG
+1537 
-1544 ADGNADT
+1544 
-1551 KANYVYGIRVGENG
+1551 
-1565 SFTASTDVEIDGV
+1565 
-1578 KSGSN
+1578 
-1583 QRAYGL
+1583 
-1589 YVSTK
+1589 
-1594 GNVVFEKDLTIK
+1594 
-1606 NVQTG
+1606 
-1611 NKVAPNTAGIY
+1611 
-1622 ADSSS
+1622 
-1627 SADAPINIT
+1627 
-1636 VKGNLNIENVLGSAI
+1636 
-1651 RALNS
+1651 
-1656 STISTAGATI
+1656 
-1666 KAADMSNGT
+1666 
-1675 DYSQYYA
+1675 
-1682 LQANKGTINLNTG
+1682 
-1695 EGITAG
+1695 
-1701 VLDVT
+1701 
-1706 GDMKVTDNKASVIN
+1706 
-1720 VNMTKGSQWTGA
+1720 
-1732 VSNIPGSTY
+1732 
-1741 NAPAGQFN
+1741 
-1749 LTMAEGSVWNHETGR
+1749 
-1764 SVDTLKTTFA
+1764 
-1774 GSNVSKL
+1774 
-1781 DGSGV
+1781 
-1786 IYQNSDKGITVYD
+1786 
-1799 YSGDTTVVYGHD
+1799 
-1811 ANDPLTIHGGDFTIK
+1811 
-1826 AAAADSKITLVTDSQ
+1826 
-1841 GITGGFADGDTAA
+1841 
-1854 EKNHVKEVLNK
+1854 
-1865 LANKLFYTGY
+1865 
-1875 KDANLSGVVKIA
+1875 
-1887 DGLTAS
+1887 
-1893 SVSATV
+1893 
-1899 KASGDVTFS
+1899 
-1908 DGTNGTKKAGQGF
+1908 GTKKAGQGF

-1971 AIYAGESTSPSSP
+1971 ALYAGESTSPSSP

-2003 QAAVIYAGANTYIKV
+2003 QAAAIYAGANTYIKA
-2018 INPSADQ
+2018 INPSTDQ
-2025 KLTITANNT
+2025 KLSITAKNT

-2050 NISGPVEITDVIT
+2050 NISGPVEITEVIT
-2063 QGDSATGIN
+2063 KGDSATGIN

-2088 SNVKGLRERGA
+2088 RNVKGIRERGK
-2099 GVSASGILVT
+2099 GMSAAGILVT

-2124 GVRGSGIKLVGANT
+2124 GVRGSGIKLTGADT

-2173 KDGAAGDTTTK
+2173 KDGAAGNTTTK

-2205 ELIDWND
+2205 ELIDWKD

-2232 YDMYNDNYGTG
+2232 YDQYNDDYGAG
-2243 GNTVHDIG
+2243 GNTAHDIG

-2293 GKDADNAGLIYQKD
+2293 GKDADNAGLIYQK
-2307 NHPISVVNYSG
+2307 NTNPISVVNYSG

-2333 MIGGSFHIT
+2333 MIGGSFNIT

-2357 GITSGFADG
+2357 GIASGFADG
-2366 DSSVAKD
+2366 DSADAKD

-2379 NSLAGKLFYTN
+2379 NNLAGKLFYKN

-2396 AGVVKIADG
+2396 SGVVKIAEG

-2419 FSTDQTGTGVAGQG
+2419 FSTEDTGTFTPGQG
-2433 YYAYTTSKPGSQ
+2433 YYAYKTSKPGSQ
-2445 TNKEFTAA
+2445 ITKEFTTA
-2453 ITGDAS
+2453 ITGDAAA
-2459 VDTVYVDK
+2459 DTVYIEK

-2489 HLVAG
+2489 HLIAG
-2494 GAGVPQ
+2494 GAYLPP
-2500 IGAAISGSDENH
+2500 ISAAISGSDETH

-2544 NIKNAGAMSVSATST
+2544 NIKNAGAMSVSTTST

-2579 AGADHVLTL
+2579 AGADNVLTL
-2588 RAKSTAPANAA
+2588 RAKSTAPGNAA

-2620 DVVADK
+2620 DILAEK
-2626 SNASGAN
+2626 SGASGAN

-2641 KIEVGGGVIKAV
+2641 KVEIGGGVIKAI

-2662 YGEYNSKNRGQVN
+2662 YGEFASKNRGLVN
-2675 VNVKKDAEGAIIG
+2675 VNVKKDAKGAIIG
-2688 AGNNNVQ
+2688 AGSNTVQ
-2695 LEGNVYL
+2695 MEGNVYL
-2702 GGGMDNAG
+2702 GGGMDNVG

-2745 GSGASWTGNNLSG
+2745 GSGATWTGNNLSG
-2758 NTVNADLDHAT
+2758 NTVNANLDHAT

-2783 DNSIWHVNGAS
+2783 DDSIWNVNGAS

-2806 FVASDA
+2806 FVASNV
-2812 GDISVGDY
+2812 GNISVGDY
-2820 SGNTTVIYNHDADH
+2820 SGNTTVIYNHEADH

-2846 QAKDG
+2846 QAKAG

-2867 TAKDKAEDQN
+2867 TAYDKAEDQN

-2905 AEGLTASSIALKT
+2905 ADGLTASSKALKT

-2924 TDTTG
+2924 TDATG
-2929 TKTPGQGFYEYTA
+2929 TKTPGQGFYAYTGK
-2942 ADDSVLT
+2942 DDSVIT
-2949 AKITGGNDTKY
+2949 DPITGNLDKKY

-2971 YNFTDDATIAVTQG
+2971 YNFTQDTVIDVTKG
-2985 TYDSN
+2985 DYSSN
-2990 LGAIESSG
+2990 LSAIESSG
-2998 GPITINAAGKSLD
+2998 GPITIHADGKNLD

-3026 ATGLRTGIKDVTIKA
+3026 ATGLSYGKSKDVTITA

-3048 DTTGFR
+3048 DTTGFYS
-3054 AQGVYA
+3054 QGVYA
-3060 TGGKISIDADTTIST
+3060 TGGQITIDADTTIST

-3089 GTVTMNGNLT
+3089 GTVTMSGNLT

-3106 ANYIALK
+3106 ANYMALK

-3125 DGKAGTGVV
+3125 DGKEGAGIV

-3140 FTKSAESYDYWE
+3140 YTKSAETYDYWE
-3152 DETTSTTS
+3152 DETTSTSS

-3198 ADGASWTNEK
+3198 TDGAIWTNEK

-3216 FTGSRVTK
+3216 FAGSHVTK
-3224 FTGGSDAAH
+3224 LTGGSDAAH

-3239 KDSKAL
+3239 NDTKKI

-3343 YTGDMA
+3343 YTGNMA

-3400 KSDGLY
+3400 KGEGLY

-3423 MNQVTTIDAKGKTL
+3423 MNQATTIDAKGKTL

-3926 AAVDATEN
+3926 AAVDATDKD
-3934 NINIDSTQAKLELK
+3934 INIDTTKAKLELK
-3948 GETGIHA
+3948 GETGIKADGA
-3955 NGADVTVNGNTGIS
+3955 NVAVKGSTEIS
-3969 GKVGIDAANGN
+3969 GNVGIDAVNGN

-3994 AINAGEGGNVDINT
+3994 AINAGEGANVDIIT

-4017 DINADGGSIT
+4017 DINANGGNIT
-4027 VDSGKATGVIDGDVS
+4027 VDSGKATGTINGDVT
-4042 ASNGGSVEIS
+4042 ANNGGSVEIS

-4099 AKAPAATADK
+4099 AKAPAAAADK
-4109 GLTINGGESKAKT
+4109 GLNINGGESKAKT
-4122 GYLNMTKRTKNL
+4122 GYLNMTKRTKDL

-4150 NAGEK
+4150 NAGDK
-4155 DEDYKSGNTIINK
+4155 DEDYKSGDTIINK
-4168 AAKDSGVILSTD
+4168 AHKDSGVILSTD
-4180 NSGINMGDKVAVEA
+4180 NSGINMDDKAAVEA

-4240 ENGKGQLVAGSIQWE
+4240 ENGKGQYVDGSIQWE
-4255 PTIETGD
+4255 PTIEEGE

-4370 VKKMDNGS
+4370 VKKMENGS

-4404 ADYKANAYGLTAEYG
+4404 ADYKANAYGLTVEYG

-4449 NNGAIMNIYQDS
+4449 NNGATMNIYQDS

-4483 AGLYLAHEFNG
+4483 AGLYLAHEFSG

-4504 GGWKSTSFDGDDTWA
+4504 GGWKSTSFDGEDTWA

-4526 YRLGGNSQLYAD
+4526 YRLGRNSQLYAD

>member
-39 SDYTNSQM
+39 SDYHNSQM

-55 TTKVDAAPVVG
+55 TTTVDAAPVVG
-66 AVKGLNKDPAT
+66 AVKDLNRDPAT

-82 DGKSKIFLRQYVSG
+82 NGESKIFLRQYVYSNT
-96 DTELKGSI
+96 DLKGSI
-104 LMDADGDWASS
+104 LMDADGDWASGA
-115 SNPTGVTQAVPNAH
+115 NPTGVVKAVSNAH

-148 GIAHVVGNRIVE
+148 GIAHIVDDQIAE
-160 DINKTVDLKQDIK
+160 DTTKTVDLKQDIK

-186 YTDTNGSIQ
+186 YTGTNGSIQ
-195 KTSVHGEGLLV
+195 TTTVHGEGLLV

-251 KNTDQVRL
+251 KNTDQVKL
-259 NNYNNFILNTSVGG
+259 NNYNYLILSTSIGG
-273 YQNYGSRN
+273 SQNYGSGN
-281 EETSLDYVDI
+281 EETSLDYVNI
-291 NGNNIGNLHDKNSII
+291 TGNNIGNLHDKKSII

-321 KILPD
+321 KVLPD

-334 TLSGGGGTGR
+334 TLSEAGGDNQSGFTGR
-344 QGDSGFNGKVYKTT
+344 VYQTT
-358 MANLMSEKPDDWQ
+358 MANLMSKHPDDWKIVQ
-371 VVLDGKVADGGG
+371 DGTVAAGGG
-383 WFGKLNAEYY
+383 WFGQIDAEYY

-406 VYEDGDTNPT
+406 VYEDGDTKPT

-425 TDTQFYQFNSVT
+425 TDEQFYNFNSVT
-437 MLPTDQVWGNLA
+437 MLPTDQVWGSLA

-454 RPEGLTASSETKITV
+454 RPEGLTASSETKITL
-469 ENADAKVGTVTRK
+469 ENADAKIGTVTRK
-482 AGITGTSADQTTFSD
+482 EGITGTSADQKDFGDVTSD
-497 ATLDYGKYS
+497 DGTYS

-514 INLEKEGDH
+514 INLGKEGDH
-523 ATNAVAVIQAKDG
+523 ATNAAAVIQAKDG
-536 KNITIDASGHTLQL
+536 KDITIDASGHTLQL

-560 GIYAGNGKNVSIT
+560 GIYAGNGKNVTIT
-573 ADKVDVVTAGYS
+573 ADKVDVVTSGYS
-585 NGNSLTNAI
+585 SGNSLTNAI

-622 NGIAVQK
+622 NGVTIQK
-629 SDRWGE
+629 SFRWGE
-635 NSQESTQSSTVTIN
+635 NSQESKVSSAITIH

-655 GGDSA
+655 GEDSA
-660 TWGIPVNRENVLS
+660 TWGIPVNQENVLS

-680 LTNIEKSKVT
+680 LTNIENSKVT
-690 VTGDVDMA
+690 VTGDVDMV

-703 ITTNALGSEVSIGG
+703 ITTNAVGSEVSIGG
-717 GHIAVPQGTKYG
+717 GHITVPQGTKYG
-729 YYTLGAYVGTINV
+729 YYTLGAYAGTINV
-742 NMNETGSAAGT
+742 NMNEAGSTAGT

-772 LGLTTKNSYLHGIVD
+772 LGLATKNSYLHGIVD

-814 DEDVGS
+814 NEDVGN
-820 NEVSRVT
+820 NEGSLVT

-835 GTSDTAGVIIQTEN
+835 GTGDTAGVIIQTEN

-884 TASSGSE
+884 SAIRGSE

-898 DDNMQSDAV
+898 DDNMQPDAV

-921 KNAVYGEK
+921 KNAVNGEK

-954 FNQTNGQGSFAGSGE
+954 FNQTNGQGFYDY
-969 TPEPPAEQSKTLFT
+969 TPATDDNEQSVTEFT
-983 SSITGGDDKEYKDD
+983 QGIFGKESHDTQYVKGNVLQNDGT
-997 HVWQDQV
+997 
-1004 YTFTKDK
+1004 YRFTKDSNITIDEEGTYETIDGSDNAYDADVAGKPISARSVIAAIADVVGDNIVIDAANKDLSLGITARQDDIDNDNAAVSLITASGTKDKNANVAVTAKNLNLSMSGDVLSETGAAYMGFAVYADNNSNVTLNSNVNIQGIDGVGIALGAVGGGNGDGFSQNNVTVKGDLAITDSGAGIYIGGGESKVVVKGK
-1011 TTVQVEGGAAVDAV
+1011 TNIDNVRQTYGGIKDDPFGVGIYNDSELSDDAAISLGASDIQLGEGLSAVYTQNGTININNGADGTKTGTTNITGNLAAEGGIINLTLADKDSSLHGLVQTNGGKVNLDISNGAVWDNKGTNKAKGMQTKVNYLSGNNGYIYQNNAEAINVANYSGVHTVVYGHDEKNPTSIIGGNFNIAAADANSVINLVTDNKGIASGYKDTDAV
-1025 KDVTITADGN
+1025 KDRNTVSEVLNKLAQKLFYTSNDGK
-1035 ELDLTGGE
+1035 LTG
-1043 AGIRAAAGKTVDITA
+1043 
-1058 GTLKVNGKTGIDAAG
+1058 
-1073 TVTLKGKSEI
+1073 S
-1083 TGTEKAVNVQ
+1083 
-1093 KGGSVTLGTSTISGD
+1093 
-1108 VENSGHLTLDAATTV
+1108 
-1123 SGSIANAGVLAVN
+1123 
-1136 GETHAKDLTTTGTM
+1136 
-1150 TVGTDGVLAADNI
+1150 
-1163 NVNGGTFTAN
+1163 
-1173 GSVSS
+1173 
-1178 TVKADEGG
+1178 
-1186 KAILKG
+1186 
-1192 KKTALK
+1192 
-1198 GLVSGDHSSIEAT
+1198 
-1211 LSGKDSALNGSL
+1211 
-1223 EGAGSVTLSL
+1223 
-1233 ADQANWT
+1233 
-1240 GNAVGNGAY
+1240 
-1249 AVTIGKDS
+1249 
-1257 TWTGSSAGNNTSL
+1257 
-1270 TLGGTWN
+1270 
-1277 NRGTSSLKQMAGNGG
+1277 
-1292 VIDMTDAKAGTVTIQ
+1292 
-1307 NYGGSSTYIYKHDT
+1307 
-1321 TKPADANSG
+1321 
-1330 YAILGGDVKIS
+1330 
-1341 HADKGSEI
+1341 
-1349 TLLTDRAGLDFTST
+1349 
-1363 KADEKNLISG
+1363 
-1373 TLNALA
+1373 
-1379 GKLYYT
+1379 
-1385 GYADGNLSGT
+1385 
-1395 VKIAEGLTA
+1395 VKIADGLTA
-1404 SSASLRSETITFSTA
+1404 SSATLKSGDISFSTA
-1419 DTGTKQAGQG
+1419 TTGTNVAGQG
-1429 FYDYTPATDD
+1429 FYDYTPATE
-1439 KPYETGPIVKSENI
+1439 K
-1453 GETRESDVNGIVSIN
+1453 
-1468 VTEAQDSV
+1468 
-1476 ASSAPSAMY
+1476 
-1485 VAGDAVSPLVVDLQ
+1485 
-1499 GHTLKL
+1499 
-1505 NANNQTANYVSTV
+1505 V
-1518 YVDENK
+1518 YN
-1524 SMEIKDTKGNGVL
+1524 
-1537 KVSAGLG
+1537 
-1544 ADGNADT
+1544 
-1551 KANYVYGIRVGENG
+1551 
-1565 SFTASTDVEIDGV
+1565 
-1578 KSGSN
+1578 
-1583 QRAYGL
+1583 
-1589 YVSTK
+1589 
-1594 GNVVFEKDLTIK
+1594 
-1606 NVQTG
+1606 
-1611 NKVAPNTAGIY
+1611 
-1622 ADSSS
+1622 
-1627 SADAPINIT
+1627 
-1636 VKGNLNIENVLGSAI
+1636 
-1651 RALNS
+1651 
-1656 STISTAGATI
+1656 
-1666 KAADMSNGT
+1666 
-1675 DYSQYYA
+1675 
-1682 LQANKGTINLNTG
+1682 
-1695 EGITAG
+1695 
-1701 VLDVT
+1701 
-1706 GDMKVTDNKASVIN
+1706 
-1720 VNMTKGSQWTGA
+1720 
-1732 VSNIPGSTY
+1732 
-1741 NAPAGQFN
+1741 
-1749 LTMAEGSVWNHETGR
+1749 
-1764 SVDTLKTTFA
+1764 
-1774 GSNVSKL
+1774 
-1781 DGSGV
+1781 
-1786 IYQNSDKGITVYD
+1786 
-1799 YSGDTTVVYGHD
+1799 
-1811 ANDPLTIHGGDFTIK
+1811 
-1826 AAAADSKITLVTDSQ
+1826 
-1841 GITGGFADGDTAA
+1841 
-1854 EKNHVKEVLNK
+1854 
-1865 LANKLFYTGY
+1865 
-1875 KDANLSGVVKIA
+1875 
-1887 DGLTAS
+1887 
-1893 SVSATV
+1893 
-1899 KASGDVTFS
+1899 
-1908 DGTNGTKKAGQGF
+1908 
-1921 YAYTPEQEKPNY
+1921 
-1933 KTGAITKSEDIS
+1933 TGAITKSEDIS

-1957 VAVTESNVTSNFAS
+1957 VSVTESNAGNNKFAS

-1990 GKGLALNAAQSSG
+1990 GKGLALHAAQSDG
-2003 QAAVIYAGANTYIKV
+2003 QAAAIYAGANTYIKV
-2018 INPSADQ
+2018 VNPSADQ
-2025 KLTITANNT
+2025 KLSITATNT

-2063 QGDSATGIN
+2063 QGDAANGIN
-2072 IQGQQSEITID
+2072 IHGQQSEITID

-2088 SNVKGLRERGA
+2088 SNVKGLRERGK
-2099 GVSASGILVT
+2099 GMSASGILVT

-2119 PVDIS
+2119 SVDIS

-2173 KDGAAGDTTTK
+2173 KDGAAGGTTTK

-2232 YDMYNDNYGTG
+2232 YDQYNDDYGTG
-2243 GNTVHDIG
+2243 GNTAHDIG

-2293 GKDADNAGLIYQKD
+2293 GSNAANAGLIYQK
-2307 NHPISVVNYSG
+2307 NNNPISVVNYSG

-2333 MIGGSFHIT
+2333 MIGGSFNIT

-2357 GITSGFADG
+2357 GITSGFADD
-2366 DSSVAKD
+2366 DSADAKD

-2379 NSLAGKLFYTN
+2379 NNLAGKLFYKN

-2396 AGVVKIADG
+2396 SGVVKIAEG

-2419 FSTDQTGTGVAGQG
+2419 FSTEETGTLTPGQG
-2433 YYAYTTSKPGSQ
+2433 YYAYKTSKPGSQ
-2445 TNKEFTAA
+2445 ITKEFTTA
-2453 ITGDAS
+2453 ITGDAAA
-2459 VDTVYVDK
+2459 DTVYIEK
-2467 GVLKDDGTYVF
+2467 GVLKDDDTYVF

-2489 HLVAG
+2489 HLIAG
-2494 GAGVPQ
+2494 GAWLPQ
-2500 IGAAISGSDENH
+2500 IGAAISGSDEKH

-2559 KGGQTGAL
+2559 KNGQTGAL

-2574 INIHN
+2574 IQIHN

-2588 RAKSTAPANAA
+2588 RAKSTAPASAA

-2620 DVVADK
+2620 DILAEK
-2626 SNASGAN
+2626 SGGSGAN

-2641 KIEVGGGVIKAV
+2641 KVEIGGGVIKAI

-2662 YGEYNSKNRGQVN
+2662 YGEFVSKNRGQVN
-2675 VNVKKDAEGAIIG
+2675 VNVKKDAKGAIIG
-2688 AGNNNVQ
+2688 AGSNTVQ

-2702 GGGMDNAG
+2702 GGSMDNAG
-2710 ANADVSLGLNTKDS
+2710 AKADVSLGLNMKDS

-2745 GSGASWTGNNLSG
+2745 GNGASWTGNNLSG
-2758 NTVNADLDHAT
+2758 NTVNANLDNAT
-2769 WTGSS
+2769 WTGYSN
-2774 SGNAMHLKL
+2774 GNAMHLTL
-2783 DNSIWHVNGAS
+2783 DNSIWTVNGAS

-2812 GDISVGDY
+2812 GDISVADY

-2834 PTNILGGSFTIG
+2834 PTDILGGSFTIG

-2867 TAKDKAEDQN
+2867 DAYDKAEDQN

-2888 KLFYTANDGKLA
+2888 KLFYTANDSKLA

-2905 AEGLTASSIALKT
+2905 ASGLTASSAALKT

-2924 TDTTG
+2924 TDATG
-2929 TKTPGQGFYEYTA
+2929 TKTPGQGFYEYTVK
-2942 ADDSVLT
+2942 DDSVIT
-2949 AKITGGNDTKY
+2949 DPITGNLDKKY

-2971 YNFTDDATIAVTQG
+2971 YNFTQDTVIDVTKG
-2985 TYDSN
+2985 DYSSN
-2990 LGAIESSG
+2990 LSAIESSG
-2998 GPITINAAGKSLD
+2998 GPITIHADGKNLD

-3041 KSLKLST
+3041 KNLKLST

-3060 TGGKISIDADTTIST
+3060 TGGKITIDADTTIST
-3075 SAQTESNGIYSGNG
+3075 SAQTESNGIYSGSN

-3125 DGKAGTGVV
+3125 DGKEGAGIV
-3134 KIDGDV
+3134 KIDGDI
-3140 FTKSAESYDYWE
+3140 FTKYAESYDWYE
-3152 DETTSTTS
+3152 EETTSTSS

-3179 EVTSSGDDSTS
+3179 EVTSGDDSTS

-3198 ADGASWTNEK
+3198 TEGATWTNEK

-3216 FTGSRVTK
+3216 FAGSHVTN

-3239 KDSKAL
+3239 NDTKKI
-3245 TIDNYSGNTNIYY
+3245 TIDNYNGNTNIFY

-3263 GEAASDYAAGDTII
+3263 GEAADDYKAGDTII
-3277 KHAEKDSVVSLITD
+3277 KSAAAGSQISLIT
-3291 NSGVNMSSADSIVNV
+3291 G
-3306 LNSLAGKLTYSNF
+3306 
-3319 TKDENNL
+3319 NN
-3326 TGYVKIADG
+3326 
-3335 LTSSSAAM
+3335 
-3343 YTGDMA
+3343 
-3349 FSKKD
+3349 
-3354 GKGSLK
+3354 
-3360 DEDSIRPDLPAPDH
+3360 
-3374 QIKNEF
+3374 
-3380 TTTLTGVKSKD
+3380 
-3391 KEYYKAGVI
+3391 
-3400 KSDGLY
+3400 
-3406 QFTQNS
+3406 
-3412 SITTTNAHGAD
+3412 
-3423 MNQVTTIDAKGKTL
+3423 
-3437 TFNTD
+3437 
-3442 LTYGTTVHAIGAN
+3442 
-3455 STDGVTINAGKLVL
+3455 
-3469 NAHSTNGRIEG
+3469 
-3480 INVGQG
+3480 
-3486 ALTIN
+3486 
-3491 GNTEMN
+3491 
-3497 IKGVGYT
+3497 
-3504 LGLYAAGDSALTFNG
+3504 
-3519 NVTAMGDETSE
+3519 
-3530 WGLTAKNGAWGYYRC
+3530 
-3545 SLVYSD
+3545 
-3551 SNYGLQKGPK
+3551 
-3561 VTINGD
+3561 
-3567 VNAKIDG
+3567 
-3574 NCLFAKG
+3574 
-3581 GHAKLTIN
+3581 
-3589 GGGNIEINKDN
+3589 
-3600 EHTYYAM
+3600 
-3607 IAECGTTSMNVN
+3607 
-3619 LDENYDAVSARDN
+3619 
-3632 KLVLKGNIG
+3632 
-3641 ASTGAI
+3641 
-3647 SAHETELY
+3647 
-3655 TKVNLGL
+3655 
-3662 ATADSVWTGVA
+3662 
-3673 HNRFNDDGNSAYS
+3673 
-3686 SDKKFYGAINVFL
+3686 
-3699 QNGAT
+3699 
-3704 WNNEKWGATY
+3704 
-3714 KPWGSSG
+3714 
-3721 FAGSHV
+3721 
-3727 AKFVGGSDVAHAGNI
+3727 
-3742 FQNDQNTLTIDN
+3742 
-3754 YSGNTNIYYAHTG
+3754 
-3767 NGEAASD
+3767 
-3774 YVAGDTIIRSAAE
+3774 
-3787 GSAVSLITD
+3787 
-3796 NSGIAMDNEY
+3796 GIAMDNEY

-3818 LTYSSF
+3818 LTYSAYAKS
-3824 VTGEK
+3824 EK
-3829 NLTGYV
+3829 NLTGFV

-3844 SAAKQTG
+3844 SKALQTG
-3851 NIAFN
+3851 NIAFS
-3856 ADTGKGSLE
+3856 DKDGKGSLAE
-3865 NGSMKPGFTY
+3865 GTVTPGVKYPDEQVKDTY
-3875 PETQKPEAT
+3875 TQAIT
-3884 EKNQGITGDA
+3884 GITKD
-3894 KTDYQ
+3894 DYI
-3899 YKKDGILKEDG
+3899 YKQNGVLKEEG
-3910 SYVFTQNPTKI
+3910 KYTFTKDPTKI
-3921 EVESG
+3921 TVEEGS
-3926 AAVDATEN
+3926 AIDAKAGIT
-3934 NINIDSTQAKLELK
+3934 IDTSKAKLELSGK
-3948 GETGIHA
+3948 DAGIK
-3955 NGADVTVNGNTGIS
+3955 ADVHQASITGSTVITGKDAIS
-3969 GKVGIDAANGN
+3969 ASHGGK
-3980 VTLNGSTDIVGTDA
+3980 VTLNGMTDIKA
-3994 AINAGEGGNVDINT
+3994 AGEDGTAISVADKDSEVAITGNAAASITGAVYVAGGNLTVNT
-4008 NNSALNIKG
+4008 GATTMKG
-4017 DINADGGSIT
+4017 DVLVDGGKADIT
-4027 VDSGKATGVIDGDVS
+4027 LGDKASTLTGDLSVS
-4042 ASNGGSVEIS
+4042 EGGQLTLNVSNG
-4052 LNDAKSSLTGSYR
+4052 AKVTGSYAAS
-4065 VDDSSSIVMNIANGA
+4065 DGTLTMNVKDGGYWILKNAENTTSLYA
-4080 TWNLT
+4080 TSLA
-4085 DDEDDAEGMSLFRM
+4085 DAAGDTN
-4099 AKAPAATADK
+4099 APAAGK
-4109 GLTINGGESKAKT
+4109 LIVNGGRDKAHT
-4122 GYLNMTKRTKNL
+4122 GYIDMTERTQNL
-4134 NIASYSGWET
+4134 DIANFSGHETFIMAHKDDGTFTSGNVNIAKADAGSGVT
-4144 IIYGHE
+4144 LYTANNGIQMT
-4150 NAGEK
+4150 
-4155 DEDYKSGNTIINK
+4155 DK
-4168 AAKDSGVILSTD
+4168 AAVTNI
-4180 NSGINMGDKVAVEA
+4180 
-4194 TLKALAHKLTYTDH
+4194 LKALAKKAIYAEGNDETHGKNL
-4208 EENGSNLTGK
+4208 NGEVKIGE
-4218 VQIADGLTASSAS
+4218 GLTSSGVKTGLVNFA
-4231 KYLGNMRWD
+4231 NR
-4240 ENGKGQLVAGSIQWE
+4240 EGQLDEGSIPWE
-4255 PTIETGD
+4255 PTIKEGE

-4326 QIGYDKALANGWHT
+4326 QVGYDKALANGWHT

-4370 VKKMDNGS
+4370 VKKMEDGS

-4449 NNGAIMNIYQDS
+4449 NNGATMNIYQDS

-4478 HGSLH
+4478 NGSLH

>member
-1 MMWKMSNKKRKMAF
+1 MWKMSNKKRKMAF

-39 SDYTNSQM
+39 SDFNNSQM

-66 AVKGLNKDPAT
+66 AVKNLNGDPAT
-77 FSVML
+77 FSVFIN
-82 DGKSKIFLRQYVSG
+82 GESQIFLRQYTYSTVA
-96 DTELKGSI
+96 LKGSV
-104 LMDADGDWASS
+104 LMDADGDWASVN
-115 SNPTGVTQAVPNAH
+115 NPTGEITAVPNAH
-129 AVTGF
+129 AAVGYWDTLYTTGY
-134 GNTIYAAGYDQGQV
+134 NNGQIGLAKV
-148 GIAHVVGNRIVE
+148 NGKQLVE
-160 DINKTVDLKQDIK
+160 NKLKTVNLKTDIK

-179 DAKKYDT
+179 DAASYDT
-186 YTDTNGSIQ
+186 YKNTNGEVQ
-195 KTSVHGEGLLV
+195 FTSVHGEGLLI

-234 KINSDGGLSYNG
+234 KINSDGGLSYHG

-251 KNTDQVRL
+251 KNTDQVKL
-259 NNYNNFILNTSVGG
+259 NNYNHLILNTSAGG
-273 YQNYGSRN
+273 YQNYGSGN
-281 EETSLDYVDI
+281 EETSLDYVNI
-291 NGNNIGNLHDKNSII
+291 TGNNIGNLHDKKSII

-321 KILPD
+321 KVLPD

-334 TLSGGGGTGR
+334 TLSGTGR
-344 QGDSGFNGKVYKTT
+344 KFTGRVYQTT
-358 MANLMSEKPDDWQ
+358 MANLMSKNPDDWQ
-371 VVLDGKVADGGG
+371 VVLDGEVDDGS
-383 WFGKLNAEYY
+383 FGKLNAEYY

-406 VYEDGDTNPT
+406 VYEDGDTKPT

-425 TDTQFYQFNSVT
+425 TDKQFYNFNSVT
-437 MLPTDQVWGNLA
+437 MLPTDQVWGSLA

-454 RPEGLTASSETKITV
+454 RPEGFTASSETKITL
-469 ENADAKVGTVTRK
+469 ENADAKIGTVTRK
-482 AGITGTSADQTTFSD
+482 EGITGTSADQKAFNDVTSD
-497 ATLDYGKYS
+497 DGTYS

-514 INLEKEGDH
+514 INLGKEGDH
-523 ATNAVAVIQAKDG
+523 ATNAAAVIQAKDG
-536 KNITIDASGHTLQL
+536 KDITIDASGHTLQL

-560 GIYAGNGKNVSIT
+560 GIYAGNGKNVTIT
-573 ADKVDVVTAGYS
+573 ADKVDVVTSGYS
-585 NGNSLTNAI
+585 SGNSLTNAI

-622 NGIAVQK
+622 NGVAIQK
-629 SDRWGE
+629 SFRWGE
-635 NSQESTQSSTVTIN
+635 NSQESTASSAITIH

-655 GGDSA
+655 GEDSA

-703 ITTNALGSEVSIGG
+703 ITTNARDSEVSIGG
-717 GHIAVPQGTKYG
+717 GHIVVPQGTKYG
-729 YYTLGAYVGTINV
+729 YYTLGAYAGTINV
-742 NMNETGSAAGT
+742 NMNEAGSAAGT

-772 LGLTTKNSYLHGIVD
+772 LGLATKNSYLNGIID

-814 DEDVGS
+814 EEDVGS

-835 GTSDTAGVIIQTEN
+835 GTGDTAGVIIQTAN

-891 IVLRTDY
+891 IVLRTNY
-898 DDNMQSDAV
+898 DDNMQPDAV

-921 KNAVYGEK
+921 KNAVNGEK

-969 TPEPPAEQSKTLFT
+969 TPEPPAEQTKTLFT
-983 SSITGGDDKEYKDD
+983 SSMTGGDDKEYKDD

-1178 TVKADEGG
+1178 TVKADKGG

-1198 GLVSGDHSSIEAT
+1198 GLVSGNQSSIEAT

-1240 GNAVGNGAY
+1240 GNAVGNGDY

-1349 TLLTDRAGLDFTST
+1349 TLLTDRTGLDFAST

-1404 SSASLRSETITFSTA
+1404 SSASLRSETITFSTS
-1419 DTGTKQAGQG
+1419 DTGTKKAGQG
-1429 FYDYTPATDD
+1429 FYDYTPATDE
-1439 KPYETGPIVKSENI
+1439 KPHETGPIVKSENI
-1453 GETRESDVNGIVSIN
+1453 DETRVGDVNGIVSIN

-1505 NANNQTANYVSTV
+1505 NTSGDAKKYLSTV
-1518 YVDENK
+1518 YVAGGK
-1524 SMEIKDTKGNGVL
+1524 TIQIKDSSGSGSVKI
-1537 KVSAGLG
+1537 SAGVG
-1544 ADGNADT
+1544 NDGNADNKT
-1551 KANYVYGIRVGENG
+1551 NYTYGIQVSSEG
-1565 SFTASTDVEIDGV
+1565 SLISDANVEVDGV
-1578 KSGSN
+1578 KSNGSSK
-1583 QRAYGL
+1583 AYGI
-1589 YVSTK
+1589 YVNRS
-1594 GNVVFEKDLTIK
+1594 GQVAFNKDLTIK
-1606 NVQTG
+1606 GIQNA
-1611 NKVAPNTAGIY
+1611 NKVGPNTAGIY
-1622 ADSSS
+1622 LDTNANMT
-1627 SADAPINIT
+1627 IH
-1636 VKGNLNIENVLGSAI
+1636 GNMDIENVAGYAI
-1651 RALNS
+1651 RVMS
-1656 STISTAGATI
+1656 GATLTTSGGVV
-1666 KAADMSNGT
+1666 KAMDMANGT
-1675 DYSQYYA
+1675 ANSNYYA
-1682 LQANKGTINLNTG
+1682 LFANKGTINLNTG
-1695 EGITAG
+1695 DGITAG
-1701 VLDVT
+1701 VLDMT
-1706 GDMKVTDNKASVIN
+1706 GDMKVTDNAASVIN

-1732 VSNIPGSTY
+1732 VSNIPSSTY
-1741 NAPAGQFN
+1741 NAPDGQFN
-1749 LTMAEGSVWNHETGR
+1749 LTMAEGSVWKHETGR

-1786 IYQNSDKGITVYD
+1786 IYQNSEKGITVYN
-1799 YSGDTTVVYGHD
+1799 YSGDTTVIYGHD
-1811 ANDPLTIHGGDFTIK
+1811 ANDPLTINGGDFTIK

-1957 VAVTESNVTSNFAS
+1957 VSVTESNAGGGKFAS
-1971 AIYAGESTSPSSP
+1971 ALYAGESTDPSSP
-1984 MTVKMS
+1984 LTVKMS
-1990 GKGLALNAAQSSG
+1990 GKGLALNAAQSDG
-2003 QAAVIYAGANTYIKV
+2003 QAAAIYAGANTYIKV
-2018 INPSADQ
+2018 VNPSADQ
-2025 KLTITANNT
+2025 KLSITATNT

-2050 NISGPVEITDVIT
+2050 DISGPVEITEVIT
-2063 QGDSATGIN
+2063 KGDAANGIN

-2088 SNVKGLRERGA
+2088 SNVKGLRERGK
-2099 GVSASGILVT
+2099 GMSASGILVT

-2167 TLDINM
+2167 ALDINM

-2232 YDMYNDNYGTG
+2232 YDQYNSDYGAG
-2243 GNTVHDIG
+2243 GNTTHDIG

-2260 ATWTNEQQSHVT
+2260 AAWTNEQQSHVT
-2272 TTTIASKNPVWA
+2272 TTTVSKAEWG

-2293 GKDADNAGLIYQKD
+2293 GKDADNAGLIYQK
-2307 NHPISVVNYSG
+2307 NTNPISVVNYSG

-2333 MIGGSFHIT
+2333 MIGGSFNIT

-2366 DSSVAKD
+2366 DSADAKD

-2379 NSLAGKLFYTN
+2379 NNLAGKLFYKN
-2390 YTDGHL
+2390 YTDRHL
-2396 AGVVKIADG
+2396 SGVVKIAEG

-2419 FSTDQTGTGVAGQG
+2419 FSTEDTGTFTPGQG
-2433 YYAYTTSKPGSQ
+2433 YYDYKTSKPGSQ
-2445 TNKEFTAA
+2445 ITKEFTTA
-2453 ITGDAS
+2453 ITGDAAA
-2459 VDTVYVDK
+2459 DTVYIEK

-2489 HLVAG
+2489 HLIAG
-2494 GAGVPQ
+2494 GAWLPQ
-2500 IGAAISGSDENH
+2500 IGAAISGSDETH

-2544 NIKNAGAMSVSATST
+2544 NINNAGAMSVSATST
-2559 KGGQTGAL
+2559 KGGQTAAL

-2579 AGADHVLTL
+2579 AGADNVLTL

-2620 DVVADK
+2620 DILAEK

-2641 KIEVGGGVIKAV
+2641 KVEIGGGVIKAI

-2662 YGEYNSKNRGQVN
+2662 YGESVSKNRGQVN
-2675 VNVKKDAEGAIIG
+2675 VNVKKDAKGAIIG
-2688 AGNNNVQ
+2688 AGSNTVQ

-2702 GGGMDNAG
+2702 GGSMDNAG
-2710 ANADVSLGLNTKDS
+2710 AKADVSLGLNTKDS

-2745 GSGASWTGNNLSG
+2745 GNGASWTGNNLSG
-2758 NTVNADLDHAT
+2758 NTVNANLDHAT
-2769 WTGSS
+2769 WTGYSN
-2774 SGNAMHLKL
+2774 GNAMHLKL
-2783 DNSIWHVNGAS
+2783 DNSIWNVNGAS

-2806 FVASDA
+2806 FVTRDA
-2812 GDISVGDY
+2812 GDISVADY

-2834 PTNILGGSFTIG
+2834 PTDILGGSFTIG

-2851 SAITLITDNQG
+2851 SAITLITDNQS

-2867 TAKDKAEDQN
+2867 TAQDKAEDQN

-2905 AEGLTASSIALKT
+2905 AEGLTASSKALKT

-2924 TDTTG
+2924 TDATG
-2929 TKTPGQGFYEYTA
+2929 TKTPGQGFYEYTVK
-2942 ADDSVLT
+2942 DDSVIT
-2949 AKITGGNDTKY
+2949 DPITGSLDDKKY
-2960 ENLGIETEKGI
+2960 VNLGIETEKGI
-2971 YNFTDDATIAVTQG
+2971 YNFTQDTVIDVTKG
-2985 TYDSN
+2985 DYSSN
-2990 LGAIESSG
+2990 LSAIESSG
-2998 GPITINAAGKSLD
+2998 GPITINAKGQDLD
-3011 VSYHVLKGSNVARAV
+3011 VAYHVLKGSNVARAV
-3026 ATGLRTGIKDVTIKA
+3026 ATGLSYGKSKDVTITA

-3060 TGGKISIDADTTIST
+3060 TGGKITIDADTTIST

-3089 GTVTMNGNLT
+3089 GTVTMSGNLT

-3113 SDDNGVINVNMK
+3113 SDDNGVINVNVK
-3125 DGKAGTGVV
+3125 GSKAGAGIV

-3140 FTKSAESYDYWE
+3140 YTKSAESYDW
-3152 DETTSTTS
+3152 DEYETITTSS

-3179 EVTSSGDDSTS
+3179 EVTSGDDSTS

-3198 ADGASWTNEK
+3198 TDGATWTNEK

-3216 FTGSRVTK
+3216 FTGSHVTN

-3239 KDSKAL
+3239 NDTKKI
-3245 TIDNYSGNTNIYY
+3245 TIDNYSGNTNIFY

-3277 KHAEKDSVVSLITD
+3277 KSAAAGSQISLIT
-3291 NSGVNMSSADSIVNV
+3291 G
-3306 LNSLAGKLTYSNF
+3306 
-3319 TKDENNL
+3319 NN
-3326 TGYVKIADG
+3326 
-3335 LTSSSAAM
+3335 
-3343 YTGDMA
+3343 
-3349 FSKKD
+3349 
-3354 GKGSLK
+3354 
-3360 DEDSIRPDLPAPDH
+3360 
-3374 QIKNEF
+3374 
-3380 TTTLTGVKSKD
+3380 
-3391 KEYYKAGVI
+3391 
-3400 KSDGLY
+3400 
-3406 QFTQNS
+3406 
-3412 SITTTNAHGAD
+3412 
-3423 MNQVTTIDAKGKTL
+3423 
-3437 TFNTD
+3437 
-3442 LTYGTTVHAIGAN
+3442 
-3455 STDGVTINAGKLVL
+3455 
-3469 NAHSTNGRIEG
+3469 
-3480 INVGQG
+3480 
-3486 ALTIN
+3486 
-3491 GNTEMN
+3491 
-3497 IKGVGYT
+3497 
-3504 LGLYAAGDSALTFNG
+3504 
-3519 NVTAMGDETSE
+3519 
-3530 WGLTAKNGAWGYYRC
+3530 
-3545 SLVYSD
+3545 
-3551 SNYGLQKGPK
+3551 
-3561 VTINGD
+3561 
-3567 VNAKIDG
+3567 
-3574 NCLFAKG
+3574 
-3581 GHAKLTIN
+3581 
-3589 GGGNIEINKDN
+3589 
-3600 EHTYYAM
+3600 
-3607 IAECGTTSMNVN
+3607 
-3619 LDENYDAVSARDN
+3619 
-3632 KLVLKGNIG
+3632 
-3641 ASTGAI
+3641 
-3647 SAHETELY
+3647 
-3655 TKVNLGL
+3655 
-3662 ATADSVWTGVA
+3662 
-3673 HNRFNDDGNSAYS
+3673 
-3686 SDKKFYGAINVFL
+3686 
-3699 QNGAT
+3699 
-3704 WNNEKWGATY
+3704 
-3714 KPWGSSG
+3714 
-3721 FAGSHV
+3721 
-3727 AKFVGGSDVAHAGNI
+3727 
-3742 FQNDQNTLTIDN
+3742 
-3754 YSGNTNIYYAHTG
+3754 
-3767 NGEAASD
+3767 
-3774 YVAGDTIIRSAAE
+3774 
-3787 GSAVSLITD
+3787 
-3796 NSGIAMDNEY
+3796 GIAMDNEY

-3818 LTYSSF
+3818 LTYSAYA
-3824 VTGEK
+3824 TKGEK
-3829 NLTGYV
+3829 NLTGFV

-3844 SAAKQTG
+3844 SKALQTG
-3851 NIAFN
+3851 NIAFS
-3856 ADTGKGSLE
+3856 DKDGKGSLAE
-3865 NGSMKPGFTY
+3865 GTVTPGVTY
-3875 PETQKPEAT
+3875 PEEQVKDTYTQAIT
-3884 EKNQGITGDA
+3884 GITKD
-3894 KTDYQ
+3894 DYI
-3899 YKKDGILKEDG
+3899 YKQNGVLKEEG
-3910 SYVFTQNPTKI
+3910 KYTFTKDPTKI
-3921 EVESG
+3921 TVEKGS
-3926 AAVDATEN
+3926 AIDAKADIT
-3934 NINIDSTQAKLELK
+3934 IDTSKAKLELSGK
-3948 GETGIHA
+3948 DAGIKTDNA
-3955 NGADVTVNGNTGIS
+3955 NVTILGNTAIR

-3980 VTLNGSTDIVGTDA
+3980 VTLNGSTDIAGTDA
-3994 AINAGEGGNVDINT
+3994 AINAGEGGIVDINT
-4008 NNSALNIKG
+4008 NNSVLNING
-4017 DINADGGSIT
+4017 DINANGGSIT

-4080 TWNLT
+4080 TWNVT
-4085 DDEDDAEGMSLFRM
+4085 DDGEAVGMSLLRM
-4099 AKAPAATADK
+4099 AKAPAAAPAA
-4109 GLTINGGESKAKT
+4109 GLTVNGGATKAET
-4122 GYLNMTKRTKNL
+4122 GYIDMTKRTQALDIANFSGHGTFIMEHKDDGTFTSGNV
-4134 NIASYSGWET
+4134 NIA
-4144 IIYGHE
+4144 
-4150 NAGEK
+4150 
-4155 DEDYKSGNTIINK
+4155 K
-4168 AAKDSGVILSTD
+4168 AANGSGLTLYTANNGIQMTD
-4180 NSGINMGDKVAVEA
+4180 KAAV
-4194 TLKALAHKLTYTDH
+4194 TKILKALAQKAIYAEGNDAG
-4208 EENGSNLTGK
+4208 NGKNLTGEVK
-4218 VQIADGLTASSAS
+4218 IGEGLTSSSAKTGS
-4231 KYLGNMRWD
+4231 ISF
-4240 ENGKGQLVAGSIQWE
+4240 EGQTGTGALVDGSIQWE
-4255 PTIETGD
+4255 PTIEEGD

-4370 VKKMDNGS
+4370 VKKMEDGS

-4449 NNGAIMNIYQDS
+4449 NNGATMNIYQDS

-4483 AGLYLAHEFNG
+4483 AGLYLAHEFSG

-4526 YRLGGNSQLYAD
+4526 YSVGRNSQLYAD

>member
-39 SDYTNSQM
+39 SDYANSQM

-66 AVKGLNKDPAT
+66 AVKDLNRDPAT

-82 DGKSKIFLRQYVSG
+82 DGESKIFLRQYTYSVT
-96 DTELKGSI
+96 DLKGSI
-104 LMDADGDWASS
+104 LMDADGDWASGA
-115 SNPTGVTQAVPNAH
+115 NPTGVIKAVPNVH

-134 GNTIYAAGYDQGQV
+134 GNTIYATGYDQGQV
-148 GIAHVVGNRIVE
+148 GIAHVVDHQIAE
-160 DINKTVDLKQDIK
+160 DTTKTVNLKQDIK
-173 EKTGDV
+173 EKTGDI
-179 DAKKYDT
+179 DAKAYDT
-186 YTDTNGSIQ
+186 YRDTDGSIQ
-195 KTSVHGEGLLV
+195 TTRAHGEGLLV

-220 GGYDNYDN
+220 SGYDNYDN

-251 KNTDQVRL
+251 KNTDQVKL
-259 NNYNNFILNTSVGG
+259 NNYNHLILNTSIGG
-273 YQNYGSRN
+273 YQNYGFGN
-281 EETSLDYVDI
+281 KETSLDYVNI
-291 NGNNIGNLHDKNSII
+291 TGNNIGNLHDKKSII

-321 KILPD
+321 KVLPD

-334 TLSGGGGTGR
+334 ILSDVGGDNKSGFTGR
-344 QGDSGFNGKVYKTT
+344 VYQTT
-358 MANLMSEKPDDWQ
+358 MANLMSKNPDDWNI
-371 VVLDGKVADGGG
+371 VLAGTVGEDGG
-383 WFGKLNAEYY
+383 WFGRLNAEYY

-406 VYEDGDTNPT
+406 VYEDGDTKPT

-425 TDTQFYQFNSVT
+425 TDKQFYQFNSVT
-437 MLPTDQVWGNLA
+437 MLPTDQVWGSLA

-454 RPEGLTASSETKITV
+454 RPEGFTASSETKITL
-469 ENADAKVGTVTRK
+469 ENADAKIGTVTRK
-482 AGITGTSADQTTFSD
+482 AGITGTSADQTAFSD
-497 ATLDYGKYS
+497 VTSDDGTYS

-514 INLEKEGDH
+514 INLGKEGDH
-523 ATNAVAVIQAKDG
+523 ATNAAAVIQAKDG
-536 KNITIDASGHTLQL
+536 KDITIDASGHTLQL

-560 GIYAGNGKNVSIT
+560 GIYAGNGKNVTIT
-573 ADKVDVVTAGYS
+573 ADKVDVVTSGYS
-585 NGNSLTNAI
+585 SGNSLTNAI

-622 NGIAVQK
+622 NGVAIQK
-629 SDRWGE
+629 SFRWGE
-635 NSQESTQSSTVTIN
+635 NSQESTVSSAITIH

-655 GGDSA
+655 GEDSA
-660 TWGIPVNRENVLS
+660 TWGIPVNQENVLS

-703 ITTNALGSEVSIGG
+703 ITTNAVGSEVSIGG
-717 GHIAVPQGTKYG
+717 GHITVPQGTKYG

-742 NMNETGSAAGT
+742 NMNEAGSAAGT

-772 LGLTTKNSYLHGIVD
+772 LRLTTKNSYLNGIID

-814 DEDVGS
+814 DEDVGN
-820 NEVSRVT
+820 NEISRVT

-835 GTSDTAGVIIQTEN
+835 GTGDTAGVIIQTEN

-884 TASSGSE
+884 SAIRGSE

-921 KNAVYGEK
+921 KNAVNGEK

-954 FNQTNGQGSFAGSGE
+954 FNQTDGQGSFAGSGE

-1108 VENSGHLTLDAATTV
+1108 VTNGGHLTLDAATTV
-1123 SGSIANAGVLAVN
+1123 NGSIANAGVLAVN

-1178 TVKADEGG
+1178 TVKADKGG

-1192 KKTALK
+1192 KKTVLK

-1223 EGAGSVTLSL
+1223 DGAGSVTLSL

-1292 VIDMTDAKAGTVTIQ
+1292 VIDMKDAKAGTVTIQ

-1349 TLLTDRAGLDFTST
+1349 TLLTDRAGLDFDST

-1404 SSASLRSETITFSTA
+1404 SSTSLRSETITFSTA
-1419 DTGTKQAGQG
+1419 DTGTKKAGQG
-1429 FYDYTPATDD
+1429 FYAYTPATDD

-1453 GETRESDVNGIVSIN
+1453 DETRVGDVNGIVSIT

-1476 ASSAPSAMY
+1476 ANSAPSAMY

-1505 NANNQTANYVSTV
+1505 NTSGDAKKYLSTV
-1518 YVDENK
+1518 YVDADK

-1565 SFTASTDVEIDGV
+1565 SFIANTDVEIDGV
-1578 KSGSN
+1578 KSGST

-1589 YVSTK
+1589 YVGTK

-1611 NKVAPNTAGIY
+1611 NKVGSNTAGIY

-1627 SADAPINIT
+1627 SADAPVNIT

-1701 VLDVT
+1701 ILDVT
-1706 GDMKVTDNKASVIN
+1706 GDMKVTDYAASVIN

-1749 LTMAEGSVWNHETGR
+1749 LTMAEGSVWKHETGR

-1786 IYQNSDKGITVYD
+1786 IYQNSDKGITVYN

-1811 ANDPLTIHGGDFTIK
+1811 AKDPLTIHGGDFTIK
-1826 AAAADSKITLVTDSQ
+1826 TAAADSKITLVTDSQ

-1893 SVSATV
+1893 SASAIV

-1957 VAVTESNVTSNFAS
+1957 VTVTESNAGNNKFAS

-1990 GKGLALNAAQSSG
+1990 GKGLALHAAQSDG
-2003 QAAVIYAGANTYIKV
+2003 QAAAIYAGANTYIKV
-2018 INPSADQ
+2018 MNPSADQ

-2034 DTRASHG
+2034 DTRGAHG
-2041 IYALGNAHL
+2041 IYADTYAHL
-2050 NISGPVEITDVIT
+2050 NISGPVEITDIVT
-2063 QGDSATGIN
+2063 KGDAATGIN
-2072 IQGQQSEITID
+2072 IQGKQSEITID

-2088 SNVKGLRERGA
+2088 SKVKGIRERGA
-2099 GVSASGILVT
+2099 GMNAAGILVT
-2109 GDSSTVTVSG
+2109 GDSSMVTVSG

-2124 GVRGSGIKLVGANT
+2124 NVRGSGILLKGKDT

-2152 SDHSHNF
+2152 DRKPSHNF
-2159 YAVRVDKG
+2159 YAVRVEKG

-2192 GQYGKKVVEYTGG
+2192 GQYGKKVMEYTGG

-2212 AGILNVALTDKDS
+2212 AGILNVALTNDQS

-2232 YDMYNDNYGTG
+2232 YDQYNSDYGAG
-2243 GNTVHDIG
+2243 GNTMHDIG

-2272 TTTIASKNPVWA
+2272 TTTASKAKWD

-2293 GKDADNAGLIYQKD
+2293 GKDADSAGLIYQKD
-2307 NHPISVVNYSG
+2307 TNSISVVNYSG
-2318 HTTVFYEHDANDPTK
+2318 HTTVFYEHDASDPTK

-2357 GITSGFADG
+2357 GITSGFADS
-2366 DSSVAKD
+2366 DSADAKD

-2379 NSLAGKLFYTN
+2379 NNLAGKLFYKN

-2396 AGVVKIADG
+2396 SGVVKIAEG

-2419 FSTDQTGTGVAGQG
+2419 FSTEDTGTFTPGQG
-2433 YYAYTTSKPGSQ
+2433 YYDYKTSKPGSQ
-2445 TNKEFTAA
+2445 ITKEFTTA
-2453 ITGDAS
+2453 ITGDAAA
-2459 VDTVYVDK
+2459 DTVYIEK
-2467 GVLKDDGTYVF
+2467 GVLKDDDTYVF

-2489 HLVAG
+2489 HLIAG
-2494 GAGVPQ
+2494 GAWLPQ
-2500 IGAAISGSDENH
+2500 IGAAISGSDEKH

-2559 KGGQTGAL
+2559 KNGQTGAL

-2579 AGADHVLTL
+2579 TGADHVLTL
-2588 RAKSTAPANAA
+2588 RAKSTAPASAA

-2620 DVVADK
+2620 DILAEK

-2641 KIEVGGGVIKAV
+2641 KVEVGGGVIKAI

-2662 YGEYNSKNRGQVN
+2662 YGEYVSNNRGQVN
-2675 VNVKKDAEGAIIG
+2675 VNVKKDAKGAIIG
-2688 AGNNNVQ
+2688 AGSNTVQ
-2695 LEGNVYL
+2695 MEGNVYL
-2702 GGGMDNAG
+2702 GGGMDNVG
-2710 ANADVSLGLNTKDS
+2710 AKADVSIGLNTKDS

-2745 GSGASWTGNNLSG
+2745 GNGASWTGNNLSG
-2758 NTVNADLDHAT
+2758 NTVNADLDNAT

-2812 GDISVGDY
+2812 SDISVADY
-2820 SGNTTVIYNHDADH
+2820 SGNTTVIYNHDADN

-2851 SAITLITDNQG
+2851 SNITLITDNQG

-2867 TAKDKAEDQN
+2867 NAYDKAEDQN

-2905 AEGLTASSIALKT
+2905 AEGLTASSKALKT

-2924 TDTTG
+2924 TDATG
-2929 TKTPGQGFYEYTA
+2929 TKTPGQGFYAYTA
-2942 ADDSVLT
+2942 KDDSVIT
-2949 AKITGGNDTKY
+2949 DPITGNLDKKY

-2971 YNFTDDATIAVTQG
+2971 YNFTQDTVIDVTKG
-2985 TYDSN
+2985 DYSSN
-2990 LGAIESSG
+2990 LSAIESSG
-2998 GPITINAAGKSLD
+2998 GPITINAKGQDLD
-3011 VSYHVLKGSNVARAV
+3011 VAYHVLKGSNVARAV
-3026 ATGLRTGIKDVTIKA
+3026 ATGLSYGKSKDVTITA
-3041 KSLKLST
+3041 KNLKLST

-3060 TGGKISIDADTTIST
+3060 TGGKITIDADTTIST

-3089 GTVTMNGNLT
+3089 GTVTMSGNLT

-3125 DGKAGTGVV
+3125 DGKEGAGIV

-3140 FTKSAESYDYWE
+3140 FTKYAESYDWDE
-3152 DETTSTTS
+3152 DETTSASS
-3160 TVNLALQGKDSS
+3160 TVNLALQGKDGS

-3179 EVTSSGDDSTS
+3179 EVTSGDDSTS

-3198 ADGASWTNEK
+3198 TDGATWTNEK

-3216 FTGSRVTK
+3216 FTGSHVTK
-3224 FTGGSDAAH
+3224 LTGGSDAAH

-3239 KDSKAL
+3239 NDTKKI

-3400 KSDGLY
+3400 KGEGLY

-3423 MNQVTTIDAKGKTL
+3423 MNQATTIDAKGKTL

-3742 FQNDQNTLTIDN
+3742 FQKDANSLTIDN
-3754 YSGNTNIYYAHTG
+3754 YSGNTNIFYAHTG
-3767 NGEAASD
+3767 NGEAAD
-3774 YVAGDTIIRSAAE
+3774 NYAAGDTVIKHAAE
-3787 GSAVSLITD
+3787 GSVVSLITD
-3796 NSGIAMDNEY
+3796 NSSIAMDNEY
-3806 SVANVLNALAGK
+3806 SVANVLNTLAGK

-3835 KIADGLTAS
+3835 KIAEGLTAS
-3844 SAAKQTG
+3844 SAAMQTG

-3875 PETQKPEAT
+3875 PGTQKPEAT

-3926 AAVDATEN
+3926 ATVDATEN

-3955 NGADVTVNGNTGIS
+3955 NGADITVKGNTGIS

-3994 AINAGEGGNVDINT
+3994 AINAGEGANVDINT

-4017 DINADGGSIT
+4017 DINANGGNIT
-4027 VDSGKATGVIDGDVS
+4027 VDSGKATGTINGDVS

-4052 LNDAKSSLTGSYR
+4052 LNDAQSKLTGSYK
-4065 VDDSSSIVMNIANGA
+4065 VDANSGIVMNIKNGA
-4080 TWNLT
+4080 TWVLT
-4085 DDEDDAEGMSLFRM
+4085 DDRDETAGMSLLRM
-4099 AKAPAATADK
+4099 AKAPAAASAA
-4109 GLTINGGESKAKT
+4109 GLTVNGGATKADT
-4122 GYLNMTKRTKNL
+4122 GYIDMTKRTQEL
-4134 NIASYSGWET
+4134 NISNYSGYET
-4144 IIYGHE
+4144 FILAHKDDGTFTSGDVKITKAK
-4150 NAGEK
+4150 AG
-4155 DEDYKSGNTIINK
+4155 SGMTLFTANN
-4168 AAKDSGVILSTD
+4168 
-4180 NSGINMGDKVAVEA
+4180 GINMADKDAV
-4194 TLKALAHKLTYTDH
+4194 TGMLKALAKKAFYAEGNDAG
-4208 EENGSNLTGK
+4208 NGKNLTGEVK
-4218 VQIADGLTASSAS
+4218 IGEGLTSSSA
-4231 KYLGNMRWD
+4231 KTGLINFA
-4240 ENGKGQLVAGSIQWE
+4240 EKQGQLVDGSIQWE
-4255 PTIETGD
+4255 PTIEEGD

-4326 QIGYDKALANGWHT
+4326 QVGYDKALANGWHT

-4370 VKKMDNGS
+4370 VKKMEDGS

-4526 YRLGGNSQLYAD
+4526 YRLGRNSQLYAD

>member
-39 SDYTNSQM
+39 SDYANSQM

-66 AVKGLNKDPAT
+66 AVKNLNRDPAT
-77 FSVML
+77 FSVMI
-82 DGKSKIFLRQYVSG
+82 DGESKIFLRQYVYG
-96 DTELKGSI
+96 NTELKGSI
-104 LMDADGDWASS
+104 LMDADGDWASGA
-115 SNPTGVTQAVPNAH
+115 NPTGVIKAVPNAH

-134 GNTIYAAGYDQGQV
+134 GNTIYATGYDQGQV
-148 GIAHVVGNRIVE
+148 GIAHVE
-160 DINKTVDLKQDIK
+160 DDQIAEDTTKTVDLKQDIK
-173 EKTGDV
+173 EKTGDI
-179 DAKKYDT
+179 DAKAYDT
-186 YTDTNGSIQ
+186 YTDTNGNIQ
-195 KTSVHGEGLLV
+195 TTTVHGEGLLV

-251 KNTDQVRL
+251 KNAEQVKL
-259 NNYNNFILNTSVGG
+259 NNYNHLILNTSAGG
-273 YQNYGSRN
+273 YQNYGSVN
-281 EETSLDYVDI
+281 EETSLDYVNI
-291 NGNNIGNLHDKNSII
+291 TGNNIGNLHDKKSIS

-321 KILPD
+321 KVLPD

-334 TLSGGGGTGR
+334 TLSATGGGLTGR
-344 QGDSGFNGKVYKTT
+344 VYQTT
-358 MANLMSEKPDDWQ
+358 MANLTSKNPDDWQ
-371 VVLDGKVADGGG
+371 VVLDGKVDDGS
-383 WFGKLNAEYY
+383 FGRLNAEYY

-406 VYEDGDTNPT
+406 VYEDGDTKPT

-425 TDTQFYQFNSVT
+425 TDKQFYNFNSVT
-437 MLPTDQVWGNLA
+437 MLPTDQVWGSLA

-454 RPEGLTASSETKITV
+454 RPEGFTASSETKITL
-469 ENADAKVGTVTRK
+469 ENADAKIGTVIRK
-482 AGITGTSADQTTFSD
+482 EGITGTSADQKAFSD
-497 ATLDYGKYS
+497 VISDDGTYS

-514 INLEKEGDH
+514 INLGKEGDH
-523 ATNAVAVIQAKDG
+523 ATNAAAVIQAKDG
-536 KNITIDASGHTLQL
+536 KDITIDASGHTLQL

-560 GIYAGNGKNVSIT
+560 GIYAGNGKNVTVT
-573 ADKVDVVTAGYS
+573 ADKVNIITEGYQD
-585 NGNSLTNAI
+585 GNSLTNAI

-622 NGIAVQK
+622 NGVAIQK
-629 SDRWGE
+629 SFRWGE
-635 NSQESTQSSTVTIN
+635 NSQESTASSAITIH

-655 GGDSA
+655 GEDSA

-703 ITTNALGSEVSIGG
+703 ITTNARDSEVSIGG
-717 GHIAVPQGTKYG
+717 GHIVVPQGTKYG

-742 NMNETGSAAGT
+742 NMNEAGSAAGT

-767 TGTIN
+767 TGAIN
-772 LGLTTKNSYLHGIVD
+772 LGLATKHSYLNGIID

-814 DEDVGS
+814 DEDVGN

-835 GTSDTAGVIIQTEN
+835 GTGDTAGVIIQTAN

-861 AKVLYSHDSNT
+861 AKVLYSHDSDT

-921 KNAVYGEK
+921 KNAVNGEK

-1136 GETHAKDLTTTGTM
+1136 GETHVKDLTTTGTT

-1307 NYGGSSTYIYKHDT
+1307 NYGGSSTYVYKHDT

-1349 TLLTDRAGLDFTST
+1349 TLLTDRAGLDFDST

-1419 DTGTKQAGQG
+1419 DTGTKKAGQG
-1429 FYDYTPATDD
+1429 FYDYTPEEDT
-1439 KPYETGPIVKSENI
+1439 KTYETGAIKKSENI
-1453 GETRESDVNGIVSIN
+1453 GETRESDVNGLVSVN
-1468 VTEAQDSV
+1468 VTDAQTGV
-1476 ASSAPSAMY
+1476 ANSAPSALY
-1485 VAGDAVSPLVVDLQ
+1485 ASSDLSAPLVVDLQ
-1499 GHTLKL
+1499 GHALQLSTGGD
-1505 NANNQTANYVSTV
+1505 ANKYLSTV
-1518 YVDENK
+1518 YVADGK
-1524 SMEIKDTKGNGVL
+1524 TIHIKD
-1537 KVSAGLG
+1537 SAGSG
-1544 ADGNADT
+1544 SVKISAGVGNDGNADNKT
-1551 KANYVYGIRVGENG
+1551 NYTYGIQASSEG
-1565 SFTASTDVEIDGV
+1565 SLISDANVEVDGV
-1578 KSGSN
+1578 KSNGSS
-1583 QRAYGL
+1583 RAYGI
-1589 YVSTK
+1589 YVNSS
-1594 GNVVFEKDLTIK
+1594 GQVAFNKDLTIK
-1606 NVQTG
+1606 GVQNA
-1611 NKVAPNTAGIY
+1611 NKVGPNTAGIY
-1622 ADSSS
+1622 LDSS
-1627 SADAPINIT
+1627 ANMTIH
-1636 VKGNLNIENVLGSAI
+1636 GNMDIENVAGYAI
-1651 RALNS
+1651 RAM
-1656 STISTAGATI
+1656 TGATLTTSGGVI
-1666 KAADMSNGT
+1666 KAMDMANGT
-1675 DYSQYYA
+1675 AYSNYYA
-1682 LQANKGTINLNTG
+1682 LFANKGTINLNTG
-1695 EGITAG
+1695 DGITAG
-1701 VLDVT
+1701 VLDMT
-1706 GDMKVTDNKASVIN
+1706 GDMKVTDNAASLIN
-1720 VNMTKGSQWTGA
+1720 VNLTKGSQWTGA
-1732 VSNIPGSTY
+1732 ASNIPSSTY
-1741 NAPAGQFN
+1741 NAPSGQIN
-1749 LTMAEGSVWNHETGR
+1749 MTMAEGSSWTHQTGM
-1764 SVDTLKTTFA
+1764 SADTLKSTFA
-1774 GSNVSKL
+1774 GSNISKL
-1781 DGSGV
+1781 NSNGGLV
-1786 IYQNSDKGITVYD
+1786 YQNSDKAITVYN
-1799 YSGDTTVVYGHD
+1799 YSGDATVVYQHD
-1811 ANDPLTIHGGDFTIK
+1811 ANDPLIIHGGDFTIK

-1854 EKNHVKEVLNK
+1854 EKNRVKEVLNK

-1971 AIYAGESTSPSSP
+1971 ALYAGESTDPSSP

-2003 QAAVIYAGANTYIKV
+2003 QAAAIYAGANTYIKV
-2018 INPSADQ
+2018 VNPSADQ
-2025 KLTITANNT
+2025 KLAITANNT

-2063 QGDSATGIN
+2063 QGDAATGIN
-2072 IQGQQSEITID
+2072 IHGQQSEITID

-2099 GVSASGILVT
+2099 GMSAAGIQVT

-2124 GVRGSGIKLVGANT
+2124 GVRGSGIKLTGADT

-2159 YAVRVDKG
+2159 YAVRVEKG

-2232 YDMYNDNYGTG
+2232 YDMYNDNYGAG
-2243 GNTVHDIG
+2243 GNTMHDIG

-2272 TTTIASKNPVWA
+2272 TTTIADKKPVWA

-2293 GKDADNAGLIYQKD
+2293 GKDADNAGLIYQK
-2307 NHPISVVNYSG
+2307 NTNPISVVNYSG
-2318 HTTVFYEHDANDPTK
+2318 HTTVFYEHDASDPTK

-2366 DSSVAKD
+2366 DSADAKD

-2379 NSLAGKLFYTN
+2379 NNLAGKLFYKN

-2396 AGVVKIADG
+2396 SGVVKIAEG

-2419 FSTDQTGTGVAGQG
+2419 FSTEETGTHTPGQG
-2433 YYAYTTSKPGSQ
+2433 YYDYKTSKPGSQ
-2445 TNKEFTAA
+2445 ITKEFTTA
-2453 ITGDAS
+2453 ITGDAAA
-2459 VDTVYVDK
+2459 DTVYIEK
-2467 GVLKDDGTYVF
+2467 GVLKDDDTYVF

-2489 HLVAG
+2489 HLIAG
-2494 GAGVPQ
+2494 GAWLPQ
-2500 IGAAISGSDENH
+2500 IGAAISGSDEKH

-2559 KGGQTGAL
+2559 KNGQTGAL

-2574 INIHN
+2574 IQIHN

-2588 RAKSTAPANAA
+2588 RAKSTAPASAA
-2599 VIKSMNGVSG
+2599 VIKSMNGVNG

-2620 DVVADK
+2620 DILAEK
-2626 SNASGAN
+2626 SGGSGAN

-2641 KIEVGGGVIKAV
+2641 KVEVGGGVIKAI

-2662 YGEYNSKNRGQVN
+2662 YGEFASKNRGQVN
-2675 VNVKKDAEGAIIG
+2675 VNVKKDAKGAIIG
-2688 AGNNNVQ
+2688 AGSNTVQ

-2724 FWKGDVSNANGSSA
+2724 FWKGDVSNANGSNA

-2769 WTGSS
+2769 WTGYSN
-2774 SGNAMHLKL
+2774 GNAMHLKL
-2783 DNSIWHVNGAS
+2783 DNSIWNVNGAS

-2812 GDISVGDY
+2812 GDISVADY
-2820 SGNTTVIYNHDADH
+2820 IGNTTVIYNHDADH

-2905 AEGLTASSIALKT
+2905 ASGLTASSVALKT

-2924 TDTTG
+2924 TDATG
-2929 TKTPGQGFYEYTA
+2929 TKTPGQGFYEYTE
-2942 ADDSVLT
+2942 ADDSVIT
-2949 AKITGGNDTKY
+2949 DPITGNLDKKY
-2960 ENLGIETEKGI
+2960 VNLGIETEKGI
-2971 YNFTDDATIAVTQG
+2971 YNFTKDAVIDVTKG
-2985 TYDSN
+2985 DYSFN
-2990 LGAIESSG
+2990 LGAIESRG
-2998 GPITINAAGKSLD
+2998 GPITIHADGLNLD

-3026 ATGLRTGIKDVTIKA
+3026 ATGNSYGIKDVTIKA

-3048 DTTGFR
+3048 DTTGFYG
-3054 AQGVYA
+3054 QGVYA

-3089 GTVTMNGNLT
+3089 GTVTMSGNLT

-3113 SDDNGVINVNMK
+3113 SDNNGVIHVNMK
-3125 DGKAGTGVV
+3125 DGKAGAGIV

-3140 FTKSAESYDYWE
+3140 FTEHAESYDYWE

-3179 EVTSSGDDSTS
+3179 KVTPGDDSTD
-3190 YGTFNLWL
+3190 YGVFNLWL
-3198 ADGASWTNEK
+3198 ADGATWTNEK
-3208 NGKEVPSG
+3208 NGKAVPSG
-3216 FTGSRVTK
+3216 FAGSRVTQ

-3245 TIDNYSGNTNIYY
+3245 TIDNYSGNTNIFY

-3263 GEAASDYAAGDTII
+3263 GEAADDYAAGDTII
-3277 KHAEKDSVVSLITD
+3277 KKAAEGSVVSLITD
-3291 NSGVNMSSADSIVNV
+3291 N
-3306 LNSLAGKLTYSNF
+3306 T
-3319 TKDENNL
+3319 
-3326 TGYVKIADG
+3326 
-3335 LTSSSAAM
+3335 
-3343 YTGDMA
+3343 
-3349 FSKKD
+3349 
-3354 GKGSLK
+3354 
-3360 DEDSIRPDLPAPDH
+3360 
-3374 QIKNEF
+3374 
-3380 TTTLTGVKSKD
+3380 
-3391 KEYYKAGVI
+3391 
-3400 KSDGLY
+3400 
-3406 QFTQNS
+3406 
-3412 SITTTNAHGAD
+3412 
-3423 MNQVTTIDAKGKTL
+3423 
-3437 TFNTD
+3437 
-3442 LTYGTTVHAIGAN
+3442 
-3455 STDGVTINAGKLVL
+3455 
-3469 NAHSTNGRIEG
+3469 
-3480 INVGQG
+3480 
-3486 ALTIN
+3486 
-3491 GNTEMN
+3491 
-3497 IKGVGYT
+3497 
-3504 LGLYAAGDSALTFNG
+3504 
-3519 NVTAMGDETSE
+3519 
-3530 WGLTAKNGAWGYYRC
+3530 
-3545 SLVYSD
+3545 
-3551 SNYGLQKGPK
+3551 
-3561 VTINGD
+3561 
-3567 VNAKIDG
+3567 
-3574 NCLFAKG
+3574 
-3581 GHAKLTIN
+3581 
-3589 GGGNIEINKDN
+3589 
-3600 EHTYYAM
+3600 
-3607 IAECGTTSMNVN
+3607 
-3619 LDENYDAVSARDN
+3619 
-3632 KLVLKGNIG
+3632 
-3641 ASTGAI
+3641 
-3647 SAHETELY
+3647 
-3655 TKVNLGL
+3655 
-3662 ATADSVWTGVA
+3662 
-3673 HNRFNDDGNSAYS
+3673 
-3686 SDKKFYGAINVFL
+3686 
-3699 QNGAT
+3699 
-3704 WNNEKWGATY
+3704 
-3714 KPWGSSG
+3714 
-3721 FAGSHV
+3721 
-3727 AKFVGGSDVAHAGNI
+3727 
-3742 FQNDQNTLTIDN
+3742 
-3754 YSGNTNIYYAHTG
+3754 
-3767 NGEAASD
+3767 
-3774 YVAGDTIIRSAAE
+3774 
-3787 GSAVSLITD
+3787 
-3796 NSGIAMDNEY
+3796 GIAMDNEY

-3818 LTYSSF
+3818 LTYSAYVNDEKNLTGYVKIAGGLTASSQTLQTGSIAFSKKDGKGSYADGTMTPGITYPEEQVKDSYTQAITGNTKEDYLYKQNGVLKDDGTYVFTADSTTITPEKHLIAGDAWLPQISAGISGSDENHNVTMNMNGNKLTVDTTTDTHTTGIAAIGKGVVNINHAGAMSISAESTKGGQTGALFVNAGGAIHIHNAGANNVLTLRAKSTQPTNAAVIKSMNGVNGVMSTITVDGLVDIVADKSDASGANEAISAVASKVEVGGGVIKAINGAAYAIRAYGEYVSKNRGQVNVNVKKDAEGAIIGAGNNHVQMEGNVYLGGGMDNVGASADVSIGLNTKDSF
-3824 VTGEK
+3824 WKGDVSNASGSSVGIVNLYMGSGATWTGSNLSGNTVNANLDHATWIGHSNGNAMNLTLDHSIWNVNGASQLASFSGHQGSIFVASDAGDISVGNYSGNTNIYYAHEGNGEAAENYKAGDTIIQKAAEGSVVSLITDNSGVSMDNEYSVANVLNALAGKLTYRAYVNGEK

-3835 KIADGLTAS
+3835 KIAAGLTAS
-3844 SAAKQTG
+3844 SQTLQTG
-3851 NIAFN
+3851 SIAFSKK
-3856 ADTGKGSLE
+3856 DGKGSYAD
-3865 NGSMKPGFTY
+3865 GTMTPGITY
-3875 PETQKPEAT
+3875 PEEQVKDSYTQA
-3884 EKNQGITGDA
+3884 ITGIA
-3894 KTDYQ
+3894 KDDYL
-3899 YKKDGILKEDG
+3899 YKQNGVLKEEG
-3910 SYVFTQNPTKI
+3910 KYTFTKDPTKI
-3921 EVESG
+3921 AVAEG
-3926 AAVDATEN
+3926 AAVNAKADIT
-3934 NINIDSTQAKLELK
+3934 IDTTKAKLELSGK
-3948 GETGIHA
+3948 DAGIKTDGA
-3955 NGADVTVNGNTGIS
+3955 NVTVRGNTAIS
-3969 GKVGIDAANGN
+3969 GKVGIDAANGS
-3980 VTLNGSTDIVGTDA
+3980 VTLNGSTVINGTDA
-3994 AINAGEGGNVDINT
+3994 AIKAGADGKVDITT
-4008 NNSALNIKG
+4008 NNSALNVKG
-4017 DINADGGSIT
+4017 GIHADGGSIT
-4027 VDSGKATGVIDGDVS
+4027 VDSGKATGIINGDVS

-4052 LNDAKSSLTGSYR
+4052 LNDAQSKLTGSYK
-4065 VDDSSSIVMNIANGA
+4065 VDANSGIVMNIKNGA
-4080 TWNLT
+4080 TWVLT
-4085 DDEDDAEGMSLFRM
+4085 DDRDETACMSLLRM
-4099 AKAPAATADK
+4099 AKAPAAASAA
-4109 GLTINGGESKAKT
+4109 GLTVNGGATKADT
-4122 GYLNMTKRTKNL
+4122 GYIDMTKRTQEL
-4134 NIASYSGWET
+4134 NISNYSGYET
-4144 IIYGHE
+4144 FILAHKDDGTFTSGDVKITKAK
-4150 NAGEK
+4150 AG
-4155 DEDYKSGNTIINK
+4155 SGMTLFTANN
-4168 AAKDSGVILSTD
+4168 
-4180 NSGINMGDKVAVEA
+4180 GINMADKDAV
-4194 TLKALAHKLTYTDH
+4194 TGMLKALAKKAFYAEGNDAG
-4208 EENGSNLTGK
+4208 NGKNLTGEVK
-4218 VQIADGLTASSAS
+4218 IGEGLTSSSA
-4231 KYLGNMRWD
+4231 KTGLINFA
-4240 ENGKGQLVAGSIQWE
+4240 EKQGQLVDGSIQWE

-4449 NNGAIMNIYQDS
+4449 NNGATMNIYQDS

-4526 YRLGGNSQLYAD
+4526 YRLGRNSQLYAD

>member
-39 SDYTNSQM
+39 SDYANSQM

-66 AVKGLNKDPAT
+66 AVKNLNRDPAT

-82 DGKSKIFLRQYVSG
+82 DGESKIFLRQYVYG
-96 DTELKGSI
+96 VTDLKGSI
-104 LMDADGDWASS
+104 LMDADGDWASGA
-115 SNPTGVTQAVPNAH
+115 NPTGVIKAVPNAH

-134 GNTIYAAGYDQGQV
+134 GNTIYATGYDQGQV
-148 GIAHVVGNRIVE
+148 GIAHIVDNQIAE
-160 DINKTVDLKQDIK
+160 DTTKTVDLKKDIK
-173 EKTGDV
+173 EKTGDI
-179 DAKKYDT
+179 DAKTYDT

-195 KTSVHGEGLLV
+195 TTRVHGEGLLV

-251 KNTDQVRL
+251 KNTDQVKL
-259 NNYNNFILNTSVGG
+259 NNYNHLILSTSIGG
-273 YQNYGSRN
+273 YQNYGFGN
-281 EETSLDYVDI
+281 KETSLDYVNI
-291 NGNNIGNLHDKNSII
+291 NGNNIGNLHDKKSII

-321 KILPD
+321 KVLPD

-334 TLSGGGGTGR
+334 TLSNVGGDNKSGFTGR
-344 QGDSGFNGKVYKTT
+344 VYQTT
-358 MANLMSEKPDDWQ
+358 MANLMSKNPDDWNI
-371 VVLDGKVADGGG
+371 VLAGTVGEDGG
-383 WFGKLNAEYY
+383 WFGRLNAEYY

-406 VYEDGDTNPT
+406 VYEDGDTKPT

-425 TDTQFYQFNSVT
+425 TDKQFYQFNSVT
-437 MLPTDQVWGNLA
+437 MLPTDQVWGSLA

-454 RPEGLTASSETKITV
+454 RPEGFTASSETKITL
-469 ENADAKVGTVTRK
+469 ENADAKIGTVTRK
-482 AGITGTSADQTTFSD
+482 AGITGTSADQTAFSD
-497 ATLDYGKYS
+497 VISDDGTYS

-514 INLEKEGDH
+514 INLGKEGDH
-523 ATNAVAVIQAKDG
+523 ATNAAAVIQAKDG
-536 KNITIDASGHTLQL
+536 KDITIDASGHTLQL

-560 GIYAGNGKNVSIT
+560 GIYAGNGKNVTIT
-573 ADKVDVVTAGYS
+573 ADKVDVVTSGYS
-585 NGNSLTNAI
+585 SGNSLTNAI

-622 NGIAVQK
+622 NGVAIQK
-629 SDRWGE
+629 SFRWGE
-635 NSQESTQSSTVTIN
+635 NSQESTVSSAITIH

-655 GGDSA
+655 GEDSA
-660 TWGIPVNRENVLS
+660 TWGIPVNQENVLS

-703 ITTNALGSEVSIGG
+703 ITTNAVGSEVSIGG
-717 GHIAVPQGTKYG
+717 GHITVPQGTKYG

-742 NMNETGSAAGT
+742 NMNEAGSAAGT

-772 LGLTTKNSYLHGIVD
+772 LGLTTKNSYLNGIID

-814 DEDVGS
+814 DEDVGN
-820 NEVSRVT
+820 NEISRVT

-835 GTSDTAGVIIQTEN
+835 GTGDTAGVIIQTAN

-872 PTKILGGDVNIG
+872 PTKILGGDVTIG
-884 TASSGSE
+884 RAIRGSE

-921 KNAVYGEK
+921 KDAVNGKK

-954 FNQTNGQGSFAGSGE
+954 FNQTDGQGSFAGSGE
-969 TPEPPAEQSKTLFT
+969 KPEPPAEQSKTLFT
-983 SSITGGDDKEYKDD
+983 SSITGGDDQEYKDD

-1011 TTVQVEGGAAVDAV
+1011 TTIRVEGGAAVDAV

-1178 TVKADEGG
+1178 TVKADKGG
-1186 KAILKG
+1186 KVILKG
-1192 KKTALK
+1192 KKTVLK
-1198 GLVSGDHSSIEAT
+1198 GLVSGDHSSIEAI
-1211 LSGKDSALNGSL
+1211 LSGKDSALNGSFD
-1223 EGAGSVTLSL
+1223 GAGSVTLSL

-1249 AVTIGKDS
+1249 AVTIGKGS

-1270 TLGGTWN
+1270 SLGGTWN

-1292 VIDMTDAKAGTVTIQ
+1292 IIDMTDAKAGTVTIQ
-1307 NYGGSSTYIYKHDT
+1307 SYGGSSTYIYKHDT

-1341 HADKGSEI
+1341 QADKGSEI
-1349 TLLTDRAGLDFTST
+1349 TLLTDRAGLDFDSA

-1419 DTGTKQAGQG
+1419 DTGTK
-1429 FYDYTPATDD
+1429 
-1439 KPYETGPIVKSENI
+1439 
-1453 GETRESDVNGIVSIN
+1453 
-1468 VTEAQDSV
+1468 
-1476 ASSAPSAMY
+1476 
-1485 VAGDAVSPLVVDLQ
+1485 
-1499 GHTLKL
+1499 
-1505 NANNQTANYVSTV
+1505 
-1518 YVDENK
+1518 
-1524 SMEIKDTKGNGVL
+1524 
-1537 KVSAGLG
+1537 
-1544 ADGNADT
+1544 
-1551 KANYVYGIRVGENG
+1551 
-1565 SFTASTDVEIDGV
+1565 
-1578 KSGSN
+1578 
-1583 QRAYGL
+1583 
-1589 YVSTK
+1589 
-1594 GNVVFEKDLTIK
+1594 
-1606 NVQTG
+1606 
-1611 NKVAPNTAGIY
+1611 
-1622 ADSSS
+1622 
-1627 SADAPINIT
+1627 
-1636 VKGNLNIENVLGSAI
+1636 
-1651 RALNS
+1651 
-1656 STISTAGATI
+1656 
-1666 KAADMSNGT
+1666 
-1675 DYSQYYA
+1675 
-1682 LQANKGTINLNTG
+1682 
-1695 EGITAG
+1695 
-1701 VLDVT
+1701 
-1706 GDMKVTDNKASVIN
+1706 
-1720 VNMTKGSQWTGA
+1720 
-1732 VSNIPGSTY
+1732 
-1741 NAPAGQFN
+1741 
-1749 LTMAEGSVWNHETGR
+1749 
-1764 SVDTLKTTFA
+1764 
-1774 GSNVSKL
+1774 
-1781 DGSGV
+1781 
-1786 IYQNSDKGITVYD
+1786 
-1799 YSGDTTVVYGHD
+1799 
-1811 ANDPLTIHGGDFTIK
+1811 
-1826 AAAADSKITLVTDSQ
+1826 
-1841 GITGGFADGDTAA
+1841 
-1854 EKNHVKEVLNK
+1854 
-1865 LANKLFYTGY
+1865 
-1875 KDANLSGVVKIA
+1875 
-1887 DGLTAS
+1887 
-1893 SVSATV
+1893 
-1899 KASGDVTFS
+1899 
-1908 DGTNGTKKAGQGF
+1908 KAGQGF

-1957 VAVTESNVTSNFAS
+1957 VSVTESNAGGDKFAS
-1971 AIYAGESTSPSSP
+1971 AIYAGESTDPSSP

-1990 GKGLALNAAQSSG
+1990 GKGLALHVAQTNG
-2003 QAAVIYAGANTYIKV
+2003 QAAAIYADANTYIKV

-2034 DTRASHG
+2034 DTRGAHG
-2041 IYALGNAHL
+2041 IYADRNAHL
-2050 NISGPVEITDVIT
+2050 NISGPVEITDIVT
-2063 QGDSATGIN
+2063 KGDAATGIN
-2072 IQGQQSEITID
+2072 IQGQRSEITID
-2083 GPLTI
+2083 GTLTI

-2099 GVSASGILVT
+2099 GMSAAGIQVT

-2124 GVRGSGIKLVGANT
+2124 GVRGSGILLKGKDT

-2232 YDMYNDNYGTG
+2232 YDQYNSDYGAG
-2243 GNTVHDIG
+2243 GNTTHDIG

-2260 ATWTNEQQSHVT
+2260 AAWTNEQQSHVT
-2272 TTTIASKNPVWA
+2272 TTTVSKAEWG
-2284 GSTLATLHG
+2284 GSTLASLHG
-2293 GKDADNAGLIYQKD
+2293 GSNAANAGLIYQKD
-2307 NHPISVVNYSG
+2307 NNPISVVNYSG
-2318 HTTVFYEHDANDPTK
+2318 HTTVFYEHDASDPTK
-2333 MIGGSFHIT
+2333 MNGGSFNIT

-2366 DSSVAKD
+2366 DSADAKD
-2373 KVANVL
+2373 QVARVL
-2379 NSLAGKLFYTN
+2379 NNLAGKLFYKN

-2396 AGVVKIADG
+2396 SGVVKIAEG

-2445 TNKEFTAA
+2445 TAKEFTAA

-2459 VDTVYVDK
+2459 LDTVYADK

-2478 TADSTTITPEK
+2478 TAGSTTITPEK
-2489 HLVAG
+2489 HLIAG
-2494 GAGVPQ
+2494 GAWLPQ
-2500 IGAAISGSDENH
+2500 IGAAISGSDEKH

-2574 INIHN
+2574 IQIHN
-2579 AGADHVLTL
+2579 AGADNVLTL

-2620 DVVADK
+2620 DILAEK
-2626 SNASGAN
+2626 SGGSGAN

-2641 KIEVGGGVIKAV
+2641 KVEIGGGVIKAI

-2662 YGEYNSKNRGQVN
+2662 YGEFASKNRGQVN
-2675 VNVKKDAEGAIIG
+2675 VNVKKDAKGAIIG
-2688 AGNNNVQ
+2688 AGSNTVQ

-2710 ANADVSLGLNTKDS
+2710 ANADVSLGLNTKNS

-2758 NTVNADLDHAT
+2758 NTVNANLDHAT

-2783 DNSIWHVNGAS
+2783 DNSIWNVNGAS

-2806 FVASDA
+2806 FVASNA
-2812 GDISVGDY
+2812 GNISVGDY
-2820 SGNTTVIYNHDADH
+2820 SGNTTVIYSHDADH

-2867 TAKDKAEDQN
+2867 TAQDKAKDQN

-2905 AEGLTASSIALKT
+2905 ASGLTASSAALKT

-2924 TDTTG
+2924 TDATG
-2929 TKTPGQGFYEYTA
+2929 TKTPGQGFYEYTVKY
-2942 ADDSVLT
+2942 DSVIT
-2949 AKITGGNDTKY
+2949 DPITGNLDKKY
-2960 ENLGIETEKGI
+2960 VNLGIETEKGI
-2971 YNFTDDATIAVTQG
+2971 YNFTQDTVIDVTKG
-2985 TYDSN
+2985 DYSSN
-2990 LGAIESSG
+2990 LSAIESSG
-2998 GPITINAAGKSLD
+2998 GPITINAKGQDLD
-3011 VSYHVLKGSNVARAV
+3011 VAYHVLKGSNVARAV
-3026 ATGLRTGIKDVTIKA
+3026 ATGLSSGKSKDVTITA

-3060 TGGKISIDADTTIST
+3060 TGGKITIDADTTIST

-3089 GTVTMNGNLT
+3089 GTVTMSGNLT
-3099 IQKDSKA
+3099 IQKDSKV

-3125 DGKAGTGVV
+3125 DGKEGAGIV

-3140 FTKSAESYDYWE
+3140 YTKSAETYDYWE
-3152 DETTSTTS
+3152 DETTSTSS

-3198 ADGASWTNEK
+3198 TDGATWTNEK

-3216 FTGSRVTK
+3216 FAGSHVTK
-3224 FTGGSDAAH
+3224 LTGGSDAAH

-3239 KDSKAL
+3239 NDTKKI

-3277 KHAEKDSVVSLITD
+3277 KKAAEGSVVSLITD
-3291 NSGVNMSSADSIVNV
+3291 N
-3306 LNSLAGKLTYSNF
+3306 T
-3319 TKDENNL
+3319 
-3326 TGYVKIADG
+3326 
-3335 LTSSSAAM
+3335 
-3343 YTGDMA
+3343 
-3349 FSKKD
+3349 
-3354 GKGSLK
+3354 
-3360 DEDSIRPDLPAPDH
+3360 
-3374 QIKNEF
+3374 
-3380 TTTLTGVKSKD
+3380 
-3391 KEYYKAGVI
+3391 
-3400 KSDGLY
+3400 
-3406 QFTQNS
+3406 
-3412 SITTTNAHGAD
+3412 
-3423 MNQVTTIDAKGKTL
+3423 
-3437 TFNTD
+3437 
-3442 LTYGTTVHAIGAN
+3442 
-3455 STDGVTINAGKLVL
+3455 
-3469 NAHSTNGRIEG
+3469 
-3480 INVGQG
+3480 
-3486 ALTIN
+3486 
-3491 GNTEMN
+3491 
-3497 IKGVGYT
+3497 
-3504 LGLYAAGDSALTFNG
+3504 
-3519 NVTAMGDETSE
+3519 
-3530 WGLTAKNGAWGYYRC
+3530 
-3545 SLVYSD
+3545 
-3551 SNYGLQKGPK
+3551 
-3561 VTINGD
+3561 
-3567 VNAKIDG
+3567 
-3574 NCLFAKG
+3574 
-3581 GHAKLTIN
+3581 
-3589 GGGNIEINKDN
+3589 
-3600 EHTYYAM
+3600 
-3607 IAECGTTSMNVN
+3607 
-3619 LDENYDAVSARDN
+3619 
-3632 KLVLKGNIG
+3632 
-3641 ASTGAI
+3641 
-3647 SAHETELY
+3647 
-3655 TKVNLGL
+3655 
-3662 ATADSVWTGVA
+3662 
-3673 HNRFNDDGNSAYS
+3673 
-3686 SDKKFYGAINVFL
+3686 
-3699 QNGAT
+3699 
-3704 WNNEKWGATY
+3704 
-3714 KPWGSSG
+3714 
-3721 FAGSHV
+3721 
-3727 AKFVGGSDVAHAGNI
+3727 
-3742 FQNDQNTLTIDN
+3742 
-3754 YSGNTNIYYAHTG
+3754 
-3767 NGEAASD
+3767 
-3774 YVAGDTIIRSAAE
+3774 
-3787 GSAVSLITD
+3787 
-3796 NSGIAMDNEY
+3796 GIAMDNEY

-3818 LTYSSF
+3818 LTYSNF
-3824 VTGEK
+3824 TKDEN
-3829 NLTGYV
+3829 NLTGFV

-3844 SAAKQTG
+3844 SQTLQTG
-3851 NIAFN
+3851 SIAFSKK
-3856 ADTGKGSLE
+3856 DGKGSYAD
-3865 NGSMKPGFTY
+3865 GTMTPGITY
-3875 PETQKPEAT
+3875 PEEQVKDSYTQA
-3884 EKNQGITGDA
+3884 ITGIA
-3894 KTDYQ
+3894 KDDYL
-3899 YKKDGILKEDG
+3899 YKQNGVLKEEG
-3910 SYVFTQNPTKI
+3910 KYTFTKDPTKI
-3921 EVESG
+3921 AVAEG
-3926 AAVDATEN
+3926 AAVNAKKDIT
-3934 NINIDSTQAKLELK
+3934 IDTTKAKLELK
-3948 GETGIHA
+3948 GADAGINADGANVTVKGNTNISGATGI
-3955 NGADVTVNGNTGIS
+3955 N
-3969 GKVGIDAANGN
+3969 AANGN
-3980 VTLNGSTDIVGTDA
+3980 VTLTGSTVINGTNA
-3994 AINAGEGGNVDINT
+3994 AINAGADANVVVNG
-4008 NNSALNIKG
+4008 NNSALT
-4017 DINADGGSIT
+4017 INGGIHADGGSIT
-4027 VDSGKATGVIDGDVS
+4027 VDSGKATGIINGDVS

-4052 LNDAKSSLTGSYR
+4052 LNDAQSKLTGSYK
-4065 VDDSSSIVMNIANGA
+4065 VDANSGIVMNIKNGA
-4080 TWNLT
+4080 TWVLT
-4085 DDEDDAEGMSLFRM
+4085 DDRDETAGMSLLRM
-4099 AKAPAATADK
+4099 AKAPAAASAA
-4109 GLTINGGESKAKT
+4109 GLTVNGGATKADT
-4122 GYLNMTKRTKNL
+4122 GYIDMTKRTQEL
-4134 NIASYSGWET
+4134 NISNYSGYET
-4144 IIYGHE
+4144 FILAH
-4150 NAGEK
+4150 K
-4155 DEDYKSGNTIINK
+4155 DDGTFTSGDVKIAK
-4168 AAKDSGVILSTD
+4168 AAAGSGMTLFTA
-4180 NSGINMGDKVAVEA
+4180 NNGINMADKDAV
-4194 TLKALAHKLTYTDH
+4194 TGMLKALAKKAFYAEGNDAG
-4208 EENGSNLTGK
+4208 NGKNLTGEVK
-4218 VQIADGLTASSAS
+4218 IGEGLTASSA
-4231 KYLGNMRWD
+4231 KTGLMNFA
-4240 ENGKGQLVAGSIQWE
+4240 EKQGQLVDGSIQWE
-4255 PTIETGD
+4255 PTIEEGE

-4326 QIGYDKALANGWHT
+4326 QVGYDKALANGWHT

-4370 VKKMDNGS
+4370 VKKMEDGS

-4404 ADYKANAYGLTAEYG
+4404 ADYKASAYGLTAEYG

-4526 YRLGGNSQLYAD
+4526 YRLGRNSQLYAD